1 MNPIIFYTPMAQYDD
16 SQFKPANYTLDDF
29 ISENLTS
36 TLPEPVQQVE
46 SFDPYSFVAGGD
58 NPQQQEKLILTELEK
73 DILDNRPRHYLVAK
87 YGEDLVNSAT
97 KAIGLASAQYFD
109 DTHRERSV
117 GQILNDSIN
126 LAASSAQEG
135 IGNMVA
141 WGAGLIDPA
150 LGESVNKAVQEYMDS
165 PFGRGLPGE
174 NISEASF
181 NANRARNARLERMER
196 ASTAQ
201 MQEDIANGM
210 SVEDAQQKKILRDSV
225 SAITDFGNDA
235 TAFGNVVAEGTGSLA
250 TAIVGGGGISLT
262 TKTLAAIGKKA
273 RRSAVADAFYIPDLL
288 NKTASIGNKSSW
300 FLSNALMEGSG
311 ASEQVRN
318 QVLNMSIQNLIEN
331 SPEFVKRFEEL
342 VNKGID
348 PEEAANQARIEIA
361 DMAADYAFNRVAPL
375 AGATAGLTRGLETA
389 GIGQSLASKFL
400 SMAGESAEEGLQGI
414 GQIYQNEAIQKYA
427 DQSQDILE
435 GVGRSIGEGIA
446 TGAPVAGITQAPS
459 LLVDAV
465 QGTARVTNKAI
476 DNRNKAKEAEKEAQ
490 TVLSKN
496 NLVQQAEQLKESTP
510 QFVEQVNQTLQNE
523 VVPEETKQN
532 IQEASK
538 YNNIW
543 DLSEEDRERYKAY
556 GNPTNRGRA
565 VFNIADDLLDHPEHL
580 TDKTAQDFL
589 DLIDPII
596 DYVKSTTDADT
607 PTSRLVNSSIGS
619 EEEIAQ
625 LFAKRNDAIKGIYN
639 NEDIQKL
646 LTQVVNHLENSQQ
659 ELEQLKGKVITE
671 EDINKAIN
679 VTTVNPDAITSDV
692 ADMILKSEAINSFPP
707 EKQRIFQSLGNI
719 ARARQQQIND
729 LKNTVGLSESEK
741 VTENIESGLDPAFR
755 KSGKLSATQHL
766 ADTYYALKNG
776 NVSLAKAKMQDFGTF
791 VDSMNNK
798 VHALNVSY
806 QNGGTRQHYTT
817 VDPNTRSWGQSKAE
831 VYYNNKSQNSIDLAR
846 NIAINARY
854 IAQQYNTI
862 AENFPELGLQSKSIE
877 ALEGFPELGLQP
889 NQAIV
894 TTQRV
899 ASEMEN
905 TQEPVKV
912 TSEFPE
918 STVQETAQPTQAK
931 TNVVE
936 QPATTV
942 QNQPVSTETTQQT
955 KESSS
960 KQQEPEKQEPS
971 EPVETYSTGSDGF
984 NVSTK
989 GNTLGKQFSAFNAK
1003 LDDGRSIEEHYQVDV
1018 KGYSSIREGKGKP
1031 SKNVPNDQL
1040 WDAYLNLWRNW
1051 ASKHP
1056 ELMAQLRK
1064 EVAKHNNHL
1073 YDPFARTENN
1083 QARALATLLNEGFGL
1098 EEKFVETQQTQ
1109 QQKETVKQE
1118 ESKKENKAA
1127 ERLKKIKDAVHTSV
1141 RNLYFRAFSRGMLHP
1156 EKPISRLLG
1165 IKNPIANMTQ
1175 RILKDRSLL
1184 EHMLEDSP
1192 NKDEILAIYDQHP
1205 ETFNEWAKYI
1215 DSLSDSLMKVMND
1228 RIHNHGTN
1236 VEAYLKVD
1244 KDEDVVPSGSNRI
1257 TMLMQKNTDGTV
1269 EYNPELLQGAVL
1281 AAIQWL
1287 VSNPNT
1293 RKDLEDILSKN
1304 PNLHPQD
1311 AHQEY
1316 VLSHGMKKDA
1326 FINGLAEKIRQYWGV
1341 IYKTDEPEGLNDAIT
1356 KAMASEIIA
1365 SMQEISSTGSVAG
1378 VKSNLVDTV
1387 NFTLEINPETGKVSK
1402 SVNYYVTSPYFGNL
1416 ADPKQSNKVNEM
1428 LRFQNLLDA
1437 LVLVEPE
1444 RTSYWNNEKIPVA
1457 QRILHSPIKL
1467 SRLQGKSIENRQK
1480 VEYKF
1485 NMPLIK
1491 TFQAMGLNNIVSF
1504 FGSNISNQNA
1514 FNIND
1519 YASKEGSNSEIIRG
1533 YTNLVNDLTYAE
1545 SFGKP
1550 IEEVTK
1556 YYAYGVTSVGRFQQ
1570 KGSVTPQGNKFTR
1583 EVIISTEA
1591 TVDLTDDHTRDNYYR
1606 AIAQGFGLKVHND
1619 DIEEI
1624 RAFLEG
1630 DDKTIGILQ
1639 KPEWKRVEHFF
1650 ALAQEEGRQFNE
1662 KSINELKTLFN
1673 QLGIATSFVAFHN
1686 AMDLAKFNTESEAQ
1700 RKKHHTFVYLE
1711 ADGATNGYINSIM
1724 LSTVGKFTDLWVN
1737 MVSKGGVSFGQGKRS
1752 LADLRKNFAGAK
1764 RDVYEHIA
1772 DAVVKYLTNEFKAV
1786 NSKTKPQLTALLTTF
1801 SNFNKDVAFNPNVD
1815 IETVT
1820 DENNNLLSIGRNF
1833 DLIKNPVTTINYGSG
1848 VASLAGKITRS
1859 LMKSFYAKCSE
1870 ALARMESNPNLTIA
1884 EAFYPNS
1891 QNAQEQFDAMIN
1903 NFNQLLNNTIETE
1916 RNNQGNPTKFIQN
1929 RGNGSSLI
1937 LRTKEDLKNFKF
1949 SAIQQDHLINNVRNL
1964 YAEPLHH
1971 ITSTAFG
1978 SALNNMMQ
1986 INTMNNTLALIH
1998 RIYFKKF
2005 LADNFDKINK
2015 KEGLSEDFKKKF
2027 YEETLKFSQRIET
2040 SHQVLMA
2047 DATEFTSYIEDFF
2060 GSYKPGDK
2068 LPVVSGDAVIEMP
2081 MIAGVKSI
2089 PNLNIGFGDALMMLL
2104 LSKHMKTLDVFDG
2117 FNVSI
2122 DQIDNIGL
2130 DANRV
2135 VNETWKGNIYKE
2147 MYKTAQ
2153 RAINSTGSVKELIDE
2168 VFNADITDQNDF
2180 IKTVYGLAPFV
2191 RIERTKDG
2199 KIFYKQGRNQINISK
2214 ETLRVKLEEQL
2225 ENLKNNAIEVDAR
2238 HLTMQQSGMSVD
2250 QMASSENVYLTNDDV
2265 FEDIVKVLNDRLEE
2279 NLKIARDNFEKD
2291 LLPIDT
2297 DITSVE
2303 PKKKIVKRAPAKKKE
2318 SNPSRVRKLSKTAVI
2333 KLMREKLSSEQ
2344 KKIYSQINTSGS
2356 FKDFTIISGNLDDL
2370 YAYAKQQGE
2379 NVGEI
2384 DGNTKAWISPKT
2396 KTIYITDASDATTLL
2411 HEMVHAVT
2419 MNSVTDYYMN
2429 QGNNLDPQAKAAME
2443 RLHGLMQTFINANL
2457 SETEEMISSISDL
2470 QSKLVSFID
2479 GSDVGNVKAMNEF
2492 LAYTLTTP
2500 QYIEFLE
2507 GKSSPTNYHKFVTD
2521 IAVLTNNYGVLV
2533 FKTVFKKAFAYL
2545 KRLIFGSHR
2554 APQISDNVLSQIQ
2567 FNAAVLMHK
2576 APSVMDRLQDIV
2588 YKAEELGQSR
2598 LGMLQEKFNMLVAT
2612 KLNLDHK
2619 NKAETQEAWERMS
2632 DSITQQVTEIFP
2644 EMTEEQRA
2652 VFNNIVQAFM
2662 TTSRIHPGS
2671 ASNMNRIYDYVL
2683 KVLKPEDL
2691 ISNPNEDENVRTK
2704 DAQDKYNYLLGIGA
2718 DEQHRRMIVPIFFAL
2733 GLTSDVVRNAL
2744 SKYTM
2749 PKVKGSKA
2757 EVWLD
2762 RVLEDFGDYLM
2773 DKLSDYAGGSSKA
2786 ANIRNALDLMA
2797 NQIIKNAQERDSLIS
2812 IPNKKFNEFQA
2823 RITNGL
2829 HSKSDKANAYL
2840 TQIQNDN
2847 ESFIKRFGVA
2857 LGQFGTALTGSE
2869 QKFQNTLNV
2878 FAEWNA
2884 HNSYSDIIMHLISDI
2899 VGRTE
2904 DTAEVYDLHKPI
2916 LAAVQRL
2923 KMAYREK
2930 VPQVLKDLFKKTKPT
2945 KEQYT
2950 ELFKG
2955 LAKTDIGV
2963 FEYADF
2969 NRIINYFGDKSKLD
2983 TRIKELEDELQ
2994 TKVNFT
3000 VYERYKYKMEELAD
3014 YMVNGKPRTNNL
3026 LRNAHA
3032 IERLLGEKI
3041 RPSQEANEDIVKL
3054 IDQLTSLYAI
3064 RDTKASIKKGIMT
3077 LAQQDKNAV
3086 AALFG
3091 NIVYLRKEEAK
3102 KTVGKAKYNAY
3113 KGYIPSTAKSGY
3125 TLRVVSDSKQ
3135 REMERK
3141 GFKRIGTY
3149 QKSTLD
3155 PSGSMGYYFCDFA
3168 NKPMFNEGTMQII
3181 NMTANGVD
3189 LNSGFSTEML
3199 GGYITDRN
3207 SVRTI
3212 SQQAYQFGT
3221 SEYGQK
3227 KIANEERLLPVFDE
3241 NGNVFAYERM
3251 LDPAMLSK
3259 LQRDTDITDMLGVW
3273 NGRQLE
3279 ERMAKETNQK
3289 LIDTLFKQWNRD
3301 KDYLTKRKGYVDVFE
3316 EARKNP
3322 VLADAVRLINPDLRN
3337 MIESKFGEHF
3347 MVRRDQLDDVIG
3359 VRSASVSDIYT
3370 GVSYWSP
3377 KTLEQMKRFA
3387 TLIFKTED
3395 NAYEKLIKGE
3405 RTLQYATA
3413 SARKLIVVKST
3424 VVPMINI
3431 ASNLLQLKTYG
3442 LGIDDFK
3449 EIPSIISQIETYLK
3463 NQLEII
3469 DLETQLKSAVNDPY
3483 RRNMLQAQLDAKQNA
3498 QEALTDIY
3506 PLIQQGEFSTIA
3518 DVGLT
3523 TDELDLASGRITEY
3537 LDKAV
3542 NKLPGAVKQVGR
3554 YLFITEDTPIYRA
3567 LNKSVQY
3574 GDFVAKVL
3582 LYKHLIKND
3591 GLSEKEALGNV
3602 REAFVDYDKYTGRTR
3617 QALENYGL
3625 LWFYNYKLRSVKA
3638 AVYMLRHKPLASL
3651 LSLAVPTDLFFG
3663 TIGTPLTE
3671 NVFSKLE
3678 DLSQSIGPNMGFRA
3692 PNMHPMVN
3700 LLN

>member
-1 MNPIIFYTPMAQYDD
+1 MPTLSPSQLLSDFLAQVNTEVPAPKEIPIIDG
-16 SQFKPANYTLDDF
+16 
-29 ISENLTS
+29 
-36 TLPEPVQQVE
+36 
-46 SFDPYSFVAGGD
+46 YSYSAGSD
-58 NPQQQEKLILTELEK
+58 NSARDEALMMSELEK
-73 DILDNRPRHYLVAK
+73 DLADGRSYDYLVTK
-87 YGEDLVNSAT
+87 YGADTVDQITRQVAEGT
-97 KAIGLASAQYFD
+97 AQYLQD
-109 DTHRERSV
+109 IGRARTT
-117 GQILNDSIN
+117 GQIINDSVAQTAN
-126 LAASSAQEG
+126 AAQEG
-135 IGNMVA
+135 IGNLVA
-141 WGAGLIDPA
+141 WGAGLLNDEW
-150 LGESVNKAVQEYMDS
+150 GNQVNAAVQDYMDS
-165 PFGRGLPGE
+165 SWGRGEPGE
-174 NISEASF
+174 IISEAALGSD
-181 NANRARNARLERMER
+181 RAREARLARGEKADQIYQQNLINQGIDED
-196 ASTAQ
+196 TA
-201 MQEDIANGM
+201 
-210 SVEDAQQKKILRDSV
+210 KKARVARGISR
-225 SAITDFGNDA
+225 AITDFGNDSR
-235 TAFGNVVAEGTGSLA
+235 AFGNVVAQGVGSLG
-250 TAIVGGGGISLT
+250 TAIVTGGGTAAATNLLV
-262 TKTLAAIGKKA
+262 KPLAAIGKSVS
-273 RRSAVADAFYIPDLL
+273 RSAILDAFYLAKPTGQLL
-288 NKTASIGNKSSW
+288 KGTAQAINTVGNKGSW
-300 FLSNALMEGSG
+300 FIANALMEGSS

-318 QVLNMSIQNLIEN
+318 QIMNMTAQELYES
-331 SPEFVKRFEEL
+331 SPRFAQRVVDLADDE
-342 VNKGID
+342 GI
-348 PEEAANQARIEIA
+348 PFKQALEIA
-361 DMAADYAFNRVAPL
+361 RQEVIANADKAAWDAFKAVAPL
-375 AGATAGLTRGLETA
+375 AGLTAGLSRGLETA
-389 GIGQSLASKFL
+389 GIGR
-400 SMAGESAEEGLQGI
+400 SMAGKLLSTVGESAEEGLQGI
-414 GQIYQNEAIQKYA
+414 GQIYQNEAIRKYA
-427 DQSQDILE
+427 VETQDPLE

-446 TGAPVAGITQAPS
+446 TGAPIAGVTQAPS

-465 QGTARVTNKAI
+465 QGTAKVTNKVI

-490 TVLSKN
+490 TVLSKD
-496 NLVQQAEQLKESTP
+496 NLVQQTEQTKAETP
-510 QFVEQVNQTLQNE
+510 QFTDKVTQTLQNE
-523 VVPEETKQN
+523 STSEETKEN

-538 YNNIW
+538 YTNIW
-543 DLSEEDRERYKAY
+543 DLPEEQQKKYR
-556 GNPTNRGRA
+556 TNNRAQA
-565 VFNIADDLLDHPEHL
+565 VFVRAGVLDASENIS
-580 TDKTAQDFL
+580 DKDAQDFL
-589 DLIDPII
+589 DLIDPVV
-596 DYVKSTTDADT
+596 DYVKSTTDTDT

-619 EEEIAQ
+619 EEEISKE
-625 LFAKRNDAIKGIYN
+625 FAKRDMIIKQVFN
-639 NEDIQKL
+639 NESVQRVYKKV
-646 LTQVVNHLENSQQ
+646 QSKLENSQQ
-659 ELEQLKGKVITE
+659 ELEQLKGKTITE

-679 VTTVNPDAITSDV
+679 VATVNPNAITSEV

-729 LKNTVGLSESEK
+729 LKNTKGLSESEK

-755 KSGKLSATQHL
+755 KSGKLSSIQHL
-766 ADTYYALKNG
+766 ADIYYALKNG

-791 VDSMNNK
+791 VDAMNNK

-862 AENFPELGLQSKSIE
+862 AENFPELGLKSKSIE

-905 TQEPVKV
+905 TQESTKV

-918 STVQETAQPTQAK
+918 SIVQETTQPTQTE

-942 QNQPVSTETTQQT
+942 QNQPVSAETTQQT
-955 KESSS
+955 EENTS
-960 KQQEPEKQEPS
+960 KQQELVKQESPEKQSQEKEQKS
-971 EPVETYSTGSDGF
+971 IEQKPVEST
-984 NVSTK
+984 
-989 GNTLGKQFSAFNAK
+989 
-1003 LDDGRSIEEHYQVDV
+1003 QV
-1018 KGYSSIREGKGKP
+1018 
-1031 SKNVPNDQL
+1031 
-1040 WDAYLNLWRNW
+1040 
-1051 ASKHP
+1051 
-1056 ELMAQLRK
+1056 
-1064 EVAKHNNHL
+1064 
-1073 YDPFARTENN
+1073 
-1083 QARALATLLNEGFGL
+1083 
-1098 EEKFVETQQTQ
+1098 
-1109 QQKETVKQE
+1109 QQKEP
-1118 ESKKENKAA
+1118 KKENKTV
-1127 ERLKKIKDAVHTSV
+1127 ERLKKIKDAVHTSM

-1175 RILKDRSLL
+1175 KILKDRSLL
-1184 EHMLEDSP
+1184 ERMLEDSP
-1192 NKDEILAIYDQHP
+1192 NKDEILAIYDKHP

-1215 DSLSDSLMKVMND
+1215 DSLSGSLIKVMND
-1228 RIHNHGTN
+1228 RIHNHETN

-1244 KDEDVVPSGSNRI
+1244 KDEETIPSGSNRI

-1311 AHQEY
+1311 AYEEY
-1316 VLSHGMKKDA
+1316 VLSHGMRKDA
-1326 FINGLAEKIRQYWGV
+1326 LINGLAEKIRQYWGV
-1341 IYKTDEPEGLNDAIT
+1341 VYKTDKPEGLNDAIT

-1378 VKSNLVDTV
+1378 IQSTLIDTV
-1387 NFTLEINPETGKVSK
+1387 NFTLEVDPKTGKVSK
-1402 SVNYYVTSPYFGNL
+1402 SVNYYITNPYFGNL
-1416 ADPKQSNKVNEM
+1416 SDPKQSNKVSEM
-1428 LRFQNLLDA
+1428 FRFQNLLDA
-1437 LVLVEPE
+1437 LVLVESE
-1444 RTSYWNNEKIPVA
+1444 KTSYWNDEKIPVV
-1457 QRILHSPIKL
+1457 QRILHSSIKL
-1467 SRLQGKSIENRQK
+1467 ASLQKKSIENRQK
-1480 VEYKF
+1480 VAYKF

-1504 FGSNISNQNA
+1504 FGSDISNQNA
-1514 FNIND
+1514 FNVND

-1550 IEEVTK
+1550 VEEVTK
-1556 YYAYGVTSVGRFQQ
+1556 HYAYGITSVGRFQQ

-1583 EVIISTEA
+1583 EVIIPTEA
-1591 TVDLTDDHTRDNYYR
+1591 TIDLTDEHTRNNYYR
-1606 AIAQGFGLKVHND
+1606 AIAQGFGLKVHKENIE
-1619 DIEEI
+1619 DIRKHI
-1624 RAFLEG
+1624 NN
-1630 DDKTIGILQ
+1630 ILD
-1639 KPEWKRVEHFF
+1639 KPEWKRIEHFF
-1650 ALAQEEGRQFNE
+1650 ILAQEEGRQFNA
-1662 KSINELKTLFN
+1662 KSINELKDLFK
-1673 QLGIATSFVAFHN
+1673 QLKIDTSFVAFHN

-1724 LSTVGKFTDLWVN
+1724 LSTIGKFTDLWIN

-1752 LADLRKNFAGAK
+1752 LADLRKNFAGAR

-1772 DAVVKYLTNEFKAV
+1772 DAVVKHLTNEFKTV

-1801 SNFNKDVAFNPNVD
+1801 SNFNKDVTFNPNVD

-1820 DENNNLLSIGRNF
+1820 DENNNLLSIGRNH

-1848 VASLAGKITRS
+1848 VNSLAGKITRS

-1891 QNAQEQFDAMIN
+1891 QNAQEQFDAMLN
-1903 NFNQLLNNTIETE
+1903 NFNQLLNNTIESG
-1916 RNNQGNPTKFIQN
+1916 RDNQGNPTKFIQN
-1929 RGNGSSLI
+1929 RGSGSSLV
-1937 LRTKEDLKNFKF
+1937 LKTKEDLRNFKF
-1949 SAIQQDHLINNVRNL
+1949 SAIQQDHLINNVKNL

-1971 ITSTAFG
+1971 ITSSAFG
-1978 SALNNMMQ
+1978 SALESAKSF
-1986 INTMNNTLALIH
+1986 NTMNNVLAMTH
-1998 RIYFKKF
+1998 RIYFKKI
-2005 LADNFDKINK
+2005 LKEKLKEINK
-2015 KEGLSEDFKKKF
+2015 KEGLSVEDKRKL
-2027 YEETLKFSQRIET
+2027 YDELLKFSQRIET

-2047 DATEFTSYIEDFF
+2047 DVTEFISYIEDFF

-2068 LPVVSGDAVIEMP
+2068 LPTIFGDAVIEQP
-2081 MIAGVKSI
+2081 MIAGVKAI

-2104 LSKHMKTLDVFDG
+2104 LSKYMKTLDVFDG
-2117 FNVSI
+2117 FNISI

-2153 RAINSTGSVKELIDE
+2153 RVIDSTGSIKELIDE
-2168 VFNADITDQNDF
+2168 VFNADTADQNEF
-2180 IKTVYGLAPFV
+2180 IRTVYELAPSV
-2191 RIERTKDG
+2191 QIERTRDG
-2199 KIFYKQGRNQINISK
+2199 KIFYKQGKNQINVSK
-2214 ETLRVKLEEQL
+2214 ETLKVKLEEKL

-2250 QMASSENVYLTNDDV
+2250 QMASSENVYLTNDDI
-2265 FEDIVKVLNDRLEE
+2265 FEDTVKVLNDRLEE

-2303 PKKKIVKRAPAKKKE
+2303 PKKETVKRAPAKKKE
-2318 SNPSRVRKLSKTAVI
+2318 SNPSKVRKLSKIAVI
-2333 KLMREKLSSEQ
+2333 KLMREKLSPEQ

-2356 FKDFTIISGNLDDL
+2356 FKDFTILSGNLDDL
-2370 YAYAKQQGE
+2370 YEYAKQQGE

-2443 RLHGLMQTFINANL
+2443 RLNGLMQTFINANL
-2457 SETEEMISSISDL
+2457 SDTEEMISSISDL
-2470 QSKLVSFID
+2470 QNKLVSFID
-2479 GSDVGNVKAMNEF
+2479 GSDVGNIKAMNEF

-2500 QYIEFLE
+2500 EYIEFLE
-2507 GKSSPTNYHKFVTD
+2507 GKSSPKDFYKFTNDLANLTD
-2521 IAVLTNNYGVLV
+2521 NARVSIY
-2533 FKTVFKKAFAYL
+2533 KTIFKKALAFL

-2554 APQISDNVLSQIQ
+2554 APQISDKMLSQIQ
-2567 FNAAVLMHK
+2567 FNAAVLIHK
-2576 APSVMDRLQDIV
+2576 TPSVIDKLQDIV

-2598 LGMLQEKFNMLVAT
+2598 LGMLQEKFNMLVVT
-2612 KLNLDHK
+2612 KLNLEHK

-2632 DSITQQVTEIFP
+2632 DSITQQVTEIFS

-2652 VFNNIVQAFM
+2652 VFNNIVQAFI

-2718 DEQHRRMIVPIFFAL
+2718 DEQHRKMIVPIFFAL

-2773 DKLSDYAGGSSKA
+2773 GKLSDYAGGSSKA

-2797 NQIIKNAQERDSLIS
+2797 NQIIKNAQERNSLIS
-2812 IPNKKFNEFQA
+2812 IPNKKFNEIQA
-2823 RITNGL
+2823 RIVDGL
-2829 HSKSDKANAYL
+2829 HSKSDKANEYL
-2840 TQIQNDN
+2840 TRIQNDD

-2869 QKFQNTLNV
+2869 KEFQNTLNV

-2945 KEQYT
+2945 EEQYT

-2983 TRIKELEDELQ
+2983 TRIKELEDNLQ
-2994 TKVNFT
+2994 TKVNFN
-3000 VYERYKYKMEELAD
+3000 VYSRYKYKMEELAD

-3041 RPSQEANEDIVKL
+3041 RPSQEANEDIVKI

-3064 RDTKASIKKGIMT
+3064 RDTKASIKKDIMS
-3077 LAQQDKNAV
+3077 LAQQDKAAV

-3102 KTVGKAKYNAY
+3102 KTEGKAKYNAY

-3189 LNSGFSTEML
+3189 LNSGFSTEMM

-3207 SVRTI
+3207 SVRAI
-3212 SQQAYQFGT
+3212 AKQADQFGT

-3241 NGNVFAYERM
+3241 NGNVFAYERL
-3251 LDPAMLSK
+3251 LDPAMISK
-3259 LQRDTDITDMLGVW
+3259 LQKDTDITNMLGVW

-3279 ERMAKETNQK
+3279 ERMARETNQK
-3289 LIDTLFKQWNRD
+3289 LIDALFKQWNRD
-3301 KDYLTKRKGYVDVFE
+3301 KGYLTKRKGYVDVFE
-3316 EARKNP
+3316 EAKTNP
-3322 VLADAVRLINPDLRN
+3322 VLADAIRLINPDLRN

-3377 KTLEQMKRFA
+3377 ETLKQMKRFA
-3387 TLIFKTED
+3387 TLIFRTED

-3405 RTLQYATA
+3405 RALQYATA

-3469 DLETQLKSAVNDPY
+3469 DLETQLNSAVNDPH

-3498 QEALTDIY
+3498 QKALTDIY

-3554 YLFITEDTPIYRA
+3554 YLLITEDTPIYRV

-3582 LYKHLIKND
+3582 LYKHLVKND

-3617 QALENYGL
+3617 QLLENYGL
-3625 LWFYNYKLRSVKA
+3625 SWFYNYKLRSVKS

-3692 PNMHPMVN
+3692 PEMHPIVN

>member
-1 MNPIIFYTPMAQYDD
+1 MPTLSPSQLLSDFLAQANTEVPAPKEIPIIDG
-16 SQFKPANYTLDDF
+16 
-29 ISENLTS
+29 
-36 TLPEPVQQVE
+36 
-46 SFDPYSFVAGGD
+46 YSYSAGSD
-58 NPQQQEKLILTELEK
+58 NSARDEALMMSELEK
-73 DILDNRPRHYLVAK
+73 DLADGRSYDYLVTK
-87 YGEDLVNSAT
+87 YGADTVDQITRQVAEGT
-97 KAIGLASAQYFD
+97 AQYLQD
-109 DTHRERSV
+109 VGRARTT
-117 GQILNDSIN
+117 GQIINDSVAQTAN
-126 LAASSAQEG
+126 AAQEG
-135 IGNMVA
+135 VGNLAA
-141 WGAGLIDPA
+141 WGAGLLNDEW
-150 LGESVNKAVQEYMDS
+150 GNQVNAAVQDYMNS
-165 PFGRGLPGE
+165 SWGRGEPGE
-174 NISEASF
+174 VISEAALGSD
-181 NANRARNARLERMER
+181 RAREARLARGER
-196 ASTAQ
+196 ADQIYQQNLIDQGIDEETAKRAR
-201 MQEDIANGM
+201 IAREA
-210 SVEDAQQKKILRDSV
+210 SR
-225 SAITDFGNDA
+225 AITDFGNDSR
-235 TAFGNVVAEGTGSLA
+235 AFGNVVAQGVGSLG
-250 TAIVGGGGISLT
+250 TAIVTGGGTAAATNLLV
-262 TKTLAAIGKKA
+262 KPLAAIGKSVS
-273 RRSAVADAFYIPDLL
+273 RSAILDAFYLAKPTGQLL
-288 NKTASIGNKSSW
+288 EKTAQAVNAVGNKGSW
-300 FLSNALMEGSG
+300 FIANALMEGSS
-311 ASEQVRN
+311 ASEQVRS
-318 QVLNMSIQNLIEN
+318 QIMNMTAQELYES
-331 SPEFVKRFEEL
+331 SPRFAQRVTDLADDE
-342 VNKGID
+342 GIPFEQALEIARQEVIANAD
-348 PEEAANQARIEIA
+348 EAAW
-361 DMAADYAFNRVAPL
+361 DAFKNVAPL
-375 AGATAGLTRGLETA
+375 AGLTAGLSRGLETA
-389 GIGQSLASKFL
+389 GIGR
-400 SMAGESAEEGLQGI
+400 SMAGKLLSTVGESAEEGAQGI
-414 GQIYQNEAIQKYA
+414 GQIYQNEAIRKYA
-427 DQSQDILE
+427 VETQDPLE
-435 GVGRSIGEGIA
+435 GVGRSIGEGFA

-465 QGTARVTNKAI
+465 QGTARMTNKVI

-490 TVLSKN
+490 VVLSKD
-496 NLVQQAEQLKESTP
+496 NLVQQTEQIKESTP
-510 QFVEQVNQTLQNE
+510 QFIEQVNQTLQNE
-523 VVPEETKQN
+523 AVSEETKQN

-543 DLSEEDRERYKAY
+543 DLSEEDQERYKAY
-556 GNPTNRGRA
+556 GNPTNRSRA
-565 VFNIADDLLDHPEHL
+565 VFELADDLLDHPEHL

-589 DLIDPII
+589 DLMDPII

-619 EEEIAQ
+619 EEEIAK
-625 LFAKRNDAIKGIYN
+625 LFTKRDNAIKGIYN

-646 LTQVVNHLENSQQ
+646 LTQVVNRLENSQK
-659 ELEQLKGKVITE
+659 ELEQLKGKTITE

-679 VTTVNPDAITSDV
+679 VATVNPDAITPDV

-719 ARARQQQIND
+719 AKARQQQIND

-889 NQAIV
+889 NQAII

-899 ASEMEN
+899 ASEMKN
-905 TQEPVKV
+905 TQEPTKV

-918 STVQETAQPTQAK
+918 STVQETTQPAQIE

-936 QPATTV
+936 QPATIV

-955 KESSS
+955 EESSS
-960 KQQEPEKQEPS
+960 KQQEPEKQESLKEQSQEEDYDDIPPWEDLPVKKQEQSQKQESS
-971 EPVETYSTGSDGF
+971 EQQS
-984 NVSTK
+984 
-989 GNTLGKQFSAFNAK
+989 Q
-1003 LDDGRSIEEHYQVDV
+1003 
-1018 KGYSSIREGKGKP
+1018 
-1031 SKNVPNDQL
+1031 
-1040 WDAYLNLWRNW
+1040 
-1051 ASKHP
+1051 
-1056 ELMAQLRK
+1056 
-1064 EVAKHNNHL
+1064 
-1073 YDPFARTENN
+1073 
-1083 QARALATLLNEGFGL
+1083 
-1098 EEKFVETQQTQ
+1098 EEKSVESQQSQ
-1109 QQKETVKQE
+1109 QQEETVKQE
-1118 ESKKENKAA
+1118 EPKKESKAV

-1184 EHMLEDSP
+1184 ERMLEDSP

-1215 DSLSDSLMKVMND
+1215 DSLSGSLMKVMND

-1244 KDEDVVPSGSNRI
+1244 KDEDVIPSGSNRI
-1257 TMLMQKNTDGTV
+1257 TMLMQKYSDGSV
-1269 EYNPELLQGAVL
+1269 QYNPELLQGAVL

-1304 PNLHPQD
+1304 PKLHPQD
-1311 AHQEY
+1311 AYQEY
-1316 VLSHGMKKDA
+1316 VLSHGMRKDA
-1326 FINGLAEKIRQYWGV
+1326 FINSLAEKIRQYWGV
-1341 IYKTDEPEGLNDAIT
+1341 VYKTDEPEGLNDAIT

-1365 SMQEISSTGSVAG
+1365 SMQEISSTGSIAG

-1402 SVNYYVTSPYFGNL
+1402 SVNYYVTNPWFGNL
-1416 ADPKQSNKVNEM
+1416 IDPKQSNKVNEM

-1444 RTSYWNNEKIPVA
+1444 RTSYWNDEKIPVA
-1457 QRILHSPIKL
+1457 QRILHSSIKL

-1480 VEYKF
+1480 VAYKF

-1491 TFQAMGLNNIVSF
+1491 TFQAMGLKNIVSF
-1504 FGSNISNQNA
+1504 FGSDISNQNA
-1514 FNIND
+1514 FNVND

-1533 YTNLVNDLTYAE
+1533 FTGLTNDLTYAE

-1583 EVIISTEA
+1583 EIIISTEA

-1630 DDKTIGILQ
+1630 DEKTIGILQ
-1639 KPEWKRVEHFF
+1639 KPEWKRIEHFF
-1650 ALAQEEGRQFNE
+1650 TLAQEEGRQFNE

-1673 QLGIATSFVAFHN
+1673 QLGIATSFVSFHN

-1724 LSTVGKFTDLWVN
+1724 LSTIGKFTDLWVN

-1752 LADLRKNFAGAK
+1752 LADLRKNFAGAR

-1772 DAVVKYLTNEFKAV
+1772 DAVVKHLTNELRAV

-1801 SNFNKDVAFNPNVD
+1801 SNFNKDVSFNPNVD

-1820 DENNNLLSIGRNF
+1820 DENNNLLSIGRNH

-1884 EAFYPNS
+1884 EAFYPDS

-1903 NFNQLLNNTIETE
+1903 NFNQLLNNTIKTE
-1916 RNNQGNPTKFIQN
+1916 RNNQGNPTKFIKN
-1929 RGNGSSLI
+1929 RGNGSSLV

-1949 SAIQQDHLINNVRNL
+1949 SNIQQDHLTNNVKNL

-1986 INTMNNTLALIH
+1986 TNTMNNTLALIH

-2015 KEGLSEDFKKKF
+2015 KEGLSEDFKRKF
-2027 YEETLKFSQRIET
+2027 YEETLKFSQKIET

-2047 DATEFTSYIEDFF
+2047 DATEFLSYIEDFY
-2060 GSYKPGDK
+2060 GSYNPGDK
-2068 LPVVSGDAVIEMP
+2068 LPTISGNAVIEMP
-2081 MIAGVKSI
+2081 MVAGVKSI

-2104 LSKHMKTLDVFDG
+2104 LSKYMKTLDVFDG
-2117 FNVSI
+2117 FNISI

-2130 DANRV
+2130 EANRV

-2147 MYKTAQ
+2147 MYKTA
-2153 RAINSTGSVKELIDE
+2153 RNVINSSGSISQLLKPIFNDPIRNNNDLTDRTDLIRVIYDLRPQDTPIYFDKDKK
-2168 VFNADITDQNDF
+2168 VFWWKSINNK
-2180 IKTVYGLAPFV
+2180 IK
-2191 RIERTKDG
+2191 
-2199 KIFYKQGRNQINISK
+2199 
-2214 ETLRVKLEEQL
+2214 RVSLLDAVSKLESNL
-2225 ENLKNNAIEVDAR
+2225 NDLKNNAIEVDAR

-2265 FEDIVKVLNDRLEE
+2265 FEDTVKVLNDRLEE

-2303 PKKKIVKRAPAKKKE
+2303 PKKETVKRALTKKKE
-2318 SNPSRVRKLSKTAVI
+2318 SNPSKVRKLSKTAVI
-2333 KLMREKLSSEQ
+2333 KLMREKLSPEQ

-2396 KTIYITDASDATTLL
+2396 KTIYVTDASDATTLL

-2429 QGNNLDPQAKAAME
+2429 QGNNLDPQAKTAME

-2470 QSKLVSFID
+2470 QNKLVSFID
-2479 GSDVGNVKAMNEF
+2479 GSDVGNIKAMNEF

-2507 GKSSPTNYHKFVTD
+2507 GKSSPRDFYKFTRDLADLTD
-2521 IAVLTNNYGVLV
+2521 NIKVSVY
-2533 FKTVFKKAFAYL
+2533 KTIFKKAFAFL

-2554 APQISDNVLSQIQ
+2554 APQISDKMLSQIQ

-2598 LGMLQEKFNMLVAT
+2598 LGMLQEKFNMLIAT

-2749 PKVKGSKA
+2749 PKVKDSKA

-2773 DKLSDYAGGSSKA
+2773 GKLSNYAGGSSKA

-2823 RITNGL
+2823 RIAEGL
-2829 HSKSDKANAYL
+2829 HSKSDKANEYL
-2840 TQIQNDN
+2840 IRIQNDN

-3041 RPSQEANEDIVKL
+3041 RPSQEANEDVVKL

-3077 LAQQDKNAV
+3077 LAQQDKDAV

-3199 GGYITDRN
+3199 GGYIIDRN
-3207 SVRTI
+3207 SVRAI
-3212 SQQAYQFGT
+3212 AKQADQFGT

-3241 NGNVFAYERM
+3241 NGRVFAYERM
-3251 LDPAMLSK
+3251 LDSAMLSK
-3259 LQRDTDITDMLGVW
+3259 LQRDTDITNMLGVW

-3289 LIDTLFKQWNRD
+3289 LIDALFKQWNRD
-3301 KDYLTKRKGYVDVFE
+3301 KGYLTKRKGYIDVFE
-3316 EARKNP
+3316 EAKKNP

-3483 RRNMLQAQLDAKQNA
+3483 RRNMLQAQLDAKKNA

-3523 TDELDLASGRITEY
+3523 TDELDLTSGRITEY

-3554 YLFITEDTPIYRA
+3554 YLLITEDTPIYRA

-3602 REAFVDYDKYTGRTR
+3602 KEAFVDYDKYTGRTR

-3638 AVYMLRHKPLASL
+3638 ATYMLRHKPLASL

>member
-1 MNPIIFYTPMAQYDD
+1 MPTLSPSQLLSDFLAQADTKVPTPKETPIIDG
-16 SQFKPANYTLDDF
+16 
-29 ISENLTS
+29 
-36 TLPEPVQQVE
+36 
-46 SFDPYSFVAGGD
+46 YSYSAGSD
-58 NPQQQEKLILTELEK
+58 NSARDEALMMSELEK
-73 DILDNRPRHYLVAK
+73 DLADGRSYDYLVTK
-87 YGEDLVNSAT
+87 YGADTVDQITRQVAEGT
-97 KAIGLASAQYFD
+97 AQYLQD
-109 DTHRERSV
+109 VGRSRTT
-117 GQILNDSIN
+117 GQIINDSIAQTAN
-126 LAASSAQEG
+126 AAQEG
-135 IGNMVA
+135 VGNLVA
-141 WGAGLIDPA
+141 WGAGLVDDEW
-150 LGESVNKAVQEYMDS
+150 GNQVNAAVQDYMNS
-165 PFGRGLPGE
+165 SWGRGEPGE
-174 NISEASF
+174 VISEAALGSD
-181 NANRARNARLERMER
+181 RAREARLARGER
-196 ASTAQ
+196 ADQIYQQNLIDQGIDEETAKRAR
-201 MQEDIANGM
+201 IARG
-210 SVEDAQQKKILRDSV
+210 V
-225 SAITDFGNDA
+225 SRAITDFGNDSR
-235 TAFGNVVAEGTGSLA
+235 AFGNVVAQGVGSLG
-250 TAIVGGGGISLT
+250 TAIVTGGGTAAATNLLV
-262 TKTLAAIGKKA
+262 KPLAAIGKSVS
-273 RRSAVADAFYIPDLL
+273 RSAILDAFYLAKPTGQLL
-288 NKTASIGNKSSW
+288 EKTAQAVNTVGNKGSW
-300 FLSNALMEGSG
+300 FIANALMEGSS
-311 ASEQVRN
+311 ASEQVRS
-318 QVLNMSIQNLIEN
+318 QIMNMTAQELYES
-331 SPEFVKRFEEL
+331 SPRFAQRVTDL
-342 VNKGID
+342 ADDKGI
-348 PEEAANQARIEIA
+348 PFEQALEIARQEVIANAGEAAW
-361 DMAADYAFNRVAPL
+361 DAFKNVAPL
-375 AGATAGLTRGLETA
+375 AGLAAGLTRGLETA
-389 GIGQSLASKFL
+389 GIGR
-400 SMAGESAEEGLQGI
+400 SMAGKLLSTVGESAEESLQGI
-414 GQIYQNEAIQKYA
+414 GQIYQNEAIRKYA
-427 DQSQDILE
+427 VETQDPLE

-465 QGTARVTNKAI
+465 QGTARVTNKVI

-490 TVLSKN
+490 TVLSKD
-496 NLVQQAEQLKESTP
+496 NLVQQTEQIRENTP

-523 VVPEETKQN
+523 AVPEETKQN

-543 DLSEEDRERYKAY
+543 DLSEEDQERYKAY

-565 VFNIADDLLDHPEHL
+565 VFELADDLLDHPEHL

-625 LFAKRNDAIKGIYN
+625 LFAKRDDAIKSIYN

-646 LTQVVNHLENSQQ
+646 LTQVVNRLENSQQ
-659 ELEQLKGKVITE
+659 EFEQLKGKTITE

-679 VTTVNPDAITSDV
+679 VATVNPDAITPDV
-692 ADMILKSEAINSFPP
+692 ADMILKSEAINNFPP

-729 LKNTVGLSESEK
+729 LKNTVGLSKSEK

-806 QNGGTRQHYTT
+806 QNRGTRQHYTT

-831 VYYNNKSQNSIDLAR
+831 VYYNNKSQNSINLAR

-862 AENFPELGLQSKSIE
+862 AENFPELGLQPKFVE

-889 NQAIV
+889 NQAII

-905 TQEPVKV
+905 IQEPTKV

-918 STVQETAQPTQAK
+918 ATVQETTQPTQVE

-942 QNQPVSTETTQQT
+942 QNQPVFTEITQQT
-955 KESSS
+955 EESSS
-960 KQQEPEKQEPS
+960 KQQEPEKQESS
-971 EPVETYSTGSDGF
+971 EQQS
-984 NVSTK
+984 
-989 GNTLGKQFSAFNAK
+989 Q
-1003 LDDGRSIEEHYQVDV
+1003 
-1018 KGYSSIREGKGKP
+1018 
-1031 SKNVPNDQL
+1031 
-1040 WDAYLNLWRNW
+1040 
-1051 ASKHP
+1051 
-1056 ELMAQLRK
+1056 
-1064 EVAKHNNHL
+1064 
-1073 YDPFARTENN
+1073 
-1083 QARALATLLNEGFGL
+1083 
-1098 EEKFVETQQTQ
+1098 EEKSVESQQVQ
-1109 QQKETVKQE
+1109 QQEETVKQE
-1118 ESKKENKAA
+1118 EPKKENKVT
-1127 ERLKKIKDAVHTSV
+1127 ERLKKIKDTVHISV

-1165 IKNPIANMTQ
+1165 IKNPIASMTQ

-1184 EHMLEDSP
+1184 ERMLKDSP

-1205 ETFNEWAKYI
+1205 ETFNEWSKYI
-1215 DSLSDSLMKVMND
+1215 DSLSGSLMKVMND

-1257 TMLMQKNTDGTV
+1257 TMLMQKYSDGSV
-1269 EYNPELLQGAVL
+1269 QYNPELLQGAVL

-1304 PNLHPQD
+1304 PNLYPQD
-1311 AHQEY
+1311 AYQEY
-1316 VLSHGMKKDA
+1316 VLSHGMRKDA

-1341 IYKTDEPEGLNDAIT
+1341 IYKTNAPEGLNDAIT
-1356 KAMASEIIA
+1356 KAMASEIIT
-1365 SMQEISSTGSVAG
+1365 SMQEISSTGSIAG
-1378 VKSNLVDTV
+1378 VKSNLIDTV
-1387 NFTLEINPETGKVSK
+1387 NFTLEINPETKKVSK

-1416 ADPKQSNKVNEM
+1416 TDPKQSNKVNEM

-1444 RTSYWNNEKIPVA
+1444 RTTYWNNEKIPVA

-1480 VEYKF
+1480 VAYKF

-1533 YTNLVNDLTYAE
+1533 YTNLINDLTYAE

-1550 IEEVTK
+1550 IDEVTRH
-1556 YYAYGVTSVGRFQQ
+1556 YAYGITSVGRFQQ
-1570 KGSVTPQGNKFTR
+1570 RGSVTPQGNKFTR

-1606 AIAQGFGLKVHND
+1606 AIAQGFGLKVHKDN
-1619 DIEEI
+1619 IEEI
-1624 RAFLEG
+1624 RNY
-1630 DDKTIGILQ
+1630 INNILD
-1639 KPEWKRVEHFF
+1639 KPEWKRIEHFF
-1650 ALAQEEGRQFNE
+1650 TLAQEEGRQFNE

-1673 QLGIATSFVAFHN
+1673 QLGIDTSFVSFHC

-1724 LSTVGKFTDLWVN
+1724 LSTIGKFTDLWVN

-1752 LADLRKNFAGAK
+1752 LADLRKNFAGAR

-1772 DAVVKYLTNEFKAV
+1772 DAVVKHLTNEFRAV
-1786 NSKTKPQLTALLTTF
+1786 NSKTKPQLTALLITF
-1801 SNFNKDVAFNPNVD
+1801 SNFNKDVTFNPNVD

-1820 DENNNLLSIGRNF
+1820 DENNNLLSIGRNH

-1848 VASLAGKITRS
+1848 VTSLAGKITRS

-1884 EAFYPNS
+1884 EAFYPDS
-1891 QNAQEQFDAMIN
+1891 QNAQEQFDSMLANM
-1903 NFNQLLNNTIETE
+1903 NQLMNNIIVTRKGEDTVLNL
-1916 RNNQGNPTKFIQN
+1916 
-1929 RGNGSSLI
+1929 GNGSSLV
-1937 LRTKEDLKNFKF
+1937 LKTKEDLKNFKF
-1949 SAIQQDHLINNVRNL
+1949 NATQQEHLTNNIKNL
-1964 YAEPLHH
+1964 YAFPLHH

-1986 INTMNNTLALIH
+1986 TNTMNNTLALLH

-2015 KEGLSEDFKKKF
+2015 KEGLSEGFKRKY
-2027 YEETLKFSQRIET
+2027 YEETLKFSQKIET

-2047 DATEFTSYIEDFF
+2047 DATEFASYIKDFF

-2068 LPVVSGDAVIEMP
+2068 LPVISGDAVIEMP

-2104 LSKHMKTLDVFDG
+2104 LSKYMKTLDVFDG
-2117 FNVSI
+2117 FNISI

-2130 DANRV
+2130 EANRV

-2147 MYKTAQ
+2147 MYKTA
-2153 RAINSTGSVKELIDE
+2153 RNVINNFGSTIQLLEPIFNDPVRNKDDLTDRFDLIRVIYDLRPHNTPIHFDKDKKIFWWKSINDRVSRVSLID
-2168 VFNADITDQNDF
+2168 VANKLDSNLND
-2180 IKTVYGLAPFV
+2180 
-2191 RIERTKDG
+2191 
-2199 KIFYKQGRNQINISK
+2199 
-2214 ETLRVKLEEQL
+2214 
-2225 ENLKNNAIEVDAR
+2225 LKNNAIEVDAR

-2250 QMASSENVYLTNDDV
+2250 QMASSENVYLTNDDI
-2265 FEDIVKVLNDRLEE
+2265 FEDTVKVLNDRLEE
-2279 NLKIARDNFEKD
+2279 NLKIAKDNFEKD

-2303 PKKKIVKRAPAKKKE
+2303 PKKETVKRAPAKKKE
-2318 SNPSRVRKLSKTAVI
+2318 SNPSKVRKLSKTAVV

-2356 FKDFTIISGNLDDL
+2356 FKDFIIISGNLDDL

-2507 GKSSPTNYHKFVTD
+2507 GKSSPRDFYKFASDLADLTD
-2521 IAVLTNNYGVLV
+2521 NVKVSVY
-2533 FKTVFKKAFAYL
+2533 KTIFKKAFAFL

-2554 APQISDNVLSQIQ
+2554 APQISDKMLSQIQ

-2619 NKAETQEAWERMS
+2619 NKAETQEAWEKMS

-2671 ASNMNRIYDYVL
+2671 ASNINRVYDYVL

-2744 SKYTM
+2744 RKYTM

-2762 RVLEDFGDYLM
+2762 RVFENFGDYLM
-2773 DKLSDYAGGSSKA
+2773 GKLSDYAGGSSKA

-2823 RITNGL
+2823 RITEGL

-2840 TQIQNDN
+2840 TRIQNDN

-2869 QKFQNTLNV
+2869 REFQNALNV

-2945 KEQYT
+2945 EEQYT

-2983 TRIKELEDELQ
+2983 TRIKELEDELK
-2994 TKVNFT
+2994 TKVNPAI
-3000 VYERYKYKMEELAD
+3000 YERYKYKMEELAD

-3026 LRNAHA
+3026 LRNAYA

-3041 RPSQEANEDIVKL
+3041 RPSQEVNEDVVKL

-3149 QKSTLD
+3149 QKSSLD

-3212 SQQAYQFGT
+3212 SQQAHQFGT

-3259 LQRDTDITDMLGVW
+3259 LQRDTDITNMLGVW

-3289 LIDTLFKQWNRD
+3289 LIDALFKQWNRD
-3301 KDYLTKRKGYVDVFE
+3301 KGYLTKRKGYVDVFE
-3316 EARKNP
+3316 EAKKNP

-3523 TDELDLASGRITEY
+3523 TDELDLTSGRITEY

-3554 YLFITEDTPIYRA
+3554 YLLITEDTPIYRA

-3602 REAFVDYDKYTGRTR
+3602 KEAFVDYDKYTGRTR

-3638 AVYMLRHKPLASL
+3638 ATYMLRHKPLASL

-3692 PNMHPMVN
+3692 PEMHPIVN

>member
-1 MNPIIFYTPMAQYDD
+1 M
-16 SQFKPANYTLDDF
+16 KP
-29 ISENLTS
+29 
-36 TLPEPVQQVE
+36 
-46 SFDPYSFVAGGD
+46 
-58 NPQQQEKLILTELEK
+58 
-73 DILDNRPRHYLVAK
+73 
-87 YGEDLVNSAT
+87 
-97 KAIGLASAQYFD
+97 
-109 DTHRERSV
+109 
-117 GQILNDSIN
+117 
-126 LAASSAQEG
+126 
-135 IGNMVA
+135 
-141 WGAGLIDPA
+141 
-150 LGESVNKAVQEYMDS
+150 
-165 PFGRGLPGE
+165 
-174 NISEASF
+174 
-181 NANRARNARLERMER
+181 
-196 ASTAQ
+196 
-201 MQEDIANGM
+201 
-210 SVEDAQQKKILRDSV
+210 
-225 SAITDFGNDA
+225 
-235 TAFGNVVAEGTGSLA
+235 
-250 TAIVGGGGISLT
+250 
-262 TKTLAAIGKKA
+262 
-273 RRSAVADAFYIPDLL
+273 
-288 NKTASIGNKSSW
+288 
-300 FLSNALMEGSG
+300 
-311 ASEQVRN
+311 
-318 QVLNMSIQNLIEN
+318 
-331 SPEFVKRFEEL
+331 
-342 VNKGID
+342 
-348 PEEAANQARIEIA
+348 
-361 DMAADYAFNRVAPL
+361 
-375 AGATAGLTRGLETA
+375 
-389 GIGQSLASKFL
+389 
-400 SMAGESAEEGLQGI
+400 
-414 GQIYQNEAIQKYA
+414 
-427 DQSQDILE
+427 
-435 GVGRSIGEGIA
+435 
-446 TGAPVAGITQAPS
+446 
-459 LLVDAV
+459 
-465 QGTARVTNKAI
+465 
-476 DNRNKAKEAEKEAQ
+476 
-490 TVLSKN
+490 
-496 NLVQQAEQLKESTP
+496 
-510 QFVEQVNQTLQNE
+510 
-523 VVPEETKQN
+523 
-532 IQEASK
+532 
-538 YNNIW
+538 
-543 DLSEEDRERYKAY
+543 
-556 GNPTNRGRA
+556 
-565 VFNIADDLLDHPEHL
+565 
-580 TDKTAQDFL
+580 
-589 DLIDPII
+589 
-596 DYVKSTTDADT
+596 
-607 PTSRLVNSSIGS
+607 
-619 EEEIAQ
+619 
-625 LFAKRNDAIKGIYN
+625 
-639 NEDIQKL
+639 
-646 LTQVVNHLENSQQ
+646 
-659 ELEQLKGKVITE
+659 
-671 EDINKAIN
+671 
-679 VTTVNPDAITSDV
+679 
-692 ADMILKSEAINSFPP
+692 
-707 EKQRIFQSLGNI
+707 
-719 ARARQQQIND
+719 
-729 LKNTVGLSESEK
+729 
-741 VTENIESGLDPAFR
+741 
-755 KSGKLSATQHL
+755 
-766 ADTYYALKNG
+766 
-776 NVSLAKAKMQDFGTF
+776 
-791 VDSMNNK
+791 
-798 VHALNVSY
+798 
-806 QNGGTRQHYTT
+806 
-817 VDPNTRSWGQSKAE
+817 
-831 VYYNNKSQNSIDLAR
+831 
-846 NIAINARY
+846 
-854 IAQQYNTI
+854 
-862 AENFPELGLQSKSIE
+862 KSIE

-889 NQAIV
+889 NQVIV

-905 TQEPVKV
+905 TQEPAKV

-918 STVQETAQPTQAK
+918 STVQETAQPTQIE

-942 QNQPVSTETTQQT
+942 QNQPSSAEITQQT
-955 KESSS
+955 KENAS
-960 KQQEPEKQEPS
+960 KQQEP
-971 EPVETYSTGSDGF
+971 
-984 NVSTK
+984 
-989 GNTLGKQFSAFNAK
+989 
-1003 LDDGRSIEEHYQVDV
+1003 
-1018 KGYSSIREGKGKP
+1018 
-1031 SKNVPNDQL
+1031 
-1040 WDAYLNLWRNW
+1040 
-1051 ASKHP
+1051 
-1056 ELMAQLRK
+1056 
-1064 EVAKHNNHL
+1064 
-1073 YDPFARTENN
+1073 
-1083 QARALATLLNEGFGL
+1083 
-1098 EEKFVETQQTQ
+1098 
-1109 QQKETVKQE
+1109 VKQE
-1118 ESKKENKAA
+1118 SPEKQSQEEKQKPVESTQIQQEEPKKENKAA

-1165 IKNPIANMTQ
+1165 VKNPIANMTQ
-1175 RILKDRSLL
+1175 KILKDRSLL
-1184 EHMLEDSP
+1184 ERMLEDSP
-1192 NKDEILAIYDQHP
+1192 NKDEILAIYDKHP

-1215 DSLSDSLMKVMND
+1215 DSLSGSLIKVMND

-1244 KDEDVVPSGSNRI
+1244 KDEETIPSGSNRI

-1311 AHQEY
+1311 AYEEY
-1316 VLSHGMKKDA
+1316 VLSHGMRKDA
-1326 FINGLAEKIRQYWGV
+1326 LINGLAEKIRQYWGV
-1341 IYKTDEPEGLNDAIT
+1341 VYKTDEPEGLNDAIT

-1365 SMQEISSTGSVAG
+1365 SMQEISSTGSIAG
-1378 VKSNLVDTV
+1378 IQSNLINTV
-1387 NFTLEINPETGKVSK
+1387 NFTLEIDPKTGKVSK
-1402 SVNYYVTSPYFGNL
+1402 SVNYYITNPYFGNL
-1416 ADPKQSNKVNEM
+1416 SDPKQSKNVSEM

-1437 LVLVEPE
+1437 LVLVESE
-1444 RTSYWNNEKIPVA
+1444 KTSYWNNEKIPVA
-1457 QRILHSPIKL
+1457 QRILHSSIKL
-1467 SRLQGKSIENRQK
+1467 ASLQKKSIENRQK
-1480 VEYKF
+1480 VAYRF

-1504 FGSNISNQNA
+1504 FGSNINNQNA
-1514 FNIND
+1514 FNVND

-1550 IEEVTK
+1550 VEEVTK
-1556 YYAYGVTSVGRFQQ
+1556 HYAYGITSVGRFQQ

-1583 EVIISTEA
+1583 EVIISTES
-1591 TVDLTDDHTRDNYYR
+1591 TIDLTDEHIRDNYYR
-1606 AIAQGFGLKVHND
+1606 AIAQGFGLKVHKNN
-1619 DIEEI
+1619 IEEI
-1624 RAFLEG
+1624 R
-1630 DDKTIGILQ
+1630 DYINNILN
-1639 KPEWKRVEHFF
+1639 KPEWKRIENFF
-1650 ALAQEEGRQFNE
+1650 TLVQEEGRQFNA
-1662 KSINELKTLFN
+1662 KSINELKVLFN
-1673 QLGIATSFVAFHN
+1673 QLGIDSSFVAFHN

-1724 LSTVGKFTDLWVN
+1724 LSTIGKFTDLWVN
-1737 MVSKGGVSFGQGKRS
+1737 MVSKGGISFGQGKRS
-1752 LADLRKNFAGAK
+1752 LANLRKTFDGAR

-1772 DAVVKYLTNEFKAV
+1772 DAVVKHLTNEFKAV
-1786 NSKTKPQLTALLTTF
+1786 NLKTKPQLTALLTTF
-1801 SNFNKDVAFNPNVD
+1801 SNFNKDVTFNPNVD

-1820 DENNNLLSIGRNF
+1820 DENNNLLSIGRNH

-1848 VASLAGKITRS
+1848 VNSLAGKITRS

-1891 QNAQEQFDAMIN
+1891 QNAQEQFDAMVN
-1903 NFNQLLNNTIETE
+1903 NFNQLLNNTIESG
-1916 RNNQGNPTKFIQN
+1916 RDNQGNPTKFIQN
-1929 RGNGSSLI
+1929 RGSGSSLV
-1937 LRTKEDLKNFKF
+1937 LKTKEDLRNFKF
-1949 SAIQQDHLINNVRNL
+1949 SVIQQDHLINNVKNL

-1971 ITSTAFG
+1971 ITSSAFG
-1978 SALNNMMQ
+1978 SALESAKSF
-1986 INTMNNTLALIH
+1986 NTMNNVLAMTH

-2015 KEGLSEDFKKKF
+2015 KEGLSEDFKRKF

-2047 DATEFTSYIEDFF
+2047 DATEFISYIEDFF

-2068 LPVVSGDAVIEMP
+2068 LPTISGDAVIEMP

-2104 LSKHMKTLDVFDG
+2104 LSKYMKTLDVFDG
-2117 FNVSI
+2117 FNISI
-2122 DQIDNIGL
+2122 DQINNIGL

-2153 RAINSTGSVKELIDE
+2153 RVINFTGSIKELVDE
-2168 VFNADITDQNDF
+2168 VFNADIADQNNF
-2180 IKTVYGLAPFV
+2180 IRTVYELAPSV
-2191 RIERTKDG
+2191 QIERTKDG
-2199 KIFYKQGRNQINISK
+2199 KIFYKQGKNRINVSK

-2250 QMASSENVYLTNDDV
+2250 QMASSENVYLTNDDI
-2265 FEDIVKVLNDRLEE
+2265 FEDTVKVLNDRLEE
-2279 NLKIARDNFEKD
+2279 NLKIAIDNFEKD

-2303 PKKKIVKRAPAKKKE
+2303 PKKETVKRAPAKKKE
-2318 SNPSRVRKLSKTAVI
+2318 SNPSKVRKLSKTAVI
-2333 KLMREKLSSEQ
+2333 KLMREKLSPEQ

-2356 FKDFTIISGNLDDL
+2356 FKDFTILSGNLDDL
-2370 YAYAKQQGE
+2370 YEYAKQQGE

-2429 QGNNLDPQAKAAME
+2429 QGNNLDSQAKAAME
-2443 RLHGLMQTFINANL
+2443 RLNGLMQTFINANL
-2457 SETEEMISSISDL
+2457 SDTEEMISSISDL
-2470 QSKLVSFID
+2470 QNKLVNFID
-2479 GSDVGNVKAMNEF
+2479 GSDVGNIKAMNEF

-2500 QYIEFLE
+2500 EYIEFLE
-2507 GKSSPTNYHKFVTD
+2507 GKSSPKDFYKFTND
-2521 IAVLTNNYGVLV
+2521 LANLTNNARVSIY
-2533 FKTVFKKAFAYL
+2533 KTIFKKAFAFL

-2554 APQISDNVLSQIQ
+2554 APQISDKMLSQIQ

-2576 APSVMDRLQDIV
+2576 APSVMDKLQDIV

-2612 KLNLDHK
+2612 KLNLEHK

-2691 ISNPNEDENVRTK
+2691 ISNLNEDENIRTK

-2718 DEQHRRMIVPIFFAL
+2718 DEQHRRMLVPIFFAL

-2773 DKLSDYAGGSSKA
+2773 GKLSDYAGGSSKA

-2797 NQIIKNAQERDSLIS
+2797 NQIIKNAQERNSLIS
-2812 IPNKKFNEFQA
+2812 IPNKKFNEIQA
-2823 RITNGL
+2823 RIVDGL
-2829 HSKSDKANAYL
+2829 YSKSDKANEYL
-2840 TQIQNDN
+2840 TRIQNDD

-2857 LGQFGTALTGSE
+2857 LGQFGTALIGSE
-2869 QKFQNTLNV
+2869 KNFQSTLNV

-2930 VPQVLKDLFKKTKPT
+2930 VPQVLKDLFKKVKPT
-2945 KEQYT
+2945 EEQYT

-2983 TRIKELEDELQ
+2983 TRIKELEDSLK
-2994 TKVNFT
+2994 TKVNPT
-3000 VYERYKYKMEELAD
+3000 IYERYKYKMEELAD

-3026 LRNAHA
+3026 LRNAYA

-3041 RPSQEANEDIVKL
+3041 RPSQEVNEDVIKI

-3064 RDTKASIKKGIMT
+3064 RDTKASIKKNIMS
-3077 LAQQDKNAV
+3077 LAQQDKAAV

-3102 KTVGKAKYNAY
+3102 KTEGKAKYNAY

-3125 TLRVVSDSKQ
+3125 TLRVIFDSKQ

-3189 LNSGFSTEML
+3189 LNSGFSTEMM

-3207 SVRTI
+3207 SVRAI
-3212 SQQAYQFGT
+3212 AKQADQFGT

-3241 NGNVFAYERM
+3241 NGNVFAYERL
-3251 LDPAMLSK
+3251 LDPAMISK
-3259 LQRDTDITDMLGVW
+3259 LQKDTDITNMLGVW

-3279 ERMAKETNQK
+3279 ERMARETNQK
-3289 LIDTLFKQWNRD
+3289 LIDALFKQWNRD
-3301 KDYLTKRKGYVDVFE
+3301 KGYLTKRKGYVDVFE
-3316 EARKNP
+3316 EARTNP

-3377 KTLEQMKRFA
+3377 ETLKQMKRFA
-3387 TLIFKTED
+3387 TLIFRTED

-3405 RTLQYATA
+3405 RALQYATA
-3413 SARKLIVVKST
+3413 SARKMIVVKST

-3469 DLETQLKSAVNDPY
+3469 LKET
-3483 RRNMLQAQLDAKQNA
+3483 
-3498 QEALTDIY
+3498 
-3506 PLIQQGEFSTIA
+3506 G
-3518 DVGLT
+3518 
-3523 TDELDLASGRITEY
+3523 
-3537 LDKAV
+3537 
-3542 NKLPGAVKQVGR
+3542 
-3554 YLFITEDTPIYRA
+3554 
-3567 LNKSVQY
+3567 
-3574 GDFVAKVL
+3574 
-3582 LYKHLIKND
+3582 
-3591 GLSEKEALGNV
+3591 
-3602 REAFVDYDKYTGRTR
+3602 
-3617 QALENYGL
+3617 
-3625 LWFYNYKLRSVKA
+3625 SVK
-3638 AVYMLRHKPLASL
+3638 VEI
-3651 LSLAVPTDLFFG
+3651 VD
-3663 TIGTPLTE
+3663 
-3671 NVFSKLE
+3671 NVFCRFSC
-3678 DLSQSIGPNMGFRA
+3678 STFP
-3692 PNMHPMVN
+3692 
-3700 LLN
+3700 LLIWFQG

>member
-1 MNPIIFYTPMAQYDD
+1 MPTLSPSQLLSDFLAQADTEVPTPKETPIIDG
-16 SQFKPANYTLDDF
+16 
-29 ISENLTS
+29 
-36 TLPEPVQQVE
+36 
-46 SFDPYSFVAGGD
+46 YSYSAGSD
-58 NPQQQEKLILTELEK
+58 NSARDEALMMSELEK
-73 DILDNRPRHYLVAK
+73 DLADGRSYNYLVTK
-87 YGEDLVNSAT
+87 YGADTIDEVTRQVAEG
-97 KAIGLASAQYFD
+97 AAQYLQD
-109 DTHRERSV
+109 VGRARTT
-117 GQILNDSIN
+117 GQIINDSVAQTAN
-126 LAASSAQEG
+126 AAQEG
-135 IGNMVA
+135 IGNLVA
-141 WGAGLIDPA
+141 WGAGLLNDEW
-150 LGESVNKAVQEYMDS
+150 GNQVNAAVQDYMES
-165 PFGRGLPGE
+165 SWGRGAPGE
-174 NISEASF
+174 IISEAALGSD
-181 NANRARNARLERMER
+181 RAREARLARGEKADQIYQQNLINQGVDEETAKR
-196 ASTAQ
+196 AR
-201 MQEDIANGM
+201 IARG
-210 SVEDAQQKKILRDSV
+210 V
-225 SAITDFGNDA
+225 SRAITDFGNDSR
-235 TAFGNVVAEGTGSLA
+235 AFGNVVAQGVGSLG
-250 TAIVGGGGISLT
+250 TAIVTGGGTAAATNLLV
-262 TKTLAAIGKKA
+262 KPLAAIGKSVS
-273 RRSAVADAFYIPDLL
+273 RSAILDAFYLAKPTGQLL
-288 NKTASIGNKSSW
+288 EKTAQAVNTVGNKGSW
-300 FLSNALMEGSG
+300 FIANALMEGSS

-318 QVLNMSIQNLIEN
+318 QIMNMTAQELYEL
-331 SPEFVKRFEEL
+331 SPRFAQRVTDLTDDE
-342 VNKGID
+342 GIPFEQALEIARQEVVANAD
-348 PEEAANQARIEIA
+348 EAAW
-361 DMAADYAFNRVAPL
+361 DAFKAVAPL
-375 AGATAGLTRGLETA
+375 AGLTAGLTRGLETA
-389 GIGQSLASKFL
+389 GIGR
-400 SMAGESAEEGLQGI
+400 SMAGKLLSTIGESVEEGAQGI
-414 GQIYQNEAIQKYA
+414 GQIYQNEAIRKYA
-427 DQSQDILE
+427 VETQDPLE

-465 QGTARVTNKAI
+465 QGTARITNKVI
-476 DNRNKAKEAEKEAQ
+476 DGRNKTKEAEKEAQ
-490 TVLSKN
+490 TVLSKD
-496 NLVQQAEQLKESTP
+496 NLVQQTEQTKTETP
-510 QFVEQVNQTLQNE
+510 QFIDKVTQTLQNE
-523 VVPEETKQN
+523 SISEETKEN

-538 YNNIW
+538 YTNIW
-543 DLSEEDRERYKAY
+543 DLPEEQQKKYR
-556 GNPTNRGRA
+556 TNNRAQA
-565 VFNIADDLLDHPEHL
+565 VFVRAGVLDASENISNKD
-580 TDKTAQDFL
+580 AQDFL
-589 DLIDPII
+589 DLIDPVV

-619 EEEIAQ
+619 EEEISKE
-625 LFAKRNDAIKGIYN
+625 FAKRDMIIKQVFN
-639 NEDIQKL
+639 NESVQRVYKKV
-646 LTQVVNHLENSQQ
+646 QSKLENSQQ
-659 ELEQLKGKVITE
+659 ELEQLKGKAITE

-679 VTTVNPDAITSDV
+679 VATVNPNAITSEV
-692 ADMILKSEAINSFPP
+692 VDMILKSEAINSFPP
-707 EKQRIFQSLGNI
+707 EKQRIFRSLGNI

-729 LKNTVGLSESEK
+729 LKNTKGLSESEK

-766 ADTYYALKNG
+766 ADIYYALKNG

-791 VDSMNNK
+791 VDAMNNK

-806 QNGGTRQHYTT
+806 QDGGTRQHYTT
-817 VDPNTRSWGQSKAE
+817 VDPNTHSWGQSKAE
-831 VYYNNKSQNSIDLAR
+831 VYYNNKSQNSINLAR

-862 AENFPELGLQSKSIE
+862 AENFPELGLKSKSIE
-877 ALEGFPELGLQP
+877 ALKGFSELGLIP
-889 NQAIV
+889 NQIIM
-894 TTQRV
+894 TIQRV

-905 TQEPVKV
+905 TQEPTKV

-918 STVQETAQPTQAK
+918 STVQETIQPTQTE

-936 QPATTV
+936 QSATTV
-942 QNQPVSTETTQQT
+942 QKQSVSTETTQQI
-955 KESSS
+955 KENAS
-960 KQQEPEKQEPS
+960 KQQEP
-971 EPVETYSTGSDGF
+971 
-984 NVSTK
+984 
-989 GNTLGKQFSAFNAK
+989 
-1003 LDDGRSIEEHYQVDV
+1003 
-1018 KGYSSIREGKGKP
+1018 
-1031 SKNVPNDQL
+1031 
-1040 WDAYLNLWRNW
+1040 
-1051 ASKHP
+1051 
-1056 ELMAQLRK
+1056 
-1064 EVAKHNNHL
+1064 
-1073 YDPFARTENN
+1073 
-1083 QARALATLLNEGFGL
+1083 
-1098 EEKFVETQQTQ
+1098 
-1109 QQKETVKQE
+1109 VKQE
-1118 ESKKENKAA
+1118 SIEQKSVESQQIQQEELKKENKAV
-1127 ERLKKIKDAVHTSV
+1127 ERLKKIKDAVHTSM

-1175 RILKDRSLL
+1175 KILKDRSLL
-1184 EHMLEDSP
+1184 ERMLEDSP
-1192 NKDEILAIYDQHP
+1192 NKDEILAIYDKHP

-1215 DSLSDSLMKVMND
+1215 DSLSDSLIKVMND

-1244 KDEDVVPSGSNRI
+1244 KDEETIPSGSNRI
-1257 TMLMQKNTDGTV
+1257 TLLMQKYSDGSV
-1269 EYNPELLQGAVL
+1269 QYNPELLQGAVL

-1311 AHQEY
+1311 TYEEY
-1316 VLSHGMKKDA
+1316 VLSHGMRKDA
-1326 FINGLAEKIRQYWGV
+1326 LINGLAEKIRQYWGV

-1365 SMQEISSTGSVAG
+1365 SMQEISSTGSIAG
-1378 VKSNLVDTV
+1378 IQSNLIDTV
-1387 NFTLEINPETGKVSK
+1387 NFTLEIDPKTGKVSK
-1402 SVNYYVTSPYFGNL
+1402 SVNYYITNPYFGNL
-1416 ADPKQSNKVNEM
+1416 SDPKQSKNVSEI

-1437 LVLVEPE
+1437 LVLVESE
-1444 RTSYWNNEKIPVA
+1444 KTSYWNNEKIPVA
-1457 QRILHSPIKL
+1457 QRILHSSVKL
-1467 SRLQGKSIENRQK
+1467 SSLQKKSIENRQK
-1480 VEYKF
+1480 VAYKF

-1514 FNIND
+1514 FNVND

-1533 YTNLVNDLTYAE
+1533 YTNLINDLTYAE

-1550 IEEVTK
+1550 VEEVTK
-1556 YYAYGVTSVGRFQQ
+1556 HYAYGITSVGRFQQ

-1591 TVDLTDDHTRDNYYR
+1591 TIDLTDDHIRDNYYR
-1606 AIAQGFGLKVHND
+1606 AIAQGFGLKVHKANIE
-1619 DIEEI
+1619 DIREYI
-1624 RAFLEG
+1624 NN
-1630 DDKTIGILQ
+1630 ILN
-1639 KPEWKRVEHFF
+1639 KPEWKRIENFF
-1650 ALAQEEGRQFNE
+1650 TLSQKEGKQFNE
-1662 KSINELKTLFN
+1662 KSINTLKTLFN
-1673 QLGIATSFVAFHN
+1673 QLGIDSSFVSFHC
-1686 AMDLAKFNTESEAQ
+1686 AMDLAKFSTESVEQ
-1700 RKKHHTFVYLE
+1700 KKKHHTFIYLE

-1752 LADLRKNFAGAK
+1752 LANLRKNFAGAR

-1772 DAVVKYLTNEFKAV
+1772 DAVVKHLTNEFKAV
-1786 NSKTKPQLTALLTTF
+1786 NSKTKPQLTALLATF

-1820 DENNNLLSIGRNF
+1820 DENNNLLSIGRNH

-1848 VASLAGKITRS
+1848 VDSLAGKITRS

-1884 EAFYPNS
+1884 EAFYPDS
-1891 QNAQEQFDAMIN
+1891 QNAQEQFDLMVN

-1916 RNNQGNPTKFIQN
+1916 KNNQGGSVKIIQN
-1929 RGNGSSLI
+1929 RGNSSSLV

-1949 SAIQQDHLINNVRNL
+1949 NAIQQDHLTNNVKNL

-1971 ITSTAFG
+1971 ITSSAFG
-1978 SALNNMMQ
+1978 SALESAKSF
-1986 INTMNNTLALIH
+1986 NTMNNVLALTH
-1998 RIYFKKF
+1998 RIYFKK
-2005 LADNFDKINK
+2005 LLKEKLKEIDK
-2015 KEGLSEDFKKKF
+2015 KEGLSIEDKRKF
-2027 YEETLKFSQRIET
+2027 YDELLKFSQRIET

-2047 DATEFTSYIEDFF
+2047 DTTEFTSYIENFF

-2068 LPVVSGDAVIEMP
+2068 LPTISGDAVIEQP
-2081 MIAGVKSI
+2081 MIAGVKAI

-2104 LSKHMKTLDVFDG
+2104 LSKYMKTLDVFDG
-2117 FNVSI
+2117 FNISI

-2153 RAINSTGSVKELIDE
+2153 RAINSTGSIKELVDE
-2168 VFNADITDQNDF
+2168 VFNADIADQNDF
-2180 IKTVYGLAPFV
+2180 IKTIYVLAPFV
-2191 RIERTKDG
+2191 QIERTKDG
-2199 KIFYKQGRNQINISK
+2199 KIFYKQGKNQINVSK

-2250 QMASSENVYLTNDDV
+2250 QMASSENVYLTNDDI
-2265 FEDIVKVLNDRLEE
+2265 FEDTVKVLNDRLEE

-2297 DITSVE
+2297 DITSIE
-2303 PKKKIVKRAPAKKKE
+2303 PKKETVKRAPAKKKE
-2318 SNPSRVRKLSKTAVI
+2318 SNPSKVRKLSKSAVV
-2333 KLMREKLSSEQ
+2333 KLMREKLSPEQ

-2356 FKDFTIISGNLDDL
+2356 FKDFTILSGNLDDL
-2370 YAYAKQQGE
+2370 YEYAKQQGE

-2384 DGNTKAWISPKT
+2384 NGNTKAWISPKT

-2419 MNSVTDYYMN
+2419 VNSVTDYYMN

-2443 RLHGLMQTFINANL
+2443 RLNGLMQTFINANL
-2457 SETEEMISSISDL
+2457 SDTEEMISSISDL
-2470 QSKLVSFID
+2470 QNKLVSFID
-2479 GSDVGNVKAMNEF
+2479 SSDVGNVKAMNEF

-2507 GKSSPTNYHKFVTD
+2507 GKSSPKDFYKFTND
-2521 IAVLTNNYGVLV
+2521 LANLTNNARVSIY
-2533 FKTVFKKAFAYL
+2533 KTIFKKAFAFL

-2554 APQISDNVLSQIQ
+2554 APQISDKMLSQIQ

-2576 APSVMDRLQDIV
+2576 APSVMDKLQDIV

-2612 KLNLDHK
+2612 KLNLEHK
-2619 NKAETQEAWERMS
+2619 NKVETQEAWEKMS

-2652 VFNNIVQAFM
+2652 VFNNIVQAFI

-2691 ISNPNEDENVRTK
+2691 ISNPNEDENVRIK

-2718 DEQHRRMIVPIFFAL
+2718 DEQHRKMIVPIFFAL

-2773 DKLSDYAGGSSKA
+2773 SKLSDYAGGSSKA

-2797 NQIIKNAQERDSLIS
+2797 NQIIKNAQERNSLIS
-2812 IPNKKFNEFQA
+2812 IPNKKFNEIQA
-2823 RITNGL
+2823 RIVDGL
-2829 HSKSDKANAYL
+2829 HSKSDKANEYL
-2840 TQIQNDN
+2840 TRIQNDD

-2869 QKFQNTLNV
+2869 KNFQNTLNV

-2930 VPQVLKDLFKKTKPT
+2930 VPQVLKDLFKKIKPT
-2945 KEQYT
+2945 EEQYT

-2955 LAKTDIGV
+2955 LAKIDIGV

-2983 TRIKELEDELQ
+2983 TRIKELEDDLQ
-2994 TKVNFT
+2994 TKVNFN
-3000 VYERYKYKMEELAD
+3000 VYSRYKYKMEELAD

-3041 RPSQEANEDIVKL
+3041 RPSQEVNEDVVKI

-3064 RDTKASIKKGIMT
+3064 RDTKVSIKKGIMS
-3077 LAQQDKNAV
+3077 LAQQDKAAV

-3102 KTVGKAKYNAY
+3102 KTEGKAKYNAY

-3149 QKSTLD
+3149 HKSTLD

-3189 LNSGFSTEML
+3189 LNSGFSTEMM

-3207 SVRTI
+3207 SVRAI
-3212 SQQAYQFGT
+3212 AKQADQFGT

-3241 NGNVFAYERM
+3241 NGNIFAYERL
-3251 LDPAMLSK
+3251 LDPAMISK
-3259 LQRDTDITDMLGVW
+3259 LQKDTDITNMLGVW

-3289 LIDTLFKQWNRD
+3289 LIDALFKQWNRD
-3301 KDYLTKRKGYVDVFE
+3301 KGYLTKRKGYVDVFE
-3316 EARKNP
+3316 EARTNP

-3377 KTLEQMKRFA
+3377 KILEQIKRFA
-3387 TLIFKTED
+3387 TLIFRTED

-3405 RTLQYATA
+3405 RALQYATA

-3483 RRNMLQAQLDAKQNA
+3483 RRNILQAQLDAKQNA
-3498 QEALTDIY
+3498 QKALTDIY

-3554 YLFITEDTPIYRA
+3554 YLLITEDTPIYRA

-3582 LYKHLIKND
+3582 LYKHLVKND
-3591 GLSEKEALGNV
+3591 GLSEKEALGNIK
-3602 REAFVDYDKYTGRTR
+3602 EAFVDYDKYTGRTR
-3617 QALENYGL
+3617 QLLENYGL
-3625 LWFYNYKLRSVKA
+3625 SWFYNYKLRSVKA
-3638 AVYMLRHKPLASL
+3638 ATYMLRHKPLASL

-3692 PNMHPMVN
+3692 PEMHPIVN

>member
-1 MNPIIFYTPMAQYDD
+1 MPTLSPSQLLSDYLAQISAEVPVPKELPIIDG
-16 SQFKPANYTLDDF
+16 
-29 ISENLTS
+29 
-36 TLPEPVQQVE
+36 
-46 SFDPYSFVAGGD
+46 YSYSAGSD
-58 NPQQQEKLILTELEK
+58 NSARDEALMMSELEK
-73 DILDNRPRHYLVAK
+73 DLADGRSYNYLVTK
-87 YGEDLVNSAT
+87 YGADTVDEVTRQVAEGT
-97 KAIGLASAQYFD
+97 AQYLQD
-109 DTHRERSV
+109 IGRARTT
-117 GQILNDSIN
+117 GQIINDSVAQTAN
-126 LAASSAQEG
+126 AAQEG
-135 IGNMVA
+135 IGNLVA
-141 WGAGLIDPA
+141 WGAGLLNDEW
-150 LGESVNKAVQEYMDS
+150 GNQVNAAVQDYMDS
-165 PFGRGLPGE
+165 SWGRGEPGE
-174 NISEASF
+174 IISEAALGSD
-181 NANRARNARLERMER
+181 RAREARLARGEKADQIYQQNLINQGVDED
-196 ASTAQ
+196 TA
-201 MQEDIANGM
+201 
-210 SVEDAQQKKILRDSV
+210 KKARVARGISR
-225 SAITDFGNDA
+225 AITDFGNDSR
-235 TAFGNVVAEGTGSLA
+235 AFGNVVAQGVGSLG
-250 TAIVGGGGISLT
+250 TAIVTGGGTAAATNLLV
-262 TKTLAAIGKKA
+262 KPLAAIGKSVS
-273 RRSAVADAFYIPDLL
+273 RSAILDAFYLAKPTGQLL
-288 NKTASIGNKSSW
+288 EKTAQAINTVGNKGSW
-300 FLSNALMEGSG
+300 FIANALMEGSS

-318 QVLNMSIQNLIEN
+318 QILNMSIQDLTEN
-331 SPEFVKRFEEL
+331 SPEFVKRLEEL
-342 VNKGID
+342 INKGID
-348 PEEAANQARIEIA
+348 PEEAANQARIEMA

-465 QGTARVTNKAI
+465 QGTARVTNKVI
-476 DNRNKAKEAEKEAQ
+476 DSRNKAKEAEKEAQ

-496 NLVQQAEQLKESTP
+496 NLVQQTEQAKAETS
-510 QFVEQVNQTLQNE
+510 QFTDKVTQTLQNE
-523 VVPEETKQN
+523 STSEETKEN

-538 YNNIW
+538 YTNIW
-543 DLSEEDRERYKAY
+543 DLPEEQQKKYR
-556 GNPTNRGRA
+556 TNNRAQA
-565 VFNIADDLLDHPEHL
+565 VFVRAGVLDASENIS
-580 TDKTAQDFL
+580 DKDAQDFL
-589 DLIDPII
+589 DLIDPVV
-596 DYVKSTTDADT
+596 DYVKSTTDTDT

-619 EEEIAQ
+619 EEEISKE
-625 LFAKRNDAIKGIYN
+625 FAKRDMIIKQVFN
-639 NEDIQKL
+639 NESVQKVYK
-646 LTQVVNHLENSQQ
+646 QVQSKLENSQQ
-659 ELEQLKGKVITE
+659 ELEQLKGKTITE

-679 VTTVNPDAITSDV
+679 VATVNPNAITSEV

-707 EKQRIFQSLGNI
+707 EKQRIFRSLGNI

-729 LKNTVGLSESEK
+729 LKNTKGLSESEK
-741 VTENIESGLDPAFR
+741 VTENVESGLDPEFR
-755 KSGKLSATQHL
+755 AKGKLSAIQHL

-776 NVSLAKAKMQDFGTF
+776 NVSLAKAKMQDFGMF
-791 VDSMNNK
+791 VDAMNNK
-798 VHALNVSY
+798 VKALNLSY
-806 QNGGTRQHYTT
+806 KKGGTREHYTT
-817 VDPNTRSWGQSKAE
+817 VSPYAE
-831 VYYNNKSQNSIDLAR
+831 KVWIPSEVTVFYNSKSQNSIDLAR
-846 NIAINARY
+846 NIAVNARY

-862 AENFPELGLQSKSIE
+862 AENFPELGLQPKSIE

-899 ASEMEN
+899 VSEMED
-905 TQEPVKV
+905 TQEPTKV

-918 STVQETAQPTQAK
+918 STVQETTQPTQTE

-942 QNQPVSTETTQQT
+942 QNQPISTEITQQT
-955 KESSS
+955 EESSS
-960 KQQEPEKQEPS
+960 KQQEPVKQESSEKQSQEKEQES
-971 EPVETYSTGSDGF
+971 IEQKPVE
-984 NVSTK
+984 
-989 GNTLGKQFSAFNAK
+989 SA
-1003 LDDGRSIEEHYQVDV
+1003 
-1018 KGYSSIREGKGKP
+1018 
-1031 SKNVPNDQL
+1031 
-1040 WDAYLNLWRNW
+1040 
-1051 ASKHP
+1051 
-1056 ELMAQLRK
+1056 
-1064 EVAKHNNHL
+1064 
-1073 YDPFARTENN
+1073 
-1083 QARALATLLNEGFGL
+1083 
-1098 EEKFVETQQTQ
+1098 QTQ
-1109 QQKETVKQE
+1109 QE
-1118 ESKKENKAA
+1118 EPKKENKAV

-1184 EHMLEDSP
+1184 ERMLEDSP
-1192 NKDEILAIYDQHP
+1192 NKDEILAIYDKHP

-1215 DSLSDSLMKVMND
+1215 DSLSGSLIKVMND

-1244 KDEDVVPSGSNRI
+1244 KDEETIPSGSSRI

-1311 AHQEY
+1311 AYEEY
-1316 VLSHGMKKDA
+1316 VLSHGMRKDA
-1326 FINGLAEKIRQYWGV
+1326 LINGLAEKIRQYWGV
-1341 IYKTDEPEGLNDAIT
+1341 VYKTDEPEGLNDAIT

-1365 SMQEISSTGSVAG
+1365 SMQEISSIGSIAG
-1378 VKSNLVDTV
+1378 IQSNLIDTV
-1387 NFTLEINPETGKVSK
+1387 NFTLEVDPKTGKVSK
-1402 SVNYYVTSPYFGNL
+1402 SINYYITNPYFGNL
-1416 ADPKQSNKVNEM
+1416 SDPKQSKNISEM

-1437 LVLVEPE
+1437 LVLVESE
-1444 RTSYWNNEKIPVA
+1444 KISYWNNEKIPVA
-1457 QRILHSPIKL
+1457 QRILHSSIKL
-1467 SRLQGKSIENRQK
+1467 SSLQGKSIENRQK
-1480 VEYKF
+1480 VAYKF

-1491 TFQAMGLNNIVSF
+1491 TFQSMGLNNIVSF
-1504 FGSNISNQNA
+1504 FGSDISNQNA

-1550 IEEVTK
+1550 IDEVTRH
-1556 YYAYGVTSVGRFQQ
+1556 YAYGITSVGRFQQ

-1591 TVDLTDDHTRDNYYR
+1591 TVDLTDEHTRDNYYR
-1606 AIAQGFGLKVHND
+1606 AIAQGFGLKVHKNN
-1619 DIEEI
+1619 IEEI

-1630 DDKTIGILQ
+1630 DEKTIGILQ
-1639 KPEWKRVEHFF
+1639 KPEWKRIEHFF
-1650 ALAQEEGRQFNE
+1650 TLAQEEGRQFNE

-1673 QLGIATSFVAFHN
+1673 QLGIDTSFVSFHC
-1686 AMDLAKFNTESEAQ
+1686 AMDLAKFNTESETQ
-1700 RKKHHTFVYLE
+1700 KKKHHTFVYLE

-1724 LSTVGKFTDLWVN
+1724 LSTIGKFTDLWIN

-1752 LADLRKNFAGAK
+1752 LADLRKNFAGAR

-1772 DAVVKYLTNEFKAV
+1772 DAVVKHLTNEFRAV

-1801 SNFNKDVAFNPNVD
+1801 SNFNKDVTFNPNVD

-1820 DENNNLLSIGRNF
+1820 DENNNLLSIGRNH

-1848 VASLAGKITRS
+1848 VNSLAGKVTRS

-1891 QNAQEQFDAMIN
+1891 QNAQEQFDAMVN
-1903 NFNQLLNNTIETE
+1903 NFNQLLNNTIESGKD
-1916 RNNQGNPTKFIQN
+1916 NQGNPTKFIQN
-1929 RGNGSSLI
+1929 QGSGSSLV
-1937 LRTKEDLKNFKF
+1937 LRTKEDLRNFKF
-1949 SAIQQDHLINNVRNL
+1949 NAIQQDHLINNVKNL

-1971 ITSTAFG
+1971 ITSSAFG
-1978 SALNNMMQ
+1978 SALENAKSF
-1986 INTMNNTLALIH
+1986 NTMNNVLAMTH
-1998 RIYFKKF
+1998 RIYFKK
-2005 LADNFDKINK
+2005 LLKEKLKEIDK
-2015 KEGLSEDFKKKF
+2015 KEGLSTEDKRKF
-2027 YEETLKFSQRIET
+2027 YNELLKFSQRIET

-2047 DATEFTSYIEDFF
+2047 DATEFISYIEDFF

-2068 LPVVSGDAVIEMP
+2068 LPTIFGDAVIEQP
-2081 MIAGVKSI
+2081 MIAGVKAI

-2104 LSKHMKTLDVFDG
+2104 LSKYMKTLDVFDG
-2117 FNVSI
+2117 FNISI

-2130 DANRV
+2130 EANRV

-2153 RAINSTGSVKELIDE
+2153 RVIDSTGSIKELVDE
-2168 VFNADITDQNDF
+2168 VFNADIADQNNF
-2180 IKTVYGLAPFV
+2180 IRTIYELAPSV
-2191 RIERTKDG
+2191 QIKRTNDG
-2199 KIFYKQGRNQINISK
+2199 KIFYKQGKNQINVSK

-2250 QMASSENVYLTNDDV
+2250 QMASSENVYLTNDDI
-2265 FEDIVKVLNDRLEE
+2265 FEDTVKVLNDRLEE
-2279 NLKIARDNFEKD
+2279 NLKVARDNFEKD

-2303 PKKKIVKRAPAKKKE
+2303 PKKETVKRAPTKKKE
-2318 SNPSRVRKLSKTAVI
+2318 SNPSKVRKLSKTAVI
-2333 KLMREKLSSEQ
+2333 KLMREKLSPEQ

-2356 FKDFTIISGNLDDL
+2356 FKDFTILSGSLDDL
-2370 YAYAKQQGE
+2370 YEYAKQQGE

-2457 SETEEMISSISDL
+2457 SDTEEMISSISDL
-2470 QSKLVSFID
+2470 QNKLVSFID
-2479 GSDVGNVKAMNEF
+2479 GSDVGNIKAMNEF

-2500 QYIEFLE
+2500 EYIEFLE
-2507 GKSSPTNYHKFVTD
+2507 GKSSPKDFYKFTSDLANLTD
-2521 IAVLTNNYGVLV
+2521 NVKVSFY
-2533 FKTVFKKAFAYL
+2533 KTIFKKAFAFL

-2554 APQISDNVLSQIQ
+2554 APQISDKMLSQIQ

-2576 APSVMDRLQDIV
+2576 APSVMDKLQDIV

-2612 KLNLDHK
+2612 KLNLEHK
-2619 NKAETQEAWERMS
+2619 NKVETQEAWERMS
-2632 DSITQQVTEIFP
+2632 DSITQQVIEIFP

-2718 DEQHRRMIVPIFFAL
+2718 DEQHRKMIVPIFFAL

-2773 DKLSDYAGGSSKA
+2773 GKLSDYAGGSSKA
-2786 ANIRNALDLMA
+2786 ANIKNALDLMA
-2797 NQIIKNAQERDSLIS
+2797 NQIIKNAQERNSLIS
-2812 IPNKKFNEFQA
+2812 IPNKKFNEIQA
-2823 RITNGL
+2823 RIVDGL
-2829 HSKSDKANAYL
+2829 HSKSDKANEYL
-2840 TQIQNDN
+2840 TRIQNDD

-2869 QKFQNTLNV
+2869 KNFQNTLNV

-2904 DTAEVYDLHKPI
+2904 DIAEVYDLHKPI

-2930 VPQVLKDLFKKTKPT
+2930 VPQVLKDLFKKAKPT
-2945 KEQYT
+2945 EEQYT

-2983 TRIKELEDELQ
+2983 TRIKELEDSLK
-2994 TKVNFT
+2994 TKVNPT
-3000 VYERYKYKMEELAD
+3000 IYERYKYKMEELAD

-3026 LRNAHA
+3026 LRNAYA

-3041 RPSQEANEDIVKL
+3041 RPSQEINEDIVKI

-3064 RDTKASIKKGIMT
+3064 RDTKASIKKDIMS
-3077 LAQQDKNAV
+3077 LAQQDKAAV

-3102 KTVGKAKYNAY
+3102 KTEGKAKYNAY

-3149 QKSTLD
+3149 HKSTLD

-3207 SVRTI
+3207 SVRAI
-3212 SQQAYQFGT
+3212 AKQADQFGT

-3251 LDPAMLSK
+3251 LDPAMISK
-3259 LQRDTDITDMLGVW
+3259 LQKDTDITNMLGVW

-3279 ERMAKETNQK
+3279 ERMARETNQK
-3289 LIDTLFKQWNRD
+3289 LIDALFKQWNKD
-3301 KDYLTKRKGYVDVFE
+3301 KGYLTKRKGYVDVFE
-3316 EARKNP
+3316 EAKANP
-3322 VLADAVRLINPDLRN
+3322 VLADAIRLINPDLRN

-3377 KTLEQMKRFA
+3377 ETLKQMKRFA
-3387 TLIFKTED
+3387 TLIFRTED

-3405 RTLQYATA
+3405 RALQYATA

-3469 DLETQLKSAVNDPY
+3469 DLETQLKSAVNDPH

-3498 QEALTDIY
+3498 QKALTDIY

-3554 YLFITEDTPIYRA
+3554 YLLITEDTPIYRA

-3582 LYKHLIKND
+3582 LYKHLVKND

-3602 REAFVDYDKYTGRTR
+3602 KEAFVDYDKYTGRTR
-3617 QALENYGL
+3617 QFLENYGL
-3625 LWFYNYKLRSVKA
+3625 SWFYNYKLRSVKS

-3692 PNMHPMVN
+3692 PEMHPIVN

>member
-1 MNPIIFYTPMAQYDD
+1 MPTLSPSQLLSDFLAQVNTEVPAPKEIPIIDG
-16 SQFKPANYTLDDF
+16 
-29 ISENLTS
+29 
-36 TLPEPVQQVE
+36 
-46 SFDPYSFVAGGD
+46 YSYSAGSD
-58 NPQQQEKLILTELEK
+58 NSARDEALMMSELEK
-73 DILDNRPRHYLVAK
+73 DLADGRSYDYLATK
-87 YGEDLVNSAT
+87 YGAHIIDQVTRQVAEGT
-97 KAIGLASAQYFD
+97 AQYLQD
-109 DTHRERSV
+109 VGRARTT
-117 GQILNDSIN
+117 GQIINDSIAQTAN
-126 LAASSAQEG
+126 AAQEG
-135 IGNMVA
+135 VGNLVA
-141 WGAGLIDPA
+141 WGAGLVDDKW
-150 LGESVNKAVQEYMDS
+150 GNQVNAAVQDYMNS
-165 PFGRGLPGE
+165 SWGRGEPGE
-174 NISEASF
+174 IISEAALGSD
-181 NANRARNARLERMER
+181 RAREARLARGEKADQIYQQNLIDQGIDEETAKR
-196 ASTAQ
+196 AR
-201 MQEDIANGM
+201 IYRG
-210 SVEDAQQKKILRDSV
+210 V
-225 SAITDFGNDA
+225 SRAITDFGNDSR
-235 TAFGNVVAEGTGSLA
+235 AFGNVVAQGVGSLG
-250 TAIVGGGGISLT
+250 TAIVTGGGTAAATNLLV
-262 TKTLAAIGKKA
+262 KPLAAIGKSVS
-273 RRSAVADAFYIPDLL
+273 RSAILDAFYLAKPTGQLL
-288 NKTASIGNKSSW
+288 EKTAQAVNVVGNKGSW
-300 FLSNALMEGSG
+300 FIANALMEGSS
-311 ASEQVRN
+311 ASEQVRS
-318 QVLNMSIQNLIEN
+318 QIMNMTAQELYES
-331 SPEFVKRFEEL
+331 SPRFAQRAVDLAEER
-342 VNKGID
+342 NIPFK
-348 PEEAANQARIEIA
+348 EALEIA
-361 DMAADYAFNRVAPL
+361 RQEVIANADKAAWDAFKNVAPL
-375 AGATAGLTRGLETA
+375 AGLTAGLSRGLETA
-389 GIGQSLASKFL
+389 GIGR
-400 SMAGESAEEGLQGI
+400 SMAGKLLSTVGESAEEGLQGI
-414 GQIYQNEAIQKYA
+414 GQIYQNEAIRRYA
-427 DQSQDILE
+427 VETQDPLE

-490 TVLSKN
+490 TVLSKD
-496 NLVQQAEQLKESTP
+496 NLIQQAEQIRENTP

-523 VVPEETKQN
+523 TVPEETKQN

-543 DLSEEDRERYKAY
+543 DLSEEDQERYKAY

-565 VFNIADDLLDHPEHL
+565 IFNLADDLLDHPEHL

-589 DLIDPII
+589 DLINPII

-607 PTSRLVNSSIGS
+607 PTNRLVNSSIGS

-625 LFAKRNDAIKGIYN
+625 LFAKRDNAIKGIYN

-646 LTQVVNHLENSQQ
+646 FTQVVNRLENSQQ
-659 ELEQLKGKVITE
+659 ELEQLKGKTITE
-671 EDINKAIN
+671 EDINKAIS
-679 VTTVNPDAITSDV
+679 VATVNPDAITPDV

-719 ARARQQQIND
+719 AKARQQQIND

-862 AENFPELGLQSKSIE
+862 AENFPELGLQPKSVE

-889 NQAIV
+889 NQAII

-905 TQEPVKV
+905 TQEPAKV

-918 STVQETAQPTQAK
+918 STVQETAQSTQVE

-942 QNQPVSTETTQQT
+942 QNQPVSAETTQQT
-955 KESSS
+955 EESSS
-960 KQQEPEKQEPS
+960 KQQEPEKQESS
-971 EPVETYSTGSDGF
+971 EQQP
-984 NVSTK
+984 
-989 GNTLGKQFSAFNAK
+989 Q
-1003 LDDGRSIEEHYQVDV
+1003 
-1018 KGYSSIREGKGKP
+1018 
-1031 SKNVPNDQL
+1031 
-1040 WDAYLNLWRNW
+1040 
-1051 ASKHP
+1051 
-1056 ELMAQLRK
+1056 
-1064 EVAKHNNHL
+1064 
-1073 YDPFARTENN
+1073 
-1083 QARALATLLNEGFGL
+1083 
-1098 EEKFVETQQTQ
+1098 EEKSIKSQQTQ
-1109 QQKETVKQE
+1109 QQEETVKQE
-1118 ESKKENKAA
+1118 EPKKENKAT

-1184 EHMLEDSP
+1184 ERMLEDSP

-1215 DSLSDSLMKVMND
+1215 DSLSGSLMKVMND

-1316 VLSHGMKKDA
+1316 ILSHGMKKDA

-1341 IYKTDEPEGLNDAIT
+1341 IYKTNEPEGLNDAIT

-1378 VKSNLVDTV
+1378 VKSNLIDTV
-1387 NFTLEINPETGKVSK
+1387 NFTLEINPETKKVSK
-1402 SVNYYVTSPYFGNL
+1402 SVNYYITSPYFGNL
-1416 ADPKQSNKVNEM
+1416 TDPKQSNKVNEM

-1444 RTSYWNNEKIPVA
+1444 RTNYWNNEKIPVA

-1480 VEYKF
+1480 VAYKF

-1545 SFGKP
+1545 SFGKS

-1639 KPEWKRVEHFF
+1639 KPEWKRIEHFF
-1650 ALAQEEGRQFNE
+1650 TLAQEEGRQFNE

-1673 QLGIATSFVAFHN
+1673 QLGIATSFVSFHN

-1700 RKKHHTFVYLE
+1700 KKKHHTFVYLE

-1724 LSTVGKFTDLWVN
+1724 LSTVGKFTNLWVN

-1752 LADLRKNFAGAK
+1752 LADLRKNFAGAR

-1786 NSKTKPQLTALLTTF
+1786 NSKTKPQLTALLITF

-1820 DENNNLLSIGRNF
+1820 DENNNLLSIGRNH

-1884 EAFYPNS
+1884 EAFYPDS

-1916 RNNQGNPTKFIQN
+1916 RNNQGNPTKFIKN
-1929 RGNGSSLI
+1929 RGNGSSLV
-1937 LRTKEDLKNFKF
+1937 LKTKKDLKNFKF
-1949 SAIQQDHLINNVRNL
+1949 SAIQQDHLINNVKNL

-1971 ITSTAFG
+1971 ITSSAFG
-1978 SALNNMMQ
+1978 SALESAKLF
-1986 INTMNNTLALIH
+1986 NTMNNVLALTH
-1998 RIYFKKF
+1998 RVYFKKLLNEKF
-2005 LADNFDKINK
+2005 KEIDK
-2015 KEGLSEDFKKKF
+2015 KEGLSVEDKRKL
-2027 YEETLKFSQRIET
+2027 YDELLKFSQRIET

-2047 DATEFTSYIEDFF
+2047 DVTEFASYIEEFF

-2081 MIAGVKSI
+2081 MITGVKSI

-2117 FNVSI
+2117 FNISI

-2153 RAINSTGSVKELIDE
+2153 RAINSTGSIKDLINE
-2168 VFNADITDQNDF
+2168 VFNGDIADQNDF

-2199 KIFYKQGRNQINISK
+2199 KIFYKQGRNQIFISK

-2265 FEDIVKVLNDRLEE
+2265 FEDTVKVLNDRLED

-2303 PKKKIVKRAPAKKKE
+2303 PKKETVKRAPAKKKE
-2318 SNPSRVRKLSKTAVI
+2318 SNPSKVRKLSKTAVI
-2333 KLMREKLSSEQ
+2333 KLMREKLSPEQ

-2356 FKDFTIISGNLDDL
+2356 FKNFTIISGSLDDL

-2384 DGNTKAWISPKT
+2384 NGNTKAWISPKT
-2396 KTIYITDASDATTLL
+2396 KTIYVTDASDATTLL

-2443 RLHGLMQTFINANL
+2443 RLHGLMQTFINAKF

-2479 GSDVGNVKAMNEF
+2479 GSDVGNIKAMNEF

-2507 GKSSPTNYHKFVTD
+2507 GKSSPKDFYKFTSD
-2521 IAVLTNNYGVLV
+2521 LADLTNNVKVSVY
-2533 FKTVFKKAFAYL
+2533 KTIFKKAFVFL

-2554 APQISDNVLSQIQ
+2554 APQISDKMLSQIQ

-2671 ASNMNRIYDYVL
+2671 ASNMNRVYDYVL

-2718 DEQHRRMIVPIFFAL
+2718 DEQHRKMIVPIFFAL

-2762 RVLEDFGDYLM
+2762 RVLEDFGNYLM
-2773 DKLSDYAGGSSKA
+2773 GKLSDYAGGSSKA

-2797 NQIIKNAQERDSLIS
+2797 NQIIKNAQKRNSLIS
-2812 IPNKKFNEFQA
+2812 IPNKKFNEFQV
-2823 RITNGL
+2823 RIAEGL
-2829 HSKSDKANAYL
+2829 HSKSDKANEYL
-2840 TQIQNDN
+2840 TRIQNDN
-2847 ESFIKRFGVA
+2847 ESFIKHFGVA
-2857 LGQFGTALTGSE
+2857 LGQLGTALTGSE
-2869 QKFQNTLNV
+2869 QSYQNTLNV
-2878 FAEWNA
+2878 FAEWNS

-2945 KEQYT
+2945 EEQYT

-3026 LRNAHA
+3026 LRNAYA

-3041 RPSQEANEDIVKL
+3041 RPSQEANEGIVKL
-3054 IDQLTSLYAI
+3054 IDQLTSLYAV

-3077 LAQQDKNAV
+3077 LAQQDKDAV

-3091 NIVYLRKEEAK
+3091 NIVYLRKKEAK

-3207 SVRTI
+3207 SVRAI
-3212 SQQAYQFGT
+3212 AKQADQFGT

-3241 NGNVFAYERM
+3241 NGRVFAYERM

-3259 LQRDTDITDMLGVW
+3259 LQRDTDITNMLGVW

-3279 ERMAKETNQK
+3279 ERMAKKTNQK
-3289 LIDTLFKQWNRD
+3289 LIDALFKQWNRD
-3301 KDYLTKRKGYVDVFE
+3301 KGYLTKRKGYVDVFE
-3316 EARKNP
+3316 EAKKNP

-3377 KTLEQMKRFA
+3377 KTLEQMKQFA

-3554 YLFITEDTPIYRA
+3554 YLLITEDTPIYRA

-3602 REAFVDYDKYTGRTR
+3602 KEAFVDYDKYTGRTR

-3638 AVYMLRHKPLASL
+3638 ATYMLRHKPLASL

>member
-1 MNPIIFYTPMAQYDD
+1 MPTLSPSQLLSDFLAQADTKVPTPKEIPIIDG
-16 SQFKPANYTLDDF
+16 
-29 ISENLTS
+29 
-36 TLPEPVQQVE
+36 
-46 SFDPYSFVAGGD
+46 YSYSAGSD
-58 NPQQQEKLILTELEK
+58 NSVRDEALMMSELEK
-73 DILDNRPRHYLVAK
+73 DLADGRSYNYLVTK
-87 YGEDLVNSAT
+87 YGADTVDEITRQVAVGT
-97 KAIGLASAQYFD
+97 AQYLQD
-109 DTHRERSV
+109 IGRARTT
-117 GQILNDSIN
+117 GQIINDSVAQTAN
-126 LAASSAQEG
+126 AAQEG
-135 IGNMVA
+135 IGNLVA
-141 WGAGLIDPA
+141 WGAGLLNDEW
-150 LGESVNKAVQEYMDS
+150 GNQVNAAVQDYMES
-165 PFGRGLPGE
+165 SWGRGEPGE
-174 NISEASF
+174 IISEAALGSD
-181 NANRARNARLERMER
+181 RAREARLARGEKADQIYQQNLINQGVDEETAKR
-196 ASTAQ
+196 A
-201 MQEDIANGM
+201 
-210 SVEDAQQKKILRDSV
+210 RV
-225 SAITDFGNDA
+225 SRGISRAITDFGNDSR
-235 TAFGNVVAEGTGSLA
+235 AFGNIVAQGVGSLG
-250 TAIVGGGGISLT
+250 TAIVTGGGTAAATNLLV
-262 TKTLAAIGKKA
+262 KPLAAIGKSVS
-273 RRSAVADAFYIPDLL
+273 RSAILDAFYLAKPTGQLL
-288 NKTASIGNKSSW
+288 EKTAQAVNTVGNKGSW
-300 FLSNALMEGSG
+300 FIANALMEGSS

-318 QVLNMSIQNLIEN
+318 QIMNMTAQKLYESSPQFAQKVTNLTVDE
-331 SPEFVKRFEEL
+331 
-342 VNKGID
+342 GIPFKQALEIARQEVIANAD
-348 PEEAANQARIEIA
+348 EAAW
-361 DMAADYAFNRVAPL
+361 DAFKNVAPL
-375 AGATAGLTRGLETA
+375 AGLAAGLTRGLETA
-389 GIGQSLASKFL
+389 GIGRSMASKLL
-400 SMAGESAEEGLQGI
+400 STVGESAEEGLQGI
-414 GQIYQNEAIQKYA
+414 GQIYQNEAIRKYA
-427 DQSQDILE
+427 VETQDPLE

-446 TGAPVAGITQAPS
+446 TGAPVAGITQTPS

-465 QGTARVTNKAI
+465 QGTAKVTNKVI

-490 TVLSKN
+490 TVLSKD
-496 NLVQQAEQLKESTP
+496 NLVQQAEQLKENTP

-523 VVPEETKQN
+523 AVPEETKEN

-543 DLSEEDRERYKAY
+543 DLSEQEQERYKSY
-556 GNPTNRGRA
+556 GNPTNRWIA
-565 VFNIADDLLDHPEHL
+565 VFELADDLLDHPEHL

-596 DYVKSTTDADT
+596 DYVKSTTDTDT

-625 LFAKRNDAIKGIYN
+625 LFAERDNAIKELYN
-639 NEDIQKL
+639 NEDIQKVYKKV
-646 LTQVVNHLENSQQ
+646 QSKLENSQQ
-659 ELEQLKGKVITE
+659 ELEQLKGKTITE

-679 VTTVNPDAITSDV
+679 VATVNPNAITSEV

-719 ARARQQQIND
+719 ARAHQQQIND
-729 LKNTVGLSESEK
+729 LKNTKGLSESEK

-755 KSGKLSATQHL
+755 KSGKLSSIQHL
-766 ADTYYALKNG
+766 ADIYYALKNG

-791 VDSMNNK
+791 VDAMNNK

-817 VDPNTRSWGQSKAE
+817 VDPNTRSWGQSRAE

-846 NIAINARY
+846 NIAVNARY

-862 AENFPELGLQSKSIE
+862 AENFPELGLQPKSIE
-877 ALEGFPELGLQP
+877 ALEGFPELGLMP

-905 TQEPVKV
+905 TQEPTKV

-918 STVQETAQPTQAK
+918 STVQETNQPTQIE

-936 QPATTV
+936 QPTTTV
-942 QNQPVSTETTQQT
+942 QNQPISPETTQQT
-955 KESSS
+955 EETTS
-960 KQQEPEKQEPS
+960 KQQEPEKQESSKEQSQKEKPTES
-971 EPVETYSTGSDGF
+971 VE
-984 NVSTK
+984 
-989 GNTLGKQFSAFNAK
+989 
-1003 LDDGRSIEEHYQVDV
+1003 
-1018 KGYSSIREGKGKP
+1018 
-1031 SKNVPNDQL
+1031 
-1040 WDAYLNLWRNW
+1040 
-1051 ASKHP
+1051 
-1056 ELMAQLRK
+1056 
-1064 EVAKHNNHL
+1064 
-1073 YDPFARTENN
+1073 
-1083 QARALATLLNEGFGL
+1083 
-1098 EEKFVETQQTQ
+1098 TQ
-1109 QQKETVKQE
+1109 QQKETIKQE
-1118 ESKKENKAA
+1118 EPKKENKAT
-1127 ERLKKIKDAVHTSV
+1127 ERLKKIKDAVHTSI
-1141 RNLYFRAFSRGMLHP
+1141 RNLYFRAFSRGMFHP

-1184 EHMLEDSP
+1184 ERMLEDSP
-1192 NKDEILAIYDQHP
+1192 NKDEILAIYDKHP

-1215 DSLSDSLMKVMND
+1215 DSLAGSLIKVMND

-1236 VEAYLKVD
+1236 VEAYLKID
-1244 KDEDVVPSGSNRI
+1244 KDEETVPSGSNRI
-1257 TMLMQKNTDGTV
+1257 TMLMQKYSDGTV

-1281 AAIQWL
+1281 ATIQWL

-1293 RKDLEDILSKN
+1293 RKDLEEILSKN
-1304 PNLHPQD
+1304 PEIHPED
-1311 AHQEY
+1311 GHQEY
-1316 VLSHGMKKDA
+1316 ILAHGVKKDA

-1341 IYKTDEPEGLNDAIT
+1341 VYKSDEPEGLNDAIT

-1365 SMQEISSTGSVAG
+1365 SLQQIPSTNTIAG
-1378 VKSNLVDTV
+1378 VQSKLVDSV
-1387 NFTLEINPETGKVSK
+1387 KFELKVDELGQTQQA
-1402 SVNYYVTSPYFGNL
+1402 VNYYITNPWFGNL
-1416 ADPKQSNKVNEM
+1416 SDPKQSKNVSEM

-1437 LVLVEPE
+1437 LVLVESE
-1444 RTSYWNNEKIPVA
+1444 KTSYWNNEKIPVA
-1457 QRILHSPIKL
+1457 QRILHSSIKPA
-1467 SRLQGKSIENRQK
+1467 SLQKKSIENRQK
-1480 VEYKF
+1480 VAYKF

-1504 FGSNISNQNA
+1504 FGSDISNQNA
-1514 FNIND
+1514 FNVND

-1550 IEEVTK
+1550 IDEVTRH
-1556 YYAYGVTSVGRFQQ
+1556 YAYGITSVGRFQQ

-1583 EVIISTEA
+1583 EVIIPTEA
-1591 TVDLTDDHTRDNYYR
+1591 TIDLTDSHTRDNYYR
-1606 AIAQGFGLKVHND
+1606 AIAQGFGLKVHKDN
-1619 DIEEI
+1619 IEKI

-1630 DDKTIGILQ
+1630 DEKTIGILQ
-1639 KPEWKRVEHFF
+1639 KPEWKRIEHFF
-1650 ALAQEEGRQFNE
+1650 TLAQEEGRQFNE
-1662 KSINELKTLFN
+1662 KSIKELKDLFK
-1673 QLGIATSFVAFHN
+1673 QLGIDTSFVAFHN
-1686 AMDLAKFNTESEAQ
+1686 AMDLARFNTESEAQ

-1752 LADLRKNFAGAK
+1752 LADLRKNFAGAR

-1772 DAVVKYLTNEFKAV
+1772 DAVVKHLTNEFKAV

-1820 DENNNLLSIGRNF
+1820 DENNNLLSIGRNH

-1848 VASLAGKITRS
+1848 ITSLAGKITRS

-1891 QNAQEQFDAMIN
+1891 QNAQEQFDLMIN
-1903 NFNQLLNNTIETE
+1903 NFNQLLNNTIEFG
-1916 RNNQGNPTKFIQN
+1916 RDNQGNPTKFIQN
-1929 RGNGSSLI
+1929 RGNSSSLV
-1937 LRTKEDLKNFKF
+1937 LRTKEDLRIFKF
-1949 SAIQQDHLINNVRNL
+1949 NAIQQDHLTNNVKNL

-1971 ITSTAFG
+1971 ITSSAFG
-1978 SALNNMMQ
+1978 SALESAKSF
-1986 INTMNNTLALIH
+1986 NTMNNVLAMTH
-1998 RIYFKKF
+1998 RIYFKK
-2005 LADNFDKINK
+2005 LLKEKLKEIDK
-2015 KEGLSEDFKKKF
+2015 KEGLSIEDKRKL
-2027 YEETLKFSQRIET
+2027 YDELLKFSQRIET

-2047 DATEFTSYIEDFF
+2047 DDTEFTSYIKDFF

-2068 LPVVSGDAVIEMP
+2068 LPIIFGDAVIEMP

-2104 LSKHMKTLDVFDG
+2104 LSKYMKTLDVFDG
-2117 FNVSI
+2117 FNISI

-2153 RAINSTGSVKELIDE
+2153 RVISSTGSIKELIDE
-2168 VFNADITDQNDF
+2168 IFNADITDQNDF
-2180 IKTVYGLAPFV
+2180 IKTVYGLALFV

-2199 KIFYKQGRNQINISK
+2199 KIFYKQGKNQINISK

-2250 QMASSENVYLTNDDV
+2250 QMASSENVYLTNDDI
-2265 FEDIVKVLNDRLEE
+2265 FEDTVKILNDRLED
-2279 NLKIARDNFEKD
+2279 NLKIARDNFDKD

-2303 PKKKIVKRAPAKKKE
+2303 PKKETVKRAPAKKKE
-2318 SNPSRVRKLSKTAVI
+2318 NNPSKVRKLSKTAVV
-2333 KLMREKLSSEQ
+2333 KLMREKLSPEQ

-2356 FKDFTIISGNLDDL
+2356 FKDFTILSGNLDDL
-2370 YAYAKQQGE
+2370 YEYAKQQGE

-2384 DGNTKAWISPKT
+2384 NGNTKAWISPKT

-2419 MNSVTDYYMN
+2419 INSVTDYYMN

-2443 RLHGLMQTFINANL
+2443 RLNGLMQTFINANL
-2457 SETEEMISSISDL
+2457 SDTEEMISSISDL
-2470 QSKLVSFID
+2470 QNKLVSFID
-2479 GSDVGNVKAMNEF
+2479 GSDVGNIKAMNEF

-2500 QYIEFLE
+2500 EYIEFLK
-2507 GKSSPTNYHKFVTD
+2507 GKSSPKDFYKFTNDLANLTD
-2521 IAVLTNNYGVLV
+2521 NARVSIY
-2533 FKTVFKKAFAYL
+2533 KTIFKKAFAYL
-2545 KRLIFGSHR
+2545 KRLVFGSHR
-2554 APQISDNVLSQIQ
+2554 APQISDKMLSQIQ

-2576 APSVMDRLQDIV
+2576 APSVMDKLQDIV

-2612 KLNLDHK
+2612 KLNLEHK

-2632 DSITQQVTEIFP
+2632 ASITQQVTEIFP

-2718 DEQHRRMIVPIFFAL
+2718 DEQHRKMIVPIFFAL

-2744 SKYTM
+2744 NKYTM

-2773 DKLSDYAGGSSKA
+2773 GKLSDYAGGSSKA

-2812 IPNKKFNEFQA
+2812 IPNKKFNEIQA
-2823 RITNGL
+2823 RIVDGL
-2829 HSKSDKANAYL
+2829 HSKSDKANEYL
-2840 TQIQNDN
+2840 TRIQNDD

-2869 QKFQNTLNV
+2869 KNFQNTLNV

-2930 VPQVLKDLFKKTKPT
+2930 VPQVLKDLFKKVKPT
-2945 KEQYT
+2945 EEQYT

-2983 TRIKELEDELQ
+2983 IRIKELEDSLK
-2994 TKVNFT
+2994 TKVNPT
-3000 VYERYKYKMEELAD
+3000 IYERYKYKMEELAD

-3026 LRNAHA
+3026 LRNAYA

-3041 RPSQEANEDIVKL
+3041 RPSQEVNKDVVKL

-3064 RDTKASIKKGIMT
+3064 RDTKASIKKGIMS

-3102 KTVGKAKYNAY
+3102 KTEGKAKYNAY

-3207 SVRTI
+3207 TVRAI
-3212 SQQAYQFGT
+3212 AKQADQFGT

-3241 NGNVFAYERM
+3241 NGNVFTYERI
-3251 LDPAMLSK
+3251 LDPAMISK
-3259 LQRDTDITDMLGVW
+3259 LQKDTDITNMLGVW

-3279 ERMAKETNQK
+3279 ERMARETNQK
-3289 LIDTLFKQWNRD
+3289 LIDALFKQWNRD
-3301 KDYLTKRKGYVDVFE
+3301 KGYLTKRKGYVDVFE
-3316 EARKNP
+3316 EAKTNP

-3377 KTLEQMKRFA
+3377 ETLKQMKRFA
-3387 TLIFKTED
+3387 TLIFRTED

-3405 RTLQYATA
+3405 RALQYATA

-3469 DLETQLKSAVNDPY
+3469 DLETQLNSAVNDPY

-3498 QEALTDIY
+3498 QKALTDIY

-3554 YLFITEDTPIYRA
+3554 YLLITEDTPIYRA

-3591 GLSEKEALGNV
+3591 NLSEKEALGNV
-3602 REAFVDYDKYTGRTR
+3602 KEAFVDYDKYTGRTR
-3617 QALENYGL
+3617 QFLENYGL
-3625 LWFYNYKLRSVKA
+3625 SWFFNYKLRSVKS

-3692 PNMHPMVN
+3692 PEMHPIVN

>member
-1 MNPIIFYTPMAQYDD
+1 MPTLSPSQLLSDYLAQAATEVPIPKETPIIDG
-16 SQFKPANYTLDDF
+16 
-29 ISENLTS
+29 
-36 TLPEPVQQVE
+36 
-46 SFDPYSFVAGGD
+46 YSYSAGSD
-58 NPQQQEKLILTELEK
+58 NSARDEALMMSELEK
-73 DILDNRPRHYLVAK
+73 DLADGRSYNYLVTK
-87 YGEDLVNSAT
+87 YGAGIVDEVTHQVAVGT
-97 KAIGLASAQYFD
+97 AQYLQD
-109 DTHRERSV
+109 IGRARTT
-117 GQILNDSIN
+117 GQIINDSIAQTAN
-126 LAASSAQEG
+126 AAQEG
-135 IGNMVA
+135 IGNLIA
-141 WGAGLIDPA
+141 WGAGLLNDEW
-150 LGESVNKAVQEYMDS
+150 GNQVNAAVQDYMDS
-165 PFGRGLPGE
+165 SWGRGAPGE
-174 NISEASF
+174 IISEAALGSD
-181 NANRARNARLERMER
+181 RAREARLARGEKADQIYQQNLINQGVDED
-196 ASTAQ
+196 TA
-201 MQEDIANGM
+201 
-210 SVEDAQQKKILRDSV
+210 KKARVARGV
-225 SAITDFGNDA
+225 SRAITDFGNDSR
-235 TAFGNVVAEGTGSLA
+235 AFGNVVAQGVGSLG
-250 TAIVGGGGISLT
+250 TAIVTGGGTAAATNLLV
-262 TKTLAAIGKKA
+262 KPLAAIGKSVS
-273 RRSAVADAFYIPDLL
+273 RSAILDAFYLAKPTGQLL
-288 NKTASIGNKSSW
+288 KGTAQAINTVGNKGSW
-300 FLSNALMEGSG
+300 FIANALMEGSS

-318 QVLNMSIQNLIEN
+318 QIMNMTAQELYES
-331 SPEFVKRFEEL
+331 SPRFAQRVVDLADDE
-342 VNKGID
+342 GIPFKQALEIARQEVIANAD
-348 PEEAANQARIEIA
+348 EAAW
-361 DMAADYAFNRVAPL
+361 DAFKNVAPL
-375 AGATAGLTRGLETA
+375 AGLTAGLSRGLETA
-389 GIGQSLASKFL
+389 GIGKSLASKFL

-414 GQIYQNEAIQKYA
+414 GQIYQNEAIRKYA
-427 DQSQDILE
+427 VETQDPLE

-446 TGAPVAGITQAPS
+446 AGAPVAGITQAPS
-459 LLVDAV
+459 LLIDAV
-465 QGTARVTNKAI
+465 QGTARVTNKVI
-476 DNRNKAKEAEKEAQ
+476 DNQNKAKEAEKEAQ
-490 TVLSKN
+490 TVLSKD
-496 NLVQQAEQLKESTP
+496 NLVQQTEQAKAETS
-510 QFVEQVNQTLQNE
+510 QFTDKVTQTLQNE
-523 VVPEETKQN
+523 STSEETKEN

-538 YNNIW
+538 YTNIW
-543 DLSEEDRERYKAY
+543 DLPEEQQKKYR
-556 GNPTNRGRA
+556 TNNRAQA
-565 VFNIADDLLDHPEHL
+565 VFVRAGLLDASENIS
-580 TDKTAQDFL
+580 DKDAQDFL
-589 DLIDPII
+589 DLIDPVV
-596 DYVKSTTDADT
+596 DYVKSTTDTDT

-619 EEEIAQ
+619 EEEISKE
-625 LFAKRNDAIKGIYN
+625 FAKRDMIIKQVFN
-639 NEDIQKL
+639 NESVQRVYRKV
-646 LTQVVNHLENSQQ
+646 QSKLENSQQ
-659 ELEQLKGKVITE
+659 ELEQLKGKTITE

-679 VTTVNPDAITSDV
+679 VATVNPNAITSEV
-692 ADMILKSEAINSFPP
+692 ADTILKSEAINSFSP
-707 EKQRIFQSLGNI
+707 EKQRIFRSLGNI

-729 LKNTVGLSESEK
+729 LKNTKGLSKSEK

-755 KSGKLSATQHL
+755 KSGKLSSIQHL
-766 ADTYYALKNG
+766 ADIYYALKNG

-791 VDSMNNK
+791 VDAMNNK

-846 NIAINARY
+846 NIAVNARY

-899 ASEMEN
+899 VSEIEN
-905 TQEPVKV
+905 TQEPAKV

-918 STVQETAQPTQAK
+918 STVQETTQPTQIE
-931 TNVVE
+931 TSVVE
-936 QPATTV
+936 QPTTTV
-942 QNQPVSTETTQQT
+942 QNQPISVETTQQT
-955 KESSS
+955 EENVS
-960 KQQEPEKQEPS
+960 KQQESEKQESS
-971 EPVETYSTGSDGF
+971 EKQSQEKKQESIEQKPVEST
-984 NVSTK
+984 
-989 GNTLGKQFSAFNAK
+989 
-1003 LDDGRSIEEHYQVDV
+1003 QV
-1018 KGYSSIREGKGKP
+1018 
-1031 SKNVPNDQL
+1031 Q
-1040 WDAYLNLWRNW
+1040 
-1051 ASKHP
+1051 
-1056 ELMAQLRK
+1056 
-1064 EVAKHNNHL
+1064 
-1073 YDPFARTENN
+1073 
-1083 QARALATLLNEGFGL
+1083 
-1098 EEKFVETQQTQ
+1098 
-1109 QQKETVKQE
+1109 QE
-1118 ESKKENKAA
+1118 ESKKENKAT
-1127 ERLKKIKDAVHTSV
+1127 ERLKKIKDVVHTSI

-1184 EHMLEDSP
+1184 ERMLEDSP
-1192 NKDEILAIYDQHP
+1192 NKDEILTIYDKHP

-1215 DSLSDSLMKVMND
+1215 DSLSGSLIKVMND

-1244 KDEDVVPSGSNRI
+1244 KDEDVIPSGSNRI
-1257 TMLMQKNTDGTV
+1257 TLLMQKYSDGSV
-1269 EYNPELLQGAVL
+1269 QYNPELLQGAVL

-1293 RKDLEDILSKN
+1293 RKDLEDILFKN

-1311 AHQEY
+1311 AYEEY
-1316 VLSHGMKKDA
+1316 VLSHGMRKDA
-1326 FINGLAEKIRQYWGV
+1326 LINGLAEKIRQYWGV
-1341 IYKTDEPEGLNDAIT
+1341 VYKTDEPEGLNDAIT

-1365 SMQEISSTGSVAG
+1365 SMQEISSTGSIAG
-1378 VKSNLVDTV
+1378 VQSALIDAV
-1387 NFTLEINPETGKVSK
+1387 NFTLEVDPKTGKVSK
-1402 SVNYYVTSPYFGNL
+1402 SVNYYITNPYFGNL
-1416 ADPKQSNKVNEM
+1416 SDPKQSKNVSEM

-1437 LVLVEPE
+1437 LVLVESE
-1444 RTSYWNNEKIPVA
+1444 KTSYWNNEKVPVA
-1457 QRILHSPIKL
+1457 QRILHSPVKL
-1467 SRLQGKSIENRQK
+1467 SSLQKKSIENRQK
-1480 VEYKF
+1480 VAYKF

-1504 FGSNISNQNA
+1504 FGSSINNQNA
-1514 FNIND
+1514 FNVND

-1533 YTNLVNDLTYAE
+1533 YTNLINDLTYAE

-1550 IEEVTK
+1550 VEEVTK
-1556 YYAYGVTSVGRFQQ
+1556 HYAYGITSVGRFQQ

-1591 TVDLTDDHTRDNYYR
+1591 TVNLTDEHTRDNYYR
-1606 AIAQGFGLKVHND
+1606 AIAQGFGLKVHKNNM
-1619 DIEEI
+1619 EEI
-1624 RAFLEG
+1624 RNY
-1630 DDKTIGILQ
+1630 INNILN
-1639 KPEWKRVEHFF
+1639 KSEWKRIEHFF
-1650 ALAQEEGRQFNE
+1650 TLAQEEGRQFNE

-1673 QLGIATSFVAFHN
+1673 QLGIDSSFVAFHN

-1724 LSTVGKFTDLWVN
+1724 LSTIGKFTDLWVN

-1752 LADLRKNFAGAK
+1752 LADLRKNFAGAR

-1772 DAVVKYLTNEFKAV
+1772 DAVVKHLTNEFKAV
-1786 NSKTKPQLTALLTTF
+1786 NSKTKPQLTALLTTL
-1801 SNFNKDVAFNPNVD
+1801 SNFNKDVTFNPNVD

-1820 DENNNLLSIGRNF
+1820 DENNNLLSIGRNH

-1848 VASLAGKITRS
+1848 VTSLAGKITRS

-1884 EAFYPNS
+1884 EAFYPDS

-1903 NFNQLLNNTIETE
+1903 NFNRLLNNTIESG
-1916 RNNQGNPTKFIQN
+1916 RDNQGNPTKFIQN
-1929 RGNGSSLI
+1929 QGNGSSLV
-1937 LRTKEDLKNFKF
+1937 LRTKEDLRNFKF
-1949 SAIQQDHLINNVRNL
+1949 SAIQQNHLINNVKNL

-1971 ITSTAFG
+1971 ITSSAFG
-1978 SALNNMMQ
+1978 SALESAKSF
-1986 INTMNNTLALIH
+1986 NTMNNVLAMTH
-1998 RIYFKKF
+1998 RIYFKKI
-2005 LADNFDKINK
+2005 LKEKLKEINK
-2015 KEGLSEDFKKKF
+2015 KEGLSVEDKRKL
-2027 YEETLKFSQRIET
+2027 YDELLKFSQRIET

-2047 DATEFTSYIEDFF
+2047 DATEFISYIEDFF

-2068 LPVVSGDAVIEMP
+2068 LPTIFGDAVIEQP
-2081 MIAGVKSI
+2081 MIAGVKAI

-2104 LSKHMKTLDVFDG
+2104 LSKFMKTLDVFDG
-2117 FNVSI
+2117 FNISI

-2153 RAINSTGSVKELIDE
+2153 RVINSTGSIKELIDE
-2168 VFNADITDQNDF
+2168 VFNADIADQNNF
-2180 IKTVYGLAPFV
+2180 IRTVYELAPFV
-2191 RIERTKDG
+2191 QIERTNDG
-2199 KIFYKQGRNQINISK
+2199 KIFYKQGKNQINVSK

-2250 QMASSENVYLTNDDV
+2250 QMASSENVYLTNDDI
-2265 FEDIVKVLNDRLEE
+2265 FEDTVKVLNDRLEE

-2303 PKKKIVKRAPAKKKE
+2303 PKKETVKRTPAKKKE
-2318 SNPSRVRKLSKTAVI
+2318 SNSSKVRKLSKTAVV
-2333 KLMREKLSSEQ
+2333 KLMREKLSPEQ

-2356 FKDFTIISGNLDDL
+2356 FKDFTILSGNLDDL
-2370 YAYAKQQGE
+2370 YEYAKQQGE

-2384 DGNTKAWISPKT
+2384 NGNTKAWISPKT

-2443 RLHGLMQTFINANL
+2443 RLNGLMQTFINANL
-2457 SETEEMISSISDL
+2457 SDTEEMISSISDL
-2470 QSKLVSFID
+2470 QNKLVSFID
-2479 GSDVGNVKAMNEF
+2479 GSDVGNIKAMNEF

-2500 QYIEFLE
+2500 EYIEFLE
-2507 GKSSPTNYHKFVTD
+2507 GKSSPKDFYKFTSDLANLTD
-2521 IAVLTNNYGVLV
+2521 NAKVSIY
-2533 FKTVFKKAFAYL
+2533 KTIFKKAFAFL

-2554 APQISDNVLSQIQ
+2554 APQISDKMLSQIQ

-2576 APSVMDRLQDIV
+2576 APSVMDKLQDIV
-2588 YKAEELGQSR
+2588 YKAEELEQSR

-2612 KLNLDHK
+2612 KLNLEYK

-2652 VFNNIVQAFM
+2652 VFNNIVQAFI

-2718 DEQHRRMIVPIFFAL
+2718 DEQHRKMIVPIFFAL

-2744 SKYTM
+2744 SKYTV

-2773 DKLSDYAGGSSKA
+2773 GKLSDYAGGSSKA

-2797 NQIIKNAQERDSLIS
+2797 NQIIKNTQERDSLIS
-2812 IPNKKFNEFQA
+2812 IPNKKFNEIQA
-2823 RITNGL
+2823 RIVDGL
-2829 HSKSDKANAYL
+2829 HSKSDKANEYL
-2840 TQIQNDN
+2840 TRIQNDD

-2869 QKFQNTLNV
+2869 KNFQNTLNV

-2945 KEQYT
+2945 EEQYT

-2983 TRIKELEDELQ
+2983 TRIKELEDDLQ
-2994 TKVNFT
+2994 TKVNPT
-3000 VYERYKYKMEELAD
+3000 IYERYKYKMEELAD

-3026 LRNAHA
+3026 LRNAYA

-3041 RPSQEANEDIVKL
+3041 RPSQEVNEDVVKL

-3064 RDTKASIKKGIMT
+3064 RDTKASIKKGIMS
-3077 LAQQDKNAV
+3077 LAQQDKAAV

-3102 KTVGKAKYNAY
+3102 KTEGKAKYNAY

-3207 SVRTI
+3207 SVRAI
-3212 SQQAYQFGT
+3212 AKQADQFGT

-3251 LDPAMLSK
+3251 LDPAMISK
-3259 LQRDTDITDMLGVW
+3259 LQKDTDITNMLGVW

-3279 ERMAKETNQK
+3279 ERMARETNQK
-3289 LIDTLFKQWNRD
+3289 LIDALFKQWNRD
-3301 KDYLTKRKGYVDVFE
+3301 KGYLTKRKGYVDVFE
-3316 EARKNP
+3316 EARTNP

-3377 KTLEQMKRFA
+3377 ETLKQMKRFA
-3387 TLIFKTED
+3387 TLIFRTED

-3405 RTLQYATA
+3405 RALQYATA

-3431 ASNLLQLKTYG
+3431 VSNLLQLKTYG

-3469 DLETQLKSAVNDPY
+3469 DLETQLNSAVNDPY

-3498 QEALTDIY
+3498 QRALTDIY

-3518 DVGLT
+3518 DIGLT

-3537 LDKAV
+3537 FDKAV
-3542 NKLPGAVKQVGR
+3542 NKLPGAIKQVGR

-3582 LYKHLIKND
+3582 LYKHLVKND
-3591 GLSEKEALGNV
+3591 NLSEKEALGNV

-3617 QALENYGL
+3617 QFLENNGL
-3625 LWFYNYKLRSVKA
+3625 LWFYNYKLRSVKSA
-3638 AVYMLRHKPLASL
+3638 TYMLRHKPLASL

-3671 NVFSKLE
+3671 NFFSKLE

-3692 PNMHPMVN
+3692 PEMHPIVN

>member
-1 MNPIIFYTPMAQYDD
+1 MAQYDN

-73 DILDNRPRHYLVAK
+73 DILDNRPRYYLVAK

-97 KAIGLASAQYFD
+97 KAIGLASSQYFD

-150 LGESVNKAVQEYMDS
+150 LGESINKAVQEYMDS

-181 NANRARNARLERMER
+181 NANRARNARLERAER

-201 MQEDIANGM
+201 MQKDIENGM
-210 SVEDAQQKKILRDSV
+210 SIENAQQKKVLKDAV
-225 SAITDFGNDA
+225 TAITDFGNDA

-250 TAIVGGGGISLT
+250 TAIIGGGGISAT
-262 TKTLAAIGKKA
+262 TKTLAALGRKA
-273 RRSAVADAFYIPDLL
+273 RRSAIADAFYIPDLL
-288 NKTASIGNKSSW
+288 NKAASAGNKTSW

-318 QVLNMSIQNLIEN
+318 QILNMNIQDLIEN

-342 VNKGID
+342 INKGID
-348 PEEAANQARIEIA
+348 PEKAANQARTEIA

-375 AGATAGLTRGLETA
+375 AGVTAGLTRGLETA

-465 QGTARVTNKAI
+465 QGTARVTNKVI

-490 TVLSKN
+490 TVLSKD
-496 NLVQQAEQLKESTP
+496 NLIQQTEQTKTETP
-510 QFVEQVNQTLQNE
+510 QFTDKVTQTLQNKSI
-523 VVPEETKQN
+523 PEETKEN

-538 YNNIW
+538 YTNIW
-543 DLSEEDRERYKAY
+543 DLPEEQQKKYR
-556 GNPTNRGRA
+556 TNNRAQA
-565 VFNIADDLLDHPEHL
+565 VFVRAGVLDTSENISDRD
-580 TDKTAQDFL
+580 AQDFL
-589 DLIDPII
+589 DLIDPVV

-619 EEEIAQ
+619 EEEISKE
-625 LFAKRNDAIKGIYN
+625 FAKRDMIIKQVFN
-639 NEDIQKL
+639 NESVQRVYKKV
-646 LTQVVNHLENSQQ
+646 QNKLENSQQ
-659 ELEQLKGKVITE
+659 EFEQLKGKTITE

-679 VTTVNPDAITSDV
+679 VATVNPNVITSEV
-692 ADMILKSEAINSFPP
+692 IDMILKSEAINSFSP
-707 EKQRIFQSLGNI
+707 EKQRIFRSLGNI
-719 ARARQQQIND
+719 ARAHQQQIND
-729 LKNTVGLSESEK
+729 LKNIKGLSESEK

-791 VDSMNNK
+791 VDAMNNK

-846 NIAINARY
+846 NIAVNARY

-862 AENFPELGLQSKSIE
+862 AENFPELGLKSKSIE

-894 TTQRV
+894 ITQRV

-905 TQEPVKV
+905 TQEPTKV

-918 STVQETAQPTQAK
+918 STAQETTQSAQIE

-942 QNQPVSTETTQQT
+942 QNQPVSAETSQQT
-955 KESSS
+955 EENVS
-960 KQQEPEKQEPS
+960 KQQEPEKQESS
-971 EPVETYSTGSDGF
+971 E
-984 NVSTK
+984 
-989 GNTLGKQFSAFNAK
+989 KQSQEEK
-1003 LDDGRSIEEHYQVDV
+1003 QKSIEQKSVESTQV
-1018 KGYSSIREGKGKP
+1018 
-1031 SKNVPNDQL
+1031 Q
-1040 WDAYLNLWRNW
+1040 
-1051 ASKHP
+1051 
-1056 ELMAQLRK
+1056 
-1064 EVAKHNNHL
+1064 
-1073 YDPFARTENN
+1073 
-1083 QARALATLLNEGFGL
+1083 
-1098 EEKFVETQQTQ
+1098 
-1109 QQKETVKQE
+1109 QE
-1118 ESKKENKAA
+1118 EPKKENKVT
-1127 ERLKKIKDAVHTSV
+1127 ERLKKIKDAVHTSM

-1175 RILKDRSLL
+1175 KILKDRSLL
-1184 EHMLEDSP
+1184 ERMLEDSP
-1192 NKDEILAIYDQHP
+1192 NKDEILAIYNKHP

-1215 DSLSDSLMKVMND
+1215 DSLSGSLIKVMND

-1244 KDEDVVPSGSNRI
+1244 KDEEAIPSGSNRI

-1311 AHQEY
+1311 AYEEY
-1316 VLSHGMKKDA
+1316 VLSHGMRKDA
-1326 FINGLAEKIRQYWGV
+1326 LINGLAEKIRQYWGV

-1378 VKSNLVDTV
+1378 IQSNLIDTV
-1387 NFTLEINPETGKVSK
+1387 NFTLEIDPKTGKVSK
-1402 SVNYYVTSPYFGNL
+1402 SVNYYITNPYFGNL
-1416 ADPKQSNKVNEM
+1416 SDPKQSKNVSEM
-1428 LRFQNLLDA
+1428 FRFQNLLDA
-1437 LVLVEPE
+1437 LVLVESE
-1444 RTSYWNNEKIPVA
+1444 KTSYWNNEKIPIA
-1457 QRILHSPIKL
+1457 QRILHSSVKL
-1467 SRLQGKSIENRQK
+1467 ASLQKKSIENRQK
-1480 VEYKF
+1480 VAYKF

-1491 TFQAMGLNNIVSF
+1491 TFQTMGLNNIVSF

-1545 SFGKP
+1545 SFDKL
-1550 IEEVTK
+1550 IDEVTRH
-1556 YYAYGVTSVGRFQQ
+1556 YAYGITSVGRFQQ

-1591 TVDLTDDHTRDNYYR
+1591 TVDLTDEHTRDNYYR
-1606 AIAQGFGLKVHND
+1606 AIAQGFGLKVHKANIE
-1619 DIEEI
+1619 DIREYI
-1624 RAFLEG
+1624 NN
-1630 DDKTIGILQ
+1630 ILS
-1639 KPEWKRVEHFF
+1639 KPEWKRIENFF
-1650 ALAQEEGRQFNE
+1650 TLAQEEGKQFNE
-1662 KSINELKTLFN
+1662 KSINTLKTLFN
-1673 QLGIATSFVAFHN
+1673 QLDIDSSFVSFHC
-1686 AMDLAKFNTESEAQ
+1686 AMDLAKFNTESIEQ
-1700 RKKHHTFVYLE
+1700 KKKHHTFIYLE

-1724 LSTVGKFTDLWVN
+1724 LSTIGKFTDLWVN
-1737 MVSKGGVSFGQGKRS
+1737 MVSKGGISFGQGKRS
-1752 LADLRKNFAGAK
+1752 LANLRKNFAGAR

-1772 DAVVKYLTNEFKAV
+1772 DAVVKHLTNEFKAV

-1801 SNFNKDVAFNPNVD
+1801 SNFNKDVVFNPNVD

-1820 DENNNLLSIGRNF
+1820 DENNNLLSIGRNH

-1848 VASLAGKITRS
+1848 VDSLAGKITRS

-1884 EAFYPNS
+1884 EAFYPDS
-1891 QNAQEQFDAMIN
+1891 QNAQEQFDLMVN

-1916 RNNQGNPTKFIQN
+1916 RNNQGDSTKVIQN
-1929 RGNGSSLI
+1929 RGNSSSLV
-1937 LRTKEDLKNFKF
+1937 LRIKEDLKNFKF
-1949 SAIQQDHLINNVRNL
+1949 NAIQQDHLTNNIKNL

-1971 ITSTAFG
+1971 ITSFAFG
-1978 SALNNMMQ
+1978 SALESAKSF
-1986 INTMNNTLALIH
+1986 NTMNNVLALTH
-1998 RIYFKKF
+1998 RIYFKK
-2005 LADNFDKINK
+2005 LLKEKLKEIDKK
-2015 KEGLSEDFKKKF
+2015 KGLSIEDKRKF
-2027 YEETLKFSQRIET
+2027 YDELLKFSQRIET
-2040 SHQVLMA
+2040 SHQVLIA
-2047 DATEFTSYIEDFF
+2047 DATEFISYIEDFF

-2068 LPVVSGDAVIEMP
+2068 LPTISGDAVIEQP
-2081 MIAGVKSI
+2081 IIAGVKAI

-2104 LSKHMKTLDVFDG
+2104 LSKYMKTLDVFDG
-2117 FNVSI
+2117 FNISI

-2153 RAINSTGSVKELIDE
+2153 RAIDSTGSIKELVDE
-2168 VFNADITDQNDF
+2168 VFDADIADQNDF
-2180 IKTVYGLAPFV
+2180 IKTIYGLTPFV
-2191 RIERTKDG
+2191 QIERTKDG
-2199 KIFYKQGRNQINISK
+2199 KIFYKQGKNQINVSK

-2250 QMASSENVYLTNDDV
+2250 QMASSENVYLTNDDI
-2265 FEDIVKVLNDRLEE
+2265 FEDTVKVLNDRLGE
-2279 NLKIARDNFEKD
+2279 NLKIAKDNFEKD

-2303 PKKKIVKRAPAKKKE
+2303 PKKETVKRAPAKKKE
-2318 SNPSRVRKLSKTAVI
+2318 SNPSKVCKLSKTAIV
-2333 KLMREKLSSEQ
+2333 KLMREKLSPEQ

-2356 FKDFTIISGNLDDL
+2356 FKDFTILSGNLDDL
-2370 YAYAKQQGE
+2370 YEYAKQQGE
-2379 NVGEI
+2379 NIGEI
-2384 DGNTKAWISPKT
+2384 NGNTKAWISPKT
-2396 KTIYITDASDATTLL
+2396 KTIYITDVSDATTLL

-2419 MNSVTDYYMN
+2419 INSVTDYYMN

-2443 RLHGLMQTFINANL
+2443 RLNGLMQTFINANL
-2457 SETEEMISSISDL
+2457 SDTEEMISSISDL
-2470 QSKLVSFID
+2470 QNKLVSFID
-2479 GSDVGNVKAMNEF
+2479 GSDVGNIKAMNEF

-2500 QYIEFLE
+2500 EYIEFLE
-2507 GKSSPTNYHKFVTD
+2507 GKSSSKDFYKFTNDLANLTD
-2521 IAVLTNNYGVLV
+2521 NAKVSIY
-2533 FKTVFKKAFAYL
+2533 KTIFKKAFAFL

-2554 APQISDNVLSQIQ
+2554 APQISDKMLSQIQ

-2576 APSVMDRLQDIV
+2576 APSIMDKLQDIV

-2612 KLNLDHK
+2612 KLNLEHK
-2619 NKAETQEAWERMS
+2619 NKAETQEAWEKMS
-2632 DSITQQVTEIFP
+2632 DSITQQVIEIFP

-2704 DAQDKYNYLLGIGA
+2704 DAQDKYNYLLGIGT
-2718 DEQHRRMIVPIFFAL
+2718 DEQHRKMIVPIFFAL

-2757 EVWLD
+2757 EIWLD

-2773 DKLSDYAGGSSKA
+2773 GKLSDYAGGSSKA

-2812 IPNKKFNEFQA
+2812 IPNKKFNEIQT
-2823 RITNGL
+2823 RITEGL
-2829 HSKSDKANAYL
+2829 HSKSDKANEYL
-2840 TQIQNDN
+2840 TRIQNDN

-2869 QKFQNTLNV
+2869 QNFQNTLNV

-2945 KEQYT
+2945 EEQYT

-2983 TRIKELEDELQ
+2983 TRIKELEDSLK
-2994 TKVNFT
+2994 TKVNPT
-3000 VYERYKYKMEELAD
+3000 IYERYKYKMEELAD

-3026 LRNAHA
+3026 LRNAYA

-3041 RPSQEANEDIVKL
+3041 RPSQEVNEDIVKI

-3064 RDTKASIKKGIMT
+3064 RDTKASIKKDVMS

-3102 KTVGKAKYNAY
+3102 KTEGKAKYNAY

-3149 QKSTLD
+3149 RKSTLD
-3155 PSGSMGYYFCDFA
+3155 SSGSMGYYFCDFA

-3207 SVRTI
+3207 SVRAI
-3212 SQQAYQFGT
+3212 AKQADQFGT

-3241 NGNVFAYERM
+3241 NGNIFAYERL
-3251 LDPAMLSK
+3251 LDPAMISK
-3259 LQRDTDITDMLGVW
+3259 LQKDTDITNMLGVW

-3289 LIDTLFKQWNRD
+3289 LIDALFKQWNRD
-3301 KDYLTKRKGYVDVFE
+3301 KGYLTKRKGYVNVFE
-3316 EARKNP
+3316 EAKTNP

-3377 KTLEQMKRFA
+3377 ETLKQMKRFA

-3405 RTLQYATA
+3405 RALQYATA

-3431 ASNLLQLKTYG
+3431 VSNLLQLKTYG

-3469 DLETQLKSAVNDPY
+3469 DLETQLKSAVNNPY

-3498 QEALTDIY
+3498 QKALTDIY

-3542 NKLPGAVKQVGR
+3542 NKLPGAVKQMGR
-3554 YLFITEDTPIYRA
+3554 YLLITEDTPIYRA
-3567 LNKSVQY
+3567 LDKSVQY

-3582 LYKHLIKND
+3582 LYKHLVKND

-3602 REAFVDYDKYTGRTR
+3602 KEAFVDYDKYMGRTR
-3617 QALENYGL
+3617 QLLENYGL
-3625 LWFYNYKLRSVKA
+3625 SWFYNYKLRSVKA
-3638 AVYMLRHKPLASL
+3638 ATYMLRHKPLASL
-3651 LSLAVPTDLFFG
+3651 LLLAVPTDLFFG

-3692 PNMHPMVN
+3692 PSMHPIVN

>member
-1 MNPIIFYTPMAQYDD
+1 MPTLSPSQLLSDYLAQASAEVPVPKETPIIDG
-16 SQFKPANYTLDDF
+16 
-29 ISENLTS
+29 
-36 TLPEPVQQVE
+36 
-46 SFDPYSFVAGGD
+46 YSYSAGSD
-58 NPQQQEKLILTELEK
+58 NSARDEALMMSELEK
-73 DILDNRPRHYLVAK
+73 DLADGRSYNYLVTK
-87 YGEDLVNSAT
+87 YGADTVDQVTRQVAVGT
-97 KAIGLASAQYFD
+97 AQYLQD
-109 DTHRERSV
+109 IGRARTT
-117 GQILNDSIN
+117 GQIINDSVAQ
-126 LAASSAQEG
+126 AANAAQEG
-135 IGNMVA
+135 VGNLVA
-141 WGAGLIDPA
+141 WGAGLLNDEW
-150 LGESVNKAVQEYMDS
+150 GNQVNAAVQDYMDS
-165 PFGRGLPGE
+165 SWGRGEPGE
-174 NISEASF
+174 IISEAALGSD
-181 NANRARNARLERMER
+181 RAREARLARGEKADQIYQQNLINQGVDED
-196 ASTAQ
+196 TA
-201 MQEDIANGM
+201 
-210 SVEDAQQKKILRDSV
+210 KKARVARGISR
-225 SAITDFGNDA
+225 AITDFGNDSR
-235 TAFGNVVAEGTGSLA
+235 AFGNVVAQGVGSLG
-250 TAIVGGGGISLT
+250 TAIVTGGGTAAATNLLV
-262 TKTLAAIGKKA
+262 KPLAAIGKSVS
-273 RRSAVADAFYIPDLL
+273 RSAILDAFYLAKPTGQLL
-288 NKTASIGNKSSW
+288 EGTAQAVNAIGNKGSW
-300 FLSNALMEGSG
+300 FIANALMEGSS

-318 QVLNMSIQNLIEN
+318 QIMNMTAQELYESSPRFAQRVVNLADDEGI
-331 SPEFVKRFEEL
+331 PFEQALEIARQE
-342 VNKGID
+342 VIANAD
-348 PEEAANQARIEIA
+348 EAAW
-361 DMAADYAFNRVAPL
+361 DAFKNVAPL
-375 AGATAGLTRGLETA
+375 AGLTAGLTRGLETA
-389 GIGQSLASKFL
+389 GIGRSMASKLL
-400 SMAGESAEEGLQGI
+400 STVGESAEEGLQGI
-414 GQIYQNEAIQKYA
+414 GQIYQNEAIRKYA
-427 DQSQDILE
+427 VETQDPLE
-435 GVGRSIGEGIA
+435 GVGRSIGEGVA

-465 QGTARVTNKAI
+465 QGTARVTNKVI
-476 DNRNKAKEAEKEAQ
+476 DNRNKTKEAEKETQ
-490 TVLSKN
+490 TVLSKD
-496 NLVQQAEQLKESTP
+496 NLIQQTEQTKTETP
-510 QFVEQVNQTLQNE
+510 QFTDKVTQTLQNE
-523 VVPEETKQN
+523 STSEETKEN

-538 YNNIW
+538 YTNIW
-543 DLSEEDRERYKAY
+543 NLPEEQQKKYR
-556 GNPTNRGRA
+556 TNNRAQA
-565 VFNIADDLLDHPEHL
+565 VFVRAGVLDASENIS
-580 TDKTAQDFL
+580 DKDAQDFL
-589 DLIDPII
+589 DLIDPVV

-619 EEEIAQ
+619 EEEISKE
-625 LFAKRNDAIKGIYN
+625 FAKRDMIIKQVFN
-639 NEDIQKL
+639 NESVQRVYKKV
-646 LTQVVNHLENSQQ
+646 QSKLENSQQ
-659 ELEQLKGKVITE
+659 ELEQLKGKTITE

-679 VTTVNPDAITSDV
+679 VATVNPNAITSEV

-707 EKQRIFQSLGNI
+707 EKQRIFRSLGNI

-729 LKNTVGLSESEK
+729 LKNTKGLSESEK

-755 KSGKLSATQHL
+755 KSGKLSSIQHL
-766 ADTYYALKNG
+766 ADIYYALKNG

-791 VDSMNNK
+791 VDAMNNK

-831 VYYNNKSQNSIDLAR
+831 VFYNNKSQNSIDLAR

-862 AENFPELGLQSKSIE
+862 AENFPELGLKSKSIE

-918 STVQETAQPTQAK
+918 STVQEITQPTQIE

-955 KESSS
+955 EENTV
-960 KQQEPEKQEPS
+960 KQQES
-971 EPVETYSTGSDGF
+971 
-984 NVSTK
+984 
-989 GNTLGKQFSAFNAK
+989 
-1003 LDDGRSIEEHYQVDV
+1003 
-1018 KGYSSIREGKGKP
+1018 
-1031 SKNVPNDQL
+1031 
-1040 WDAYLNLWRNW
+1040 
-1051 ASKHP
+1051 
-1056 ELMAQLRK
+1056 
-1064 EVAKHNNHL
+1064 
-1073 YDPFARTENN
+1073 
-1083 QARALATLLNEGFGL
+1083 
-1098 EEKFVETQQTQ
+1098 
-1109 QQKETVKQE
+1109 VKQE
-1118 ESKKENKAA
+1118 SIEQKSVESSQVQQEEPKKENKTT
-1127 ERLKKIKDAVHTSV
+1127 ERLKKIKDAVHTSI

-1184 EHMLEDSP
+1184 ERMLEDSP
-1192 NKDEILAIYDQHP
+1192 NKDEILAIYDKHP

-1215 DSLSDSLMKVMND
+1215 DSLSGSLIKVMND

-1244 KDEDVVPSGSNRI
+1244 KDEETIPSGSNRI

-1269 EYNPELLQGAVL
+1269 EYNPELLQRAVL

-1293 RKDLEDILSKN
+1293 RKDLEEILSKN
-1304 PNLHPQD
+1304 PEIHPED
-1311 AHQEY
+1311 GHQEY
-1316 VLSHGMKKDA
+1316 ILAHGIKKDA

-1341 IYKTDEPEGLNDAIT
+1341 VYKSDEPEGLNDAIT

-1365 SMQEISSTGSVAG
+1365 SLQQIPSITTIAG
-1378 VKSNLVDTV
+1378 VQSKLVDTV
-1387 NFTLEINPETGKVSK
+1387 KFELKVDELGQTQQA
-1402 SVNYYVTSPYFGNL
+1402 VNYYITNPWFGNL
-1416 ADPKQSNKVNEM
+1416 IDPKQSNKVSEM

-1437 LVLVEPE
+1437 LVLVESE
-1444 RTSYWNNEKIPVA
+1444 KTSYWNNEKIPVA
-1457 QRILHSPIKL
+1457 QRILHSSIKL
-1467 SRLQGKSIENRQK
+1467 ASLQKKSIENRQK
-1480 VEYKF
+1480 VAYKF

-1504 FGSNISNQNA
+1504 FGSDISNQNA
-1514 FNIND
+1514 FNVND

-1550 IEEVTK
+1550 VEEVTK
-1556 YYAYGVTSVGRFQQ
+1556 HYAYGITSVGRFQQ

-1583 EVIISTEA
+1583 EVIIPTEA
-1591 TVDLTDDHTRDNYYR
+1591 TIDLTDKHTRDNYYR
-1606 AIAQGFGLKVHND
+1606 AIAQGFGLKVHKNN
-1619 DIEEI
+1619 IEEI
-1624 RAFLEG
+1624 RAFFEG
-1630 DDKTIGILQ
+1630 DEKTIGILQ

-1662 KSINELKTLFN
+1662 KSINELKILFN
-1673 QLGIATSFVAFHN
+1673 QLGIDISFVAFHN
-1686 AMDLAKFNTESEAQ
+1686 AMDLARFNTESEAQ

-1724 LSTVGKFTDLWVN
+1724 LSTIGKFTDLWIN

-1752 LADLRKNFAGAK
+1752 LADLRKNFAGAR

-1772 DAVVKYLTNEFKAV
+1772 DAVVKHLTNEFKAV

-1801 SNFNKDVAFNPNVD
+1801 SNFNKDVTFNPNVD

-1833 DLIKNPVTTINYGSG
+1833 DLIKNPVTTINYGTG
-1848 VASLAGKITRS
+1848 VNSLAGKITRS

-1903 NFNQLLNNTIETE
+1903 NFNQLLNNTVESG
-1916 RNNQGNPTKFIQN
+1916 RDNQGNPTKFIQN
-1929 RGNGSSLI
+1929 RGSGSSLV
-1937 LRTKEDLKNFKF
+1937 LRTKEDLRNFKF
-1949 SAIQQDHLINNVRNL
+1949 STIQQDHLINNVKNL

-1971 ITSTAFG
+1971 ITSSAFG
-1978 SALNNMMQ
+1978 SALESAKSF
-1986 INTMNNTLALIH
+1986 NTMNNVLAMTH
-1998 RIYFKKF
+1998 RIYFKK
-2005 LADNFDKINK
+2005 LLKEKLKEIDK
-2015 KEGLSEDFKKKF
+2015 KEGLSVEDKRKF
-2027 YEETLKFSQRIET
+2027 YDELLKFSQRIET

-2047 DATEFTSYIEDFF
+2047 DDTEFTSYIKDFF
-2060 GSYKPGDK
+2060 SSYKPGDK
-2068 LPVVSGDAVIEMP
+2068 LPIVSGDAVIEIP

-2089 PNLNIGFGDALMMLL
+2089 PNLNIGFGDGLMMLL
-2104 LSKHMKTLDVFDG
+2104 LSKYMKTLDVFDG
-2117 FNVSI
+2117 FNISI

-2153 RAINSTGSVKELIDE
+2153 RVIDSTGSIKELVNE
-2168 VFNADITDQNDF
+2168 VFDADIADQNNF
-2180 IKTVYGLAPFV
+2180 IRTVYELAPSV
-2191 RIERTKDG
+2191 QIERTKDG
-2199 KIFYKQGRNQINISK
+2199 KIFYKQGKNQINVSK

-2265 FEDIVKVLNDRLEE
+2265 FEDTVKVLNDRLEE
-2279 NLKIARDNFEKD
+2279 NLKIAKDNFEKD

-2303 PKKKIVKRAPAKKKE
+2303 PKKETVKRAPAKKKE
-2318 SNPSRVRKLSKTAVI
+2318 SNSSKVRKLSKIAVI
-2333 KLMREKLSSEQ
+2333 KLMREKLSPEQ

-2356 FKDFTIISGNLDDL
+2356 FKDFTILSGSLDDL
-2370 YAYAKQQGE
+2370 YEYAKQQGE

-2443 RLHGLMQTFINANL
+2443 RLNGLMQTFINANL
-2457 SETEEMISSISDL
+2457 SDTEEMISSISDL
-2470 QSKLVSFID
+2470 QNKLVSFID
-2479 GSDVGNVKAMNEF
+2479 GSDVGNIKAMNEF

-2500 QYIEFLE
+2500 EYIEFLE
-2507 GKSSPTNYHKFVTD
+2507 GKSSPKDFYKFTSDLANLTD
-2521 IAVLTNNYGVLV
+2521 NARVSIY
-2533 FKTVFKKAFAYL
+2533 KTIFKKALAFL

-2554 APQISDNVLSQIQ
+2554 APQISDKMLSQIQ

-2576 APSVMDRLQDIV
+2576 APSVMDKLQDIV

-2612 KLNLDHK
+2612 KLNLEHK

-2718 DEQHRRMIVPIFFAL
+2718 DEQHRKMIVPIFFAL

-2744 SKYTM
+2744 GKYTM
-2749 PKVKGSKA
+2749 SKVKGSKA

-2773 DKLSDYAGGSSKA
+2773 GKLSDYAGGSSKA

-2797 NQIIKNAQERDSLIS
+2797 NQIIKNAQERNSLIS
-2812 IPNKKFNEFQA
+2812 IPNKKFNEIQA
-2823 RITNGL
+2823 RIVDGL
-2829 HSKSDKANAYL
+2829 HSKSDKANEYL
-2840 TQIQNDN
+2840 TRIQNDD
-2847 ESFIKRFGVA
+2847 ESFIKRFGIA

-2869 QKFQNTLNV
+2869 KNFQSTLNV

-2945 KEQYT
+2945 EEQYT

-2983 TRIKELEDELQ
+2983 TRIKELEDDLQ
-2994 TKVNFT
+2994 TKVNPT
-3000 VYERYKYKMEELAD
+3000 IYERYKYKMEELAD

-3041 RPSQEANEDIVKL
+3041 RPSQEVNEDIVKI

-3064 RDTKASIKKGIMT
+3064 RDTKASIKKNIMS
-3077 LAQQDKNAV
+3077 LAQQDKTAV

-3102 KTVGKAKYNAY
+3102 KTEGKAKYNAY

-3207 SVRTI
+3207 SVRAI
-3212 SQQAYQFGT
+3212 AKQADQFGT

-3241 NGNVFAYERM
+3241 NGNVFAYERL
-3251 LDPAMLSK
+3251 LDPAMISK
-3259 LQRDTDITDMLGVW
+3259 LQKDTDITNMLGVW

-3279 ERMAKETNQK
+3279 ERMARETNQK
-3289 LIDTLFKQWNRD
+3289 LIDALFKQWNRD
-3301 KDYLTKRKGYVDVFE
+3301 KGYLTKRKGYVDVFE
-3316 EARKNP
+3316 EAKTNP

-3377 KTLEQMKRFA
+3377 ETLKQMKRFA
-3387 TLIFKTED
+3387 TLIFRTED

-3405 RTLQYATA
+3405 RALQYATA

-3469 DLETQLKSAVNDPY
+3469 DLETQLNSAVNDPH
-3483 RRNMLQAQLDAKQNA
+3483 RRNMLQAQLDVKQNA
-3498 QEALTDIY
+3498 QKALTDIY

-3582 LYKHLIKND
+3582 LYKHLVKND
-3591 GLSEKEALGNV
+3591 NLSEKEALGNV
-3602 REAFVDYDKYTGRTR
+3602 KEAFVDYDKYTGRTR
-3617 QALENYGL
+3617 QFLENYGL
-3625 LWFYNYKLRSVKA
+3625 SWFYNYKLRSVKS

-3692 PNMHPMVN
+3692 PEMHPIVN

>member
-1 MNPIIFYTPMAQYDD
+1 MPTLSPSQLLSDYLAQAATEVPTPKETPIIDG
-16 SQFKPANYTLDDF
+16 
-29 ISENLTS
+29 
-36 TLPEPVQQVE
+36 
-46 SFDPYSFVAGGD
+46 YSYSAGSD
-58 NPQQQEKLILTELEK
+58 NSARDEALMMSELEK
-73 DILDNRPRHYLVAK
+73 DLADGRSYNYLVTK
-87 YGEDLVNSAT
+87 YGADTVDEVTHQVAVGT
-97 KAIGLASAQYFD
+97 AQYLQD
-109 DTHRERSV
+109 IGRARTT
-117 GQILNDSIN
+117 GQIINDSVAQTAN
-126 LAASSAQEG
+126 AAQEG
-135 IGNMVA
+135 VGNLIA
-141 WGAGLIDPA
+141 WGAGLLNDEW
-150 LGESVNKAVQEYMDS
+150 GNQVNAAVQDYMDS
-165 PFGRGLPGE
+165 SWGRGEPGE
-174 NISEASF
+174 IISEAALGSD
-181 NANRARNARLERMER
+181 RAREARLARGEKADQIYQQNLINQGVDED
-196 ASTAQ
+196 TA
-201 MQEDIANGM
+201 
-210 SVEDAQQKKILRDSV
+210 KKARVARGISR
-225 SAITDFGNDA
+225 AITDFGNDSR
-235 TAFGNVVAEGTGSLA
+235 AFGNVVAQGVGSLG
-250 TAIVGGGGISLT
+250 TAIVTGGGTAAATNLLV
-262 TKTLAAIGKKA
+262 KPLAAIGKSVS
-273 RRSAVADAFYIPDLL
+273 RSAILDAFYLAKPTGQLL
-288 NKTASIGNKSSW
+288 EKTAQAINTVGNKGSW
-300 FLSNALMEGSG
+300 FIANALMEGSS

-318 QVLNMSIQNLIEN
+318 QIMNMTAQELYES
-331 SPEFVKRFEEL
+331 SPRFAQRVTDLTVDE
-342 VNKGID
+342 GIPFKQALEIARQEVVANAD
-348 PEEAANQARIEIA
+348 EAAW
-361 DMAADYAFNRVAPL
+361 DAFKNVAPL
-375 AGATAGLTRGLETA
+375 AGLTAGLSRGLETA
-389 GIGQSLASKFL
+389 GIGRSMASKLL
-400 SMAGESAEEGLQGI
+400 STVGESAEEGLQGI
-414 GQIYQNEAIQKYA
+414 GQIYQNEAIRKYA
-427 DQSQDILE
+427 VETQDPLE
-435 GVGRSIGEGIA
+435 GVGRSIGEGLA

-465 QGTARVTNKAI
+465 QGTARVTNKII

-490 TVLSKN
+490 AVLSKN
-496 NLVQQAEQLKESTP
+496 NLIQQAEQLKENTP

-523 VVPEETKQN
+523 AIPEETKEN

-538 YNNIW
+538 YTNIW
-543 DLSEEDRERYKAY
+543 DLSEQEQEKYKSY
-556 GNPTNRGRA
+556 GKPTNRWVA
-565 VFNIADDLLDHPEHL
+565 AFYFADDLLDHPEHL

-596 DYVKSTTDADT
+596 DYVKSTTDTDT

-619 EEEIAQ
+619 EEKIAQ
-625 LFAKRNDAIKGIYN
+625 LFAERDSAIKQLYN
-639 NEDIQKL
+639 NEDIQKVYK
-646 LTQVVNHLENSQQ
+646 QVQNKLENSQQ
-659 ELEQLKGKVITE
+659 ELEQLKGKTITE

-679 VTTVNPDAITSDV
+679 VATVNPNAITSEV

-707 EKQRIFQSLGNI
+707 EKQRIFRSLGNI

-729 LKNTVGLSESEK
+729 LKNTKGLSESEK

-755 KSGKLSATQHL
+755 KSGKLSSIQHL
-766 ADTYYALKNG
+766 ADIYYALKNG

-791 VDSMNNK
+791 VDAMNNK

-831 VYYNNKSQNSIDLAR
+831 VFYNNKSQNSIDLAR
-846 NIAINARY
+846 NIAVNARY

-862 AENFPELGLQSKSIE
+862 AENFPELGLKPKSIE

-894 TTQRV
+894 TTQSV
-899 ASEMEN
+899 TSEMEN
-905 TQEPVKV
+905 TQEPTKV

-918 STVQETAQPTQAK
+918 STVQETIQPTQIE

-942 QNQPVSTETTQQT
+942 QNQPISSETTQQT
-955 KESSS
+955 EESSS
-960 KQQEPEKQEPS
+960 KQQEPEKQES
-971 EPVETYSTGSDGF
+971 SKEQSQEEK
-984 NVSTK
+984 STK
-989 GNTLGKQFSAFNAK
+989 
-1003 LDDGRSIEEHYQVDV
+1003 SIET
-1018 KGYSSIREGKGKP
+1018 K
-1031 SKNVPNDQL
+1031 
-1040 WDAYLNLWRNW
+1040 
-1051 ASKHP
+1051 
-1056 ELMAQLRK
+1056 
-1064 EVAKHNNHL
+1064 
-1073 YDPFARTENN
+1073 
-1083 QARALATLLNEGFGL
+1083 
-1098 EEKFVETQQTQ
+1098 
-1109 QQKETVKQE
+1109 QQKETIKQE
-1118 ESKKENKAA
+1118 EPKKESKAV
-1127 ERLKKIKDAVHTSV
+1127 ERLKKIKDAVHTSM

-1175 RILKDRSLL
+1175 KILKDRSLL
-1184 EHMLEDSP
+1184 ERMLEDSP
-1192 NKDEILAIYDQHP
+1192 NKDEILAIYDKHP

-1215 DSLSDSLMKVMND
+1215 DSLSGSLIKVMND

-1244 KDEDVVPSGSNRI
+1244 KDEETIPSGSNRI

-1293 RKDLEDILSKN
+1293 RKDLEEILSKN
-1304 PNLHPQD
+1304 PEIHPED
-1311 AHQEY
+1311 GHQEY
-1316 VLSHGMKKDA
+1316 ILAHGIKKDA

-1341 IYKTDEPEGLNDAIT
+1341 KYKSDKPEGLNDAIT

-1365 SMQEISSTGSVAG
+1365 SLQQIPSTNTIAG
-1378 VKSNLVDTV
+1378 VQSKLVDSV
-1387 NFTLEINPETGKVSK
+1387 KFELKVDELGQTQQA
-1402 SVNYYVTSPYFGNL
+1402 VNYYITNPWFGNL
-1416 ADPKQSNKVNEM
+1416 SDPKQSNKVSEM

-1437 LVLVEPE
+1437 LVLVESE
-1444 RTSYWNNEKIPVA
+1444 KTSYWNNEKIPVA

-1467 SRLQGKSIENRQK
+1467 ASLQKKSIENRQK
-1480 VEYKF
+1480 VAYKF

-1504 FGSNISNQNA
+1504 FGSDISNQNA
-1514 FNIND
+1514 FNVND

-1550 IEEVTK
+1550 VEEVTK
-1556 YYAYGVTSVGRFQQ
+1556 HYAYGITSVGRFQQ

-1591 TVDLTDDHTRDNYYR
+1591 TVDLTDEHTQDNYYR
-1606 AIAQGFGLKVHND
+1606 AIAQGFGLKVHKNNM
-1619 DIEEI
+1619 EEI
-1624 RAFLEG
+1624 RNY
-1630 DDKTIGILQ
+1630 INNILD
-1639 KPEWKRVEHFF
+1639 KPEWKRIENFF
-1650 ALAQEEGRQFNE
+1650 ILAQEEGRQFNE
-1662 KSINELKTLFN
+1662 KSIKELKDLFN
-1673 QLGIATSFVAFHN
+1673 QLGIDSSFVAFHN

-1724 LSTVGKFTDLWVN
+1724 LSTIGKFTDLWIN

-1752 LADLRKNFAGAK
+1752 LADLRKNFAGAR

-1772 DAVVKYLTNEFKAV
+1772 DAVVKHLTNEFKAI
-1786 NSKTKPQLTALLTTF
+1786 NSKTKPQLTALLTTL
-1801 SNFNKDVAFNPNVD
+1801 SNFNKDVTFNPNVD

-1820 DENNNLLSIGRNF
+1820 DENNNLLSIGRNH

-1848 VASLAGKITRS
+1848 VTSLAGKITRS

-1870 ALARMESNPNLTIA
+1870 ALARMESDPNLTIA

-1891 QNAQEQFDAMIN
+1891 QNAQEQFDAMVN
-1903 NFNQLLNNTIETE
+1903 NFNQLLNNTVESG
-1916 RNNQGNPTKFIQN
+1916 RDNQGNPTKFIQN
-1929 RGNGSSLI
+1929 RGNGSSLVLKTKKD
-1937 LRTKEDLKNFKF
+1937 LRNFKF
-1949 SAIQQDHLINNVRNL
+1949 SAIQQDHLINNVKNL

-1971 ITSTAFG
+1971 ITSSAFG
-1978 SALNNMMQ
+1978 SALESAKSF
-1986 INTMNNTLALIH
+1986 NTMNNVLAMTH
-1998 RIYFKKF
+1998 RIYFKKI
-2005 LADNFDKINK
+2005 LKEKLKEINK
-2015 KEGLSEDFKKKF
+2015 TEGLSVEDKRKL
-2027 YEETLKFSQRIET
+2027 YDELLKFSQRIET

-2047 DATEFTSYIEDFF
+2047 DDTEFTSYIKDFF

-2068 LPVVSGDAVIEMP
+2068 LPIISGDAVIEIP

-2089 PNLNIGFGDALMMLL
+2089 PNLNIGFGDGLMMLL
-2104 LSKHMKTLDVFDG
+2104 LSKYMKTLDVFDG
-2117 FNVSI
+2117 FNISI

-2153 RAINSTGSVKELIDE
+2153 RVINSTGSIKELVDE
-2168 VFNADITDQNDF
+2168 VFNADITDQNNF
-2180 IKTVYGLAPFV
+2180 IRTVYGLAPFV

-2199 KIFYKQGRNQINISK
+2199 KIFYKQGKNQINVSK
-2214 ETLRVKLEEQL
+2214 ETLRVKLEEKL

-2250 QMASSENVYLTNDDV
+2250 QMASSENVYLTNNDV
-2265 FEDIVKVLNDRLEE
+2265 FEDTVKVLNDRLEE

-2303 PKKKIVKRAPAKKKE
+2303 PKKETVKRAPVKKKE
-2318 SNPSRVRKLSKTAVI
+2318 SNPSKVRKLSKTAVV
-2333 KLMREKLSSEQ
+2333 KLMREKLSPEQ

-2356 FKDFTIISGNLDDL
+2356 FKDFTILSGSLDDL
-2370 YAYAKQQGE
+2370 YEYAKQQGE

-2396 KTIYITDASDATTLL
+2396 KTIYITDSSNATTLL

-2443 RLHGLMQTFINANL
+2443 RLNGLMQTFINANL
-2457 SETEEMISSISDL
+2457 SDTEEMISSISDL
-2470 QSKLVSFID
+2470 QNKLVSFID
-2479 GSDVGNVKAMNEF
+2479 GSDVGNIKAMNEF

-2507 GKSSPTNYHKFVTD
+2507 GKSSPRDFYKFTNDLANLTD
-2521 IAVLTNNYGVLV
+2521 NAKVSVY
-2533 FKTVFKKAFAYL
+2533 KTIFKKAFAFL

-2554 APQISDNVLSQIQ
+2554 APQISDKMLSQIQ

-2576 APSVMDRLQDIV
+2576 APSVMDKLQDIV

-2612 KLNLDHK
+2612 KLNLEHK
-2619 NKAETQEAWERMS
+2619 NKVETQEAWEKMS

-2671 ASNMNRIYDYVL
+2671 ASNMNRVYDYVL

-2718 DEQHRRMIVPIFFAL
+2718 DEQHRKMIVPIFFAL

-2744 SKYTM
+2744 GKYTM

-2773 DKLSDYAGGSSKA
+2773 GKLSDYAGGSSKA

-2812 IPNKKFNEFQA
+2812 IPNKKFNEIQA
-2823 RITNGL
+2823 RIVDGL
-2829 HSKSDKANAYL
+2829 HSKSDKANEYL
-2840 TQIQNDN
+2840 TRIQNDN
-2847 ESFIKRFGVA
+2847 ELSIKHFGVA

-2869 QKFQNTLNV
+2869 KSFQNTLNV

-2945 KEQYT
+2945 EEQYT

-2983 TRIKELEDELQ
+2983 TRIKELEDSLK
-2994 TKVNFT
+2994 TKVNPT
-3000 VYERYKYKMEELAD
+3000 IYERYKYRMEELAD

-3026 LRNAHA
+3026 LRNAYA

-3041 RPSQEANEDIVKL
+3041 RPSQEVNEDIVKI

-3064 RDTKASIKKGIMT
+3064 RDTKASIKKGIMS
-3077 LAQQDKNAV
+3077 LAQQDKAAV

-3102 KTVGKAKYNAY
+3102 KTEGKAKYNAY

-3207 SVRTI
+3207 TVRAI
-3212 SQQAYQFGT
+3212 AKQADQFGT

-3251 LDPAMLSK
+3251 LDPVMVSK
-3259 LQRDTDITDMLGVW
+3259 LQKDTDITNMLGVW

-3279 ERMAKETNQK
+3279 ERMARETNQK
-3289 LIDTLFKQWNRD
+3289 LIDALFKQWNRD
-3301 KDYLTKRKGYVDVFE
+3301 KGYLTKRKGYVDVFE
-3316 EARKNP
+3316 EAKTNP
-3322 VLADAVRLINPDLRN
+3322 VLADAIRLINPDLRN

-3377 KTLEQMKRFA
+3377 ETLKQMKRFA

-3405 RTLQYATA
+3405 RALQYATA

-3469 DLETQLKSAVNDPY
+3469 DLETQLNSAVNDPH

-3498 QEALTDIY
+3498 QKALTDIY

-3554 YLFITEDTPIYRA
+3554 YLLITEDTPIYRA

-3582 LYKHLIKND
+3582 LYKHLVKND
-3591 GLSEKEALGNV
+3591 NLSEKEALSNV
-3602 REAFVDYDKYTGRTR
+3602 KEAFVDYDKYTGRTR
-3617 QALENYGL
+3617 QFLENYGL
-3625 LWFYNYKLRSVKA
+3625 SWFYNYKLRSVKS

-3692 PNMHPMVN
+3692 PEMHPIVN

>member
-1 MNPIIFYTPMAQYDD
+1 MPTLSPSQLLSDYLAQASAEVPVPKELPIIDG
-16 SQFKPANYTLDDF
+16 
-29 ISENLTS
+29 
-36 TLPEPVQQVE
+36 
-46 SFDPYSFVAGGD
+46 YSYSAGSD
-58 NPQQQEKLILTELEK
+58 NSVRDEALMMSELEK
-73 DILDNRPRHYLVAK
+73 DLADGRSYNYLVTK
-87 YGEDLVNSAT
+87 YGADTVDEVTRQVAEGT
-97 KAIGLASAQYFD
+97 AQYLQD
-109 DTHRERSV
+109 IGRARTT
-117 GQILNDSIN
+117 GQIINDSVAQTAN
-126 LAASSAQEG
+126 AAQEG
-135 IGNMVA
+135 IGNLVA
-141 WGAGLIDPA
+141 WGAGLLNDEW
-150 LGESVNKAVQEYMDS
+150 GNQVNAAVQDYMDS
-165 PFGRGLPGE
+165 SWGRGEPGE
-174 NISEASF
+174 IISEAALGSD
-181 NANRARNARLERMER
+181 RAREARLTRGEKADQIYQQNLINQGVDED
-196 ASTAQ
+196 TA
-201 MQEDIANGM
+201 
-210 SVEDAQQKKILRDSV
+210 KKARVARGISR
-225 SAITDFGNDA
+225 AITDFGNDSR
-235 TAFGNVVAEGTGSLA
+235 AFGNVVAQGVGSLG
-250 TAIVGGGGISLT
+250 TAIVTGGGTAAATNLLV
-262 TKTLAAIGKKA
+262 KPLAAIGKSVS
-273 RRSAVADAFYIPDLL
+273 RSAILDAFYLAKPTGQLL
-288 NKTASIGNKSSW
+288 EKTAQAINTVGNKGSW
-300 FLSNALMEGSG
+300 FIANALMEGSS

-318 QVLNMSIQNLIEN
+318 QIMNMTAQELYES
-331 SPEFVKRFEEL
+331 SPRFAQRVTDLTVDE
-342 VNKGID
+342 GIPFKQALEIARQEVIANAD
-348 PEEAANQARIEIA
+348 EAAW
-361 DMAADYAFNRVAPL
+361 DAFKNVAPL
-375 AGATAGLTRGLETA
+375 AGLTAGLTRGLETA
-389 GIGQSLASKFL
+389 GIGR
-400 SMAGESAEEGLQGI
+400 SMAGKLLSTVGESAEEGAQGI
-414 GQIYQNEAIQKYA
+414 GQIYQNEAIRNYA
-427 DQSQDILE
+427 VETQDPLE

-446 TGAPVAGITQAPS
+446 TGAPVAGITQAPF

-465 QGTARVTNKAI
+465 QGTARVTNKVI
-476 DNRNKAKEAEKEAQ
+476 DNRNKTKEAEKEVQ
-490 TVLSKN
+490 TVLSKD
-496 NLVQQAEQLKESTP
+496 NLVQQTEQAKAETP
-510 QFVEQVNQTLQNE
+510 QFTDKVTQTLQNE
-523 VVPEETKQN
+523 STSEETKEN

-538 YNNIW
+538 YTNIW
-543 DLSEEDRERYKAY
+543 DLPEEQQKKYR
-556 GNPTNRGRA
+556 TNNRAQA
-565 VFNIADDLLDHPEHL
+565 VFVRAGVLDASENIS
-580 TDKTAQDFL
+580 DKDAQDFL
-589 DLIDPII
+589 DLIDPVV
-596 DYVKSTTDADT
+596 DYVKSTTDTDT

-619 EEEIAQ
+619 EEEISKE
-625 LFAKRNDAIKGIYN
+625 FAKRDMIIKQVFN
-639 NEDIQKL
+639 NESVQRVYKKV
-646 LTQVVNHLENSQQ
+646 QSKLENSQQ
-659 ELEQLKGKVITE
+659 ELEQLKGKTITE
-671 EDINKAIN
+671 EDINKVIN
-679 VTTVNPDAITSDV
+679 VATVNPNAITSEV

-707 EKQRIFQSLGNI
+707 EKQRIFRSLGNI

-729 LKNTVGLSESEK
+729 LKNTKGLSESEK

-755 KSGKLSATQHL
+755 KSGKLSSIQHL
-766 ADTYYALKNG
+766 ADIYYALKNG

-791 VDSMNNK
+791 VDAMNNK

-846 NIAINARY
+846 NIAVNARY

-862 AENFPELGLQSKSIE
+862 AENFPELGLKSKSIE

-918 STVQETAQPTQAK
+918 STVQETTQSTQTE

-955 KESSS
+955 EENTV
-960 KQQEPEKQEPS
+960 KQQES
-971 EPVETYSTGSDGF
+971 
-984 NVSTK
+984 
-989 GNTLGKQFSAFNAK
+989 
-1003 LDDGRSIEEHYQVDV
+1003 
-1018 KGYSSIREGKGKP
+1018 
-1031 SKNVPNDQL
+1031 
-1040 WDAYLNLWRNW
+1040 
-1051 ASKHP
+1051 
-1056 ELMAQLRK
+1056 
-1064 EVAKHNNHL
+1064 
-1073 YDPFARTENN
+1073 
-1083 QARALATLLNEGFGL
+1083 
-1098 EEKFVETQQTQ
+1098 
-1109 QQKETVKQE
+1109 VKQE
-1118 ESKKENKAA
+1118 SIEQKSVESSQVQQEEPKKENKTI
-1127 ERLKKIKDAVHTSV
+1127 ERLKKIKDAVHTSI

-1184 EHMLEDSP
+1184 ERMLEDSP
-1192 NKDEILAIYDQHP
+1192 NKDEILAIYDKHP

-1215 DSLSDSLMKVMND
+1215 DSLSGSLIKVMND

-1244 KDEDVVPSGSNRI
+1244 KDEETIPSGSNRI

-1311 AHQEY
+1311 AYEEY
-1316 VLSHGMKKDA
+1316 VLSHGMRKDA
-1326 FINGLAEKIRQYWGV
+1326 LINGLAEKIRQYWGV
-1341 IYKTDEPEGLNDAIT
+1341 IYKTDKPEGLNDAIT

-1378 VKSNLVDTV
+1378 VQPTLIDTV
-1387 NFTLEINPETGKVSK
+1387 NFTLEIDPKTGKVSK
-1402 SVNYYVTSPYFGNL
+1402 SVNYYITNPWFGNL
-1416 ADPKQSNKVNEM
+1416 TDPKQSNKVSEM

-1437 LVLVEPE
+1437 LVLVESE
-1444 RTSYWNNEKIPVA
+1444 KTSYWNNEKIPVA
-1457 QRILHSPIKL
+1457 QRILHSSIKL
-1467 SRLQGKSIENRQK
+1467 SSLQGKSIENRQK
-1480 VEYKF
+1480 VAYKF

-1504 FGSNISNQNA
+1504 FGSNINNQNA
-1514 FNIND
+1514 FNVND

-1550 IEEVTK
+1550 VEEVTK
-1556 YYAYGVTSVGRFQQ
+1556 HYAYGITSVGRFQQ

-1583 EVIISTEA
+1583 EVIISTES
-1591 TVDLTDDHTRDNYYR
+1591 TVDLTDEHTRDNYYR
-1606 AIAQGFGLKVHND
+1606 AIAQGFGLKVHKDN
-1619 DIEEI
+1619 IEEI
-1624 RAFLEG
+1624 R
-1630 DDKTIGILQ
+1630 DYINNILD
-1639 KPEWKRVEHFF
+1639 KPEWKRIEHFF
-1650 ALAQEEGRQFNE
+1650 TLAQEEGRQFNA
-1662 KSINELKTLFN
+1662 KSINELKELFN
-1673 QLGIATSFVAFHN
+1673 KLDIAPSFVAFHN

-1724 LSTVGKFTDLWVN
+1724 LSTIGKFTDLWVN

-1752 LADLRKNFAGAK
+1752 LADLRKNFAGAR

-1772 DAVVKYLTNEFKAV
+1772 DAVVKHLTNEFKAV

-1801 SNFNKDVAFNPNVD
+1801 SNFNKDVTFNPNVD

-1820 DENNNLLSIGRNF
+1820 DENNNLLSIGRNH

-1848 VASLAGKITRS
+1848 VSSLAGKITRS

-1870 ALARMESNPNLTIA
+1870 ALARMESDPNLTIA

-1891 QNAQEQFDAMIN
+1891 QNAQEQFDVMIN
-1903 NFNQLLNNTIETE
+1903 NFNQLLNNTVESG
-1916 RNNQGNPTKFIQN
+1916 RDNQGNPTKFIQN
-1929 RGNGSSLI
+1929 RGNNSSLV
-1937 LRTKEDLKNFKF
+1937 LKTKEDLRNFKF
-1949 SAIQQDHLINNVRNL
+1949 NAIQQDHLINNVKNL

-1986 INTMNNTLALIH
+1986 TNTMNNTLALLH

-2027 YEETLKFSQRIET
+2027 YEATLKFSQRIET

-2047 DATEFTSYIEDFF
+2047 DATEFLSYIEDFY
-2060 GSYKPGDK
+2060 GSYNPGDK
-2068 LPVVSGDAVIEMP
+2068 LPIISGNAVIEMP

-2104 LSKHMKTLDVFDG
+2104 LSKYMKTLDVFDG
-2117 FNVSI
+2117 FNISI

-2130 DANRV
+2130 EANRV

-2147 MYKTAQ
+2147 MYKTAKNV
-2153 RAINSTGSVKELIDE
+2153 INSSGSITQLLEPIFNDPIRNNNDLADRTDLIRVIFDLRPHDTPIYFDKDKKQFWWKSINNKVKKVSL
-2168 VFNADITDQNDF
+2168 TDVVNKLDSNLND
-2180 IKTVYGLAPFV
+2180 
-2191 RIERTKDG
+2191 
-2199 KIFYKQGRNQINISK
+2199 
-2214 ETLRVKLEEQL
+2214 
-2225 ENLKNNAIEVDAR
+2225 LKNNAIEVDAR

-2250 QMASSENVYLTNDDV
+2250 QMASSENVYLTNDDI
-2265 FEDIVKVLNDRLEE
+2265 FEDTVKVLNDRLEE

-2303 PKKKIVKRAPAKKKE
+2303 PKKETVKRAPAKKKE
-2318 SNPSRVRKLSKTAVI
+2318 SNPSKVRKLSKTAVI
-2333 KLMREKLSSEQ
+2333 KLMREKLSPEQ

-2356 FKDFTIISGNLDDL
+2356 FKDFTILSGSLDDL
-2370 YAYAKQQGE
+2370 YEYAKQQGE

-2457 SETEEMISSISDL
+2457 SDTEEMISSISDL
-2470 QSKLVSFID
+2470 QNKLVSFID
-2479 GSDVGNVKAMNEF
+2479 GSDVGNIKAMNEF

-2507 GKSSPTNYHKFVTD
+2507 GKSSPKDFYKFTRDLANLTD
-2521 IAVLTNNYGVLV
+2521 NARVSIY
-2533 FKTVFKKAFAYL
+2533 KTIFKKALAFL

-2554 APQISDNVLSQIQ
+2554 APQISDKMLSQIQ

-2576 APSVMDRLQDIV
+2576 APSVMDKLQDIV

-2612 KLNLDHK
+2612 KLNLEHK

-2652 VFNNIVQAFM
+2652 VFNNIVQAFI

-2718 DEQHRRMIVPIFFAL
+2718 DEQHRKMIVPIFFAL

-2773 DKLSDYAGGSSKA
+2773 GKLSDYAGGSAKA

-2797 NQIIKNAQERDSLIS
+2797 NQIIKNAQERNSLIS
-2812 IPNKKFNEFQA
+2812 IPNKKFNEIQA
-2823 RITNGL
+2823 RIVDGL
-2829 HSKSDKANAYL
+2829 HSKSDKANEYL
-2840 TQIQNDN
+2840 TRIQNDD

-2869 QKFQNTLNV
+2869 KNFQSTLNV

-2945 KEQYT
+2945 EEQYT

-2983 TRIKELEDELQ
+2983 TRIKELEDDLQ
-2994 TKVNFT
+2994 TKVNPT
-3000 VYERYKYKMEELAD
+3000 IYERYKYKMEELAD

-3026 LRNAHA
+3026 LRNAYA

-3041 RPSQEANEDIVKL
+3041 KPSQEVNEDVVKI

-3064 RDTKASIKKGIMT
+3064 RDTKASIKKNIMS
-3077 LAQQDKNAV
+3077 LAQQDKAAV

-3102 KTVGKAKYNAY
+3102 KTEGKAKYNAY

-3189 LNSGFSTEML
+3189 LNSGFSTEMM

-3207 SVRTI
+3207 SVRAI
-3212 SQQAYQFGT
+3212 AKQADQFGT

-3251 LDPAMLSK
+3251 LDPAMISK
-3259 LQRDTDITDMLGVW
+3259 LQKDTDITNMLGVW

-3279 ERMAKETNQK
+3279 ERMARETNQK
-3289 LIDTLFKQWNRD
+3289 LIDALFKQWNRD

-3316 EARKNP
+3316 EAKTNP

-3377 KTLEQMKRFA
+3377 ETLKQMKRFA
-3387 TLIFKTED
+3387 TLIFRTED

-3405 RTLQYATA
+3405 RALQYATA

-3431 ASNLLQLKTYG
+3431 VSNLLQLKTYG

-3498 QEALTDIY
+3498 QKALTDIY

-3554 YLFITEDTPIYRA
+3554 YLLITEDTPIYRA

-3582 LYKHLIKND
+3582 LYKHLVKND

-3602 REAFVDYDKYTGRTR
+3602 KEAFVDYDKYTGRTR
-3617 QALENYGL
+3617 QLLENYGL
-3625 LWFYNYKLRSVKA
+3625 SWFYNYKLRSVKS

-3692 PNMHPMVN
+3692 PEMHPIVN

>member
-1 MNPIIFYTPMAQYDD
+1 MPTLSPSQLLSDFLAQADTKVPTPKETPIIDG
-16 SQFKPANYTLDDF
+16 
-29 ISENLTS
+29 
-36 TLPEPVQQVE
+36 
-46 SFDPYSFVAGGD
+46 YSYSAGSD
-58 NPQQQEKLILTELEK
+58 NSARDEALMMSELEK
-73 DILDNRPRHYLVAK
+73 DLADGRSYNYLATK
-87 YGEDLVNSAT
+87 YGADIVDEVTRQVAEGT
-97 KAIGLASAQYFD
+97 AQYLQD
-109 DTHRERSV
+109 IGRARTT
-117 GQILNDSIN
+117 GQIINDSVAQTAN
-126 LAASSAQEG
+126 AAQEG
-135 IGNMVA
+135 IGNLVA
-141 WGAGLIDPA
+141 WGAGLLNDEW
-150 LGESVNKAVQEYMDS
+150 GNQVNAAVQDYMDS
-165 PFGRGLPGE
+165 SWGRGEPGE
-174 NISEASF
+174 IISEAALGSD
-181 NANRARNARLERMER
+181 RAREARLARGEKADQIYQQNLINQGVDEE
-196 ASTAQ
+196 TA
-201 MQEDIANGM
+201 
-210 SVEDAQQKKILRDSV
+210 KKARVARGISR
-225 SAITDFGNDA
+225 AITDFGNDSR
-235 TAFGNVVAEGTGSLA
+235 AFGNVVAQGVGSLG
-250 TAIVGGGGISLT
+250 TAIVTGGGTAAATNLLV
-262 TKTLAAIGKKA
+262 KPLAAIGKSVS
-273 RRSAVADAFYIPDLL
+273 RSAILDAFYLAKPTGQLL
-288 NKTASIGNKSSW
+288 EGTAKAINTVGNKGSW
-300 FLSNALMEGSG
+300 FIANALMEGSS

-318 QVLNMSIQNLIEN
+318 QIMNMTAQELYES
-331 SPEFVKRFEEL
+331 SPRFAQRVTDLTVDE
-342 VNKGID
+342 GIPFEQALEIARQEVIANAD
-348 PEEAANQARIEIA
+348 EAAW
-361 DMAADYAFNRVAPL
+361 DAFKNVAPL
-375 AGATAGLTRGLETA
+375 AGLTAGLTRGLETA
-389 GIGQSLASKFL
+389 GIGRSMASKLL
-400 SMAGESAEEGLQGI
+400 STVGESAEEGAQGI
-414 GQIYQNEAIQKYA
+414 GQIYQNEAIRKYA
-427 DQSQDILE
+427 VETQDPLE

-465 QGTARVTNKAI
+465 QGTARVTNKVI

-490 TVLSKN
+490 TVLSKD
-496 NLVQQAEQLKESTP
+496 NLVQQTEQAKAETP
-510 QFVEQVNQTLQNE
+510 QFTDKVTQTLQNE
-523 VVPEETKQN
+523 STSEETKEN

-538 YNNIW
+538 YTNIW
-543 DLSEEDRERYKAY
+543 DLPEEQQKKYR
-556 GNPTNRGRA
+556 TNNRAQA
-565 VFNIADDLLDHPEHL
+565 VFVRAGVLDASENIS
-580 TDKTAQDFL
+580 DKDAQDFL
-589 DLIDPII
+589 DLIDPVV
-596 DYVKSTTDADT
+596 DYIKSTTDTDT

-619 EEEIAQ
+619 EEEISKE
-625 LFAKRNDAIKGIYN
+625 FAKRDMIIKQVFN
-639 NEDIQKL
+639 NESVQRVYKKV
-646 LTQVVNHLENSQQ
+646 QSKLENSQQ
-659 ELEQLKGKVITE
+659 ELEQLKGKTITE

-679 VTTVNPDAITSDV
+679 VATVNPNAITSEV
-692 ADMILKSEAINSFPP
+692 VDMILKSEAINSFPP
-707 EKQRIFQSLGNI
+707 EKQRIFRSLGNI

-729 LKNTVGLSESEK
+729 LKNTKGLSESEK

-755 KSGKLSATQHL
+755 KSGKLSSIQHL
-766 ADTYYALKNG
+766 ADIYYALKNG

-791 VDSMNNK
+791 VDAMNNK

-831 VYYNNKSQNSIDLAR
+831 VFYNNKSQNSIDLAR
-846 NIAINARY
+846 NIAVNARY

-862 AENFPELGLQSKSIE
+862 AENFPELGLKPKSIE

-899 ASEMEN
+899 TSEMEN
-905 TQEPVKV
+905 TQEPAKV

-918 STVQETAQPTQAK
+918 STVQETTQPTQTE

-936 QPATTV
+936 QSATTV
-942 QNQPVSTETTQQT
+942 QNQPISTETMQQIEENT
-955 KESSS
+955 S
-960 KQQEPEKQEPS
+960 KQQ
-971 EPVETYSTGSDGF
+971 
-984 NVSTK
+984 
-989 GNTLGKQFSAFNAK
+989 
-1003 LDDGRSIEEHYQVDV
+1003 
-1018 KGYSSIREGKGKP
+1018 KP
-1031 SKNVPNDQL
+1031 
-1040 WDAYLNLWRNW
+1040 
-1051 ASKHP
+1051 
-1056 ELMAQLRK
+1056 
-1064 EVAKHNNHL
+1064 
-1073 YDPFARTENN
+1073 
-1083 QARALATLLNEGFGL
+1083 
-1098 EEKFVETQQTQ
+1098 
-1109 QQKETVKQE
+1109 VKQE
-1118 ESKKENKAA
+1118 SIEQKPVESSQIQQEEPKKENKTV
-1127 ERLKKIKDAVHTSV
+1127 ERLKKIKDAVHTSM

-1165 IKNPIANMTQ
+1165 IKNPIVNITQ
-1175 RILKDRSLL
+1175 KILKDRSLL
-1184 EHMLEDSP
+1184 ERMLEDSP
-1192 NKDEILAIYDQHP
+1192 NKDEILAIYDKHP
-1205 ETFNEWAKYI
+1205 ETFNEWSKYI
-1215 DSLSDSLMKVMND
+1215 DSLSGSLIKVMND

-1244 KDEDVVPSGSNRI
+1244 KDEETVPSGSNRI

-1269 EYNPELLQGAVL
+1269 DYNPELLQGAVL

-1293 RKDLEDILSKN
+1293 RKDLEDILSKS

-1311 AHQEY
+1311 AYEEY
-1316 VLSHGMKKDA
+1316 VLSHGMRKDA
-1326 FINGLAEKIRQYWGV
+1326 LINGLAEKIRQYWGV
-1341 IYKTDEPEGLNDAIT
+1341 VYKTDEPEGLNDAIT

-1365 SMQEISSTGSVAG
+1365 SMQEISSIGSVVG
-1378 VKSNLVDTV
+1378 VQSNLIDTV
-1387 NFTLEINPETGKVSK
+1387 NFTLEVDPKTGKVSK
-1402 SVNYYVTSPYFGNL
+1402 SVNYYITNPWFGNL
-1416 ADPKQSNKVNEM
+1416 TDPKQSNKVSEM

-1437 LVLVEPE
+1437 LVLVESE
-1444 RTSYWNNEKIPVA
+1444 KTSYWNNEKIPVA
-1457 QRILHSPIKL
+1457 QRILHSPVKL
-1467 SRLQGKSIENRQK
+1467 SSLQRKSIENRQK
-1480 VEYKF
+1480 VTYKF

-1504 FGSNISNQNA
+1504 FGSNINNQNA
-1514 FNIND
+1514 FNVND

-1550 IEEVTK
+1550 DEKVTK
-1556 YYAYGVTSVGRFQQ
+1556 HYAYGITSVGRFQQ

-1591 TVDLTDDHTRDNYYR
+1591 TVDLTDEHTRDNYYR
-1606 AIAQGFGLKVHND
+1606 AIAQGFGLKVHKNNM
-1619 DIEEI
+1619 EEI
-1624 RAFLEG
+1624 RNY
-1630 DDKTIGILQ
+1630 INNILD
-1639 KPEWKRVEHFF
+1639 KPEWKRIEHFF
-1650 ALAQEEGRQFNE
+1650 TLAQEEGRQFNK
-1662 KSINELKTLFN
+1662 KSINELKELFK
-1673 QLGIATSFVAFHN
+1673 QLKIDTSFVAFHN

-1752 LADLRKNFAGAK
+1752 LADLRKNFAGAR

-1772 DAVVKYLTNEFKAV
+1772 DAVVKHLTNEFKAV

-1801 SNFNKDVAFNPNVD
+1801 SNFNKDVTFNPNVD

-1820 DENNNLLSIGRNF
+1820 DENNNLLSIGRNH

-1903 NFNQLLNNTIETE
+1903 NFNQLLNNTVESG
-1916 RNNQGNPTKFIQN
+1916 RDNQGNPTKFIQN
-1929 RGNGSSLI
+1929 RGNGSSLV
-1937 LRTKEDLKNFKF
+1937 LKTKEDLRNFKF

-1971 ITSTAFG
+1971 ITSSAFG
-1978 SALNNMMQ
+1978 SALESAKSF
-1986 INTMNNTLALIH
+1986 NTMNNVLAMTH
-1998 RIYFKKF
+1998 RIYFKKI
-2005 LADNFDKINK
+2005 LKEKLKEIDK
-2015 KEGLSEDFKKKF
+2015 KEGLSIEDKRKL
-2027 YEETLKFSQRIET
+2027 YDELLKFSQRIET

-2047 DATEFTSYIEDFF
+2047 DDTEFTSYIKDFF

-2068 LPVVSGDAVIEMP
+2068 LPTIFGDAVIEQP
-2081 MIAGVKSI
+2081 MIAGVKAI

-2104 LSKHMKTLDVFDG
+2104 LSKYMKTLDVFDG
-2117 FNVSI
+2117 FNISI

-2153 RAINSTGSVKELIDE
+2153 RVIDSTGSIKELIDE
-2168 VFNADITDQNDF
+2168 VFNADIADQNDF
-2180 IKTVYGLAPFV
+2180 IRTVYELAPSV

-2199 KIFYKQGRNQINISK
+2199 KIFYKQGKNQINVSK

-2265 FEDIVKVLNDRLEE
+2265 FEDTIKVLNDRLEE
-2279 NLKIARDNFEKD
+2279 NLKIAKDNFEKD
-2291 LLPIDT
+2291 LLPIDI

-2303 PKKKIVKRAPAKKKE
+2303 PKKETVKRAPVKKKE
-2318 SNPSRVRKLSKTAVI
+2318 SNPSKVRKLSKTAVI
-2333 KLMREKLSSEQ
+2333 KLMREKLSPEQ

-2356 FKDFTIISGNLDDL
+2356 FKDFTILSGSLDDL
-2370 YAYAKQQGE
+2370 YEYAKQQGE

-2396 KTIYITDASDATTLL
+2396 KTIYITDVSDATTLL

-2443 RLHGLMQTFINANL
+2443 RLNGLMQTFINANL
-2457 SETEEMISSISDL
+2457 SDTEEMISSISDL
-2470 QSKLVSFID
+2470 QNKLVSFID
-2479 GSDVGNVKAMNEF
+2479 GSDVGNIKAMNEF

-2500 QYIEFLE
+2500 EYIEFLE
-2507 GKSSPTNYHKFVTD
+2507 GKSSPKDFYKFTNDLANLTD
-2521 IAVLTNNYGVLV
+2521 NAKVSIY
-2533 FKTVFKKAFAYL
+2533 KTIFKKAFAYL
-2545 KRLIFGSHR
+2545 KCLIFGSHR
-2554 APQISDNVLSQIQ
+2554 ALQISDKMLSQIQ
-2567 FNAAVLMHK
+2567 FNAAVLIHK
-2576 APSVMDRLQDIV
+2576 APSVMDKLQDIV

-2612 KLNLDHK
+2612 KLNLEHK

-2718 DEQHRRMIVPIFFAL
+2718 DEQHRKMIVPIFFAL

-2744 SKYTM
+2744 GKYTM

-2773 DKLSDYAGGSSKA
+2773 GKLSDYAGGSSKA

-2812 IPNKKFNEFQA
+2812 IPNKKFNEIQA
-2823 RITNGL
+2823 RIVDGL
-2829 HSKSDKANAYL
+2829 HSKSDKANEYL

-2847 ESFIKRFGVA
+2847 ELSIKHFGVA
-2857 LGQFGTALTGSE
+2857 LGQFGTALTSSE
-2869 QKFQNTLNV
+2869 RNFQSTLNA

-2945 KEQYT
+2945 EEQYT

-2983 TRIKELEDELQ
+2983 TRIKELEDDLQ
-2994 TKVNFT
+2994 TKVNPT
-3000 VYERYKYKMEELAD
+3000 IYERYKYKMEELAD

-3026 LRNAHA
+3026 LRNAYA

-3041 RPSQEANEDIVKL
+3041 RPSQEVNEDVVKI

-3064 RDTKASIKKGIMT
+3064 RDTKASIKKSIIS
-3077 LAQQDKNAV
+3077 LAQQDKAAV

-3102 KTVGKAKYNAY
+3102 KTEGKAKYNAY

-3207 SVRTI
+3207 SVRAI
-3212 SQQAYQFGT
+3212 AKQADQFGT

-3227 KIANEERLLPVFDE
+3227 KIANEERLLPIFDE

-3251 LDPAMLSK
+3251 LDPAMISK
-3259 LQRDTDITDMLGVW
+3259 LQKDTDITNMLGVW

-3279 ERMAKETNQK
+3279 ERMARETNQK
-3289 LIDTLFKQWNRD
+3289 LIDALFKQWKRD
-3301 KDYLTKRKGYVDVFE
+3301 KGYLTKRKGYVDVFE
-3316 EARKNP
+3316 EAKTNP

-3387 TLIFKTED
+3387 TLIFRTED

-3405 RTLQYATA
+3405 RALQYATA

-3431 ASNLLQLKTYG
+3431 VSNLLQLKTYG
-3442 LGIDDFK
+3442 LGMDDFK

-3469 DLETQLKSAVNDPY
+3469 DLETQLNSAVNDPY

-3498 QEALTDIY
+3498 QKALTDIY

-3554 YLFITEDTPIYRA
+3554 YLLITEDTPIYRA

-3582 LYKHLIKND
+3582 LYKHFVKND

-3602 REAFVDYDKYTGRTR
+3602 KEAFVDYDKYTGRTR
-3617 QALENYGL
+3617 QLLENYGL
-3625 LWFYNYKLRSVKA
+3625 SWFYNYKLRSVKA
-3638 AVYMLRHKPLASL
+3638 ATYMLRHKPLASL

-3692 PNMHPMVN
+3692 PEMHPIVN

>member
-1 MNPIIFYTPMAQYDD
+1 MPTLSPSQLLSDFLAQ
-16 SQFKPANYTLDDF
+16 ANT
-29 ISENLTS
+29 EV
-36 TLPEPVQQVE
+36 PVPKEIPVI
-46 SFDPYSFVAGGD
+46 DGYSYSAGSD
-58 NPQQQEKLILTELEK
+58 NSAEDEALMMSELEK
-73 DILDNRPRHYLVAK
+73 DLADGRSYDYLVTK
-87 YGEDLVNSAT
+87 YGADTVDQITHQVAEGT
-97 KAIGLASAQYFD
+97 AQYLQD
-109 DTHRERSV
+109 VGRARTT
-117 GQILNDSIN
+117 GQIINDSIAQTAN
-126 LAASSAQEG
+126 AAQEG
-135 IGNMVA
+135 VGNLVA
-141 WGAGLIDPA
+141 WGAGLVDDEW
-150 LGESVNKAVQEYMDS
+150 GNQVNAAVQDYMNS
-165 PFGRGLPGE
+165 SWGRGEPGE
-174 NISEASF
+174 VISEAALGSD
-181 NANRARNARLERMER
+181 RAREARLARGEKADQIYQQNLIDQDIDEETAKR
-196 ASTAQ
+196 AR
-201 MQEDIANGM
+201 IYRG
-210 SVEDAQQKKILRDSV
+210 V
-225 SAITDFGNDA
+225 SRAITDFGNDSR
-235 TAFGNVVAEGTGSLA
+235 AFGNVVAQGVGSLG
-250 TAIVGGGGISLT
+250 TAIVTGGGTAAATNLLV
-262 TKTLAAIGKKA
+262 KPLAAIGKSVS
-273 RRSAVADAFYIPDLL
+273 RSAILDAFYLAKPTGQLL
-288 NKTASIGNKSSW
+288 EKTAQAVNTVGNKGSW
-300 FLSNALMEGSG
+300 FIANALMEGSS

-318 QVLNMSIQNLIEN
+318 QIMNMTAQELYES
-331 SPEFVKRFEEL
+331 SPRFAQKVVDLADDE
-342 VNKGID
+342 GI
-348 PEEAANQARIEIA
+348 PFEQALEIARQEVVANAGEAAW
-361 DMAADYAFNRVAPL
+361 DAFKNVAPL
-375 AGATAGLTRGLETA
+375 AGLAAGLTRGLETA
-389 GIGQSLASKFL
+389 GIGR
-400 SMAGESAEEGLQGI
+400 SMAGKLLSTVGESAEEGLQGI
-414 GQIYQNEAIQKYA
+414 GQIYQNEAIRKYA
-427 DQSQDILE
+427 VETQDPLE
-435 GVGRSIGEGIA
+435 GVGRNIGEGFA
-446 TGAPVAGITQAPS
+446 TGAPVAGITQASS

-465 QGTARVTNKAI
+465 QGTARVTNKVI

-496 NLVQQAEQLKESTP
+496 NLIQQAEQIRENTP

-523 VVPEETKQN
+523 AVSEETKES

-543 DLSEEDRERYKAY
+543 DLSEQEQEKYKAY
-556 GNPTNRGRA
+556 GNPTNRWVA
-565 VFNIADDLLDHPEHL
+565 AFKLADDLLDHPEHL

-619 EEEIAQ
+619 EEEIAR
-625 LFAKRNDAIKGIYN
+625 LFAERDSAIKQLYN

-646 LTQVVNHLENSQQ
+646 LTQVVSRLENSQK
-659 ELEQLKGKVITE
+659 ELEQLKRKTITE

-679 VTTVNPDAITSDV
+679 VATVNPDAITPNV

-806 QNGGTRQHYTT
+806 QNGGTRQRYTT

-862 AENFPELGLQSKSIE
+862 AENFPELGLQPKSIE

-899 ASEMEN
+899 VSEMEN
-905 TQEPVKV
+905 TQEPTKV

-918 STVQETAQPTQAK
+918 STVQETVQPAQVE

-942 QNQPVSTETTQQT
+942 QNQPVSTEITQQT
-955 KESSS
+955 EESSS
-960 KQQEPEKQEPS
+960 KQQEPEKQES
-971 EPVETYSTGSDGF
+971 S
-984 NVSTK
+984 
-989 GNTLGKQFSAFNAK
+989 KQKS
-1003 LDDGRSIEEHYQVDV
+1003 Q
-1018 KGYSSIREGKGKP
+1018 
-1031 SKNVPNDQL
+1031 
-1040 WDAYLNLWRNW
+1040 
-1051 ASKHP
+1051 
-1056 ELMAQLRK
+1056 
-1064 EVAKHNNHL
+1064 
-1073 YDPFARTENN
+1073 
-1083 QARALATLLNEGFGL
+1083 
-1098 EEKFVETQQTQ
+1098 EEKSVETQQAQ
-1109 QQKETVKQE
+1109 QQEKTVKQE
-1118 ESKKENKAA
+1118 EPKKESKAT

-1184 EHMLEDSP
+1184 ERMLEDSP

-1215 DSLSDSLMKVMND
+1215 DSLSSSLMKVMND

-1257 TMLMQKNTDGTV
+1257 TMLMQKYSDGSV
-1269 EYNPELLQGAVL
+1269 QYNPELLQGAVL

-1304 PNLHPQD
+1304 PKLHPQD
-1311 AHQEY
+1311 AYQEY
-1316 VLSHGMKKDA
+1316 VLSHGMRKDA
-1326 FINGLAEKIRQYWGV
+1326 FINSLAEKIRQYWGV

-1378 VKSNLVDTV
+1378 VKSNLIDTV
-1387 NFTLEINPETGKVSK
+1387 NFTLEINPETKKVSK

-1428 LRFQNLLDA
+1428 FRFQNLLDA

-1444 RTSYWNNEKIPVA
+1444 KTTYWNDEKIPVA

-1480 VEYKF
+1480 VAYKF

-1514 FNIND
+1514 FNVND

-1550 IEEVTK
+1550 IDEVTRH
-1556 YYAYGVTSVGRFQQ
+1556 YAYGITSVGRFQQ

-1591 TVDLTDDHTRDNYYR
+1591 TVDLTNDHIRDNYYR
-1606 AIAQGFGLKVHND
+1606 AIAQGFGLKVHKNN
-1619 DIEEI
+1619 IEEI
-1624 RAFLEG
+1624 RVFLEG
-1630 DDKTIGILQ
+1630 DEKTIGILQ
-1639 KPEWKRVEHFF
+1639 KPEWKRIEHFF
-1650 ALAQEEGRQFNE
+1650 TLAQEEGRQFNE

-1673 QLGIATSFVAFHN
+1673 QLGIDTSFVSFHC

-1724 LSTVGKFTDLWVN
+1724 LSTIGKFTDLWVN

-1752 LADLRKNFAGAK
+1752 LADLRKNFAGAR

-1772 DAVVKYLTNEFKAV
+1772 DAVVKHLTNEFKAV

-1820 DENNNLLSIGRNF
+1820 DENNNLLSIGRNH

-1848 VASLAGKITRS
+1848 VTSLAGKITRS

-1891 QNAQEQFDAMIN
+1891 QNAQEQFNAMIN

-1916 RNNQGNPTKFIQN
+1916 RNNQGNPTKFIKN
-1929 RGNGSSLI
+1929 RGDDSSLV

-1949 SAIQQDHLINNVRNL
+1949 NAIQQDHLINNVKNL

-1986 INTMNNTLALIH
+1986 TNTMNNTLALIH

-2015 KEGLSEDFKKKF
+2015 KEGLSEDFKRKF

-2047 DATEFTSYIEDFF
+2047 DATEFVSYIEDFY
-2060 GSYKPGDK
+2060 GSYNPGDK
-2068 LPVVSGDAVIEMP
+2068 LPTISGNAVIEMP
-2081 MIAGVKSI
+2081 MVAGVKSI

-2104 LSKHMKTLDVFDG
+2104 LSKYMKTLDVFDG
-2117 FNVSI
+2117 FNISI

-2147 MYKTAQ
+2147 MYKTA
-2153 RAINSTGSVKELIDE
+2153 RNVINTSGSISQLLKPIFNDPIRNNNDLTDRTDLIRVIYDLRPHDTPIHFDKDKK
-2168 VFNADITDQNDF
+2168 VFWWKSINNK
-2180 IKTVYGLAPFV
+2180 IK
-2191 RIERTKDG
+2191 
-2199 KIFYKQGRNQINISK
+2199 
-2214 ETLRVKLEEQL
+2214 RVSLLDAVNKLESNL
-2225 ENLKNNAIEVDAR
+2225 NDLKNNAIEVDAR

-2265 FEDIVKVLNDRLEE
+2265 FEDTVKVLNDRLEE
-2279 NLKIARDNFEKD
+2279 NLKIAKDNFEKD

-2303 PKKKIVKRAPAKKKE
+2303 PKKETVKRAPAKKKE
-2318 SNPSRVRKLSKTAVI
+2318 SNPSRVRKLSKTAVV
-2333 KLMREKLSSEQ
+2333 KLMREKLSPEQ

-2419 MNSVTDYYMN
+2419 MNSVTNYYMN

-2470 QSKLVSFID
+2470 QNKLVSFID

-2507 GKSSPTNYHKFVTD
+2507 GKSSPRDFYKFTNDLADLTD
-2521 IAVLTNNYGVLV
+2521 NVKVSVY
-2533 FKTVFKKAFAYL
+2533 KTIFKKAFAFL

-2554 APQISDNVLSQIQ
+2554 APQISDKMLSQIQ

-2588 YKAEELGQSR
+2588 YKAEEFGQSR

-2671 ASNMNRIYDYVL
+2671 ASNMNRVYDYVL

-2773 DKLSDYAGGSSKA
+2773 GKLSDYAGGSSKA

-2823 RITNGL
+2823 RITEGL
-2829 HSKSDKANAYL
+2829 HSKSDKANEYL
-2840 TQIQNDN
+2840 TRIQNDN

-2869 QKFQNTLNV
+2869 REFQNTLNV

-2945 KEQYT
+2945 EEQYT

-3212 SQQAYQFGT
+3212 SQQAHQFGT

-3251 LDPAMLSK
+3251 LNPAMLSK
-3259 LQRDTDITDMLGVW
+3259 LQRDTDITNMLGVW

-3289 LIDTLFKQWNRD
+3289 LIDALFKQWNRD
-3301 KDYLTKRKGYVDVFE
+3301 KGYLIKRKGYVDVFE
-3316 EARKNP
+3316 EAKKNP

-3431 ASNLLQLKTYG
+3431 VSNLLQLKTYG

-3483 RRNMLQAQLDAKQNA
+3483 RRNMLQTQLDAKQNA

-3523 TDELDLASGRITEY
+3523 TDELDLTSGRITEY

-3554 YLFITEDTPIYRA
+3554 YLLITEDTPIYRA

-3602 REAFVDYDKYTGRTR
+3602 KEAFVDYDKYTGRTR

-3638 AVYMLRHKPLASL
+3638 ATYMLRHKPLASL

-3692 PNMHPMVN
+3692 PEMHPIVN

>member
-1 MNPIIFYTPMAQYDD
+1 MAQYDD

-46 SFDPYSFVAGGD
+46 PLDPYSFVAGGD
-58 NPQQQEKLILTELEK
+58 NPQRQEELILTELEK
-73 DILDNRPRHYLVAK
+73 DILDNRPRYYLVAK

-97 KAIGLASAQYFD
+97 EAIGLASSQYFD
-109 DTHRERSV
+109 DIHRERSV
-117 GQILNDSIN
+117 GQVLNDFIN
-126 LAASSAQEG
+126 LSASNAQQSV
-135 IGNMVA
+135 GNMAA

-181 NANRARNARLERMER
+181 NANRARNARLERAER

-201 MQEDIANGM
+201 MQIDIANGM
-210 SVEDAQQKKILRDSV
+210 SVEDAQQKKIQRDAIT
-225 SAITDFGNDA
+225 AITDLGNDA
-235 TAFGNVVAEGTGSLA
+235 TAFGNIVAEGTGSLA
-250 TAIVGGGGISLT
+250 TAIVGGGGISAT
-262 TKTLAAIGKKA
+262 TKTLAALGKKA

-288 NKTASIGNKSSW
+288 SKAASTGNKTSW

-311 ASEQVRN
+311 ASEQVRS
-318 QVLNMSIQNLIEN
+318 QVLNMNIQDLIEN
-331 SPEFVKRFEEL
+331 SPEFTKRFEEL
-342 VNKGID
+342 INKGID

-435 GVGRSIGEGIA
+435 GVGRNIGEGIA

-465 QGTARVTNKAI
+465 QGTARVTNKVI
-476 DNRNKAKEAEKEAQ
+476 DSRNKAKEAEKEAQ
-490 TVLSKN
+490 TVLSKD
-496 NLVQQAEQLKESTP
+496 NLIQQAEQTKAEIS
-510 QFVEQVNQTLQNE
+510 QFTDKVTQTLQNE
-523 VVPEETKQN
+523 STSEETKEN

-538 YNNIW
+538 YTNIW
-543 DLSEEDRERYKAY
+543 DLSEEQQKKYR
-556 GNPTNRGRA
+556 TNNRAQA
-565 VFNIADDLLDHPEHL
+565 VFVRAGLLDASENIS
-580 TDKTAQDFL
+580 DKDAQDFL
-589 DLIDPII
+589 DLIDPVV
-596 DYVKSTTDADT
+596 DYVKSTTDTDT

-619 EEEIAQ
+619 EEEISKE
-625 LFAKRNDAIKGIYN
+625 FAKRDMIIKQVFN
-639 NEDIQKL
+639 NESVQRVYKKV
-646 LTQVVNHLENSQQ
+646 QSKLENSQQ
-659 ELEQLKGKVITE
+659 ELEQLKGKTITE

-679 VTTVNPDAITSDV
+679 VATVNPNAITSEV
-692 ADMILKSEAINSFPP
+692 ADIILKSEAINSFPP
-707 EKQRIFQSLGNI
+707 EKQRIFRSLGNI

-729 LKNTVGLSESEK
+729 LKNTKGLSESEK

-755 KSGKLSATQHL
+755 KSGKLSSIQHL
-766 ADTYYALKNG
+766 ADIYYALKNG

-791 VDSMNNK
+791 VNAMNNK

-806 QNGGTRQHYTT
+806 QNGGTRQRYTT

-846 NIAINARY
+846 NIAVNARY

-862 AENFPELGLQSKSIE
+862 AENFPELGLKPKSIE

-899 ASEMEN
+899 TSEMEN
-905 TQEPVKV
+905 TQEPTKV

-918 STVQETAQPTQAK
+918 FTVQETNQPTQIE

-942 QNQPVSTETTQQT
+942 QNQSISAETTQQT
-955 KESSS
+955 EENVS
-960 KQQEPEKQEPS
+960 KQQEPEKQESS
-971 EPVETYSTGSDGF
+971 EKQSQKKEQKSIEQKPVES
-984 NVSTK
+984 V
-989 GNTLGKQFSAFNAK
+989 
-1003 LDDGRSIEEHYQVDV
+1003 QV
-1018 KGYSSIREGKGKP
+1018 
-1031 SKNVPNDQL
+1031 
-1040 WDAYLNLWRNW
+1040 
-1051 ASKHP
+1051 
-1056 ELMAQLRK
+1056 
-1064 EVAKHNNHL
+1064 
-1073 YDPFARTENN
+1073 
-1083 QARALATLLNEGFGL
+1083 
-1098 EEKFVETQQTQ
+1098 
-1109 QQKETVKQE
+1109 QQKEP
-1118 ESKKENKAA
+1118 KKENKTVD
-1127 ERLKKIKDAVHTSV
+1127 RLKKIKDAVHTSM

-1165 IKNPIANMTQ
+1165 IKNPITNMTQ

-1184 EHMLEDSP
+1184 ERMLEDSP
-1192 NKDEILAIYDQHP
+1192 NKDEILAIYDKHP

-1215 DSLSDSLMKVMND
+1215 DSLSGSLIKVMND

-1244 KDEDVVPSGSNRI
+1244 KDEETIPSGSNRI

-1293 RKDLEDILSKN
+1293 RKDLEEILSKN
-1304 PNLHPQD
+1304 PEIHPEG

-1316 VLSHGMKKDA
+1316 ILAHGIKKDA
-1326 FINGLAEKIRQYWGV
+1326 FINSLAEKIRQYWGV
-1341 IYKTDEPEGLNDAIT
+1341 KYKSGEPEGLNDAIT

-1365 SMQEISSTGSVAG
+1365 SLQQIPSTNTITG
-1378 VKSNLVDTV
+1378 VQSKLVDSV
-1387 NFTLEINPETGKVSK
+1387 KFELKVDELGQTQQA
-1402 SVNYYVTSPYFGNL
+1402 VNYYITNPYFGNL
-1416 ADPKQSNKVNEM
+1416 TDPKQSNKVSEM

-1437 LVLVEPE
+1437 LVLIESE
-1444 RTSYWNNEKIPVA
+1444 KTSYWNNEKIPVA
-1457 QRILHSPIKL
+1457 QRILHSSIKL
-1467 SRLQGKSIENRQK
+1467 STLQGKSIENRQK
-1480 VEYKF
+1480 VAYKF

-1491 TFQAMGLNNIVSF
+1491 TFQAMGLNNIISF
-1504 FGSNISNQNA
+1504 FGSDISNQNA
-1514 FNIND
+1514 FNVND

-1533 YTNLVNDLTYAE
+1533 FTGLTNDLTYAE

-1550 IEEVTK
+1550 VEEVTK
-1556 YYAYGVTSVGRFQQ
+1556 HYAYGITSVGRFQQ

-1583 EVIISTEA
+1583 EVIIPTEA
-1591 TVDLTDDHTRDNYYR
+1591 TVDLTDEHTRDNYYR
-1606 AIAQGFGLKVHND
+1606 AIAQGFGLKVHKENIE
-1619 DIEEI
+1619 DIRKYI
-1624 RAFLEG
+1624 NN
-1630 DDKTIGILQ
+1630 ILD
-1639 KPEWKRVEHFF
+1639 KPEWKRIEHFF
-1650 ALAQEEGRQFNE
+1650 TLAQEEGRQFNA
-1662 KSINELKTLFN
+1662 KSINELKELFN
-1673 QLGIATSFVAFHN
+1673 KLKIDTSFVAFHN

-1724 LSTVGKFTDLWVN
+1724 LSTIGKFTDLWVN

-1752 LADLRKNFAGAK
+1752 LADLRKTFDGAR

-1772 DAVVKYLTNEFKAV
+1772 DAVVKHLTNEFKAV

-1801 SNFNKDVAFNPNVD
+1801 SNFNKDVTFNPNVD

-1820 DENNNLLSIGRNF
+1820 DENNNLLSIGRNH

-1848 VASLAGKITRS
+1848 VNSLAGKITRS

-1903 NFNQLLNNTIETE
+1903 NFNQLLNNTVESG
-1916 RNNQGNPTKFIQN
+1916 RDNQGNPTKFIQN
-1929 RGNGSSLI
+1929 RGNGSSLV
-1937 LRTKEDLKNFKF
+1937 LRTKDDLRNFKF
-1949 SAIQQDHLINNVRNL
+1949 SVIQQDHLTNNVRNL

-1978 SALNNMMQ
+1978 SVLNNMMQ
-1986 INTMNNTLALIH
+1986 TNTMNNTLALLH

-2027 YEETLKFSQRIET
+2027 YEATLKFSQRIET

-2047 DATEFTSYIEDFF
+2047 DATEFLSYIKDFY
-2060 GSYKPGDK
+2060 GSYKPGDE
-2068 LPVVSGDAVIEMP
+2068 LPIISGDAVIEVP

-2104 LSKHMKTLDVFDG
+2104 LSKYMKTLDVFDG
-2117 FNVSI
+2117 FNISI

-2147 MYKTAQ
+2147 MYKTAKKV
-2153 RAINSTGSVKELIDE
+2153 IDSTGSISQLLEPI
-2168 VFNADITDQNDF
+2168 FNDPIRNNNDLADRTDF
-2180 IKTVYGLAPFV
+2180 IRVIFDLRPHNTPIYFDKDKKYFWWKSINNKVK
-2191 RIERTKDG
+2191 RISLLDAV
-2199 KIFYKQGRNQINISK
+2199 SK
-2214 ETLRVKLEEQL
+2214 LQSNLDD
-2225 ENLKNNAIEVDAR
+2225 LKNNAIEVDAR

-2250 QMASSENVYLTNDDV
+2250 QMASSENVYLTNDDI
-2265 FEDIVKVLNDRLEE
+2265 FEDTIKVLNDRLEE

-2303 PKKKIVKRAPAKKKE
+2303 PKKETVKRAPTKKKE
-2318 SNPSRVRKLSKTAVI
+2318 SNPSKVRKLSKTAVV
-2333 KLMREKLSSEQ
+2333 KLMREKLSPEQ

-2356 FKDFTIISGNLDDL
+2356 FKDFTILSGNLDDL
-2370 YAYAKQQGE
+2370 YEYAKQQGE

-2384 DGNTKAWISPKT
+2384 NGNTKAWISPKT

-2443 RLHGLMQTFINANL
+2443 RLNGLMQTFINANL
-2457 SETEEMISSISDL
+2457 SDTEEMISSISDL
-2470 QSKLVSFID
+2470 QNKLVSFID
-2479 GSDVGNVKAMNEF
+2479 GSDVGNIKAMNEF

-2507 GKSSPTNYHKFVTD
+2507 DKASPKDFYKFTSDLANLTD
-2521 IAVLTNNYGVLV
+2521 NVKVSFY
-2533 FKTVFKKAFAYL
+2533 KTIFKKAFAFL

-2554 APQISDNVLSQIQ
+2554 APQISDKMLSQIQ

-2576 APSVMDRLQDIV
+2576 APSVMDKLQDIV

-2612 KLNLDHK
+2612 KLNLEHK

-2652 VFNNIVQAFM
+2652 VFNNIVQAFI

-2671 ASNMNRIYDYVL
+2671 ATNMNRIYDYVL

-2718 DEQHRRMIVPIFFAL
+2718 DEQHRKMIVPIFFAL

-2773 DKLSDYAGGSSKA
+2773 GKLSDYAGGSSKA

-2812 IPNKKFNEFQA
+2812 IPNKKFNEIQA
-2823 RITNGL
+2823 RIVDGL
-2829 HSKSDKANAYL
+2829 HSKSDKANEYL
-2840 TQIQNDN
+2840 TRIQNDD

-2869 QKFQNTLNV
+2869 QSFQNTLNV

-2930 VPQVLKDLFKKTKPT
+2930 VPQVLKDLFKKIKPT
-2945 KEQYT
+2945 EEQYT

-2983 TRIKELEDELQ
+2983 TRIKELEDDLQ
-2994 TKVNFT
+2994 TKVNPT
-3000 VYERYKYKMEELAD
+3000 IYERYKYKMEELAD
-3014 YMVNGKPRTNNL
+3014 YMVNGKPKTNNL
-3026 LRNAHA
+3026 LRNAYA
-3032 IERLLGEKI
+3032 IERLLGEKT
-3041 RPSQEANEDIVKL
+3041 RPSQEVNEDVVKI

-3064 RDTKASIKKGIMT
+3064 RSTKASIKKGIMS
-3077 LAQQDKNAV
+3077 LAQQDKDAV

-3102 KTVGKAKYNAY
+3102 KTEGKAKYNAY

-3207 SVRTI
+3207 SVRAI
-3212 SQQAYQFGT
+3212 AKQADQFGT

-3251 LDPAMLSK
+3251 LDPAMISK
-3259 LQRDTDITDMLGVW
+3259 LQKDTDITNMLGVW

-3279 ERMAKETNQK
+3279 ERMARETNQK
-3289 LIDTLFKQWNRD
+3289 LIDALFKQWNRD
-3301 KDYLTKRKGYVDVFE
+3301 KGYLTKRKGYVDVFE
-3316 EARKNP
+3316 EAKTNP

-3347 MVRRDQLDDVIG
+3347 MVRRDQLNDVIG

-3377 KTLEQMKRFA
+3377 ETLKQMKRFA
-3387 TLIFKTED
+3387 TLIFRTED

-3405 RTLQYATA
+3405 RALQYATA

-3498 QEALTDIY
+3498 QKALTDIY

-3523 TDELDLASGRITEY
+3523 TDELDLTSGRITEY
-3537 LDKAV
+3537 FDKAV

-3554 YLFITEDTPIYRA
+3554 YLLITEDTPIYRA

-3582 LYKHLIKND
+3582 LYKHLVKND

-3602 REAFVDYDKYTGRTR
+3602 KEAFVDYDKYTGRTR
-3617 QALENYGL
+3617 QFLENNGL
-3625 LWFYNYKLRSVKA
+3625 AWFYNYKLRSVKA

-3692 PNMHPMVN
+3692 PEIHPIVN

>member
-1 MNPIIFYTPMAQYDD
+1 MPTLSPSQLLSDFLAQANTEVPAPKEIPIIDG
-16 SQFKPANYTLDDF
+16 
-29 ISENLTS
+29 
-36 TLPEPVQQVE
+36 
-46 SFDPYSFVAGGD
+46 YSYSVGSD
-58 NPQQQEKLILTELEK
+58 NSARDEALMMSELEK
-73 DILDNRPRHYLVAK
+73 DLADGRSYDYLVTK
-87 YGEDLVNSAT
+87 YGADTVDQITRQVAEGT
-97 KAIGLASAQYFD
+97 AQYLQD
-109 DTHRERSV
+109 VGRARTT
-117 GQILNDSIN
+117 GQIINDSVAQTAN
-126 LAASSAQEG
+126 AAQEG
-135 IGNMVA
+135 VGNLVA
-141 WGAGLIDPA
+141 WGAGLIDDNW
-150 LGESVNKAVQEYMDS
+150 GNQVNAAVQDYMDS
-165 PFGRGLPGE
+165 SWGRGEPGE
-174 NISEASF
+174 IISEAALGSD
-181 NANRARNARLERMER
+181 RAREARLARGEKADQIYQQNLINQGVDED
-196 ASTAQ
+196 TA
-201 MQEDIANGM
+201 
-210 SVEDAQQKKILRDSV
+210 KKARVARGISR
-225 SAITDFGNDA
+225 AITDFGNDSR
-235 TAFGNVVAEGTGSLA
+235 AFGNVVAQGVGSLG
-250 TAIVGGGGISLT
+250 TAIVTGGGTAAATNLLV
-262 TKTLAAIGKKA
+262 KPLAAIGKSVS
-273 RRSAVADAFYIPDLL
+273 RSAILDAFYLAKPTGQLL
-288 NKTASIGNKSSW
+288 KGTAQAINTVGNKGSW
-300 FLSNALMEGSG
+300 FIANALMEGSS

-318 QVLNMSIQNLIEN
+318 QIMNITAQELYES
-331 SPEFVKRFEEL
+331 SPRFAQRVVDLADDE
-342 VNKGID
+342 GIPFKQALEIARQEVIANAD
-348 PEEAANQARIEIA
+348 EAAW
-361 DMAADYAFNRVAPL
+361 DAFKAVAPL
-375 AGATAGLTRGLETA
+375 AGLTAGLSRGLETA
-389 GIGQSLASKFL
+389 GIGR
-400 SMAGESAEEGLQGI
+400 SMAGKLLSTVGESAEEGLQGI
-414 GQIYQNEAIQKYA
+414 GQIYQNEAIRKYA
-427 DQSQDILE
+427 VETQDPLE

-465 QGTARVTNKAI
+465 QGTARITNKVI

-490 TVLSKN
+490 TILSKD
-496 NLVQQAEQLKESTP
+496 NLVQQTEQTKAETP
-510 QFVEQVNQTLQNE
+510 QFTDKVTQTLQNE
-523 VVPEETKQN
+523 STSEETKEN
-532 IQEASK
+532 VQEASK
-538 YNNIW
+538 YTNIW
-543 DLSEEDRERYKAY
+543 DLPEEQQKKYR
-556 GNPTNRGRA
+556 TNNRAQA
-565 VFNIADDLLDHPEHL
+565 VFVRAGVLDASENIS
-580 TDKTAQDFL
+580 DKDAQDFL
-589 DLIDPII
+589 DLIDPVV
-596 DYVKSTTDADT
+596 DYVKSTTDIDT

-619 EEEIAQ
+619 EEEISKE
-625 LFAKRNDAIKGIYN
+625 FAKRDMIIKQVFN
-639 NEDIQKL
+639 NESVQRVYKKV
-646 LTQVVNHLENSQQ
+646 QSKLENSQQ
-659 ELEQLKGKVITE
+659 ELEQLKGKTITE

-679 VTTVNPDAITSDV
+679 VATVNPNAITPDV

-729 LKNTVGLSESEK
+729 LKNTKGLSESEK

-755 KSGKLSATQHL
+755 KSGKLSSIQHL
-766 ADTYYALKNG
+766 ADIYYALKNG
-776 NVSLAKAKMQDFGTF
+776 NVSLAKVKMQDFGTF
-791 VDSMNNK
+791 VDAMNNK

-817 VDPNTRSWGQSKAE
+817 VDPNTRSWEQSKAE

-862 AENFPELGLQSKSIE
+862 AENFPELGLKPKSIE

-905 TQEPVKV
+905 AQEPTKV

-918 STVQETAQPTQAK
+918 STVQETTQPTQTE
-931 TNVVE
+931 TNIVE

-942 QNQPVSTETTQQT
+942 QNQPVSAETTQQT
-955 KESSS
+955 EENTS
-960 KQQEPEKQEPS
+960 KQQEPVKQESPEKQSQEKEQKS
-971 EPVETYSTGSDGF
+971 IEQKPVEST
-984 NVSTK
+984 
-989 GNTLGKQFSAFNAK
+989 
-1003 LDDGRSIEEHYQVDV
+1003 QV
-1018 KGYSSIREGKGKP
+1018 
-1031 SKNVPNDQL
+1031 
-1040 WDAYLNLWRNW
+1040 
-1051 ASKHP
+1051 
-1056 ELMAQLRK
+1056 
-1064 EVAKHNNHL
+1064 
-1073 YDPFARTENN
+1073 
-1083 QARALATLLNEGFGL
+1083 
-1098 EEKFVETQQTQ
+1098 
-1109 QQKETVKQE
+1109 QQKEP
-1118 ESKKENKAA
+1118 KKENKTV
-1127 ERLKKIKDAVHTSV
+1127 ERLKKIKDAVHTSM

-1175 RILKDRSLL
+1175 KILKDRSLL
-1184 EHMLEDSP
+1184 ERMLEDSP
-1192 NKDEILAIYDQHP
+1192 NKDEILAIYDKHP

-1215 DSLSDSLMKVMND
+1215 DSLSGSLIKVMND

-1236 VEAYLKVD
+1236 VEAYLKAD

-1311 AHQEY
+1311 AYEEY
-1316 VLSHGMKKDA
+1316 VLSHGMRKDA
-1326 FINGLAEKIRQYWGV
+1326 LINGLAEKIRQYWGV
-1341 IYKTDEPEGLNDAIT
+1341 VYKTDEPEGLNDAIT

-1365 SMQEISSTGSVAG
+1365 SMQEISSTGSVVG
-1378 VKSNLVDTV
+1378 VQSNLIDTV
-1387 NFTLEINPETGKVSK
+1387 NFTLEVDPKTGKVSK
-1402 SVNYYVTSPYFGNL
+1402 SVNYYITNPWFGNL
-1416 ADPKQSNKVNEM
+1416 TDPKQSNKVSEM

-1437 LVLVEPE
+1437 LILVESE
-1444 RTSYWNNEKIPVA
+1444 KTSYWNNEKIPVA
-1457 QRILHSPIKL
+1457 QRILHSSIKL
-1467 SRLQGKSIENRQK
+1467 ASLQKKSIENRQK
-1480 VEYKF
+1480 VAYKF

-1504 FGSNISNQNA
+1504 FGSDISNQNA
-1514 FNIND
+1514 FNVND

-1533 YTNLVNDLTYAE
+1533 YTNLINDLTYAE

-1550 IEEVTK
+1550 VEEVTK
-1556 YYAYGVTSVGRFQQ
+1556 HYAYGITSVGRFQQ

-1583 EVIISTEA
+1583 EVIIPTEA
-1591 TVDLTDDHTRDNYYR
+1591 TIDLTDEYTRDNYYR
-1606 AIAQGFGLKVHND
+1606 AIAQGFGLKVHKDN
-1619 DIEEI
+1619 IEEI
-1624 RAFLEG
+1624 R
-1630 DDKTIGILQ
+1630 KYINNILN
-1639 KPEWKRVEHFF
+1639 KPEWKRIEHFF
-1650 ALAQEEGRQFNE
+1650 ILAQEEGRQFNA
-1662 KSINELKTLFN
+1662 KSIKELKDLFN
-1673 QLGIATSFVAFHN
+1673 QLGIDSSFVAFHN

-1724 LSTVGKFTDLWVN
+1724 LSTIGKFTDLWVN

-1752 LADLRKNFAGAK
+1752 LADLRKNFAGAR

-1772 DAVVKYLTNEFKAV
+1772 DAVVKHLTNEFKAV

-1801 SNFNKDVAFNPNVD
+1801 SNFNKDVTFNPNVD

-1820 DENNNLLSIGRNF
+1820 DENNNLLSIGRNH

-1848 VASLAGKITRS
+1848 VNSLAGKITRS

-1903 NFNQLLNNTIETE
+1903 NFNQLLNNTVESG
-1916 RNNQGNPTKFIQN
+1916 RDNQGNPTKFIQN

-1937 LRTKEDLKNFKF
+1937 LKTKKDLRNFKF
-1949 SAIQQDHLINNVRNL
+1949 SAIQQDHLINNVKNL

-1971 ITSTAFG
+1971 ITSSAFG
-1978 SALNNMMQ
+1978 SALESAKSF
-1986 INTMNNTLALIH
+1986 NTMNNVLAMTH
-1998 RIYFKKF
+1998 RIYFKKI
-2005 LADNFDKINK
+2005 LKEKLKEINK
-2015 KEGLSEDFKKKF
+2015 KEGLSIEDKRKL
-2027 YEETLKFSQRIET
+2027 YDELLKFSQRIET

-2047 DATEFTSYIEDFF
+2047 DATEFISYIEDFF

-2068 LPVVSGDAVIEMP
+2068 LPTIFGDAVIEQP
-2081 MIAGVKSI
+2081 MIAGVKAI

-2104 LSKHMKTLDVFDG
+2104 LSKYMKTLDVFDG
-2117 FNVSI
+2117 FNISV

-2153 RAINSTGSVKELIDE
+2153 RVIDSTGSIKELIDE
-2168 VFNADITDQNDF
+2168 VFNADIADQNDF
-2180 IKTVYGLAPFV
+2180 IRTVYELAPSV
-2191 RIERTKDG
+2191 QIERTRDE
-2199 KIFYKQGRNQINISK
+2199 KIFYKQGKNQINVSK
-2214 ETLRVKLEEQL
+2214 ETLKVKLEEKL

-2250 QMASSENVYLTNDDV
+2250 QMASSENVYLTNDDI
-2265 FEDIVKVLNDRLEE
+2265 FEDTVKVLNDRLEE
-2279 NLKIARDNFEKD
+2279 NLKIAKDNFEKD

-2303 PKKKIVKRAPAKKKE
+2303 PKKETVKRAPAKKKE
-2318 SNPSRVRKLSKTAVI
+2318 SNPSKVRKLSKTAVV
-2333 KLMREKLSSEQ
+2333 KLMREKLSPEQ

-2356 FKDFTIISGNLDDL
+2356 FKDFTILSGSLDDL
-2370 YAYAKQQGE
+2370 YEYAKQQGE

-2384 DGNTKAWISPKT
+2384 NGNTKAWISPKT

-2443 RLHGLMQTFINANL
+2443 RLNGLMQTFINANL
-2457 SETEEMISSISDL
+2457 SDTEEMISSISDL
-2470 QSKLVSFID
+2470 QNKLVSFID
-2479 GSDVGNVKAMNEF
+2479 GSDIGNIKAMNEF

-2500 QYIEFLE
+2500 EYIEFLE
-2507 GKSSPTNYHKFVTD
+2507 GKSSPKDFYKFTNDLANLTD
-2521 IAVLTNNYGVLV
+2521 NARVSIY
-2533 FKTVFKKAFAYL
+2533 KTIFKKAFAFL

-2554 APQISDNVLSQIQ
+2554 APQISDKMLSQIQ

-2576 APSVMDRLQDIV
+2576 APSVMDKLQDIV

-2612 KLNLDHK
+2612 KLNLEHK

-2652 VFNNIVQAFM
+2652 VFNNIVQAFI

-2671 ASNMNRIYDYVL
+2671 TSNMNRIYDYVL

-2718 DEQHRRMIVPIFFAL
+2718 DEQHRKMIVPIFFAL

-2773 DKLSDYAGGSSKA
+2773 GKLSDYAGGSSKA

-2797 NQIIKNAQERDSLIS
+2797 NQIIKNAQERNSLIS
-2812 IPNKKFNEFQA
+2812 IPNKKFNEIQA
-2823 RITNGL
+2823 RIVDGL
-2829 HSKSDKANAYL
+2829 HSKSDKANEYL
-2840 TQIQNDN
+2840 TRIQNDD

-2869 QKFQNTLNV
+2869 KNFQNTLNV

-2899 VGRTE
+2899 VGRIE

-2945 KEQYT
+2945 EEQYT

-2983 TRIKELEDELQ
+2983 TRIKELEDSLQ
-2994 TKVNFT
+2994 TKVNFN
-3000 VYERYKYKMEELAD
+3000 VYSRYKYKMEELAD

-3041 RPSQEANEDIVKL
+3041 RPSQEANEDIVKI

-3064 RDTKASIKKGIMT
+3064 RDTKASIKKDIMF
-3077 LAQQDKNAV
+3077 LAQQDKAAV

-3102 KTVGKAKYNAY
+3102 KTEGKAKYNAY

-3189 LNSGFSTEML
+3189 LNSGFSTEMM

-3207 SVRTI
+3207 SVRAI
-3212 SQQAYQFGT
+3212 AKQADQFGT

-3241 NGNVFAYERM
+3241 NGNVFAYEQL
-3251 LDPAMLSK
+3251 LDPAMISK
-3259 LQRDTDITDMLGVW
+3259 LQKDTDITNMLGVW

-3279 ERMAKETNQK
+3279 ERMARETNQK
-3289 LIDTLFKQWNRD
+3289 LIDALFKQWNRD
-3301 KDYLTKRKGYVDVFE
+3301 KGYLTKRKGYVDVFE
-3316 EARKNP
+3316 EAKTNP
-3322 VLADAVRLINPDLRN
+3322 VLADAIRLINPDLRN

-3377 KTLEQMKRFA
+3377 ETLKQMKRFA
-3387 TLIFKTED
+3387 TLIFRTED

-3405 RTLQYATA
+3405 RALQYATA

-3449 EIPSIISQIETYLK
+3449 EIPSIISQTETYLK

-3469 DLETQLKSAVNDPY
+3469 DLETQLNSAVNDPH

-3498 QEALTDIY
+3498 QKALTDIY

-3554 YLFITEDTPIYRA
+3554 YLLITEDTPIYRA

-3582 LYKHLIKND
+3582 LYKHLVKND
-3591 GLSEKEALGNV
+3591 GLSEKEVLGNV

-3617 QALENYGL
+3617 QLLENYGL
-3625 LWFYNYKLRSVKA
+3625 SWFYNYKLRSVKS

-3692 PNMHPMVN
+3692 PEMHPIVN

>member
-1 MNPIIFYTPMAQYDD
+1 MPTLSPSQLLSDFLAQVNTEVPAPKEIPIIDG
-16 SQFKPANYTLDDF
+16 
-29 ISENLTS
+29 
-36 TLPEPVQQVE
+36 
-46 SFDPYSFVAGGD
+46 YSYSAGSD
-58 NPQQQEKLILTELEK
+58 NSARDEALMMSELEK
-73 DILDNRPRHYLVAK
+73 DLADGRSYDYLVTK
-87 YGEDLVNSAT
+87 YGADTVDQITRQVAEGT
-97 KAIGLASAQYFD
+97 AQYLQD
-109 DTHRERSV
+109 IGRARTT
-117 GQILNDSIN
+117 GQIINDSVAQTAN
-126 LAASSAQEG
+126 AAQEG
-135 IGNMVA
+135 IGNLVA
-141 WGAGLIDPA
+141 WGAGLLNDEW
-150 LGESVNKAVQEYMDS
+150 GNQVNAAVQDYMDS
-165 PFGRGLPGE
+165 SWGRGEPGE
-174 NISEASF
+174 IISEAALGSD
-181 NANRARNARLERMER
+181 RAREARLARGEKADQIYQQNLINQGIDED
-196 ASTAQ
+196 TA
-201 MQEDIANGM
+201 
-210 SVEDAQQKKILRDSV
+210 KKARVARGISR
-225 SAITDFGNDA
+225 AITDFGNDSR
-235 TAFGNVVAEGTGSLA
+235 AFGNVVAQGVGSLG
-250 TAIVGGGGISLT
+250 TAIVTGGGTAAATNLLV
-262 TKTLAAIGKKA
+262 KPLAAIGKSVS
-273 RRSAVADAFYIPDLL
+273 RSAILDAFYLAKPTGQLL
-288 NKTASIGNKSSW
+288 KGTAQAINTVGNKGSW
-300 FLSNALMEGSG
+300 FIANALMEGSS

-318 QVLNMSIQNLIEN
+318 QIMNMTAQELYES
-331 SPEFVKRFEEL
+331 SPRFAQRVVDLADDE
-342 VNKGID
+342 GI
-348 PEEAANQARIEIA
+348 PFKQALEIA
-361 DMAADYAFNRVAPL
+361 RQEVIANADKAAWDAFKAVAPL
-375 AGATAGLTRGLETA
+375 AGLTAGLSRGLETA
-389 GIGQSLASKFL
+389 GIGR
-400 SMAGESAEEGLQGI
+400 SMAGKLLSTVGESAEEGLQGI
-414 GQIYQNEAIQKYA
+414 GQIYQNEAIRKYA
-427 DQSQDILE
+427 VETQDPLE

-446 TGAPVAGITQAPS
+446 TGAPIAGVTQAPS

-465 QGTARVTNKAI
+465 QGTAKVTNKVI

-490 TVLSKN
+490 TVLSKD
-496 NLVQQAEQLKESTP
+496 NLVQQTEQTKAETP
-510 QFVEQVNQTLQNE
+510 QFTDKVTQTLQNE
-523 VVPEETKQN
+523 STSEETKEN

-538 YNNIW
+538 YTNIW
-543 DLSEEDRERYKAY
+543 DLPEEQQKKYR
-556 GNPTNRGRA
+556 TNNRAQA
-565 VFNIADDLLDHPEHL
+565 VFVRAGVLDASENIS
-580 TDKTAQDFL
+580 DKDAQDFL
-589 DLIDPII
+589 DLIDPVV
-596 DYVKSTTDADT
+596 DYVKSTTDTDT

-619 EEEIAQ
+619 EEEISKE
-625 LFAKRNDAIKGIYN
+625 FAKRDMIIKQVFN
-639 NEDIQKL
+639 NESVQRVYKKV
-646 LTQVVNHLENSQQ
+646 QSKLENSQQ
-659 ELEQLKGKVITE
+659 ELEQLKGKTITE

-679 VTTVNPDAITSDV
+679 VATVNPNAITSEV

-729 LKNTVGLSESEK
+729 LKNTKGLSESEK

-755 KSGKLSATQHL
+755 KSGKLSSIQHL
-766 ADTYYALKNG
+766 ADIYYALKNG

-791 VDSMNNK
+791 VDAMNNK

-862 AENFPELGLQSKSIE
+862 AENFPELGLKSKSIE

-905 TQEPVKV
+905 TQESTKV

-918 STVQETAQPTQAK
+918 SIVQETTQPTQTE

-942 QNQPVSTETTQQT
+942 QNQPVSAETTQQT
-955 KESSS
+955 EENTS
-960 KQQEPEKQEPS
+960 KQQELVKQESPEKQSQEKEQKS
-971 EPVETYSTGSDGF
+971 IEQKPVEST
-984 NVSTK
+984 
-989 GNTLGKQFSAFNAK
+989 
-1003 LDDGRSIEEHYQVDV
+1003 QV
-1018 KGYSSIREGKGKP
+1018 
-1031 SKNVPNDQL
+1031 
-1040 WDAYLNLWRNW
+1040 
-1051 ASKHP
+1051 
-1056 ELMAQLRK
+1056 
-1064 EVAKHNNHL
+1064 
-1073 YDPFARTENN
+1073 
-1083 QARALATLLNEGFGL
+1083 
-1098 EEKFVETQQTQ
+1098 
-1109 QQKETVKQE
+1109 QQKEP
-1118 ESKKENKAA
+1118 KKENKTV
-1127 ERLKKIKDAVHTSV
+1127 ERLKKIKDAVHTSM

-1175 RILKDRSLL
+1175 KILKDRSLL
-1184 EHMLEDSP
+1184 ERMLEDSP
-1192 NKDEILAIYDQHP
+1192 NKDEILAIYDKHP

-1215 DSLSDSLMKVMND
+1215 DSLSGSLIKVMND
-1228 RIHNHGTN
+1228 RIHNHETN

-1244 KDEDVVPSGSNRI
+1244 KDEETIPSGSNRI

-1311 AHQEY
+1311 AYEEY
-1316 VLSHGMKKDA
+1316 VLSHGMRKDA
-1326 FINGLAEKIRQYWGV
+1326 LINGLAEKIRQYWGV
-1341 IYKTDEPEGLNDAIT
+1341 VYKTDKPEGLNDAIT

-1378 VKSNLVDTV
+1378 IQSTLIDTV
-1387 NFTLEINPETGKVSK
+1387 NFTLEVDPKTGKVSK
-1402 SVNYYVTSPYFGNL
+1402 SVNYYITNPYFGNL
-1416 ADPKQSNKVNEM
+1416 SDPKQSNKVSEM
-1428 LRFQNLLDA
+1428 FRFQNLLDA
-1437 LVLVEPE
+1437 LVLVESE
-1444 RTSYWNNEKIPVA
+1444 KTSYWNDEKIPVV
-1457 QRILHSPIKL
+1457 QRILHSSIKL
-1467 SRLQGKSIENRQK
+1467 ASLQKKSIENRQK
-1480 VEYKF
+1480 VAYKF

-1504 FGSNISNQNA
+1504 FGSDISNQNA
-1514 FNIND
+1514 FNVND

-1550 IEEVTK
+1550 VEEVTK
-1556 YYAYGVTSVGRFQQ
+1556 HYAYGITSVGRFQQ

-1583 EVIISTEA
+1583 EVIIPTEA
-1591 TVDLTDDHTRDNYYR
+1591 TIDLTDEHTRNNYYR
-1606 AIAQGFGLKVHND
+1606 AIAQGFGLKVHKENIE
-1619 DIEEI
+1619 DIRKHI
-1624 RAFLEG
+1624 NN
-1630 DDKTIGILQ
+1630 ILD
-1639 KPEWKRVEHFF
+1639 KPEWKRIEHFF
-1650 ALAQEEGRQFNE
+1650 ILAQEEGRQFNA
-1662 KSINELKTLFN
+1662 KSINELKDLFK
-1673 QLGIATSFVAFHN
+1673 QLKIDTSFVAFHN

-1724 LSTVGKFTDLWVN
+1724 LSTIGKFTDLWIN

-1752 LADLRKNFAGAK
+1752 LADLRKNFAGAR

-1772 DAVVKYLTNEFKAV
+1772 DAVVKHLTNEFKTV

-1801 SNFNKDVAFNPNVD
+1801 SNFNKDVTFNPNVD

-1820 DENNNLLSIGRNF
+1820 DENNNLLSIGRNH

-1848 VASLAGKITRS
+1848 VNSLAGKITRS

-1891 QNAQEQFDAMIN
+1891 QNAQEQFDAMLN
-1903 NFNQLLNNTIETE
+1903 NFNQLLNNTIESG
-1916 RNNQGNPTKFIQN
+1916 RDNQGNPTKFIQN
-1929 RGNGSSLI
+1929 RGSGSSLV
-1937 LRTKEDLKNFKF
+1937 LKTKEDLRNFKF
-1949 SAIQQDHLINNVRNL
+1949 SAIQQDHLINNVKNL

-1971 ITSTAFG
+1971 ITSSAFG
-1978 SALNNMMQ
+1978 SALESAKSF
-1986 INTMNNTLALIH
+1986 NTMNNVLAMTH
-1998 RIYFKKF
+1998 RIYFKKI
-2005 LADNFDKINK
+2005 LKEKLKEINK
-2015 KEGLSEDFKKKF
+2015 KEGLSVEDKRKL
-2027 YEETLKFSQRIET
+2027 YDELLKFSQRIET

-2047 DATEFTSYIEDFF
+2047 DVTEFISYIEDFF

-2068 LPVVSGDAVIEMP
+2068 LPTIFGDAVIEQP
-2081 MIAGVKSI
+2081 MIAGVKAI

-2104 LSKHMKTLDVFDG
+2104 LSKYMKTLDVFDG
-2117 FNVSI
+2117 FNISI

-2153 RAINSTGSVKELIDE
+2153 RVIDSTGSIKELIDE
-2168 VFNADITDQNDF
+2168 VFNADTADQNEF
-2180 IKTVYGLAPFV
+2180 IRTVYELAPSV
-2191 RIERTKDG
+2191 QIERTRDG
-2199 KIFYKQGRNQINISK
+2199 KIFYKQGKNQINVSK
-2214 ETLRVKLEEQL
+2214 ETLKVKLEEKL

-2250 QMASSENVYLTNDDV
+2250 QMASSENVYLTNDDI
-2265 FEDIVKVLNDRLEE
+2265 FEDTVKVLNDRLEE

-2303 PKKKIVKRAPAKKKE
+2303 PKKETVKRAPAKKKE
-2318 SNPSRVRKLSKTAVI
+2318 SNPSKVRKLSKIAVI
-2333 KLMREKLSSEQ
+2333 KLMREKLSPEQ

-2356 FKDFTIISGNLDDL
+2356 FKDFTILSGNLDDL
-2370 YAYAKQQGE
+2370 YEYAKQQGE

-2443 RLHGLMQTFINANL
+2443 RLNGLMQTFINANL
-2457 SETEEMISSISDL
+2457 SDTEEMISSISDL
-2470 QSKLVSFID
+2470 QNKLVSFID
-2479 GSDVGNVKAMNEF
+2479 GSDVGNIKAMNEF

-2500 QYIEFLE
+2500 EYIEFLE
-2507 GKSSPTNYHKFVTD
+2507 GKSSPKDFYKFTNDLANLTD
-2521 IAVLTNNYGVLV
+2521 NARVSIY
-2533 FKTVFKKAFAYL
+2533 KTIFKKALAFL

-2554 APQISDNVLSQIQ
+2554 APQISDKMLSQIQ
-2567 FNAAVLMHK
+2567 FNAAVLIHK
-2576 APSVMDRLQDIV
+2576 TPSVIDKLQDIV

-2598 LGMLQEKFNMLVAT
+2598 LGMLQEKFNMLVVT
-2612 KLNLDHK
+2612 KLNLEHK

-2632 DSITQQVTEIFP
+2632 DSITQQVTEIFS

-2652 VFNNIVQAFM
+2652 VFNNIVQAFI

-2718 DEQHRRMIVPIFFAL
+2718 DEQHRKMIVPIFFAL

-2773 DKLSDYAGGSSKA
+2773 GKLSDYAGGSSKA

-2797 NQIIKNAQERDSLIS
+2797 NQIIKNAQERNSLIS
-2812 IPNKKFNEFQA
+2812 IPNKKFNEIQA
-2823 RITNGL
+2823 RIVDGL
-2829 HSKSDKANAYL
+2829 HSKSDKANEYL
-2840 TQIQNDN
+2840 TRIQNDD

-2869 QKFQNTLNV
+2869 KEFQNTLNV

-2945 KEQYT
+2945 EEQYT

-2983 TRIKELEDELQ
+2983 TRIKELEDNLQ
-2994 TKVNFT
+2994 TKVNFN
-3000 VYERYKYKMEELAD
+3000 VYSRYKYKMEELAD

-3041 RPSQEANEDIVKL
+3041 RPSQEANEDIVKI

-3064 RDTKASIKKGIMT
+3064 RDTKASIKKDIMS
-3077 LAQQDKNAV
+3077 LAQQDKAAV

-3102 KTVGKAKYNAY
+3102 KTEGKAKYNAY

-3189 LNSGFSTEML
+3189 LNSGFSTEMM

-3207 SVRTI
+3207 SVRAI
-3212 SQQAYQFGT
+3212 AKQADQFGT

-3241 NGNVFAYERM
+3241 NGNVFAYERL
-3251 LDPAMLSK
+3251 LDPAMISK
-3259 LQRDTDITDMLGVW
+3259 LQKDTDITNMLGVW

-3279 ERMAKETNQK
+3279 ERMARETNQK
-3289 LIDTLFKQWNRD
+3289 LIDALFKQWNRD
-3301 KDYLTKRKGYVDVFE
+3301 KGYLTKRKGYVDVFE
-3316 EARKNP
+3316 EAKTNP
-3322 VLADAVRLINPDLRN
+3322 VLADAIRLINPDLRN

-3377 KTLEQMKRFA
+3377 ETLKQMKRFA
-3387 TLIFKTED
+3387 TLIFRTED

-3405 RTLQYATA
+3405 RALQYATA

-3469 DLETQLKSAVNDPY
+3469 DLETQLNSAVNDPH

-3498 QEALTDIY
+3498 QKALTDIY

-3554 YLFITEDTPIYRA
+3554 YLLITEDTPIYRA

-3582 LYKHLIKND
+3582 LYKHLVKND

-3617 QALENYGL
+3617 QLLENYGL
-3625 LWFYNYKLRSVKA
+3625 SWFYNYKLRSVKS

-3692 PNMHPMVN
+3692 PEMHPIVN

>member
-1 MNPIIFYTPMAQYDD
+1 MPTLSPSQLLSDFLAQANTEVPAPKEIPIIDG
-16 SQFKPANYTLDDF
+16 
-29 ISENLTS
+29 
-36 TLPEPVQQVE
+36 
-46 SFDPYSFVAGGD
+46 YSYSAGSD
-58 NPQQQEKLILTELEK
+58 NSAEDEALMMSELEK
-73 DILDNRPRHYLVAK
+73 DLAEGRSYDYLVTK
-87 YGEDLVNSAT
+87 YGADTVDQITHQVAKGT
-97 KAIGLASAQYFD
+97 AQYLQD
-109 DTHRERSV
+109 V
-117 GQILNDSIN
+117 GRARTTSQIINDSVAQTAN
-126 LAASSAQEG
+126 AAQEG
-135 IGNMVA
+135 VGNLVA
-141 WGAGLIDPA
+141 WGAGLLNDEW
-150 LGESVNKAVQEYMDS
+150 GNQVNAAVQDYMNS
-165 PFGRGLPGE
+165 SWGRGEPGE
-174 NISEASF
+174 IISEAALGSD
-181 NANRARNARLERMER
+181 RAREARLARGEKADQIYQQNLIDQGIDEETAKR
-196 ASTAQ
+196 ARITR
-201 MQEDIANGM
+201 G
-210 SVEDAQQKKILRDSV
+210 V
-225 SAITDFGNDA
+225 SRAITDFGNDSR
-235 TAFGNVVAEGTGSLA
+235 AFGNVVAQGVGSLG
-250 TAIVGGGGISLT
+250 TAIVTGGGTAAATNLLV
-262 TKTLAAIGKKA
+262 KPLAAIGKSVS
-273 RRSAVADAFYIPDLL
+273 RSAILDAFYLAKPTGQLL
-288 NKTASIGNKSSW
+288 EKTAQAVNTVGNKGSW
-300 FLSNALMEGSG
+300 FIANALMEGSS
-311 ASEQVRN
+311 ASEQVRS
-318 QVLNMSIQNLIEN
+318 QIMNMTAQELYESSPQFAQRVTNLADDEGI
-331 SPEFVKRFEEL
+331 PFEQALEIARQE
-342 VNKGID
+342 VVANAD
-348 PEEAANQARIEIA
+348 EAAW
-361 DMAADYAFNRVAPL
+361 DAFKNVAPL
-375 AGATAGLTRGLETA
+375 AGLTAGLTRGLETA
-389 GIGQSLASKFL
+389 GIGR
-400 SMAGESAEEGLQGI
+400 SMAGKLLSTVGESAEEGLQGI
-414 GQIYQNEAIQKYA
+414 GQIYQNEAIRKYA
-427 DQSQDILE
+427 VETQDPLE

-465 QGTARVTNKAI
+465 QGTARVTNKVI
-476 DNRNKAKEAEKEAQ
+476 DNRNKAKEAEKEVQ

-496 NLVQQAEQLKESTP
+496 NLIQQAEQIKENTP

-523 VVPEETKQN
+523 AVPEETKQN

-543 DLSEEDRERYKAY
+543 DLSEEDQERYKAY

-565 VFNIADDLLDHPEHL
+565 VFELADDLLDHPEHL

-589 DLIDPII
+589 DLMNPII

-625 LFAKRNDAIKGIYN
+625 LFAKRDDAIKSIYN

-646 LTQVVNHLENSQQ
+646 LTQVVSRLENSQK

-679 VTTVNPDAITSDV
+679 VATVNPDAITPDV

-707 EKQRIFQSLGNI
+707 EKQRIFRSLGNI

-798 VHALNVSY
+798 VHALSVSY

-862 AENFPELGLQSKSIE
+862 AENFPELGLQPKSIE
-877 ALEGFPELGLQP
+877 ALEGFPELGLMP

-905 TQEPVKV
+905 TQEPIKV

-918 STVQETAQPTQAK
+918 STVQETAQPAQVE

-942 QNQPVSTETTQQT
+942 QNQPVSMEITQQT
-955 KESSS
+955 EESSS
-960 KQQEPEKQEPS
+960 KQQEPEKQES
-971 EPVETYSTGSDGF
+971 SKEQSQEKKSTEPVET
-984 NVSTK
+984 
-989 GNTLGKQFSAFNAK
+989 
-1003 LDDGRSIEEHYQVDV
+1003 
-1018 KGYSSIREGKGKP
+1018 
-1031 SKNVPNDQL
+1031 
-1040 WDAYLNLWRNW
+1040 
-1051 ASKHP
+1051 
-1056 ELMAQLRK
+1056 
-1064 EVAKHNNHL
+1064 
-1073 YDPFARTENN
+1073 
-1083 QARALATLLNEGFGL
+1083 
-1098 EEKFVETQQTQ
+1098 Q
-1109 QQKETVKQE
+1109 QQEETIKQE
-1118 ESKKENKAA
+1118 ESKKENKAT
-1127 ERLKKIKDAVHTSV
+1127 ERLKKIKDAVHTSM
-1141 RNLYFRAFSRGMLHP
+1141 RNLYFRAFLRGMLHP

-1184 EHMLEDSP
+1184 ERMLEDSP
-1192 NKDEILAIYDQHP
+1192 NKDEILTIYDQHP
-1205 ETFNEWAKYI
+1205 ETFNEWTKYI
-1215 DSLSDSLMKVMND
+1215 NSLSGSLIKVMND

-1244 KDEDVVPSGSNRI
+1244 KDEETIPSGSNRI
-1257 TMLMQKNTDGTV
+1257 TMLMQKNTDGTI

-1281 AAIQWL
+1281 ASIQWL

-1311 AHQEY
+1311 AYQEY
-1316 VLSHGMKKDA
+1316 VLSHGMRKDA
-1326 FINGLAEKIRQYWGV
+1326 FINSLAEKIRQYWGV
-1341 IYKTDEPEGLNDAIT
+1341 AYKTDEPEGLNDAIT

-1378 VKSNLVDTV
+1378 VQSNLIDTV
-1387 NFTLEINPETGKVSK
+1387 NFTLEINPKTGKVSK

-1416 ADPKQSNKVNEM
+1416 TDPKQSNKVNEM

-1437 LVLVEPE
+1437 LVLIEPE
-1444 RTSYWNNEKIPVA
+1444 RTTYWNDEKIPVA

-1480 VEYKF
+1480 VAYKF

-1491 TFQAMGLNNIVSF
+1491 TFQAMGLNNIISF

-1514 FNIND
+1514 FNVND

-1545 SFGKP
+1545 SFSKP
-1550 IEEVTK
+1550 IDEVTRH
-1556 YYAYGVTSVGRFQQ
+1556 YAYGITSVGRFQQ
-1570 KGSVTPQGNKFTR
+1570 RGSVTPQGNKFTR

-1591 TVDLTDDHTRDNYYR
+1591 TVDLTDDHTQDNYYR
-1606 AIAQGFGLKVHND
+1606 AIAQGFGLKVHKNN
-1619 DIEEI
+1619 IEEI
-1624 RAFLEG
+1624 RTFLEG
-1630 DDKTIGILQ
+1630 DEKTIGILQ
-1639 KPEWKRVEHFF
+1639 KPEWKRIEHFF
-1650 ALAQEEGRQFNE
+1650 TLAQEEGRQFNE

-1673 QLGIATSFVAFHN
+1673 QLGIDTSFVSFHC

-1724 LSTVGKFTDLWVN
+1724 LSTIGKFTDLWVN

-1752 LADLRKNFAGAK
+1752 LADLRKNFAGAR

-1772 DAVVKYLTNEFKAV
+1772 DAVVKHLTNEFKAV
-1786 NSKTKPQLTALLTTF
+1786 NSKTKPQLTALLITF
-1801 SNFNKDVAFNPNVD
+1801 SNFNKDVTFNPNVD

-1820 DENNNLLSIGRNF
+1820 DENNNLLSIGRNH

-1848 VASLAGKITRS
+1848 VTSLAGKVTRS

-1884 EAFYPNS
+1884 EAFYLDS
-1891 QNAQEQFDAMIN
+1891 QNAQEQFDVMVA
-1903 NFNQLLNNTIETE
+1903 NFNQLLNNTIES
-1916 RNNQGNPTKFIQN
+1916 RRDSQGNPTKFIQN
-1929 RGNGSSLI
+1929 RGDGSSLV

-1949 SAIQQDHLINNVRNL
+1949 SAIQQDHLINNVKNL

-1986 INTMNNTLALIH
+1986 TNTMNNTLALLH

-2015 KEGLSEDFKKKF
+2015 KEGLSEDFKRRF

-2047 DATEFTSYIEDFF
+2047 DATEFLSYIEDFY
-2060 GSYKPGDK
+2060 GSYNPGDK
-2068 LPVVSGDAVIEMP
+2068 LPTISGNAVIEMP

-2104 LSKHMKTLDVFDG
+2104 LSKYMKTLDVFDG
-2117 FNVSI
+2117 FNISI

-2130 DANRV
+2130 KANRV

-2147 MYKTAQ
+2147 MYKTA
-2153 RAINSTGSVKELIDE
+2153 RNVINSSGSIAQLLKPIFNDPIRNNNDLTDRIDLIRVIYDLRPHDTPIHFDKDKK
-2168 VFNADITDQNDF
+2168 VFWWKSINNK
-2180 IKTVYGLAPFV
+2180 IK
-2191 RIERTKDG
+2191 
-2199 KIFYKQGRNQINISK
+2199 
-2214 ETLRVKLEEQL
+2214 RVSLLDAVSKLESNL
-2225 ENLKNNAIEVDAR
+2225 NDLKNNAIEVDAR

-2265 FEDIVKVLNDRLEE
+2265 FEDTVKVLNDRLEE

-2303 PKKKIVKRAPAKKKE
+2303 PKKETVKRAPAKKKE
-2318 SNPSRVRKLSKTAVI
+2318 SNPSKVRKLSKTAVV
-2333 KLMREKLSSEQ
+2333 KLMREKLSPEQ

-2356 FKDFTIISGNLDDL
+2356 FKDFTILSGNLDDL
-2370 YAYAKQQGE
+2370 YEYAKQQGE

-2457 SETEEMISSISDL
+2457 SDTEEMISSISDL
-2470 QSKLVSFID
+2470 QNKLVSFID
-2479 GSDVGNVKAMNEF
+2479 GSDVGNIKAMNEF

-2507 GKSSPTNYHKFVTD
+2507 GKSSPRDFYKFTRDLADLTD
-2521 IAVLTNNYGVLV
+2521 NVKVSVY
-2533 FKTVFKKAFAYL
+2533 KTIFKKAFAFL

-2554 APQISDNVLSQIQ
+2554 APQISDKMLSQIQ

-2691 ISNPNEDENVRTK
+2691 ISNPNEDENVKTK

-2733 GLTSDVVRNAL
+2733 GLTSDIVRNAL

-2773 DKLSDYAGGSSKA
+2773 GKLSDYAGGSSKA

-2797 NQIIKNAQERDSLIS
+2797 NQIIKNAQERNSLIS

-2823 RITNGL
+2823 RIVDGL
-2829 HSKSDKANAYL
+2829 HSKSDKANEYL
-2840 TQIQNDN
+2840 TRIQNDN
-2847 ESFIKRFGVA
+2847 ESFIKRFGIA
-2857 LGQFGTALTGSE
+2857 LGQLGTALTGSE
-2869 QKFQNTLNV
+2869 REFQNTLNV
-2878 FAEWNA
+2878 FTEWNA

-2945 KEQYT
+2945 EEQYT

-3026 LRNAHA
+3026 LRNAYA

-3041 RPSQEANEDIVKL
+3041 RPSQEVNEDVVKL
-3054 IDQLTSLYAI
+3054 IDQLTSLYSI
-3064 RDTKASIKKGIMT
+3064 RDTKASTKKSIMS

-3207 SVRTI
+3207 SVRAI
-3212 SQQAYQFGT
+3212 SQQAHQFGT

-3241 NGNVFAYERM
+3241 NGRVFAYERM

-3259 LQRDTDITDMLGVW
+3259 LQKDTDITDMLGVW

-3289 LIDTLFKQWNRD
+3289 LIDALFKQWNRD
-3301 KDYLTKRKGYVDVFE
+3301 KGYLTKRKGYVDVFE
-3316 EARKNP
+3316 EAKKNP

-3523 TDELDLASGRITEY
+3523 TDELDLTSGRITEY

-3554 YLFITEDTPIYRA
+3554 YLLITEDTPIYRA

-3582 LYKHLIKND
+3582 LYKHLVKND

-3617 QALENYGL
+3617 QTLENYGL

-3638 AVYMLRHKPLASL
+3638 ATYMLRHKPLASL

-3692 PNMHPMVN
+3692 PSMHPMIN

>member
-1 MNPIIFYTPMAQYDD
+1 MPTLSPSQLLSDFLAQADTEVPTPKETPIIDGYSYSAGSD
-16 SQFKPANYTLDDF
+16 N
-29 ISENLTS
+29 SEQDEALMMS
-36 TLPEPVQQVE
+36 
-46 SFDPYSFVAGGD
+46 
-58 NPQQQEKLILTELEK
+58 ELEK
-73 DILDNRPRHYLVAK
+73 DLADGRSYNYLVTK
-87 YGEDLVNSAT
+87 YGVDTVDQITRQVAEDT
-97 KAIGLASAQYFD
+97 AQYLQD
-109 DTHRERSV
+109 IGRARTTS
-117 GQILNDSIN
+117 QIINDSVAQTAN
-126 LAASSAQEG
+126 ATQEG
-135 IGNMVA
+135 IGNLLS
-141 WGAGLIDPA
+141 WGAGLLNDEW
-150 LGESVNKAVQEYMDS
+150 GNQVNAAVQDYMES
-165 PFGRGLPGE
+165 SWGRGEPGE
-174 NISEASF
+174 IISEAAFGSD
-181 NANRARNARLERMER
+181 RAREARLARGEKADQIYQQNLINQGIDED
-196 ASTAQ
+196 TAKQ
-201 MQEDIANGM
+201 ARVTRG
-210 SVEDAQQKKILRDSV
+210 VTR
-225 SAITDFGNDA
+225 AITDFGNDSR
-235 TAFGNVVAEGTGSLA
+235 AFGNIVAQGVGSLG
-250 TAIVGGGGISLT
+250 TAIVTGRGIAAT
-262 TKTLAAIGKKA
+262 TNLLVKPLAAIGKSVS
-273 RRSAVADAFYIPDLL
+273 RSAILDNLYLAKPTGQLL
-288 NKTASIGNKSSW
+288 EGTAQAVNTIGNKGSW
-300 FLSNALMEGSG
+300 FISNALMEGSS

-318 QVLNMSIQNLIEN
+318 QIMNMTAQELYES
-331 SPEFVKRFEEL
+331 SPRFAQKVVDL
-342 VNKGID
+342 ADSKGI
-348 PEEAANQARIEIA
+348 PFEQALEIA
-361 DMAADYAFNRVAPL
+361 RQEVVANAGKAAWDTFKNVAPL
-375 AGATAGLTRGLETA
+375 AGITAGLTRGLENA
-389 GIGQSLASKFL
+389 GIGRSMASKIL
-400 SMAGESAEEGLQGI
+400 STVGESAEEGIQGI
-414 GQIYQNEAIQKYA
+414 GQIYQNEAIRKYA
-427 DQSQDILE
+427 IETQDPLE
-435 GVGRSIGEGIA
+435 GVGRSIGEGFA

-465 QGTARVTNKAI
+465 QDTARVTNKVI

-490 TVLSKN
+490 TVLSKD
-496 NLVQQAEQLKESTP
+496 NLVQQTEQAKAETP
-510 QFVEQVNQTLQNE
+510 QFTDKVTQTLQNE
-523 VVPEETKQN
+523 STSEETKEN

-538 YNNIW
+538 YTNIW
-543 DLSEEDRERYKAY
+543 DLPEEQQKKYR
-556 GNPTNRGRA
+556 TNNRAQA
-565 VFNIADDLLDHPEHL
+565 VFVRAGLLDASENIS
-580 TDKTAQDFL
+580 DKDAQDFL
-589 DLIDPII
+589 DLIDPVV

-619 EEEIAQ
+619 EEEISKE
-625 LFAKRNDAIKGIYN
+625 FAKRDMIIKQVFN
-639 NEDIQKL
+639 NESVQRVYKKV
-646 LTQVVNHLENSQQ
+646 QNKLENSQQ
-659 ELEQLKGKVITE
+659 EFEQLKGKTITE

-679 VTTVNPDAITSDV
+679 VATVNPNVITSEV
-692 ADMILKSEAINSFPP
+692 ADTILKSEAINSFPP
-707 EKQRIFQSLGNI
+707 EKQRIFRSLGNI

-729 LKNTVGLSESEK
+729 LKNTKGLSESEK

-755 KSGKLSATQHL
+755 KSGKLSSIQHL
-766 ADTYYALKNG
+766 ADIYYALKNG

-791 VDSMNNK
+791 VDAMNNK

-831 VYYNNKSQNSIDLAR
+831 VYYNNKSQNSINLSR
-846 NIAINARY
+846 NIAVNARY

-862 AENFPELGLQSKSIE
+862 AENFPELGLQPKAIE
-877 ALEGFPELGLQP
+877 TLEGFPELGLQP

-899 ASEMEN
+899 TSEKEN
-905 TQEPVKV
+905 TQEPAKV

-918 STVQETAQPTQAK
+918 STVQETTQPAQIE

-936 QPATTV
+936 QPTTTV
-942 QNQPVSTETTQQT
+942 QNQPISAETTQQT
-955 KESSS
+955 KENIS
-960 KQQEPEKQEPS
+960 KQQEP
-971 EPVETYSTGSDGF
+971 
-984 NVSTK
+984 
-989 GNTLGKQFSAFNAK
+989 
-1003 LDDGRSIEEHYQVDV
+1003 
-1018 KGYSSIREGKGKP
+1018 
-1031 SKNVPNDQL
+1031 
-1040 WDAYLNLWRNW
+1040 
-1051 ASKHP
+1051 
-1056 ELMAQLRK
+1056 
-1064 EVAKHNNHL
+1064 
-1073 YDPFARTENN
+1073 
-1083 QARALATLLNEGFGL
+1083 
-1098 EEKFVETQQTQ
+1098 
-1109 QQKETVKQE
+1109 VKQE
-1118 ESKKENKAA
+1118 SPEKQSQEKKQESIKQKPVESTQVQQEEPKKENRAV
-1127 ERLKKIKDAVHTSV
+1127 ERLKKTKDAVHTSV

-1184 EHMLEDSP
+1184 ERMLEDSP
-1192 NKDEILAIYDQHP
+1192 NKDEILAIYDKHP

-1215 DSLSDSLMKVMND
+1215 DSLSGSLMKVMND

-1244 KDEDVVPSGSNRI
+1244 KDEETIPSGSNRI
-1257 TMLMQKNTDGTV
+1257 TLLMQKNTDGTV

-1293 RKDLEDILSKN
+1293 SKDLGEILSKN
-1304 PNLHPQD
+1304 PEIHPED
-1311 AHQEY
+1311 GHQEY
-1316 VLSHGMKKDA
+1316 ILSHGVRKDA
-1326 FINGLAEKIRQYWGV
+1326 FINSLTEKIRQYWGV
-1341 IYKTDEPEGLNDAIT
+1341 KYKSDEPEGLNDAIT

-1365 SMQEISSTGSVAG
+1365 SLQQIPSTNTITG
-1378 VKSNLVDTV
+1378 VQSKLVDSV
-1387 NFTLEINPETGKVSK
+1387 KFELKVDELGQTK
-1402 SVNYYVTSPYFGNL
+1402 QTVNYYITNPWFGNL
-1416 ADPKQSNKVNEM
+1416 SDPKQSKNVSEM

-1437 LVLVEPE
+1437 LVLVESE
-1444 RTSYWNNEKIPVA
+1444 KTSYWNNEKIPVA
-1457 QRILHSPIKL
+1457 QRILHSSIKL
-1467 SRLQGKSIENRQK
+1467 ASLQKKSIENRQK
-1480 VEYKF
+1480 VAYKF

-1504 FGSNISNQNA
+1504 FGSDISNQNA

-1550 IEEVTK
+1550 VKEVTK
-1556 YYAYGVTSVGRFQQ
+1556 HYAYGITSVGRFQQ

-1583 EVIISTEA
+1583 EVIIPTEA
-1591 TVDLTDDHTRDNYYR
+1591 TIDLTDKHTRDNYYR
-1606 AIAQGFGLKVHND
+1606 AIAQGFGLKVHKNN
-1619 DIEEI
+1619 IEEI
-1624 RAFLEG
+1624 RNY
-1630 DDKTIGILQ
+1630 INNILQ
-1639 KPEWKRVEHFF
+1639 KSEWKHIENFF
-1650 ALAQEEGRQFNE
+1650 TLAQEEGRQFNE

-1673 QLGIATSFVAFHN
+1673 QLGIDTSFISFHC
-1686 AMDLAKFNTESEAQ
+1686 AMDLSKFNTESEAQ

-1724 LSTVGKFTDLWVN
+1724 LSTIGKFTDLWIN

-1752 LADLRKNFAGAK
+1752 LADLRKNFAGAR

-1772 DAVVKYLTNEFKAV
+1772 DAVVKHLTNEFKAV

-1801 SNFNKDVAFNPNVD
+1801 SNFNKDVTFNPNVD
-1815 IETVT
+1815 IETFT
-1820 DENNNLLSIGRNF
+1820 DENNNLLSIGRNH

-1848 VASLAGKITRS
+1848 INSLAGKITRS

-1884 EAFYPNS
+1884 EVFYPNS
-1891 QNAQEQFDAMIN
+1891 QNVQEQFDAMVN
-1903 NFNQLLNNTIETE
+1903 NFNQLLNNTVEYG
-1916 RNNQGNPTKFIQN
+1916 RDNQGNPAKFIQN
-1929 RGNGSSLI
+1929 QGNGSSLI
-1937 LRTKEDLKNFKF
+1937 LRTKDDLRNFKF
-1949 SAIQQDHLINNVRNL
+1949 SAIQQDHLINNVKNL

-1971 ITSTAFG
+1971 ITSSAFG
-1978 SALNNMMQ
+1978 SALESAKSF
-1986 INTMNNTLALIH
+1986 NTMNNILAMTH
-1998 RIYFKKF
+1998 RIYFKK
-2005 LADNFDKINK
+2005 LLKEKLKEINK
-2015 KEGLSEDFKKKF
+2015 KEGLSVEDKRKL
-2027 YEETLKFSQRIET
+2027 YDELLKFSQRIET

-2047 DATEFTSYIEDFF
+2047 DATEFISYIKDFF

-2068 LPVVSGDAVIEMP
+2068 LPTIFGDAVIEQP
-2081 MIAGVKSI
+2081 MIAGVKAI

-2104 LSKHMKTLDVFDG
+2104 LSKYMKTLDVFDG
-2117 FNVSI
+2117 FNISI

-2153 RAINSTGSVKELIDE
+2153 RVIDSTGSIKELINE
-2168 VFNADITDQNDF
+2168 VFNADIVDQNNF
-2180 IKTVYGLAPFV
+2180 IRTIYELAPSV
-2191 RIERTKDG
+2191 QIERTKDG
-2199 KIFYKQGRNQINISK
+2199 KIFYKQGKNQINVSK
-2214 ETLRVKLEEQL
+2214 ETLRVKLEEHL

-2265 FEDIVKVLNDRLEE
+2265 FEDTVKVLNDRLEE

-2303 PKKKIVKRAPAKKKE
+2303 PKKETVKRAPAKKKE
-2318 SNPSRVRKLSKTAVI
+2318 SNPSKVRKLSKTAVI
-2333 KLMREKLSSEQ
+2333 KLMREKLSPEQ

-2356 FKDFTIISGNLDDL
+2356 FKDFTILSGNLDDL
-2370 YAYAKQQGE
+2370 YEYAKQQGE
-2379 NVGEI
+2379 NVGEVN
-2384 DGNTKAWISPKT
+2384 GNTKAWISPKT

-2429 QGNNLDPQAKAAME
+2429 QGNNLDSQAKAAME
-2443 RLHGLMQTFINANL
+2443 RLNDLMQTFINANL
-2457 SETEEMISSISDL
+2457 SDTEEMISSISDL
-2470 QSKLVSFID
+2470 QNKLVSFID
-2479 GSDVGNVKAMNEF
+2479 GSDVGNIKAMNEF

-2507 GKSSPTNYHKFVTD
+2507 NKASPKDFYKFTSDLANLTD
-2521 IAVLTNNYGVLV
+2521 NVKVSFY
-2533 FKTVFKKAFAYL
+2533 KTIFKKAFAFL

-2554 APQISDNVLSQIQ
+2554 APQISDKMLSQIQ

-2576 APSVMDRLQDIV
+2576 APSVMDKLQDIV

-2612 KLNLDHK
+2612 KLNLEHK

-2662 TTSRIHPGS
+2662 TTFRIHPGS
-2671 ASNMNRIYDYVL
+2671 TSNMNRIYDYVL

-2718 DEQHRRMIVPIFFAL
+2718 NEQHRKMIVPIFFAL

-2744 SKYTM
+2744 SKYAM
-2749 PKVKGSKA
+2749 PKVKESKA

-2773 DKLSDYAGGSSKA
+2773 GKLSDYAGGSSKA

-2797 NQIIKNAQERDSLIS
+2797 NQIIKNAQERNSLIS
-2812 IPNKKFNEFQA
+2812 IPNKKFNEIQA
-2823 RITNGL
+2823 RIVDGL
-2829 HSKSDKANAYL
+2829 HSKSDKANEYL
-2840 TQIQNDN
+2840 TRIQNDD

-2857 LGQFGTALTGSE
+2857 LGQLGTALTGSE
-2869 QKFQNTLNV
+2869 QSFQNTLNV

-2930 VPQVLKDLFKKTKPT
+2930 VPQILKDLFKKTKPT

-2983 TRIKELEDELQ
+2983 TRIKELEDNLQ
-2994 TKVNFT
+2994 TKVNPT
-3000 VYERYKYKMEELAD
+3000 IYKRYKYKMEELAD
-3014 YMVNGKPRTNNL
+3014 YMVNGKSKTNNL
-3026 LRNAHA
+3026 LRNAYA

-3041 RPSQEANEDIVKL
+3041 RPSQEANEDVVKL

-3064 RDTKASIKKGIMT
+3064 RNTKASIKKGIMS

-3102 KTVGKAKYNAY
+3102 KTEGKAKYNAY

-3207 SVRTI
+3207 TVRAITK
-3212 SQQAYQFGT
+3212 QADQFGT

-3251 LDPAMLSK
+3251 LDPAMISK
-3259 LQRDTDITDMLGVW
+3259 LQKDTDITNMLGVW

-3289 LIDTLFKQWNRD
+3289 LIDALFKQWNRD

-3316 EARKNP
+3316 ETKTNP

-3377 KTLEQMKRFA
+3377 ETLKQMKRFA
-3387 TLIFKTED
+3387 TLIFRTED

-3405 RTLQYATA
+3405 RILQYATA

-3442 LGIDDFK
+3442 LGIDAFK

-3498 QEALTDIY
+3498 QKALTDIY

-3554 YLFITEDTPIYRA
+3554 YLLITEDTPIYRA

-3591 GLSEKEALGNV
+3591 KLSEKEALGNV

-3617 QALENYGL
+3617 QFLENYGL
-3625 LWFYNYKLRSVKA
+3625 AWFYNYKLRSVKA

-3692 PNMHPMVN
+3692 PEMHPIVN

>member
-1 MNPIIFYTPMAQYDD
+1 MAQYDD

-29 ISENLTS
+29 ISENLIS

-58 NPQQQEKLILTELEK
+58 NPQQQERLILTELEK

-109 DTHRERSV
+109 DIHRERSV
-117 GQILNDSIN
+117 SQILNDSVN

-135 IGNMVA
+135 VGNMVA

-210 SVEDAQQKKILRDSV
+210 SVEDAQQKKILRDSI

-250 TAIVGGGGISLT
+250 TAIIGGGGISLT
-262 TKTLAAIGKKA
+262 TKTLAALGKKA

-288 NKTASIGNKSSW
+288 NKVASTGNKTSW
-300 FLSNALMEGSG
+300 FLSNALMEGSS
-311 ASEQVRN
+311 ASEQVRS
-318 QVLNMSIQNLIEN
+318 QILNMSIQALTEN

-342 VNKGID
+342 LNKGID

-375 AGATAGLTRGLETA
+375 AGAVAGLSRGLETA

-400 SMAGESAEEGLQGI
+400 SMAGESVEEGLQGI

-465 QGTARVTNKAI
+465 QGTARVTNKVI

-490 TVLSKN
+490 TVLSKD
-496 NLVQQAEQLKESTP
+496 NLVQQTEQIKKSTP

-523 VVPEETKQN
+523 AVPEETKQN

-543 DLSEEDRERYKAY
+543 DLSEEDQERYKAY

-565 VFNIADDLLDHPEHL
+565 VFELADDLLDHPEHL

-589 DLIDPII
+589 DLMDPII

-625 LFAKRNDAIKGIYN
+625 LFAKRDDAIKSIYN

-646 LTQVVNHLENSQQ
+646 LTRVVNRLENSQK
-659 ELEQLKGKVITE
+659 ELEQLKGKAITE

-679 VTTVNPDAITSDV
+679 VATINPDAITPDV

-806 QNGGTRQHYTT
+806 QNGGTRQRYTT

-846 NIAINARY
+846 NIAINTRY

-862 AENFPELGLQSKSIE
+862 AENFPELGLQSKSVE

-889 NQAIV
+889 NQAIIA
-894 TTQRV
+894 TQRV

-905 TQEPVKV
+905 TQEPTKV

-918 STVQETAQPTQAK
+918 STVQKTAQSAQVE

-936 QPATTV
+936 QSATTV
-942 QNQPVSTETTQQT
+942 QNKPVSTEITQQT
-955 KESSS
+955 EESFS
-960 KQQEPEKQEPS
+960 KQQESEKQESS
-971 EPVETYSTGSDGF
+971 EQQP
-984 NVSTK
+984 
-989 GNTLGKQFSAFNAK
+989 Q
-1003 LDDGRSIEEHYQVDV
+1003 
-1018 KGYSSIREGKGKP
+1018 
-1031 SKNVPNDQL
+1031 
-1040 WDAYLNLWRNW
+1040 
-1051 ASKHP
+1051 
-1056 ELMAQLRK
+1056 
-1064 EVAKHNNHL
+1064 
-1073 YDPFARTENN
+1073 
-1083 QARALATLLNEGFGL
+1083 
-1098 EEKFVETQQTQ
+1098 EEKSIKSQQVQ
-1109 QQKETVKQE
+1109 QQEETVKQKE
-1118 ESKKENKAA
+1118 PKKESKAA

-1165 IKNPIANMTQ
+1165 IKNPITNMTQ

-1184 EHMLEDSP
+1184 ERMLEDSP
-1192 NKDEILAIYDQHP
+1192 NKNEILAIYDQHP

-1215 DSLSDSLMKVMND
+1215 DSLSGSLMKVMND

-1257 TMLMQKNTDGTV
+1257 TMLMQKYSDGSV
-1269 EYNPELLQGAVL
+1269 QYNPELLQGAVL

-1287 VSNPNT
+1287 ISNPNT

-1311 AHQEY
+1311 AYQEY
-1316 VLSHGMKKDA
+1316 VLSHGMRKDA
-1326 FINGLAEKIRQYWGV
+1326 FINSLAEKIRQYWGV
-1341 IYKTDEPEGLNDAIT
+1341 TYKTDESEGLNDAIT

-1365 SMQEISSTGSVAG
+1365 SMQEISSTGSIAG

-1402 SVNYYVTSPYFGNL
+1402 SVNYYITNPWFGNL
-1416 ADPKQSNKVNEM
+1416 TDPKQSNKVNEM
-1428 LRFQNLLDA
+1428 LRFQNLLDT

-1444 RTSYWNNEKIPVA
+1444 RTTYWNDEKIPVA

-1480 VEYKF
+1480 VAYKF

-1514 FNIND
+1514 FNVND

-1533 YTNLVNDLTYAE
+1533 YTNLVNDLTYAK

-1550 IEEVTK
+1550 IDKVTRH
-1556 YYAYGVTSVGRFQQ
+1556 YAYGITSVGRFQQ
-1570 KGSVTPQGNKFTR
+1570 RGSVTPQGNKFTR

-1591 TVDLTDDHTRDNYYR
+1591 TVDLTDEHTRDNYYR
-1606 AIAQGFGLKVHND
+1606 AIAQGFGLKVHKNN
-1619 DIEEI
+1619 IEEI
-1624 RAFLEG
+1624 RTFLEG
-1630 DDKTIGILQ
+1630 DEKTIGILQ
-1639 KPEWKRVEHFF
+1639 KSEWKRIEHFF
-1650 ALAQEEGRQFNE
+1650 TLAQEKGRQFNE
-1662 KSINELKTLFN
+1662 KSINELKILFN
-1673 QLGIATSFVAFHN
+1673 QLGIDTSFVSFHC
-1686 AMDLAKFNTESEAQ
+1686 AMDLAKFNTESETQ

-1724 LSTVGKFTDLWVN
+1724 LSTIGKFTDLWIN

-1752 LADLRKNFAGAK
+1752 LADLRKNFAGAR

-1772 DAVVKYLTNEFKAV
+1772 DAVVKHLTNEFKAV

-1801 SNFNKDVAFNPNVD
+1801 SNFNKDVTFNPNVD

-1820 DENNNLLSIGRNF
+1820 DENNNLLSIGRNH

-1848 VASLAGKITRS
+1848 VTSLAGKITRS

-1870 ALARMESNPNLTIA
+1870 ALAKMESNSNLTIA

-1916 RNNQGNPTKFIQN
+1916 RNNQGNPTKFIKN
-1929 RGNGSSLI
+1929 RGSGSSLV

-1949 SAIQQDHLINNVRNL
+1949 SAIQQDHLINNVKNL

-1971 ITSTAFG
+1971 ITSSAFG
-1978 SALNNMMQ
+1978 SALESAKLF
-1986 INTMNNTLALIH
+1986 NTMNNVLALTH
-1998 RIYFKKF
+1998 RVYFKK
-2005 LADNFDKINK
+2005 LLNEKLKEIDK
-2015 KEGLSEDFKKKF
+2015 KEGLSIEDKRKL
-2027 YEETLKFSQRIET
+2027 YDEVLKFSQRIET

-2047 DATEFTSYIEDFF
+2047 DATEFVSYIEDFF
-2060 GSYKPGDK
+2060 SSYKPGDK

-2104 LSKHMKTLDVFDG
+2104 LSKYMKTLDVFDG
-2117 FNVSI
+2117 FNISI

-2153 RAINSTGSVKELIDE
+2153 RVINSTGSIKDLINE
-2168 VFNADITDQNDF
+2168 VFNGDVADQNDF

-2199 KIFYKQGRNQINISK
+2199 KIFYKQGKNQINISK
-2214 ETLRVKLEEQL
+2214 ETLRIKLEEQL

-2250 QMASSENVYLTNDDV
+2250 QMASSENVYLTNNDV
-2265 FEDIVKVLNDRLEE
+2265 FEDTIRVLNDRLEE
-2279 NLKIARDNFEKD
+2279 NLKIAKNNFEKD
-2291 LLPIDT
+2291 LLPINT

-2303 PKKKIVKRAPAKKKE
+2303 PKKETVKRAPAKKKE
-2318 SNPSRVRKLSKTAVI
+2318 SNPSKVRKLSKTAVV
-2333 KLMREKLSSEQ
+2333 KLMREKLSPEQ

-2419 MNSVTDYYMN
+2419 MNFVTDYYMN
-2429 QGNNLDPQAKAAME
+2429 QGNNLDSQAKTAME

-2470 QSKLVSFID
+2470 QSKLISFID

-2507 GKSSPTNYHKFVTD
+2507 GKSSPKDFYKFTSDLADLTD
-2521 IAVLTNNYGVLV
+2521 NVKVSVY
-2533 FKTVFKKAFAYL
+2533 KTTFKKAFAFL

-2554 APQISDNVLSQIQ
+2554 APQISDKMLSQIQ

-2671 ASNMNRIYDYVL
+2671 ASNMNRVYDYVL

-2773 DKLSDYAGGSSKA
+2773 GKLSNYAGGSSKA

-2823 RITNGL
+2823 RITEGL
-2829 HSKSDKANAYL
+2829 HSKSDKANEYL
-2840 TQIQNDN
+2840 TRIQNDN

-2869 QKFQNTLNV
+2869 REFQNTLNV

-2945 KEQYT
+2945 EEQYT

-3026 LRNAHA
+3026 LRNAYA

-3064 RDTKASIKKGIMT
+3064 RNTKASIKKGIMT

-3149 QKSTLD
+3149 QKSSLD

-3212 SQQAYQFGT
+3212 SQQAHQFGT

-3259 LQRDTDITDMLGVW
+3259 LQRDTDITNMLGVW

-3279 ERMAKETNQK
+3279 ERMAKETNRK
-3289 LIDTLFKQWNRD
+3289 LIDALFKQWNRD
-3301 KDYLTKRKGYVDVFE
+3301 KGYLTKRKGYVDVFE
-3316 EARKNP
+3316 EAKKNP

-3337 MIESKFGEHF
+3337 MIEFKFGEHF

-3424 VVPMINI
+3424 VIPMINI
-3431 ASNLLQLKTYG
+3431 VSNLLQLKTYG

-3523 TDELDLASGRITEY
+3523 TDELDLTSGRITEY

-3542 NKLPGAVKQVGR
+3542 NKLHGAVKQVGR
-3554 YLFITEDTPIYRA
+3554 YLLITEDTPIYRA

-3602 REAFVDYDKYTGRTR
+3602 KEAFVDYDKYTGRTR

-3638 AVYMLRHKPLASL
+3638 ATYMLRHKPLASL

-3692 PNMHPMVN
+3692 PEMHPIVN

>member
-1 MNPIIFYTPMAQYDD
+1 MPTLSPSQLLSDFLAQADTKVPTPKETPIIDG
-16 SQFKPANYTLDDF
+16 
-29 ISENLTS
+29 
-36 TLPEPVQQVE
+36 
-46 SFDPYSFVAGGD
+46 YSYSAGSD
-58 NPQQQEKLILTELEK
+58 NSARDEALMMSELEK
-73 DILDNRPRHYLVAK
+73 DLADGRSYDYLVTK
-87 YGEDLVNSAT
+87 YGADTVDQITRQVAEGT
-97 KAIGLASAQYFD
+97 AQYLQD
-109 DTHRERSV
+109 VGRARTA
-117 GQILNDSIN
+117 GQIINDSVAQTAN
-126 LAASSAQEG
+126 AAQEG
-135 IGNMVA
+135 VGNLAA
-141 WGAGLIDPA
+141 WGAGLLNDEW
-150 LGESVNKAVQEYMDS
+150 GNQVNAAVQDYMNS
-165 PFGRGLPGE
+165 SWGRGEPGE
-174 NISEASF
+174 IISEAALGSD
-181 NANRARNARLERMER
+181 RAREARLARGEKADQIYQQNLIDQGIDEETAKR
-196 ASTAQ
+196 AR
-201 MQEDIANGM
+201 IARGA
-210 SVEDAQQKKILRDSV
+210 SR
-225 SAITDFGNDA
+225 AITDFGNDSR
-235 TAFGNVVAEGTGSLA
+235 AFGNVVAQGVGSLG
-250 TAIVGGGGISLT
+250 TAIVTGGGTAAATNLLV
-262 TKTLAAIGKKA
+262 KPLAAIGKSIS
-273 RRSAVADAFYIPDLL
+273 RSAILDAFYLAKPTGQLL
-288 NKTASIGNKSSW
+288 EKTAQAVNTVGNKGSW
-300 FLSNALMEGSG
+300 FIANALMEGSS
-311 ASEQVRN
+311 ASEQVRS
-318 QVLNMSIQNLIEN
+318 QIMNMTAQELYES
-331 SPEFVKRFEEL
+331 SPRFAQRVTDLADDE
-342 VNKGID
+342 GI
-348 PEEAANQARIEIA
+348 PFEQALEIARQEVVANAGEAAW
-361 DMAADYAFNRVAPL
+361 DAFKNVAPL
-375 AGATAGLTRGLETA
+375 AGLAAGLTRGLETA
-389 GIGQSLASKFL
+389 GIGR
-400 SMAGESAEEGLQGI
+400 SMAGKLLSTVGESAEEGLQGI
-414 GQIYQNEAIQKYA
+414 GQIYQNEAIRKYA
-427 DQSQDILE
+427 VETQDPLE
-435 GVGRSIGEGIA
+435 GVGRSIGEGFA

-465 QGTARVTNKAI
+465 RGTARVTNKVI
-476 DNRNKAKEAEKEAQ
+476 DNRNKAKEAEKESQA
-490 TVLSKN
+490 VLSKN
-496 NLVQQAEQLKESTP
+496 NLVQQTEQIKENTP

-523 VVPEETKQN
+523 AVSEETKQN

-543 DLSEEDRERYKAY
+543 DLSEEDQERYKAY
-556 GNPTNRGRA
+556 GNPINRGRA
-565 VFNIADDLLDHPEHL
+565 VFELADDLLDHPEHL

-625 LFAKRNDAIKGIYN
+625 LFAKRNDVIKSIYN

-646 LTQVVNHLENSQQ
+646 LTRVVNRLENSQQ
-659 ELEQLKGKVITE
+659 ELEQLKGKTITE

-679 VTTVNPDAITSDV
+679 VATVNPDAITPDV
-692 ADMILKSEAINSFPP
+692 ADMILKSEAINSFPQ

-889 NQAIV
+889 NQVIV

-905 TQEPVKV
+905 TQEPTKV

-918 STVQETAQPTQAK
+918 STVQEPAQSTQVE

-936 QPATTV
+936 QSATTV
-942 QNQPVSTETTQQT
+942 QNQPVFTETTQQT
-955 KESSS
+955 EENAS
-960 KQQEPEKQEPS
+960 KQQEPEKQESS

-1018 KGYSSIREGKGKP
+1018 KGYSSVKEGKGKP
-1031 SKNVPNDQL
+1031 SKNVPNNQL

-1056 ELMAQLRK
+1056 KLMAQLRK

-1098 EEKFVETQQTQ
+1098 EEESVETQQAQ
-1109 QQKETVKQE
+1109 QQKETVKQQE
-1118 ESKKENKAA
+1118 PKKESKTT

-1184 EHMLEDSP
+1184 ERMLEESP
-1192 NKDEILAIYDQHP
+1192 NKNEILTIYDQHP

-1215 DSLSDSLMKVMND
+1215 DSLSGSLMKIMND

-1244 KDEDVVPSGSNRI
+1244 KDEETVPSGSNRI

-1311 AHQEY
+1311 AYQEY
-1316 VLSHGMKKDA
+1316 VLSHGMRKDA
-1326 FINGLAEKIRQYWGV
+1326 FINSLAEKIRQYWGV
-1341 IYKTDEPEGLNDAIT
+1341 TYKTDEPEGLNDAIT

-1365 SMQEISSTGSVAG
+1365 SMQEISSTGSIAG
-1378 VKSNLVDTV
+1378 VKSNLIDTV

-1416 ADPKQSNKVNEM
+1416 TDPKQSNKVNEM

-1437 LVLVEPE
+1437 LVLIEPE
-1444 RTSYWNNEKIPVA
+1444 RTIYWNDEKIPVA
-1457 QRILHSPIKL
+1457 QRILHSLIKL

-1480 VEYKF
+1480 VAYKF

-1491 TFQAMGLNNIVSF
+1491 TFQAMGLKNIVSF
-1504 FGSNISNQNA
+1504 FGSDISNQNA
-1514 FNIND
+1514 FNVND

-1533 YTNLVNDLTYAE
+1533 FTGLTNDLTYAE

-1556 YYAYGVTSVGRFQQ
+1556 HYAYGITSVGRFQQ
-1570 KGSVTPQGNKFTR
+1570 KSSVTPQGNKFTR
-1583 EVIISTEA
+1583 EVIIPTEA

-1630 DDKTIGILQ
+1630 DEKTIGILQ

-1673 QLGIATSFVAFHN
+1673 QLGIDISFVAFHN

-1752 LADLRKNFAGAK
+1752 LADLRKNFAGAR

-1772 DAVVKYLTNEFKAV
+1772 DAVVKHLTNELRAV

-1801 SNFNKDVAFNPNVD
+1801 SNFNKDVSFNPNVD

-1820 DENNNLLSIGRNF
+1820 DENNNLLSIGRNH

-1848 VASLAGKITRS
+1848 VTSLAGKITRS

-1884 EAFYPNS
+1884 EAFYPDS

-1916 RNNQGNPTKFIQN
+1916 RNNQGNPTKFIKN
-1929 RGNGSSLI
+1929 RGDSSSLV
-1937 LRTKEDLKNFKF
+1937 LRTKKDLKNFKF
-1949 SAIQQDHLINNVRNL
+1949 SAIQQDHLINNVKNL

-1971 ITSTAFG
+1971 ITSSAFG
-1978 SALNNMMQ
+1978 SALESAKLF
-1986 INTMNNTLALIH
+1986 NTMNNVLALTH
-1998 RIYFKKF
+1998 RVYFKK
-2005 LADNFDKINK
+2005 LLNEKLKEIDK
-2015 KEGLSEDFKKKF
+2015 KEGLSVEDKRKL
-2027 YEETLKFSQRIET
+2027 YDEVLKFSQRIET

-2047 DATEFTSYIEDFF
+2047 DATEFVSYIEEFF

-2081 MIAGVKSI
+2081 MIAGIKSI

-2104 LSKHMKTLDVFDG
+2104 LSKYMKTLDVFDG
-2117 FNVSI
+2117 FNISI

-2153 RAINSTGSVKELIDE
+2153 RAISSAGSVKDLINE
-2168 VFNADITDQNDF
+2168 VFNGDIADQNDF
-2180 IKTVYGLAPFV
+2180 IRTVYGLAPFV

-2265 FEDIVKVLNDRLEE
+2265 FEDTVKVLNDRLEE

-2303 PKKKIVKRAPAKKKE
+2303 PKKETVKRAPAKKKE
-2318 SNPSRVRKLSKTAVI
+2318 SNPSKVRKLSKTAVI
-2333 KLMREKLSSEQ
+2333 KLMREKLSPEQ

-2479 GSDVGNVKAMNEF
+2479 SSDIGNIKAMNEF

-2507 GKSSPTNYHKFVTD
+2507 GKSSPRDFYKFTRDLADLTD
-2521 IAVLTNNYGVLV
+2521 NVKVSVY
-2533 FKTVFKKAFAYL
+2533 KTIFKKAFAFL

-2554 APQISDNVLSQIQ
+2554 APQISDKMLSQIQ

-2576 APSVMDRLQDIV
+2576 APSVMDKLQDIV

-2773 DKLSDYAGGSSKA
+2773 GKLSDYAGGSSKA

-2823 RITNGL
+2823 RITEGL
-2829 HSKSDKANAYL
+2829 QSKSDKANEYL
-2840 TQIQNDN
+2840 TRIQNDN
-2847 ESFIKRFGVA
+2847 ESFIKHFGIA
-2857 LGQFGTALTGSE
+2857 LGQLGTALTGSE

-2930 VPQVLKDLFKKTKPT
+2930 VPQALKDLFKKTKPT
-2945 KEQYT
+2945 EEQYT

-2983 TRIKELEDELQ
+2983 TRIKELEDELK
-2994 TKVNFT
+2994 TKVNST

-3077 LAQQDKNAV
+3077 LAQQDKDAV

-3189 LNSGFSTEML
+3189 LNNGFSTEML

-3207 SVRTI
+3207 SVRAI
-3212 SQQAYQFGT
+3212 AKQADQFGT

-3241 NGNVFAYERM
+3241 NGRVFAYERM

-3259 LQRDTDITDMLGVW
+3259 LQRDTDITNMLGVW

-3289 LIDTLFKQWNRD
+3289 LIDALFKQWNKD
-3301 KDYLTKRKGYVDVFE
+3301 KGYLTKRKGYVDVFE
-3316 EARKNP
+3316 EAKKNP

-3377 KTLEQMKRFA
+3377 KMLEQMKRFA

-3431 ASNLLQLKTYG
+3431 VSNLLQLKTYG

-3523 TDELDLASGRITEY
+3523 TDELDLTSGRITEY

-3554 YLFITEDTPIYRA
+3554 YLLITEDTPIYRA

-3602 REAFVDYDKYTGRTR
+3602 KEAFVDYDKYTGRTR

-3638 AVYMLRHKPLASL
+3638 ATYMLRHKPLASL

-3692 PNMHPMVN
+3692 PEMHPIVN

>member
-1 MNPIIFYTPMAQYDD
+1 MPTLSPSQLLSDFLAQANIEV
-16 SQFKPANYTLDDF
+16 PAPK
-29 ISENLTS
+29 EA
-36 TLPEPVQQVE
+36 PVI
-46 SFDPYSFVAGGD
+46 DGYSYSAGSD
-58 NPQQQEKLILTELEK
+58 NSARDEALMMSELEK
-73 DILDNRPRHYLVAK
+73 DLANGRSYDYLVTK
-87 YGEDLVNSAT
+87 YGADTVDQITRQVAEGT
-97 KAIGLASAQYFD
+97 AQYLQD
-109 DTHRERSV
+109 V
-117 GQILNDSIN
+117 GRARTTSQIINDSVAQIAN
-126 LAASSAQEG
+126 AAQEG
-135 IGNMVA
+135 VGNLAA
-141 WGAGLIDPA
+141 WGAGLINDEW
-150 LGESVNKAVQEYMDS
+150 GNQVNAAVQDYINS
-165 PFGRGLPGE
+165 SWGRGEPGE
-174 NISEASF
+174 IISEAALGSD
-181 NANRARNARLERMER
+181 RAREARLARGER
-196 ASTAQ
+196 ADQ
-201 MQEDIANGM
+201 IYQQNLIDQGVDEDIAKNVRLARGT
-210 SVEDAQQKKILRDSV
+210 SR
-225 SAITDFGNDA
+225 AIADFGNDSR
-235 TAFGNVVAEGTGSLA
+235 AFGNVVAQGVGSLG
-250 TAIVGGGGISLT
+250 TAIVTGGGTAVATNLLV
-262 TKTLAAIGKKA
+262 KPLAAIGKSVS
-273 RRSAVADAFYIPDLL
+273 RSAILDAFYLAKPTSQLL
-288 NKTASIGNKSSW
+288 EGTAQAINAVGNKGSW
-300 FLSNALMEGSG
+300 FIANALMEGSS
-311 ASEQVRN
+311 ASEQVRS
-318 QVLNMSIQNLIEN
+318 QIMNMTAQELYES
-331 SPEFVKRFEEL
+331 SPRFAQRVADLADNE
-342 VNKGID
+342 GIPFEQALEIVRQEVVANAD
-348 PEEAANQARIEIA
+348 EAAW
-361 DMAADYAFNRVAPL
+361 DAFKNVAPL
-375 AGATAGLTRGLETA
+375 AGLTAGLTRGLETA
-389 GIGQSLASKFL
+389 GIGRSMASKLL
-400 SMAGESAEEGLQGI
+400 STAGESVGEGIQGL
-414 GQIYQNEAIQKYA
+414 GQIYQNEAIRKYA
-427 DQSQDILE
+427 VETQDPLE
-435 GVGRSIGEGIA
+435 GVGRSIGEGLA

-490 TVLSKN
+490 TVLSKD
-496 NLVQQAEQLKESTP
+496 NLVQQAEQIRENTP

-523 VVPEETKQN
+523 AISEETKEN

-543 DLSEEDRERYKAY
+543 DLSEQEQEKYKVY
-556 GNPTNRGRA
+556 GNPTNRWVA
-565 VFNIADDLLDHPEHL
+565 AFELADDLLDHPEHL

-596 DYVKSTTDADT
+596 DYVKSTTDVDT

-619 EEEIAQ
+619 EEEVAR
-625 LFAKRNDAIKGIYN
+625 LFAERDNAIKQLYN

-646 LTQVVNHLENSQQ
+646 LTQVVNRLENSQQ

-679 VTTVNPDAITSDV
+679 VATVNPDAITPDV

-729 LKNTVGLSESEK
+729 LKNTVGLAESEK

-766 ADTYYALKNG
+766 ADTYYALKNS

-862 AENFPELGLQSKSIE
+862 AENFPELGLQPKSVE

-899 ASEMEN
+899 VSEMEN
-905 TQEPVKV
+905 TQEPTKV

-918 STVQETAQPTQAK
+918 STVQETAQSTQVES
-931 TNVVE
+931 NVVE

-942 QNQPVSTETTQQT
+942 QNQPVSTEITQQT
-955 KESSS
+955 EESSS
-960 KQQEPEKQEPS
+960 KQQEPEKQES
-971 EPVETYSTGSDGF
+971 SKEQLQEE
-984 NVSTK
+984 K
-989 GNTLGKQFSAFNAK
+989 
-1003 LDDGRSIEEHYQVDV
+1003 SIE
-1018 KGYSSIREGKGKP
+1018 S
-1031 SKNVPNDQL
+1031 
-1040 WDAYLNLWRNW
+1040 A
-1051 ASKHP
+1051 
-1056 ELMAQLRK
+1056 
-1064 EVAKHNNHL
+1064 
-1073 YDPFARTENN
+1073 
-1083 QARALATLLNEGFGL
+1083 
-1098 EEKFVETQQTQ
+1098 ETQQQ
-1109 QQKETVKQE
+1109 EETVKQKE
-1118 ESKKENKAA
+1118 PKKESKTT

-1184 EHMLEDSP
+1184 ERMLEDSP

-1215 DSLSDSLMKVMND
+1215 DSLSGSLMKVMNN

-1244 KDEDVVPSGSNRI
+1244 KDEETIPSGSNRI

-1311 AHQEY
+1311 AYQEY
-1316 VLSHGMKKDA
+1316 VLSHGMRKDA
-1326 FINGLAEKIRQYWGV
+1326 FINSLAEKIRQYWGV

-1356 KAMASEIIA
+1356 KTMASEIIA

-1378 VKSNLVDTV
+1378 VKSNLIDTV

-1402 SVNYYVTSPYFGNL
+1402 SVNYYITSPYFGNL
-1416 ADPKQSNKVNEM
+1416 TDPKNSKNVSEM

-1437 LVLVEPE
+1437 LVLIEPE
-1444 RTSYWNNEKIPVA
+1444 RTSYWNNEKVPVA

-1480 VEYKF
+1480 VAYKF

-1533 YTNLVNDLTYAE
+1533 YTNLINDLTYAE

-1550 IEEVTK
+1550 IDEVTRH
-1556 YYAYGVTSVGRFQQ
+1556 YAYGITSVGRFQQ

-1591 TVDLTDDHTRDNYYR
+1591 TVDLTDNHTRDNYYR
-1606 AIAQGFGLKVHND
+1606 AIAQGFGLKVHKDNM
-1619 DIEEI
+1619 EEI
-1624 RAFLEG
+1624 RNYVNN
-1630 DDKTIGILQ
+1630 ILD
-1639 KPEWKRVEHFF
+1639 KPEWKRVEYFF
-1650 ALAQEEGRQFNE
+1650 TLAQEEGRQFNE

-1673 QLGIATSFVAFHN
+1673 QLGIDTSFVAFHN

-1724 LSTVGKFTDLWVN
+1724 LSTIGKFTDLWVN
-1737 MVSKGGVSFGQGKRS
+1737 MVSKGGVSFGQGKCS
-1752 LADLRKNFAGAK
+1752 LADLRKNFAGAR

-1772 DAVVKYLTNEFKAV
+1772 DAVVKHLTNEFKAV

-1801 SNFNKDVAFNPNVD
+1801 SNFNKDVAFNPNID

-1820 DENNNLLSIGRNF
+1820 DENNNLLSIGRNH

-1848 VASLAGKITRS
+1848 IASLAGKITRS

-1884 EAFYPNS
+1884 EAFYPDS
-1891 QNAQEQFDAMIN
+1891 QNAQEQFDAMVA

-1916 RNNQGNPTKFIQN
+1916 RDNQGNPTKFIKN
-1929 RGNGSSLI
+1929 RGDGSSLV

-1949 SAIQQDHLINNVRNL
+1949 NAIQQDHLINNVKNL

-1971 ITSTAFG
+1971 ITSSAFG
-1978 SALNNMMQ
+1978 SALESAKLF
-1986 INTMNNTLALIH
+1986 NTMNNVLALTH
-1998 RIYFKKF
+1998 RVYFKK
-2005 LADNFDKINK
+2005 LLNEKLKEIDK
-2015 KEGLSEDFKKKF
+2015 KEGLSVEDKRKL
-2027 YEETLKFSQRIET
+2027 YDEVLKFSQRIET

-2047 DATEFTSYIEDFF
+2047 DATEFVSYIEDFF

-2104 LSKHMKTLDVFDG
+2104 LSKYMKTLDVFDG
-2117 FNVSI
+2117 FNISI

-2153 RAINSTGSVKELIDE
+2153 RVINSAGSIKDLINE
-2168 VFNADITDQNDF
+2168 IFNGDIADQNDF

-2265 FEDIVKVLNDRLEE
+2265 FEDTVKVLNDRLEE
-2279 NLKIARDNFEKD
+2279 NLKIAKDNFEKD

-2297 DITSVE
+2297 NITSVE
-2303 PKKKIVKRAPAKKKE
+2303 PKKETIKRAPAKKKE
-2318 SNPSRVRKLSKTAVI
+2318 SNPSKVRKLSKTAVI
-2333 KLMREKLSSEQ
+2333 KLMREKLSPEQ

-2356 FKDFTIISGNLDDL
+2356 FKDFIIISGNLDDL

-2457 SETEEMISSISDL
+2457 SDTEEMISSISDL
-2470 QSKLVSFID
+2470 QNKLVSFID

-2507 GKSSPTNYHKFVTD
+2507 DKSSPRDFYKFTSDLADLTD
-2521 IAVLTNNYGVLV
+2521 NVKVSVY
-2533 FKTVFKKAFAYL
+2533 KTIFKKALAFL

-2554 APQISDNVLSQIQ
+2554 VPQISDKMLSQIQ

-2576 APSVMDRLQDIV
+2576 APLVMDRLQDIV

-2619 NKAETQEAWERMS
+2619 NKAETQEVWERMS

-2691 ISNPNEDENVRTK
+2691 ISNPNEDENIRTK

-2744 SKYTM
+2744 RKYTM

-2773 DKLSDYAGGSSKA
+2773 GKLSDYAGGSSKA

-2823 RITNGL
+2823 RITEGL
-2829 HSKSDKANAYL
+2829 HSKSDKANEYL
-2840 TQIQNDN
+2840 TRIQNDN

-2857 LGQFGTALTGSE
+2857 LGQLGTALTGSE
-2869 QKFQNTLNV
+2869 QSYQNTLNV

-2945 KEQYT
+2945 EEQYT

-2983 TRIKELEDELQ
+2983 TRIKELEDELK
-2994 TKVNFT
+2994 TKVNPT

-3014 YMVNGKPRTNNL
+3014 YMVSGKPKTNNL
-3026 LRNAHA
+3026 LRNAYA

-3041 RPSQEANEDIVKL
+3041 RPSQEVNEDVVKL

-3077 LAQQDKNAV
+3077 LAQQDKDAV

-3113 KGYIPSTAKSGY
+3113 KGYIPSTAKSDY

-3207 SVRTI
+3207 SVRAI
-3212 SQQAYQFGT
+3212 SQKAYQFGT

-3259 LQRDTDITDMLGVW
+3259 LQRDTDITNMLGVW

-3279 ERMAKETNQK
+3279 ERMVKETNQK
-3289 LIDTLFKQWNRD
+3289 LIDALFKQWNRD
-3301 KDYLTKRKGYVDVFE
+3301 KGYLTKRKGYVDVFE
-3316 EARKNP
+3316 EAKKNP

-3337 MIESKFGEHF
+3337 IIESKFGEHF
-3347 MVRRDQLDDVIG
+3347 MVRRDQLNDVIG

-3431 ASNLLQLKTYG
+3431 VSNLLQLKTYG

-3523 TDELDLASGRITEY
+3523 TDELDLTSGRITEY

-3542 NKLPGAVKQVGR
+3542 NKLPGVVKQVGR
-3554 YLFITEDTPIYRA
+3554 YLLITEDTPIYRA

-3591 GLSEKEALGNV
+3591 GLSEKEALGNIK
-3602 REAFVDYDKYTGRTR
+3602 EAFVDYDKYTGRTR

-3638 AVYMLRHKPLASL
+3638 ATYMLRHKPLASL
-3651 LSLAVPTDLFFG
+3651 ISLAVPTDLFFG

-3692 PNMHPMVN
+3692 PNMHPMIN

>member
-1 MNPIIFYTPMAQYDD
+1 MPTLSPSQLLSDYLAQASAEVPVPKELPIIDG
-16 SQFKPANYTLDDF
+16 
-29 ISENLTS
+29 
-36 TLPEPVQQVE
+36 
-46 SFDPYSFVAGGD
+46 YSYSAGSD
-58 NPQQQEKLILTELEK
+58 NSARDEALMMSELEK
-73 DILDNRPRHYLVAK
+73 DLADGRSYNYLVTK
-87 YGEDLVNSAT
+87 YGADTVDEVTHQVAEGT
-97 KAIGLASAQYFD
+97 AQYLQD
-109 DTHRERSV
+109 IGRARTT
-117 GQILNDSIN
+117 GQIINDSVAQTAN
-126 LAASSAQEG
+126 AAQEG
-135 IGNMVA
+135 IGNLVA
-141 WGAGLIDPA
+141 WGAGLLNDEW
-150 LGESVNKAVQEYMDS
+150 GNQVNAAVQDYMDS
-165 PFGRGLPGE
+165 SWGRGEPGE
-174 NISEASF
+174 IISEAALGSD
-181 NANRARNARLERMER
+181 RAREARLARGEKADQIYQQNLINQGVDED
-196 ASTAQ
+196 TA
-201 MQEDIANGM
+201 
-210 SVEDAQQKKILRDSV
+210 KKARVARGISR
-225 SAITDFGNDA
+225 AITDFGNDSR
-235 TAFGNVVAEGTGSLA
+235 AFGNFVAQGVGSLG
-250 TAIVGGGGISLT
+250 TAIVTGGGTAAATNLLV
-262 TKTLAAIGKKA
+262 KPLAAIGKSVS
-273 RRSAVADAFYIPDLL
+273 RSAILDAFYLAKPTGQLL
-288 NKTASIGNKSSW
+288 EKTAQAINTVGNKGSW
-300 FLSNALMEGSG
+300 FIANALMEGSS

-318 QVLNMSIQNLIEN
+318 QIMNMTAQELYES
-331 SPEFVKRFEEL
+331 SPRFAQRVTDLTVDE
-342 VNKGID
+342 GIPFKQALEIARQEVVANAD
-348 PEEAANQARIEIA
+348 EAAW
-361 DMAADYAFNRVAPL
+361 DAFKNVAPL
-375 AGATAGLTRGLETA
+375 AGLTAGLSRGLETA
-389 GIGQSLASKFL
+389 GIGRSMASKLL
-400 SMAGESAEEGLQGI
+400 STVGESAEEGLQGI
-414 GQIYQNEAIQKYA
+414 GQIYQNEAIRKYA
-427 DQSQDILE
+427 VETQDPLE
-435 GVGRSIGEGIA
+435 GVGRSIGEGFA
-446 TGAPVAGITQAPS
+446 TGAPVAGVTQAPS

-465 QGTARVTNKAI
+465 QGTARITNKVI

-490 TVLSKN
+490 AVLSKN
-496 NLVQQAEQLKESTP
+496 NLIQQAEQLKENTP

-523 VVPEETKQN
+523 AVPEETKEN

-538 YNNIW
+538 YSNIW
-543 DLSEEDRERYKAY
+543 DLSEQEQERYKSY
-556 GNPTNRGRA
+556 KNPTNRWVA
-565 VFNIADDLLDHPEHL
+565 VFEFADDLLDHPEHL

-589 DLIDPII
+589 DLIDPVV
-596 DYVKSTTDADT
+596 DYVKSTTDTDT

-619 EEEIAQ
+619 EEEISKE
-625 LFAKRNDAIKGIYN
+625 FAKRDMIIKQVFN
-639 NEDIQKL
+639 NESVQRVYKKV
-646 LTQVVNHLENSQQ
+646 QSKLENSQQ
-659 ELEQLKGKVITE
+659 ELEQLKGKTITE

-679 VTTVNPDAITSDV
+679 VATVNPNAITSEV

-707 EKQRIFQSLGNI
+707 EKQRIFRSLGNI

-729 LKNTVGLSESEK
+729 LKNTKGLSESEK

-755 KSGKLSATQHL
+755 KSGKLSSIQHL
-766 ADTYYALKNG
+766 ADIYYALKNG

-791 VDSMNNK
+791 VDAMNNK

-862 AENFPELGLQSKSIE
+862 TENFPELGLKSKSIE

-905 TQEPVKV
+905 TQEPAKV

-918 STVQETAQPTQAK
+918 STVQETTQPTQIE

-942 QNQPVSTETTQQT
+942 QNQPISTETTQQI
-955 KESSS
+955 KENVS
-960 KQQEPEKQEPS
+960 KQQEP
-971 EPVETYSTGSDGF
+971 
-984 NVSTK
+984 
-989 GNTLGKQFSAFNAK
+989 
-1003 LDDGRSIEEHYQVDV
+1003 
-1018 KGYSSIREGKGKP
+1018 
-1031 SKNVPNDQL
+1031 
-1040 WDAYLNLWRNW
+1040 
-1051 ASKHP
+1051 
-1056 ELMAQLRK
+1056 
-1064 EVAKHNNHL
+1064 
-1073 YDPFARTENN
+1073 
-1083 QARALATLLNEGFGL
+1083 
-1098 EEKFVETQQTQ
+1098 
-1109 QQKETVKQE
+1109 VKQE
-1118 ESKKENKAA
+1118 SPEKQSQEKKQESIEQKPVESSQVQQEEPKKESKAT
-1127 ERLKKIKDAVHTSV
+1127 ERLKKIKDAVHTSM

-1184 EHMLEDSP
+1184 ERMLEDSP
-1192 NKDEILAIYDQHP
+1192 NKDEILTIYDKHP

-1215 DSLSDSLMKVMND
+1215 DSLSGSLIKVMND

-1244 KDEDVVPSGSNRI
+1244 KNEETIPSGSNRI

-1293 RKDLEDILSKN
+1293 RKDLEEIFSKN
-1304 PNLHPQD
+1304 PEIHPED

-1316 VLSHGMKKDA
+1316 ILAHGVKKDV

-1341 IYKTDEPEGLNDAIT
+1341 VYKTDEPEGLNDAIT

-1365 SMQEISSTGSVAG
+1365 SLQQIPSTNTIAG
-1378 VKSNLVDTV
+1378 VQSKLVDSV
-1387 NFTLEINPETGKVSK
+1387 KFELKVDELGQTQQA
-1402 SVNYYVTSPYFGNL
+1402 VNYYITNPWFGNL
-1416 ADPKQSNKVNEM
+1416 TDPKQSNKVSEM

-1437 LVLVEPE
+1437 LVLVESE

-1457 QRILHSPIKL
+1457 QRILHSSIKL
-1467 SRLQGKSIENRQK
+1467 SSLQGKSIENRQK
-1480 VEYKF
+1480 VAYKF

-1504 FGSNISNQNA
+1504 FGSDISNQNT
-1514 FNIND
+1514 FNVND

-1550 IEEVTK
+1550 IDEVTRH
-1556 YYAYGVTSVGRFQQ
+1556 YAYGITSVGRFQQ
-1570 KGSVTPQGNKFTR
+1570 KGSITPQGNKFTR
-1583 EVIISTEA
+1583 EVIIPTEA
-1591 TVDLTDDHTRDNYYR
+1591 TVDLTDEHTRDNYYR
-1606 AIAQGFGLKVHND
+1606 AIAQGFGLKVHKDNM
-1619 DIEEI
+1619 EEI
-1624 RAFLEG
+1624 RNY
-1630 DDKTIGILQ
+1630 INNILD
-1639 KPEWKRVEHFF
+1639 KPEWKRIEHFF
-1650 ALAQEEGRQFNE
+1650 TLAQEEGRQFNE
-1662 KSINELKTLFN
+1662 KSIKELKTLFN
-1673 QLGIATSFVAFHN
+1673 QLGIDSSFVAFHN

-1724 LSTVGKFTDLWVN
+1724 LSTIGKFTDLWIN

-1752 LADLRKNFAGAK
+1752 LADLRKNFAGAR

-1772 DAVVKYLTNEFKAV
+1772 DAVVKHLTNEFKAV
-1786 NSKTKPQLTALLTTF
+1786 NSKTKSQLTALLTTF
-1801 SNFNKDVAFNPNVD
+1801 SNFNKDVTFNPNVD

-1848 VASLAGKITRS
+1848 VNSLAGKITRS

-1870 ALARMESNPNLTIA
+1870 ALARMESDPNLTIA

-1891 QNAQEQFDAMIN
+1891 QNAQEQFDVMIN
-1903 NFNQLLNNTIETE
+1903 NFNQLLNNTVESG
-1916 RNNQGNPTKFIQN
+1916 RDNQGNSTKFIQN
-1929 RGNGSSLI
+1929 RGDGSSLV
-1937 LRTKEDLKNFKF
+1937 LKTKEDLRNFKF
-1949 SAIQQDHLINNVRNL
+1949 SVIQQDHLTNNVKNL

-1971 ITSTAFG
+1971 ITSSAFG
-1978 SALNNMMQ
+1978 SALESAKSF
-1986 INTMNNTLALIH
+1986 NTMNNVLAMTH
-1998 RIYFKKF
+1998 RIYFKKI
-2005 LADNFDKINK
+2005 LKEKLKEINK
-2015 KEGLSEDFKKKF
+2015 TEGLSVEDKRKL
-2027 YEETLKFSQRIET
+2027 YDELLKFSQRIET

-2047 DATEFTSYIEDFF
+2047 DDTEFTSYIKDFF

-2068 LPVVSGDAVIEMP
+2068 LPIISGDAVIEIP

-2089 PNLNIGFGDALMMLL
+2089 PNLNIGFGDGLMMLL
-2104 LSKHMKTLDVFDG
+2104 LSKYMKTLDVFDG
-2117 FNVSI
+2117 FNISI

-2130 DANRV
+2130 NANRV

-2153 RAINSTGSVKELIDE
+2153 RVINSTGSIKELVDE
-2168 VFNADITDQNDF
+2168 VFNADIADQNNF
-2180 IKTVYGLAPFV
+2180 IRTVYGLAPFV

-2199 KIFYKQGRNQINISK
+2199 KIFYKQGKNQINVSK
-2214 ETLRVKLEEQL
+2214 ETLRIKFEEQL

-2250 QMASSENVYLTNDDV
+2250 QMASSENVYITNDDI
-2265 FEDIVKVLNDRLEE
+2265 FEDTVKVLNDRLEE
-2279 NLKIARDNFEKD
+2279 NLKIAKDNFEKD

-2303 PKKKIVKRAPAKKKE
+2303 PKKETIKRAPAKKKE
-2318 SNPSRVRKLSKTAVI
+2318 SNPSKVRKLSKTAVI
-2333 KLMREKLSSEQ
+2333 KLMREKLSPEQ

-2356 FKDFTIISGNLDDL
+2356 FKDFTILSGSLDDL
-2370 YAYAKQQGE
+2370 YEYAKQQGE

-2384 DGNTKAWISPKT
+2384 NGNTKAWISPKT

-2443 RLHGLMQTFINANL
+2443 RLNGLMQTFINANL
-2457 SETEEMISSISDL
+2457 SDTEEMISSISDL
-2470 QSKLVSFID
+2470 QNKLVSFID
-2479 GSDVGNVKAMNEF
+2479 GSDVGNIKAMNEF

-2507 GKSSPTNYHKFVTD
+2507 GKSSPRDFYKFASDLADLTD
-2521 IAVLTNNYGVLV
+2521 NVKVSFY
-2533 FKTVFKKAFAYL
+2533 KTIFKKAFVFL

-2554 APQISDNVLSQIQ
+2554 APQISFKMLSQIQ

-2576 APSVMDRLQDIV
+2576 APSVMDKLQDIV

-2612 KLNLDHK
+2612 KLNLEHK

-2733 GLTSDVVRNAL
+2733 GLTSNVVRNAL

-2773 DKLSDYAGGSSKA
+2773 GKLSDYAGGSSKA
-2786 ANIRNALDLMA
+2786 TNIRNALDLMA
-2797 NQIIKNAQERDSLIS
+2797 NQIIKNAQERNSLIS
-2812 IPNKKFNEFQA
+2812 IPNKKFNEIQA
-2823 RITNGL
+2823 RIVDGL
-2829 HSKSDKANAYL
+2829 HSKSDKANEYL
-2840 TQIQNDN
+2840 TRIQNDD
-2847 ESFIKRFGVA
+2847 ESFIKRFGIA

-2869 QKFQNTLNV
+2869 KNFQNTLNV

-2983 TRIKELEDELQ
+2983 TRIKELEDDLQ
-2994 TKVNFT
+2994 TKVNPT
-3000 VYERYKYKMEELAD
+3000 IYERYKYKMEELAD

-3026 LRNAHA
+3026 LRNTYA

-3041 RPSQEANEDIVKL
+3041 RPSQEANEDIVKI

-3064 RDTKASIKKGIMT
+3064 RNTKASIKKDIMS
-3077 LAQQDKNAV
+3077 LAQQDKAAV

-3102 KTVGKAKYNAY
+3102 KTEGKAKYNAY

-3207 SVRTI
+3207 IVRAI
-3212 SQQAYQFGT
+3212 AKQADQFGT

-3251 LDPAMLSK
+3251 LDPAMISK
-3259 LQRDTDITDMLGVW
+3259 LQKDTDITNMLGVW
-3273 NGRQLE
+3273 NGHQLE
-3279 ERMAKETNQK
+3279 ERMARETNQK
-3289 LIDTLFKQWNRD
+3289 LIDALFKQWSRD
-3301 KDYLTKRKGYVDVFE
+3301 KGYLTKRKGYVDVFE
-3316 EARKNP
+3316 EAKTNP

-3377 KTLEQMKRFA
+3377 ETLKQMKRFA
-3387 TLIFKTED
+3387 TLVFRTED

-3405 RTLQYATA
+3405 RALQYATA

-3469 DLETQLKSAVNDPY
+3469 DLETQLNSAVNDPH

-3498 QEALTDIY
+3498 QKALTDIY

-3554 YLFITEDTPIYRA
+3554 YLLITEDTPIYRA

-3582 LYKHLIKND
+3582 LYKHLVKND
-3591 GLSEKEALGNV
+3591 GLSEKEALGNI

-3617 QALENYGL
+3617 QFLENYGL
-3625 LWFYNYKLRSVKA
+3625 AWFYNYKLRSVKS

-3678 DLSQSIGPNMGFRA
+3678 DLSQSNGPNMGFRA
-3692 PNMHPMVN
+3692 PEMHPIVN

>member
-1 MNPIIFYTPMAQYDD
+1 MPTLSPSQLLSDYLAQVSTEVPVPKEIPIIDG
-16 SQFKPANYTLDDF
+16 
-29 ISENLTS
+29 
-36 TLPEPVQQVE
+36 
-46 SFDPYSFVAGGD
+46 YSYSSGSD
-58 NPQQQEKLILTELEK
+58 NSARDEALMMSELEK
-73 DILDNRPRHYLVAK
+73 DLADGRSYNYLVTK
-87 YGEDLVNSAT
+87 YGANTVDQVTRQVAEGT
-97 KAIGLASAQYFD
+97 AQYLQD
-109 DTHRERSV
+109 IGRARTT
-117 GQILNDSIN
+117 GQIINDSVAQTAN
-126 LAASSAQEG
+126 AAQEG
-135 IGNMVA
+135 IGNLIA
-141 WGAGLIDPA
+141 WGAGLVDDEW
-150 LGESVNKAVQEYMDS
+150 GNQVNAAVQDYMNS
-165 PFGRGLPGE
+165 SWGRGEPGE
-174 NISEASF
+174 VISEAALGSD
-181 NANRARNARLERMER
+181 RAREARLARGEKADQIYQQNLINQGIDEETAKR
-196 ASTAQ
+196 AR
-201 MQEDIANGM
+201 IARG
-210 SVEDAQQKKILRDSV
+210 V
-225 SAITDFGNDA
+225 SRAITDFGNDSR
-235 TAFGNVVAEGTGSLA
+235 AFGNVVAQGVGSLG
-250 TAIVGGGGISLT
+250 TAIVTGGGTAAATNLLV
-262 TKTLAAIGKKA
+262 KPLAAIGKSVS
-273 RRSAVADAFYIPDLL
+273 RSAILDAFYLAKPTGQLL
-288 NKTASIGNKSSW
+288 EKTAQAINTVGNKGSW
-300 FLSNALMEGSG
+300 FIANALMEGSS
-311 ASEQVRN
+311 ASEQVRS
-318 QVLNMSIQNLIEN
+318 QIMNMTAQELLES
-331 SPEFVKRFEEL
+331 SPRFAQRAVDLAEERNIPFKEAL
-342 VNKGID
+342 EIARQEVIANAD
-348 PEEAANQARIEIA
+348 EAAW
-361 DMAADYAFNRVAPL
+361 DAFKNVAPL
-375 AGATAGLTRGLETA
+375 AGLAAGLTRGLETA
-389 GIGQSLASKFL
+389 GIGR
-400 SMAGESAEEGLQGI
+400 SMAGKLLSTVGESAEEGLQGI
-414 GQIYQNEAIQKYA
+414 GQIYQNEAIRKYA
-427 DQSQDILE
+427 VETQDPLE
-435 GVGRSIGEGIA
+435 GVGRNIGEGFA

-465 QGTARVTNKAI
+465 RGTARITNKAI
-476 DNRNKAKEAEKEAQ
+476 DNRNKSKEAEKEAQ
-490 TVLSKN
+490 TVLSKD
-496 NLVQQAEQLKESTP
+496 NLVQQTEQLKESTP

-523 VVPEETKQN
+523 AVPEETKQN

-543 DLSEEDRERYKAY
+543 DLSEEDQERYKAY

-565 VFNIADDLLDHPEHL
+565 VFELADDLLDHPEHL

-619 EEEIAQ
+619 EEEIAR
-625 LFAKRNDAIKGIYN
+625 LFAERDSAIKQLYN

-646 LTQVVNHLENSQQ
+646 LTQVVNRLENSQQ

-679 VTTVNPDAITSDV
+679 VATVNPDAITPDV
-692 ADMILKSEAINSFPP
+692 ADMILKSEAINSFSP
-707 EKQRIFQSLGNI
+707 EKQRIFRCLGNI
-719 ARARQQQIND
+719 AKARQQQIND

-862 AENFPELGLQSKSIE
+862 AENFPELGLQPKSVE
-877 ALEGFPELGLQP
+877 ALEGFPELGLIP

-918 STVQETAQPTQAK
+918 STVQETTQPTQVE

-942 QNQPVSTETTQQT
+942 QNQPVSTEITQQT
-955 KESSS
+955 EESSS
-960 KQQEPEKQEPS
+960 KQQEPEKQES
-971 EPVETYSTGSDGF
+971 SKEQSQKEKSTEPVET
-984 NVSTK
+984 
-989 GNTLGKQFSAFNAK
+989 
-1003 LDDGRSIEEHYQVDV
+1003 
-1018 KGYSSIREGKGKP
+1018 
-1031 SKNVPNDQL
+1031 
-1040 WDAYLNLWRNW
+1040 
-1051 ASKHP
+1051 
-1056 ELMAQLRK
+1056 
-1064 EVAKHNNHL
+1064 
-1073 YDPFARTENN
+1073 
-1083 QARALATLLNEGFGL
+1083 
-1098 EEKFVETQQTQ
+1098 Q
-1109 QQKETVKQE
+1109 QQEKPIKQE
-1118 ESKKENKAA
+1118 EPKKENKAT
-1127 ERLKKIKDAVHTSV
+1127 ERLKKIKDAVHTSM

-1184 EHMLEDSP
+1184 ERMLEDSP

-1205 ETFNEWAKYI
+1205 ETFNEWSKYI
-1215 DSLSDSLMKVMND
+1215 NSLSGSLIKVMND

-1244 KDEDVVPSGSNRI
+1244 KNEETVPSGSNRI
-1257 TMLMQKNTDGTV
+1257 TLLMQKYSDGSV
-1269 EYNPELLQGAVL
+1269 QYNPELLQGAVL

-1311 AHQEY
+1311 AYEEY
-1316 VLSHGMKKDA
+1316 VLSHGMRKDA
-1326 FINGLAEKIRQYWGV
+1326 LINGLAEKIRQYWGV

-1365 SMQEISSTGSVAG
+1365 SLQQISSTGSIAG
-1378 VKSNLVDTV
+1378 VQSNLIDTV
-1387 NFTLEINPETGKVSK
+1387 NFTLEINPETKKVSK
-1402 SVNYYVTSPYFGNL
+1402 SVNYYITNPYFGNL
-1416 ADPKQSNKVNEM
+1416 TDPKQSNKVNEM

-1437 LVLVEPE
+1437 LVLVESE
-1444 RTSYWNNEKIPVA
+1444 RTIYWNDEKIPVA
-1457 QRILHSPIKL
+1457 QRILHSLIKL

-1480 VEYKF
+1480 VAYKF

-1491 TFQAMGLNNIVSF
+1491 TFQAMGLKNIVSF
-1504 FGSNISNQNA
+1504 FGSDISNQNA

-1533 YTNLVNDLTYAE
+1533 FTGLTNDLTYAE

-1556 YYAYGVTSVGRFQQ
+1556 HYAYGITSVGRFQQ
-1570 KGSVTPQGNKFTR
+1570 KSSVTPQGNKFTR
-1583 EVIISTEA
+1583 EVIIPTEA

-1630 DDKTIGILQ
+1630 DEKTIGILQ

-1673 QLGIATSFVAFHN
+1673 QLGIDISFVAFHN

-1724 LSTVGKFTDLWVN
+1724 LSTIGKFTDLWVN

-1752 LADLRKNFAGAK
+1752 LADLRKNFAGAR

-1772 DAVVKYLTNEFKAV
+1772 DAVVKHLTNEFKAV

-1801 SNFNKDVAFNPNVD
+1801 SNFNKDVSFNPNVD

-1820 DENNNLLSIGRNF
+1820 DENNNLLSIGRNH

-1903 NFNQLLNNTIETE
+1903 NFNQLLNNTIEIE
-1916 RNNQGNPTKFIQN
+1916 RNNQGNPTKFIKN
-1929 RGNGSSLI
+1929 RGSDSSLV
-1937 LRTKEDLKNFKF
+1937 LRTKEDLRNFKF

-1971 ITSTAFG
+1971 ITSSAFG
-1978 SALNNMMQ
+1978 SALESTKSF
-1986 INTMNNTLALIH
+1986 NTMNNVLALTH
-1998 RIYFKKF
+1998 RIYFKK
-2005 LADNFDKINK
+2005 LLNEKLKEIDKK
-2015 KEGLSEDFKKKF
+2015 AGLSVEDKRKL
-2027 YEETLKFSQRIET
+2027 YDELLKFSQRIET

-2047 DATEFTSYIEDFF
+2047 DATEFVSYIEDFF

-2068 LPVVSGDAVIEMP
+2068 LPVISGDAVIEMP

-2104 LSKHMKTLDVFDG
+2104 LSKYMKTLDVFDG
-2117 FNVSI
+2117 FNISI

-2153 RAINSTGSVKELIDE
+2153 RAINSTGSIKDLINE
-2168 VFNADITDQNDF
+2168 VFNADIADQNDF
-2180 IKTVYGLAPFV
+2180 IKTVYGLASFV

-2265 FEDIVKVLNDRLEE
+2265 FEDTVKVLNDRLEE

-2303 PKKKIVKRAPAKKKE
+2303 PKKETVKRAPAKKKE
-2318 SNPSRVRKLSKTAVI
+2318 SNPSKVRKLSKTAVI
-2333 KLMREKLSSEQ
+2333 KLMREKLSPEQ

-2356 FKDFTIISGNLDDL
+2356 FKDFTILSGNLDDL

-2396 KTIYITDASDATTLL
+2396 KTIYVTDASDATTLL

-2443 RLHGLMQTFINANL
+2443 RLHGLMQTFINAEF

-2470 QSKLVSFID
+2470 QNKLVSFID
-2479 GSDVGNVKAMNEF
+2479 GSDVGNIKAMNEF

-2507 GKSSPTNYHKFVTD
+2507 GKSSPKNYYKFVTD
-2521 IAVLTNNYGVLV
+2521 VAALTNNYAVLV

-2598 LGMLQEKFNMLVAT
+2598 LGMLQEKFNMLIAT

-2619 NKAETQEAWERMS
+2619 NKVETQEAWERMS

-2671 ASNMNRIYDYVL
+2671 ASNMNRVYDYVL

-2718 DEQHRRMIVPIFFAL
+2718 DEQHRKMIVPIFFAL

-2773 DKLSDYAGGSSKA
+2773 GKLSDYAGGSSKA

-2823 RITNGL
+2823 RIAEGL
-2829 HSKSDKANAYL
+2829 HSKSDKANEYL

-2847 ESFIKRFGVA
+2847 ESFIKHFGVA

-2869 QKFQNTLNV
+2869 QNFQNTLNV

-2945 KEQYT
+2945 EEQYT

-3041 RPSQEANEDIVKL
+3041 RPSQEANEDIAKL

-3077 LAQQDKNAV
+3077 LAQQDKDAV

-3149 QKSTLD
+3149 HKSTLD

-3207 SVRTI
+3207 SVRAI

-3241 NGNVFAYERM
+3241 NGRVFAYERM
-3251 LDPAMLSK
+3251 LNPAMLSK
-3259 LQRDTDITDMLGVW
+3259 LQRDTDLTNMLGVW

-3289 LIDTLFKQWNRD
+3289 LIDALFKQWNRD
-3301 KDYLTKRKGYVDVFE
+3301 KSYLTKRKGYVDVFE
-3316 EARKNP
+3316 EAKKNP

-3431 ASNLLQLKTYG
+3431 VSNLLQLKTYG

-3483 RRNMLQAQLDAKQNA
+3483 RRNMLQARLDAKQNA
-3498 QEALTDIY
+3498 QKALTDIY

-3554 YLFITEDTPIYRA
+3554 YLLITEDTPIYRA

-3638 AVYMLRHKPLASL
+3638 ATYMLRHKPLASL

>member
-46 SFDPYSFVAGGD
+46 PLDPYSFVAGED
-58 NPQQQEKLILTELEK
+58 NSQRQEELILTELEK
-73 DILDNRPRHYLVAK
+73 DILDNRPRYYLVAK

-97 KAIGLASAQYFD
+97 EAIGLASSQYFD
-109 DTHRERSV
+109 DIHRERSV

-150 LGESVNKAVQEYMDS
+150 LGESVNKTVQEYMDS

-181 NANRARNARLERMER
+181 NANRARNARLERAER

-201 MQEDIANGM
+201 MQIDIANGM
-210 SVEDAQQKKILRDSV
+210 SIEDAQQKKVQRDAIT
-225 SAITDFGNDA
+225 AITDLGNDA
-235 TAFGNVVAEGTGSLA
+235 TAFGNIVAEGTGSLA
-250 TAIVGGGGISLT
+250 TAIVGGGGISAT
-262 TKTLAAIGKKA
+262 TKTLAALGKKA

-288 NKTASIGNKSSW
+288 NKAASTGNKTSW

-318 QVLNMSIQNLIEN
+318 QVLNMSIQDLTEN

-342 VNKGID
+342 INKGID
-348 PEEAANQARIEIA
+348 PEEAANQARIEMA

-435 GVGRSIGEGIA
+435 GVGRSIGEGVA

-465 QGTARVTNKAI
+465 QGTARVTNKVI

-490 TVLSKN
+490 AVLSKN
-496 NLVQQAEQLKESTP
+496 NLIQQAEQLKENTP

-523 VVPEETKQN
+523 AVPEETKEN

-538 YNNIW
+538 YTNIW
-543 DLSEEDRERYKAY
+543 DLSEQEQEKYKSY
-556 GNPTNRGRA
+556 KKPTNRWVA
-565 VFNIADDLLDHPEHL
+565 VFEFADDLLDHPEHL

-589 DLIDPII
+589 DLIDPVI
-596 DYVKSTTDADT
+596 DYVKSTTDTNT

-619 EEEIAQ
+619 EEKIAQ
-625 LFAKRNDAIKGIYN
+625 LFAVRDNAIKELYN
-639 NEDIQKL
+639 NEDIQKVYK
-646 LTQVVNHLENSQQ
+646 QVQSKLENSQQ
-659 ELEQLKGKVITE
+659 ELEQLKGKTITE

-679 VTTVNPDAITSDV
+679 VATVNPNAITSEV

-707 EKQRIFQSLGNI
+707 EKQRIFRSLGNI

-729 LKNTVGLSESEK
+729 LKNTKGLSESEK

-755 KSGKLSATQHL
+755 KSGKLSSIQHL
-766 ADTYYALKNG
+766 ADIYYALKNG

-791 VDSMNNK
+791 VDAMNNK

-831 VYYNNKSQNSIDLAR
+831 VFYNNKSQNSIDLAR

-862 AENFPELGLQSKSIE
+862 AENFPELGLKPKSIE

-905 TQEPVKV
+905 TQKPTKV

-918 STVQETAQPTQAK
+918 SAVQETTQPTQIE

-936 QPATTV
+936 QPTTTI
-942 QNQPVSTETTQQT
+942 QNQSVSAETTQQT
-955 KESSS
+955 KENTV
-960 KQQEPEKQEPS
+960 KQQESEKQKSS
-971 EPVETYSTGSDGF
+971 ESVETYFTGSDGF

-989 GNTLGKQFSAFNAK
+989 GNALGKQFSAFNAK

-1018 KGYSSIREGKGKP
+1018 KGYSSIKEGKGKP
-1031 SKNVPNDQL
+1031 SKNIPNNQL

-1098 EEKFVETQQTQ
+1098 EEKSVETQQAQ
-1109 QQKETVKQE
+1109 QQEKPVKQE
-1118 ESKKENKAA
+1118 EPKKENKTV
-1127 ERLKKIKDAVHTSV
+1127 ERLKKIKDAVHTSM
-1141 RNLYFRAFSRGMLHP
+1141 RNLYFRAFSKGMLHP

-1175 RILKDRSLL
+1175 KILKDRSLL
-1184 EHMLEDSP
+1184 ERMLEDSP
-1192 NKDEILAIYDQHP
+1192 NKDEILAIYDKHP
-1205 ETFNEWAKYI
+1205 ETFNEWSKYI
-1215 DSLSDSLMKVMND
+1215 DSLSGSLIKVMND

-1236 VEAYLKVD
+1236 VEAYLKID
-1244 KDEDVVPSGSNRI
+1244 KDEETIPSGSNRI

-1311 AHQEY
+1311 AYEEY
-1316 VLSHGMKKDA
+1316 VLSHGMRKDA
-1326 FINGLAEKIRQYWGV
+1326 LINGLAEKIRQYWGV
-1341 IYKTDEPEGLNDAIT
+1341 IYKTDKPEGLNDAIT

-1378 VKSNLVDTV
+1378 VQPTLIDTV
-1387 NFTLEINPETGKVSK
+1387 NFTLEIDPKTGKVSK
-1402 SVNYYVTSPYFGNL
+1402 SVNYYITNPWFGNL
-1416 ADPKQSNKVNEM
+1416 TDPKQSNKVSEM

-1437 LVLVEPE
+1437 LVLVESE
-1444 RTSYWNNEKIPVA
+1444 KTSYWNNEKIPVA
-1457 QRILHSPIKL
+1457 QRILHSSIKL
-1467 SRLQGKSIENRQK
+1467 SSLQGKSIENRQK
-1480 VEYKF
+1480 VAYKF

-1504 FGSNISNQNA
+1504 FGSNINNQNA
-1514 FNIND
+1514 FNVND

-1550 IEEVTK
+1550 VEEVTK
-1556 YYAYGVTSVGRFQQ
+1556 HYAYGITSVGRFQQ

-1583 EVIISTEA
+1583 EVIISTES
-1591 TVDLTDDHTRDNYYR
+1591 TVDLTDEHTRDNYYR
-1606 AIAQGFGLKVHND
+1606 AIAQGFGLKVHKDN
-1619 DIEEI
+1619 IEEI
-1624 RAFLEG
+1624 R
-1630 DDKTIGILQ
+1630 DYINNILD
-1639 KPEWKRVEHFF
+1639 KPEWKRIEHFF
-1650 ALAQEEGRQFNE
+1650 TLAQEEGRQFNA
-1662 KSINELKTLFN
+1662 KSINELKELFN
-1673 QLGIATSFVAFHN
+1673 KLDIAPSFVAFHN

-1724 LSTVGKFTDLWVN
+1724 LSTIGKFTDLWVN

-1752 LADLRKNFAGAK
+1752 LADLRKNFAGAR

-1772 DAVVKYLTNEFKAV
+1772 DAVVKHLTNEFKAV

-1801 SNFNKDVAFNPNVD
+1801 SNFNKDVTFNPNVN

-1820 DENNNLLSIGRNF
+1820 DENNNLLSIGRNH

-1848 VASLAGKITRS
+1848 VSSLAGKITRS

-1870 ALARMESNPNLTIA
+1870 ALARMESDPNLTIA

-1891 QNAQEQFDAMIN
+1891 QNAQEQFDVMIN
-1903 NFNQLLNNTIETE
+1903 NFNQLLNNTVESG
-1916 RNNQGNPTKFIQN
+1916 RDNQGNPTKFIQN
-1929 RGNGSSLI
+1929 RGNNSSLV
-1937 LRTKEDLKNFKF
+1937 LKTKEDLRNFKF
-1949 SAIQQDHLINNVRNL
+1949 NAIQQDHLINNVKNL

-1986 INTMNNTLALIH
+1986 TNTMNNTLALLH

-2027 YEETLKFSQRIET
+2027 YEATLKFSQRIET

-2047 DATEFTSYIEDFF
+2047 DATEFLSYIEDFY
-2060 GSYKPGDK
+2060 GSYNPGDK
-2068 LPVVSGDAVIEMP
+2068 LPIISGNAVIEMP

-2104 LSKHMKTLDVFDG
+2104 LSKYMKTLDVFDG
-2117 FNVSI
+2117 FNISI

-2130 DANRV
+2130 DTNRV

-2153 RAINSTGSVKELIDE
+2153 KAISSTGSIKDLINE
-2168 VFNADITDQNDF
+2168 VFNGDVADQNNF
-2180 IKTVYGLAPFV
+2180 IRTVYELAPSV
-2191 RIERTKDG
+2191 QIERTKDG
-2199 KIFYKQGRNQINISK
+2199 KIFYKQGKNQINISK

-2265 FEDIVKVLNDRLEE
+2265 FEDTVKVLNDRLEE

-2303 PKKKIVKRAPAKKKE
+2303 PKKETVKRAPAKKKE
-2318 SNPSRVRKLSKTAVI
+2318 SNPSKVRKLSKTAVV
-2333 KLMREKLSSEQ
+2333 KLMREKLSPEQ

-2356 FKDFTIISGNLDDL
+2356 FKDFTILSGNLDDL
-2370 YAYAKQQGE
+2370 YEYAKQQGE

-2396 KTIYITDASDATTLL
+2396 KTIYITDVSDATTLL

-2443 RLHGLMQTFINANL
+2443 RLNGLMQTFINANL
-2457 SETEEMISSISDL
+2457 SDTEEMISSISDL
-2470 QSKLVSFID
+2470 QNKLVSFID
-2479 GSDVGNVKAMNEF
+2479 GSDVGNIKAMNEF
-2492 LAYTLTTP
+2492 LAYTVTTP

-2507 GKSSPTNYHKFVTD
+2507 GKSSPKDFYKFTNDLANLTD
-2521 IAVLTNNYGVLV
+2521 NAKVSVY
-2533 FKTVFKKAFAYL
+2533 KTIFKKAFAFL

-2554 APQISDNVLSQIQ
+2554 APQISDKMLSQIQ

-2576 APSVMDRLQDIV
+2576 APSVMDKLQDIV

-2612 KLNLDHK
+2612 KLNLEHK

-2718 DEQHRRMIVPIFFAL
+2718 DEQHRKMIVPIFFAL

-2773 DKLSDYAGGSSKA
+2773 GKLSDYAGGSSKA

-2797 NQIIKNAQERDSLIS
+2797 NQIIKNAQERNSLIS
-2812 IPNKKFNEFQA
+2812 IPNKKFNEIQA
-2823 RITNGL
+2823 RIVDGL
-2829 HSKSDKANAYL
+2829 HSKSDKANEYL
-2840 TQIQNDN
+2840 TRIQNDD

-2869 QKFQNTLNV
+2869 KNFQNTLNV

-2930 VPQVLKDLFKKTKPT
+2930 VPQVLKNLFKKTKPT
-2945 KEQYT
+2945 EEQYT

-2983 TRIKELEDELQ
+2983 TRIKELEDLLK
-2994 TKVNFT
+2994 TKVNPT
-3000 VYERYKYKMEELAD
+3000 IYERYKYKMEELAD
-3014 YMVNGKPRTNNL
+3014 YMVDGKPKTNNL
-3026 LRNAHA
+3026 LRNAYA

-3041 RPSQEANEDIVKL
+3041 RPSQEANEDIVKI

-3064 RDTKASIKKGIMT
+3064 RDTKASIKKGIMS
-3077 LAQQDKNAV
+3077 LAQQDKDAV

-3102 KTVGKAKYNAY
+3102 KTEGKAKYNAY

-3207 SVRTI
+3207 SVRAI
-3212 SQQAYQFGT
+3212 AKQADQFGT

-3251 LDPAMLSK
+3251 LDPAMISK
-3259 LQRDTDITDMLGVW
+3259 LQKDTDITNMLGVW

-3279 ERMAKETNQK
+3279 ERMARETNQK
-3289 LIDTLFKQWNRD
+3289 LIDALFKQWNRD
-3301 KDYLTKRKGYVDVFE
+3301 KGYLTKRKGYVDVFE
-3316 EARKNP
+3316 EAKTNP

-3377 KTLEQMKRFA
+3377 ETLKQMKRFA
-3387 TLIFKTED
+3387 TLIFRTED

-3405 RTLQYATA
+3405 RALQYATA

-3483 RRNMLQAQLDAKQNA
+3483 KRNMLQAQLDAKQNA
-3498 QEALTDIY
+3498 QKALTDIY

-3554 YLFITEDTPIYRA
+3554 YLLITEDTPIYRA

-3582 LYKHLIKND
+3582 LYKHLVKND
-3591 GLSEKEALGNV
+3591 NLSEKEALGNV
-3602 REAFVDYDKYTGRTR
+3602 KEAFVDYDKYTGRTR
-3617 QALENYGL
+3617 QLLENYGL
-3625 LWFYNYKLRSVKA
+3625 SWFYNYKLRSVKA
-3638 AVYMLRHKPLASL
+3638 ATYMLRHKPLASL

-3692 PNMHPMVN
+3692 PEMHPIVN

>member
-1 MNPIIFYTPMAQYDD
+1 MPTLSPSQLLSDFLAQADTEVPTPKKAPIIDG
-16 SQFKPANYTLDDF
+16 
-29 ISENLTS
+29 
-36 TLPEPVQQVE
+36 
-46 SFDPYSFVAGGD
+46 YSYSAGSNNSVRD
-58 NPQQQEKLILTELEK
+58 EALMMSELEK
-73 DILDNRPRHYLVAK
+73 DLADGRSYNYLVTK
-87 YGEDLVNSAT
+87 YG
-97 KAIGLASAQYFD
+97 ASTIDQVTRQVAEGTAQYLQD
-109 DTHRERSV
+109 VGRARTT
-117 GQILNDSIN
+117 GQIINDSVAQTAN
-126 LAASSAQEG
+126 AAQEG
-135 IGNMVA
+135 IGNLIA
-141 WGAGLIDPA
+141 WGAGLLNDEW
-150 LGESVNKAVQEYMDS
+150 GNQVNAAVQDYMES
-165 PFGRGLPGE
+165 SWGRGEPGE
-174 NISEASF
+174 IISEAALGSD
-181 NANRARNARLERMER
+181 RAREARLARGEKADQIYQQNLINQGVDED
-196 ASTAQ
+196 TA
-201 MQEDIANGM
+201 
-210 SVEDAQQKKILRDSV
+210 KKARVARGV
-225 SAITDFGNDA
+225 SRAITDFGNDNR
-235 TAFGNVVAEGTGSLA
+235 AFGNVVAQGVGSLG
-250 TAIVGGGGISLT
+250 TAIVTGGGTAAATNLLV
-262 TKTLAAIGKKA
+262 KPLAAIGKSVS
-273 RRSAVADAFYIPDLL
+273 RSAILDAFYLAKPTGQLL
-288 NKTASIGNKSSW
+288 KGTAQAINTVGNKGSW
-300 FLSNALMEGSG
+300 FIANALMEGSS

-318 QVLNMSIQNLIEN
+318 QIMNMTAQELYES
-331 SPEFVKRFEEL
+331 SPRFAQRVTDL
-342 VNKGID
+342 VDDKGI
-348 PEEAANQARIEIA
+348 PFEQALEIA
-361 DMAADYAFNRVAPL
+361 RQEVVANADKAAWDAFKAVAPL
-375 AGATAGLTRGLETA
+375 AGLTAGLTRGLETA
-389 GIGQSLASKFL
+389 GIGR
-400 SMAGESAEEGLQGI
+400 SMAGKLLSTVGESAEEGLQGI
-414 GQIYQNEAIQKYA
+414 GQIYQNEAIRKYA
-427 DQSQDILE
+427 VETQDPLE

-465 QGTARVTNKAI
+465 QGTAKITNKVI

-496 NLVQQAEQLKESTP
+496 NLIQQAEQIKENTP

-523 VVPEETKQN
+523 AVPEETKES

-543 DLSEEDRERYKAY
+543 DLSEQEQEKYKAY
-556 GNPTNRGRA
+556 GNPTNRWVA
-565 VFNIADDLLDHPEHL
+565 AFELADDLLDHPEHF

-619 EEEIAQ
+619 EEEIAR
-625 LFAKRNDAIKGIYN
+625 LFAERDSAIKQLYN

-646 LTQVVNHLENSQQ
+646 LTQVVNRLENSQQ
-659 ELEQLKGKVITE
+659 ELEQLKGKTITE

-679 VTTVNPDAITSDV
+679 VATVNPDVITPDI

-806 QNGGTRQHYTT
+806 QNGGTRQRYTT

-862 AENFPELGLQSKSIE
+862 AENFPELGLKPKSIE

-899 ASEMEN
+899 VSEMEN
-905 TQEPVKV
+905 TQESTKV

-918 STVQETAQPTQAK
+918 STVQETAQSIQTE

-942 QNQPVSTETTQQT
+942 QKQSVSTETTQQI
-955 KESSS
+955 KENAS
-960 KQQEPEKQEPS
+960 KQQES
-971 EPVETYSTGSDGF
+971 
-984 NVSTK
+984 
-989 GNTLGKQFSAFNAK
+989 
-1003 LDDGRSIEEHYQVDV
+1003 
-1018 KGYSSIREGKGKP
+1018 
-1031 SKNVPNDQL
+1031 
-1040 WDAYLNLWRNW
+1040 
-1051 ASKHP
+1051 
-1056 ELMAQLRK
+1056 
-1064 EVAKHNNHL
+1064 
-1073 YDPFARTENN
+1073 
-1083 QARALATLLNEGFGL
+1083 
-1098 EEKFVETQQTQ
+1098 
-1109 QQKETVKQE
+1109 VKQE
-1118 ESKKENKAA
+1118 EPKKENKVA
-1127 ERLKKIKDAVHTSV
+1127 ERLKKIKDAVNTSI

-1175 RILKDRSLL
+1175 RILKDHSLL
-1184 EHMLEDSP
+1184 ERMLEDSP
-1192 NKDEILAIYDQHP
+1192 NKDEILAIYDKHP

-1215 DSLSDSLMKVMND
+1215 DSLSGSLIKVMND

-1244 KDEDVVPSGSNRI
+1244 KDEETIPSGSNRI

-1311 AHQEY
+1311 AYEEY
-1316 VLSHGMKKDA
+1316 VLSHGMRKDA
-1326 FINGLAEKIRQYWGV
+1326 LINGLAEKIRQYWGV
-1341 IYKTDEPEGLNDAIT
+1341 VYKTDEPEGLNDAIT

-1365 SMQEISSTGSVAG
+1365 SMQEISSIGSVAG
-1378 VKSNLVDTV
+1378 IQSNLIDTV
-1387 NFTLEINPETGKVSK
+1387 NFTLEIDPKTGKVSK
-1402 SVNYYVTSPYFGNL
+1402 SVNYYITNPYFGNL
-1416 ADPKQSNKVNEM
+1416 SDPKQSKNISEM

-1437 LVLVEPE
+1437 LVLVESE
-1444 RTSYWNNEKIPVA
+1444 KTSYWNNEKIPVA
-1457 QRILHSPIKL
+1457 QRILHSSIKL
-1467 SRLQGKSIENRQK
+1467 SALQGKSIENRQK
-1480 VEYKF
+1480 VAYKF

-1504 FGSNISNQNA
+1504 FGSDISNQNT
-1514 FNIND
+1514 FNVND

-1533 YTNLVNDLTYAE
+1533 FTGLTNDLTYAE

-1556 YYAYGVTSVGRFQQ
+1556 HYVYGITSVGRFQQ

-1591 TVDLTDDHTRDNYYR
+1591 TVDLTDDHIRDNYYR
-1606 AIAQGFGLKVHND
+1606 AITQGFGLKVHKANIE
-1619 DIEEI
+1619 DIRKYI
-1624 RAFLEG
+1624 NN
-1630 DDKTIGILQ
+1630 ILD
-1639 KPEWKRVEHFF
+1639 KPEWKRIEHFF
-1650 ALAQEEGRQFNE
+1650 TLAQKEGRQFNE
-1662 KSINELKTLFN
+1662 KSIKELKDLFK
-1673 QLGIATSFVAFHN
+1673 QLNIETSFVAFHS

-1724 LSTVGKFTDLWVN
+1724 LSTIGKFTDLWIN

-1752 LADLRKNFAGAK
+1752 LADLRKNFAGAR

-1772 DAVVKYLTNEFKAV
+1772 DAVVKHLTNEFKAI
-1786 NSKTKPQLTALLTTF
+1786 NSKTKPQLTALLITF
-1801 SNFNKDVAFNPNVD
+1801 SNFNKDVTFNPNVD

-1820 DENNNLLSIGRNF
+1820 DENNNLLSIGRNH

-1848 VASLAGKITRS
+1848 VTSLAGKITRS

-1884 EAFYPNS
+1884 EAFYPDS
-1891 QNAQEQFDAMIN
+1891 QNAQEQFDAMVN
-1903 NFNQLLNNTIETE
+1903 NFNQLLNNTVESG
-1916 RNNQGNPTKFIQN
+1916 RDNQGNPTKFIQN
-1929 RGNGSSLI
+1929 RGSGSSLV
-1937 LRTKEDLKNFKF
+1937 LRTKEDLRNFKF
-1949 SAIQQDHLINNVRNL
+1949 NTIQQDHLTNNIRNL

-1986 INTMNNTLALIH
+1986 TNTMNNTLALLH

-2027 YEETLKFSQRIET
+2027 YEATLKFSQKIET

-2047 DATEFTSYIEDFF
+2047 DATEFLSYIEDFY
-2060 GSYKPGDK
+2060 GSYNPGDK
-2068 LPVVSGDAVIEMP
+2068 LPVISGNAVIEMP

-2104 LSKHMKTLDVFDG
+2104 LSKYMKTLDVFDG
-2117 FNVSI
+2117 FNISI

-2130 DANRV
+2130 EANRV

-2147 MYKTAQ
+2147 MYKTAKNV
-2153 RAINSTGSVKELIDE
+2153 INSSGSISQLLEPIFNDPIRNNNDLTDRTDLIRVIYDLRPH
-2168 VFNADITDQNDF
+2168 DIPIYFDKNKKYF
-2180 IKTVYGLAPFV
+2180 WWKSINNKIKRVSLLDAV
-2191 RIERTKDG
+2191 
-2199 KIFYKQGRNQINISK
+2199 SK
-2214 ETLRVKLEEQL
+2214 LQSNLDD
-2225 ENLKNNAIEVDAR
+2225 LKNNAIEVDAR

-2250 QMASSENVYLTNDDV
+2250 QMASSENVYLTNDDI
-2265 FEDIVKVLNDRLEE
+2265 FEDTVKVLNDRLEE
-2279 NLKIARDNFEKD
+2279 NLKIARNNFEKD

-2297 DITSVE
+2297 DITSIE
-2303 PKKKIVKRAPAKKKE
+2303 PKKETVKRAPTKKKE
-2318 SNPSRVRKLSKTAVI
+2318 SNPSKVRKLSRTTVI
-2333 KLMREKLSSEQ
+2333 KLMREKLSPEQ

-2356 FKDFTIISGNLDDL
+2356 FKDFTFLSGNLDDL
-2370 YAYAKQQGE
+2370 YEYAKQQGE

-2384 DGNTKAWISPKT
+2384 NGNTKAWISPKT

-2419 MNSVTDYYMN
+2419 INSVTDYYMN

-2443 RLHGLMQTFINANL
+2443 RLNGLMQTFINANL
-2457 SETEEMISSISDL
+2457 SDTEEMISSISDL
-2470 QSKLVSFID
+2470 QNKLVSFID
-2479 GSDVGNVKAMNEF
+2479 ESDVGNIKAMNEF

-2500 QYIEFLE
+2500 EYIEFLE
-2507 GKSSPTNYHKFVTD
+2507 GKTSSKDFYKFTNDLANLTD
-2521 IAVLTNNYGVLV
+2521 NAKVSIY
-2533 FKTVFKKAFAYL
+2533 KTIFKKALAFL

-2554 APQISDNVLSQIQ
+2554 APQISDKMLSQIQ

-2576 APSVMDRLQDIV
+2576 APSVMDKLQDIV
-2588 YKAEELGQSR
+2588 YKAEDLGQSR

-2612 KLNLDHK
+2612 KLNLEHK
-2619 NKAETQEAWERMS
+2619 NKAETQEAWEKMS
-2632 DSITQQVTEIFP
+2632 DFITQQVTEIFP

-2652 VFNNIVQAFM
+2652 VFNNIVQVFM

-2691 ISNPNEDENVRTK
+2691 INNPNEDENVRTK

-2718 DEQHRRMIVPIFFAL
+2718 DEQHRKMIVPIFFAL

-2757 EVWLD
+2757 EIWLD

-2773 DKLSDYAGGSSKA
+2773 GKLSDYAGGSSKA

-2797 NQIIKNAQERDSLIS
+2797 SQIIKNVQEKDSLIS
-2812 IPNKKFNEFQA
+2812 IPNKKFNEIQA
-2823 RITNGL
+2823 RITEGL
-2829 HSKSDKANAYL
+2829 YSKSDKANEYL
-2840 TQIQNDN
+2840 IRIQNDN

-2869 QKFQNTLNV
+2869 QNFQNTLNV

-2930 VPQVLKDLFKKTKPT
+2930 VPQVLKDLFKRIKPT
-2945 KEQYT
+2945 EEQYT

-2983 TRIKELEDELQ
+2983 TRIKELEDSLK
-2994 TKVNFT
+2994 TKVNPT
-3000 VYERYKYKMEELAD
+3000 IYERYKYKMEELAD
-3014 YMVNGKPRTNNL
+3014 YMVNSKPRTNNL
-3026 LRNAHA
+3026 LRNAYA

-3041 RPSQEANEDIVKL
+3041 RPSQEVNEDIVKT

-3064 RDTKASIKKGIMT
+3064 KGTKASIKKGIMS
-3077 LAQQDKNAV
+3077 LAQQDKTAV

-3102 KTVGKAKYNAY
+3102 KTEGKAKYNAY

-3149 QKSTLD
+3149 HKSTLD

-3207 SVRTI
+3207 SVRAI
-3212 SQQAYQFGT
+3212 AKQADQFGT

-3241 NGNVFAYERM
+3241 NGNIFAYERL
-3251 LDPAMLSK
+3251 LDPAMISK
-3259 LQRDTDITDMLGVW
+3259 LQKDTDITNMLGVW

-3289 LIDTLFKQWNRD
+3289 LIDALFKQWNRD
-3301 KDYLTKRKGYVDVFE
+3301 KGYLTKRKGYVDVFE
-3316 EARKNP
+3316 EARTNP

-3370 GVSYWSP
+3370 GVSYWNP
-3377 KTLEQMKRFA
+3377 ETLKQMKRFA

-3405 RTLQYATA
+3405 RALQYATA
-3413 SARKLIVVKST
+3413 SARKMIVVKST

-3483 RRNMLQAQLDAKQNA
+3483 KRNMLQAQLDAKQNA
-3498 QEALTDIY
+3498 QKALTDIY

-3554 YLFITEDTPIYRA
+3554 YLLITEDTPIYRA

-3582 LYKHLIKND
+3582 LYKHLVKND

-3602 REAFVDYDKYTGRTR
+3602 KEAFVDYDKYTGRTR
-3617 QALENYGL
+3617 QLLENYGL
-3625 LWFYNYKLRSVKA
+3625 SWFYNYKLRSVKA

-3692 PNMHPMVN
+3692 PGMHPIVN

>member
-1 MNPIIFYTPMAQYDD
+1 M
-16 SQFKPANYTLDDF
+16 
-29 ISENLTS
+29 
-36 TLPEPVQQVE
+36 
-46 SFDPYSFVAGGD
+46 
-58 NPQQQEKLILTELEK
+58 
-73 DILDNRPRHYLVAK
+73 
-87 YGEDLVNSAT
+87 
-97 KAIGLASAQYFD
+97 
-109 DTHRERSV
+109 
-117 GQILNDSIN
+117 
-126 LAASSAQEG
+126 
-135 IGNMVA
+135 
-141 WGAGLIDPA
+141 
-150 LGESVNKAVQEYMDS
+150 
-165 PFGRGLPGE
+165 
-174 NISEASF
+174 
-181 NANRARNARLERMER
+181 
-196 ASTAQ
+196 
-201 MQEDIANGM
+201 
-210 SVEDAQQKKILRDSV
+210 
-225 SAITDFGNDA
+225 
-235 TAFGNVVAEGTGSLA
+235 
-250 TAIVGGGGISLT
+250 
-262 TKTLAAIGKKA
+262 
-273 RRSAVADAFYIPDLL
+273 
-288 NKTASIGNKSSW
+288 
-300 FLSNALMEGSG
+300 
-311 ASEQVRN
+311 
-318 QVLNMSIQNLIEN
+318 
-331 SPEFVKRFEEL
+331 
-342 VNKGID
+342 
-348 PEEAANQARIEIA
+348 
-361 DMAADYAFNRVAPL
+361 
-375 AGATAGLTRGLETA
+375 
-389 GIGQSLASKFL
+389 
-400 SMAGESAEEGLQGI
+400 
-414 GQIYQNEAIQKYA
+414 
-427 DQSQDILE
+427 
-435 GVGRSIGEGIA
+435 
-446 TGAPVAGITQAPS
+446 
-459 LLVDAV
+459 
-465 QGTARVTNKAI
+465 
-476 DNRNKAKEAEKEAQ
+476 
-490 TVLSKN
+490 
-496 NLVQQAEQLKESTP
+496 
-510 QFVEQVNQTLQNE
+510 
-523 VVPEETKQN
+523 
-532 IQEASK
+532 
-538 YNNIW
+538 
-543 DLSEEDRERYKAY
+543 
-556 GNPTNRGRA
+556 
-565 VFNIADDLLDHPEHL
+565 
-580 TDKTAQDFL
+580 
-589 DLIDPII
+589 
-596 DYVKSTTDADT
+596 
-607 PTSRLVNSSIGS
+607 
-619 EEEIAQ
+619 
-625 LFAKRNDAIKGIYN
+625 
-639 NEDIQKL
+639 
-646 LTQVVNHLENSQQ
+646 
-659 ELEQLKGKVITE
+659 
-671 EDINKAIN
+671 
-679 VTTVNPDAITSDV
+679 
-692 ADMILKSEAINSFPP
+692 
-707 EKQRIFQSLGNI
+707 
-719 ARARQQQIND
+719 
-729 LKNTVGLSESEK
+729 
-741 VTENIESGLDPAFR
+741 
-755 KSGKLSATQHL
+755 
-766 ADTYYALKNG
+766 
-776 NVSLAKAKMQDFGTF
+776 
-791 VDSMNNK
+791 
-798 VHALNVSY
+798 
-806 QNGGTRQHYTT
+806 
-817 VDPNTRSWGQSKAE
+817 
-831 VYYNNKSQNSIDLAR
+831 
-846 NIAINARY
+846 
-854 IAQQYNTI
+854 
-862 AENFPELGLQSKSIE
+862 
-877 ALEGFPELGLQP
+877 
-889 NQAIV
+889 
-894 TTQRV
+894 
-899 ASEMEN
+899 
-905 TQEPVKV
+905 
-912 TSEFPE
+912 
-918 STVQETAQPTQAK
+918 
-931 TNVVE
+931 
-936 QPATTV
+936 
-942 QNQPVSTETTQQT
+942 
-955 KESSS
+955 
-960 KQQEPEKQEPS
+960 
-971 EPVETYSTGSDGF
+971 
-984 NVSTK
+984 
-989 GNTLGKQFSAFNAK
+989 
-1003 LDDGRSIEEHYQVDV
+1003 
-1018 KGYSSIREGKGKP
+1018 
-1031 SKNVPNDQL
+1031 
-1040 WDAYLNLWRNW
+1040 
-1051 ASKHP
+1051 
-1056 ELMAQLRK
+1056 
-1064 EVAKHNNHL
+1064 
-1073 YDPFARTENN
+1073 
-1083 QARALATLLNEGFGL
+1083 
-1098 EEKFVETQQTQ
+1098 
-1109 QQKETVKQE
+1109 
-1118 ESKKENKAA
+1118 
-1127 ERLKKIKDAVHTSV
+1127 
-1141 RNLYFRAFSRGMLHP
+1141 
-1156 EKPISRLLG
+1156 
-1165 IKNPIANMTQ
+1165 
-1175 RILKDRSLL
+1175 
-1184 EHMLEDSP
+1184 
-1192 NKDEILAIYDQHP
+1192 
-1205 ETFNEWAKYI
+1205 
-1215 DSLSDSLMKVMND
+1215 
-1228 RIHNHGTN
+1228 
-1236 VEAYLKVD
+1236 
-1244 KDEDVVPSGSNRI
+1244 
-1257 TMLMQKNTDGTV
+1257 
-1269 EYNPELLQGAVL
+1269 
-1281 AAIQWL
+1281 

-1293 RKDLEDILSKN
+1293 RKDLEEILSKN
-1304 PNLHPQD
+1304 PEIHPED
-1311 AHQEY
+1311 GHQEY
-1316 VLSHGMKKDA
+1316 ILAHGIKKDA

-1341 IYKTDEPEGLNDAIT
+1341 VYKSDEPEGLNDAIT

-1365 SMQEISSTGSVAG
+1365 SLQQIPSTNTIAG
-1378 VKSNLVDTV
+1378 VQSKLVDSV
-1387 NFTLEINPETGKVSK
+1387 KFELKVDELGQTQQA
-1402 SVNYYVTSPYFGNL
+1402 VNYYITSPWFGNL
-1416 ADPKQSNKVNEM
+1416 ADPKQSNKVSEM

-1437 LVLVEPE
+1437 LVLVESE
-1444 RTSYWNNEKIPVA
+1444 KTSYWNDEKIPVA
-1457 QRILHSPIKL
+1457 QRILHSSIKL
-1467 SRLQGKSIENRQK
+1467 ASLQKKSIENRQK
-1480 VEYKF
+1480 VAYKF

-1491 TFQAMGLNNIVSF
+1491 TFQAMGLNNIVNF
-1504 FGSNISNQNA
+1504 FGSDISNQNA
-1514 FNIND
+1514 FNVND

-1533 YTNLVNDLTYAE
+1533 YTNLINDLTYAE

-1550 IEEVTK
+1550 VEEVTK
-1556 YYAYGVTSVGRFQQ
+1556 HYAYGITSVGRFQQ

-1583 EVIISTEA
+1583 EVIIPTEA
-1591 TVDLTDDHTRDNYYR
+1591 TVDLTDEHTRDNYYR
-1606 AIAQGFGLKVHND
+1606 AIAQGFGLKVHKDN
-1619 DIEEI
+1619 IEEI
-1624 RAFLEG
+1624 R
-1630 DDKTIGILQ
+1630 KYINNILN
-1639 KPEWKRVEHFF
+1639 KPEWKRIEHFF
-1650 ALAQEEGRQFNE
+1650 TLAQEEGRQFNE

-1673 QLGIATSFVAFHN
+1673 QLGIDISFVAFHN
-1686 AMDLAKFNTESEAQ
+1686 AMDLARFNTESEAQ

-1724 LSTVGKFTDLWVN
+1724 LSTIGKFTDLWVN

-1752 LADLRKNFAGAK
+1752 LADLRKNFAGAR

-1772 DAVVKYLTNEFKAV
+1772 DAVVKHLTNEFKAV
-1786 NSKTKPQLTALLTTF
+1786 NSKTKPQLTALLTTL
-1801 SNFNKDVAFNPNVD
+1801 SNFNKDVTFNPNVD

-1820 DENNNLLSIGRNF
+1820 DENNNLLSIGRNH

-1848 VASLAGKITRS
+1848 VSSLAGKITRS

-1891 QNAQEQFDAMIN
+1891 QNAQEQFDAMVN
-1903 NFNQLLNNTIETE
+1903 NFNQLLNNTVESG
-1916 RNNQGNPTKFIQN
+1916 RDNQGNPTKFIQN
-1929 RGNGSSLI
+1929 RGNGSSLV
-1937 LRTKEDLKNFKF
+1937 LKTKEDLRNFKF

-1971 ITSTAFG
+1971 ITSSAFG
-1978 SALNNMMQ
+1978 SALENAKSF
-1986 INTMNNTLALIH
+1986 NTMNNVLAMTH
-1998 RIYFKKF
+1998 RIYFKK
-2005 LADNFDKINK
+2005 LLKEKLKEINK
-2015 KEGLSEDFKKKF
+2015 TEGLSVEDKRKL
-2027 YEETLKFSQRIET
+2027 YDELLKFSQRIET

-2047 DATEFTSYIEDFF
+2047 DDTEFTSYIKDFF

-2068 LPVVSGDAVIEMP
+2068 LPIVSGDAVIEMP

-2089 PNLNIGFGDALMMLL
+2089 PNLNIGFGDGLMMLL
-2104 LSKHMKTLDVFDG
+2104 LSKYMKTLDVFDG

-2153 RAINSTGSVKELIDE
+2153 RVINSTGSIKELVDE
-2168 VFNADITDQNDF
+2168 VFNADIVDQNNF
-2180 IKTVYGLAPFV
+2180 IRTVYGLAPFV

-2199 KIFYKQGRNQINISK
+2199 KIFYKQGKNQINISK
-2214 ETLRVKLEEQL
+2214 ETLKVKLEEQL

-2250 QMASSENVYLTNDDV
+2250 QMASSENVYLTNDDI
-2265 FEDIVKVLNDRLEE
+2265 FEDTVKVLNDRLEE

-2303 PKKKIVKRAPAKKKE
+2303 PKKETVKRVPAKKKE
-2318 SNPSRVRKLSKTAVI
+2318 SNPSKVRKLSKTAIV
-2333 KLMREKLSSEQ
+2333 KLMREKLSPEQ
-2344 KKIYSQINTSGS
+2344 KKIYSQINTSSS
-2356 FKDFTIISGNLDDL
+2356 FKDFTILSGNLDDL
-2370 YAYAKQQGE
+2370 YEYAKQQGE
-2379 NVGEI
+2379 NIGEI

-2443 RLHGLMQTFINANL
+2443 RLNGLMQTFINANL
-2457 SETEEMISSISDL
+2457 SDTEEMISSISDL
-2470 QSKLVSFID
+2470 QNKLVSFID
-2479 GSDVGNVKAMNEF
+2479 GSDVGNIKAMNEF

-2500 QYIEFLE
+2500 EYIEFLE
-2507 GKSSPTNYHKFVTD
+2507 GKSSPKDFYKFTNDLANLTD
-2521 IAVLTNNYGVLV
+2521 NAKVSIY
-2533 FKTVFKKAFAYL
+2533 KTIFKKAFAYL

-2554 APQISDNVLSQIQ
+2554 APQISDKMLSQIQ

-2576 APSVMDRLQDIV
+2576 APSVMDKLQDIV

-2612 KLNLDHK
+2612 KLNLEYK

-2718 DEQHRRMIVPIFFAL
+2718 DEQHRKMIVPIFFAL

-2773 DKLSDYAGGSSKA
+2773 GKLSDYAGGSSKA

-2797 NQIIKNAQERDSLIS
+2797 NQIIKNAQERNSLIS
-2812 IPNKKFNEFQA
+2812 IPNKKFNEIQA
-2823 RITNGL
+2823 RIVDGL
-2829 HSKSDKANAYL
+2829 HSKSDKANEYL
-2840 TQIQNDN
+2840 TRIQNDD

-2869 QKFQNTLNV
+2869 KNFQNTLNV

-2945 KEQYT
+2945 EEQYT

-2963 FEYADF
+2963 FEYTDF

-2983 TRIKELEDELQ
+2983 TRIKELEDDLQ
-2994 TKVNFT
+2994 TKVNPT
-3000 VYERYKYKMEELAD
+3000 IYERYKYKMEELAD

-3041 RPSQEANEDIVKL
+3041 RPSQEVNEDVVKI

-3064 RDTKASIKKGIMT
+3064 RDTKASIKKDIMS
-3077 LAQQDKNAV
+3077 LAQQDKAAV

-3102 KTVGKAKYNAY
+3102 KTEGKAKYNAY

-3207 SVRTI
+3207 TVRAI
-3212 SQQAYQFGT
+3212 AKQADQFGT

-3241 NGNVFAYERM
+3241 NGNVFAYERL
-3251 LDPAMLSK
+3251 LDPAMISK
-3259 LQRDTDITDMLGVW
+3259 LQKDTDITNMLGVW

-3289 LIDTLFKQWNRD
+3289 LIDALFKQWNRD
-3301 KDYLTKRKGYVDVFE
+3301 KGYLTKRKGYVDVFE
-3316 EARKNP
+3316 EAKTNP

-3377 KTLEQMKRFA
+3377 ETLKQMKRFA
-3387 TLIFKTED
+3387 TLIFRTED

-3405 RTLQYATA
+3405 RALQYATA

-3498 QEALTDIY
+3498 QKALTDIY

-3554 YLFITEDTPIYRA
+3554 YLLITEDTPIYRA

-3582 LYKHLIKND
+3582 LYKHLVKND

-3602 REAFVDYDKYTGRTR
+3602 KEAFVDYDKYTGRTR
-3617 QALENYGL
+3617 QFLENYGL
-3625 LWFYNYKLRSVKA
+3625 SWFYNYKLRSVKS

-3692 PNMHPMVN
+3692 PEMHPIVN

>member
-1 MNPIIFYTPMAQYDD
+1 MAQYDD

-46 SFDPYSFVAGGD
+46 PLDPYSFVAGGD
-58 NPQQQEKLILTELEK
+58 NPQRQEELILTELEK
-73 DILDNRPRHYLVAK
+73 DILDNRPRYYLVAK

-97 KAIGLASAQYFD
+97 KAIGLASSQYFD
-109 DTHRERSV
+109 DIHRERSV

-150 LGESVNKAVQEYMDS
+150 LGESINKAVQEYMDS
-165 PFGRGLPGE
+165 PFGRGRPGE

-181 NANRARNARLERMER
+181 NVNRARNARLERAER

-201 MQEDIANGM
+201 MQIDIVNGM
-210 SVEDAQQKKILRDSV
+210 SVEDAQQKKIQRDAIT
-225 SAITDFGNDA
+225 AITDFGNDA

-250 TAIVGGGGISLT
+250 TAIVGGGGISAT
-262 TKTLAAIGKKA
+262 TKTLAALGKKA

-288 NKTASIGNKSSW
+288 NKIASTGNKTSW

-318 QVLNMSIQNLIEN
+318 QILNMNIQDLTEN

-342 VNKGID
+342 INKGID
-348 PEEAANQARIEIA
+348 PEEAANQARTEIA

-375 AGATAGLTRGLETA
+375 AGVTAGLTRGLETA
-389 GIGQSLASKFL
+389 GIGRSMASKLL
-400 SMAGESAEEGLQGI
+400 STVGESAEEGLQGI

-446 TGAPVAGITQAPS
+446 TGAPVAGVTQAPS

-465 QGTARVTNKAI
+465 QGTARVTNKVI

-490 TVLSKN
+490 AVLSKN
-496 NLVQQAEQLKESTP
+496 NLIQQAEQLKENTP

-523 VVPEETKQN
+523 AVPEETKEN

-538 YNNIW
+538 YTNIW
-543 DLSEEDRERYKAY
+543 DLSEQEQERYKSY
-556 GNPTNRGRA
+556 KNPTNRWVA
-565 VFNIADDLLDHPEHL
+565 VFEFADDLLDHPEHL

-596 DYVKSTTDADT
+596 DYVKSTTDTDT

-619 EEEIAQ
+619 EEKIAQ
-625 LFAKRNDAIKGIYN
+625 LFAVRDNAIKELYN
-639 NEDIQKL
+639 NEDIQKVYK
-646 LTQVVNHLENSQQ
+646 QVQSKLENSQQ
-659 ELEQLKGKVITE
+659 ELEQLKGKTITE

-679 VTTVNPDAITSDV
+679 VATVNPNAITSEV

-707 EKQRIFQSLGNI
+707 EKQRIFRSLGNI

-729 LKNTVGLSESEK
+729 LKNTKGLSESEK

-755 KSGKLSATQHL
+755 KSGKLSSIQHL
-766 ADTYYALKNG
+766 ADIYYALKNG

-791 VDSMNNK
+791 VDAMNNK

-862 AENFPELGLQSKSIE
+862 AENFPELGLKPKSIE
-877 ALEGFPELGLQP
+877 ALEGFPELGLQS

-905 TQEPVKV
+905 TQEPAKV

-918 STVQETAQPTQAK
+918 STIQETAQPTQTE

-942 QNQPVSTETTQQT
+942 QNQSISTEITQQT
-955 KESSS
+955 EEIVS
-960 KQQEPEKQEPS
+960 KQQEPEKQES
-971 EPVETYSTGSDGF
+971 SKEQSQKEKSTESVE
-984 NVSTK
+984 
-989 GNTLGKQFSAFNAK
+989 
-1003 LDDGRSIEEHYQVDV
+1003 
-1018 KGYSSIREGKGKP
+1018 
-1031 SKNVPNDQL
+1031 
-1040 WDAYLNLWRNW
+1040 
-1051 ASKHP
+1051 
-1056 ELMAQLRK
+1056 
-1064 EVAKHNNHL
+1064 
-1073 YDPFARTENN
+1073 
-1083 QARALATLLNEGFGL
+1083 
-1098 EEKFVETQQTQ
+1098 TQ
-1109 QQKETVKQE
+1109 QQKEIIKQE
-1118 ESKKENKAA
+1118 EPKKENKAV
-1127 ERLKKIKDAVHTSV
+1127 ERLKKIKDAVHTSM

-1184 EHMLEDSP
+1184 ERMLEDSP
-1192 NKDEILAIYDQHP
+1192 NKDEILAIYDKHP

-1215 DSLSDSLMKVMND
+1215 DSLSGSLIKVMND

-1244 KDEDVVPSGSNRI
+1244 KDEETIPSGSNRI

-1293 RKDLEDILSKN
+1293 RKDLEEILSKN
-1304 PNLHPQD
+1304 PEIRPED
-1311 AHQEY
+1311 GHQEY
-1316 VLSHGMKKDA
+1316 ILSHGIKKDA

-1341 IYKTDEPEGLNDAIT
+1341 KYKSDEPEGLNDAIT

-1365 SMQEISSTGSVAG
+1365 SLQQIPSTNTIAG
-1378 VKSNLVDTV
+1378 VQSKLVDSV
-1387 NFTLEINPETGKVSK
+1387 KFELKVDELGQTQQA
-1402 SVNYYVTSPYFGNL
+1402 VNYYITNPWFGNL
-1416 ADPKQSNKVNEM
+1416 ADPKQSNKVSEI

-1437 LVLVEPE
+1437 LVLIESE
-1444 RTSYWNNEKIPVA
+1444 KTSYWNNEKIPVA
-1457 QRILHSPIKL
+1457 QRILHSSIKL
-1467 SRLQGKSIENRQK
+1467 ASLQKKSIENRQK
-1480 VEYKF
+1480 VAYKF

-1491 TFQAMGLNNIVSF
+1491 TFQSMGLKNIVNF
-1504 FGSNISNQNA
+1504 FGSDISNQNA
-1514 FNIND
+1514 FNVND

-1556 YYAYGVTSVGRFQQ
+1556 HYAYGITSVGRFQQ

-1583 EVIISTEA
+1583 EVIIPTEA
-1591 TVDLTDDHTRDNYYR
+1591 TVDLTDEHTQDNYYR
-1606 AIAQGFGLKVHND
+1606 AIAQGFGLKVHKDN
-1619 DIEEI
+1619 IEEI
-1624 RAFLEG
+1624 R
-1630 DDKTIGILQ
+1630 DYINNILD
-1639 KPEWKRVEHFF
+1639 KPEWKRIEHFF
-1650 ALAQEEGRQFNE
+1650 TLAQEEGRQFNA
-1662 KSINELKTLFN
+1662 KSINELKDLFK
-1673 QLGIATSFVAFHN
+1673 QLKIDTSFVAFHN

-1700 RKKHHTFVYLE
+1700 KKKHHTFVYLE

-1724 LSTVGKFTDLWVN
+1724 LSTIGKFTDLWVN

-1752 LADLRKNFAGAK
+1752 LADLRKNFAGAR

-1772 DAVVKYLTNEFKAV
+1772 DAVVKHLTNEFKAV
-1786 NSKTKPQLTALLTTF
+1786 NSKTKPQLTALLTTL
-1801 SNFNKDVAFNPNVD
+1801 SNFNKDVTFNPNVD

-1820 DENNNLLSIGRNF
+1820 DENNNLLSIGRNH

-1848 VASLAGKITRS
+1848 VNSLAGKITRS

-1891 QNAQEQFDAMIN
+1891 QNAQEQFDAMVN
-1903 NFNQLLNNTIETE
+1903 NFNQLLNNTIESG
-1916 RNNQGNPTKFIQN
+1916 RDNQGNPTKFIQN
-1929 RGNGSSLI
+1929 RGNGSSLVLKTKKD
-1937 LRTKEDLKNFKF
+1937 LRNFKF
-1949 SAIQQDHLINNVRNL
+1949 NVIQQDHLINNVRNL

-1978 SALNNMMQ
+1978 SALENAKSF
-1986 INTMNNTLALIH
+1986 NTMNNVLAMTH
-1998 RIYFKKF
+1998 RIYFKKI
-2005 LADNFDKINK
+2005 LKEKLKEINK
-2015 KEGLSEDFKKKF
+2015 TEGLSVEDKRKL
-2027 YEETLKFSQRIET
+2027 YDELLKFSQRIET

-2047 DATEFTSYIEDFF
+2047 DDTEFTSYIKDFF

-2068 LPVVSGDAVIEMP
+2068 LPIISGDAVIEIP

-2089 PNLNIGFGDALMMLL
+2089 PNLNIGFGDGLMMLL
-2104 LSKHMKTLDVFDG
+2104 LSKYMKTLDVFDG
-2117 FNVSI
+2117 FNISI

-2153 RAINSTGSVKELIDE
+2153 RVINSTGSIKELVDE
-2168 VFNADITDQNDF
+2168 VFNADIADQNNF
-2180 IKTVYGLAPFV
+2180 IRTVYGLAPFV

-2199 KIFYKQGRNQINISK
+2199 KIFYKQGKNQINVSK
-2214 ETLRVKLEEQL
+2214 ETLRIKFEEQL

-2250 QMASSENVYLTNDDV
+2250 QMASSENVYITNDDI
-2265 FEDIVKVLNDRLEE
+2265 FEDTVKVLNDRLEE
-2279 NLKIARDNFEKD
+2279 NLKIAKDNFEKD

-2303 PKKKIVKRAPAKKKE
+2303 PKKETIKRAPAKKKE
-2318 SNPSRVRKLSKTAVI
+2318 SNPSKVRKLSKTAVV

-2356 FKDFTIISGNLDDL
+2356 FKDFTILSGSLDDL
-2370 YAYAKQQGE
+2370 YEYAKQQGE

-2384 DGNTKAWISPKT
+2384 NGNTKAWISPKT

-2443 RLHGLMQTFINANL
+2443 RLNGLMQTFINANL
-2457 SETEEMISSISDL
+2457 SDTEEMISSISDL
-2470 QSKLVSFID
+2470 QNKLVSFID
-2479 GSDVGNVKAMNEF
+2479 GSDVGNIKAMNEF

-2507 GKSSPTNYHKFVTD
+2507 GKSSPRDFYKFASDLADLTD
-2521 IAVLTNNYGVLV
+2521 NVKVSFY
-2533 FKTVFKKAFAYL
+2533 KTIFKKAFVFL

-2554 APQISDNVLSQIQ
+2554 APQISFKMLSQIQ

-2576 APSVMDRLQDIV
+2576 APSVMDKLQDIV

-2612 KLNLDHK
+2612 KLNLEHK

-2632 DSITQQVTEIFP
+2632 DSITQQVIEIFP
-2644 EMTEEQRA
+2644 EMTEEQRT

-2718 DEQHRRMIVPIFFAL
+2718 DEQHRKMIVPIFFAL

-2773 DKLSDYAGGSSKA
+2773 GKLSDYAGGSSKA

-2797 NQIIKNAQERDSLIS
+2797 NQIIKNAQERNSLIS
-2812 IPNKKFNEFQA
+2812 IPNKKFNEIQA
-2823 RITNGL
+2823 RIVDGL
-2829 HSKSDKANAYL
+2829 HSKSDKANEYL
-2840 TQIQNDN
+2840 TQIQNDD

-2869 QKFQNTLNV
+2869 KNFQNTLNV

-2983 TRIKELEDELQ
+2983 TRIKELEDDLQ
-2994 TKVNFT
+2994 TKVNPT
-3000 VYERYKYKMEELAD
+3000 IYERYKYKMEELAD

-3032 IERLLGEKI
+3032 IERLLGEKT
-3041 RPSQEANEDIVKL
+3041 RPSQEVNEDVVKL

-3064 RDTKASIKKGIMT
+3064 RDTKASIKKDIMS
-3077 LAQQDKNAV
+3077 LAQQDKAAV

-3102 KTVGKAKYNAY
+3102 KTEGKAKYNAY

-3189 LNSGFSTEML
+3189 LNSGFSTEMM

-3207 SVRTI
+3207 SVRAI
-3212 SQQAYQFGT
+3212 AKQADQFGT

-3241 NGNVFAYERM
+3241 NGNVFAYERL
-3251 LDPAMLSK
+3251 LDPAMISK
-3259 LQRDTDITDMLGVW
+3259 LQKDTDITNMLGVW

-3279 ERMAKETNQK
+3279 ERMARETNQK
-3289 LIDTLFKQWNRD
+3289 LIDALFKQWNRD
-3301 KDYLTKRKGYVDVFE
+3301 KGYLTKRKGYVDVFE
-3316 EARKNP
+3316 EAKTNP
-3322 VLADAVRLINPDLRN
+3322 VLADAIRLINPDLRN

-3377 KTLEQMKRFA
+3377 ETLKQMKRFA
-3387 TLIFKTED
+3387 TLIFRTED

-3405 RTLQYATA
+3405 RALQYATA

-3469 DLETQLKSAVNDPY
+3469 DLETQLNSAVNDPH

-3498 QEALTDIY
+3498 QKALTDIY

-3554 YLFITEDTPIYRA
+3554 YLLITEDTPIYRA

-3582 LYKHLIKND
+3582 LYKHLVKND
-3591 GLSEKEALGNV
+3591 NLSEKEALGNV
-3602 REAFVDYDKYTGRTR
+3602 KEAFVDYDKYTGRTR
-3617 QALENYGL
+3617 QFLENYGL
-3625 LWFYNYKLRSVKA
+3625 SWFYNYKLRSVKSA
-3638 AVYMLRHKPLASL
+3638 TYMLRHKPLASL

-3692 PNMHPMVN
+3692 PEMHPIVN

>member
-1 MNPIIFYTPMAQYDD
+1 MNPIIFYTLMAQYDD

-46 SFDPYSFVAGGD
+46 PLDPYSFVAGGD
-58 NPQQQEKLILTELEK
+58 NPQRQEELILTEFEK
-73 DILDNRPRHYLVAK
+73 DILDNRPYYFLVAK
-87 YGEDLVNSAT
+87 YGEDFVNNAT
-97 KAIGLASAQYFD
+97 KAIGQASAQYYTD
-109 DTHRERSV
+109 INRPRSA
-117 GQILNDSIN
+117 GQILNDTVNQIAN
-126 LAASSAQEG
+126 AAQEG
-135 IGNMVA
+135 VGNMVA

-150 LGESVNKAVQEYMDS
+150 LGESVNKAVQEYMES
-165 PFGRGLPGE
+165 PYGRGKEGE
-174 NISEASF
+174 IISEAAWGSD
-181 NANRARNARLERMER
+181 RARNARLERIER
-196 ASTAQ
+196 ASTTQ
-201 MQEDIANGM
+201 MQIDIANGM
-210 SVEDAQQKKILRDSV
+210 SIEDAQQKKVLRDGV
-225 SAITDFGNDA
+225 TAITDFGNDA

-250 TAIVGGGGISLT
+250 TAIVGGGGISAT
-262 TKTLAAIGKKA
+262 TKTLAALGKKA

-288 NKTASIGNKSSW
+288 NKVASVGNKTSW

-318 QVLNMSIQNLIEN
+318 QVLNMDIQNLIEN
-331 SPEFVKRFEEL
+331 SPEFIKRFEEL
-342 VNKGID
+342 INKGIN
-348 PEEAANQARIEIA
+348 PEEAANQARTEIA

-375 AGATAGLTRGLETA
+375 AGAVAGLSRGLETA

-446 TGAPVAGITQAPS
+446 AGAPVAGVTQAPS

-465 QGTARVTNKAI
+465 QGTARVTNKVI
-476 DNRNKAKEAEKEAQ
+476 DNQNKAKEAEKEAQ
-490 TVLSKN
+490 TVLSKD
-496 NLVQQAEQLKESTP
+496 NLVQQTEQAKAETP
-510 QFVEQVNQTLQNE
+510 QFTDKVTQTLQNE
-523 VVPEETKQN
+523 STSEGTKEN

-538 YNNIW
+538 YTNIW
-543 DLSEEDRERYKAY
+543 DLPEKQQKKYR
-556 GNPTNRGRA
+556 TNNRAQA
-565 VFNIADDLLDHPEHL
+565 VFVRAGLLDASENIS
-580 TDKTAQDFL
+580 DKDAQDFL
-589 DLIDPII
+589 DLIDPVV

-619 EEEIAQ
+619 EEEISKE
-625 LFAKRNDAIKGIYN
+625 FAKRDMIIKQVFN
-639 NEDIQKL
+639 NESVQRVYKKV
-646 LTQVVNHLENSQQ
+646 QSKLENSQQ
-659 ELEQLKGKVITE
+659 ELEQLKGKTITE

-679 VTTVNPDAITSDV
+679 VATVNPNAITSEV
-692 ADMILKSEAINSFPP
+692 ADTILKSEAINSFPP
-707 EKQRIFQSLGNI
+707 EKQRIFRSLGNI

-729 LKNTVGLSESEK
+729 LKNTKGLSESEK

-755 KSGKLSATQHL
+755 KSGKLSSIQHL
-766 ADTYYALKNG
+766 ADIYYALKNG

-791 VDSMNNK
+791 VDAMNNK

-846 NIAINARY
+846 NIAVNARY

-899 ASEMEN
+899 VSEMEN
-905 TQEPVKV
+905 TQKPAKV

-918 STVQETAQPTQAK
+918 FTVQEITQSAQIE

-942 QNQPVSTETTQQT
+942 QNQPISTETTQQT
-955 KESSS
+955 EENVA
-960 KQQEPEKQEPS
+960 KQQEPEKQES
-971 EPVETYSTGSDGF
+971 IEQKPVE
-984 NVSTK
+984 
-989 GNTLGKQFSAFNAK
+989 SA
-1003 LDDGRSIEEHYQVDV
+1003 QV
-1018 KGYSSIREGKGKP
+1018 
-1031 SKNVPNDQL
+1031 
-1040 WDAYLNLWRNW
+1040 
-1051 ASKHP
+1051 
-1056 ELMAQLRK
+1056 
-1064 EVAKHNNHL
+1064 
-1073 YDPFARTENN
+1073 
-1083 QARALATLLNEGFGL
+1083 
-1098 EEKFVETQQTQ
+1098 
-1109 QQKETVKQE
+1109 QQKEP
-1118 ESKKENKAA
+1118 KKENKAV

-1165 IKNPIANMTQ
+1165 IKNPIANMIQ

-1184 EHMLEDSP
+1184 ERMLEDSP
-1192 NKDEILAIYDQHP
+1192 NKDEILAIYDKHP
-1205 ETFNEWAKYI
+1205 ETFNEWSKYI
-1215 DSLSDSLMKVMND
+1215 DSLSGSLIKVMND

-1244 KDEDVVPSGSNRI
+1244 KDEDVIPSGSNRI
-1257 TMLMQKNTDGTV
+1257 TLLMQKYSDGSV
-1269 EYNPELLQGAVL
+1269 QYNPELLQGAVL

-1311 AHQEY
+1311 AYEEY
-1316 VLSHGMKKDA
+1316 VLSHGMRKDA
-1326 FINGLAEKIRQYWGV
+1326 LINGLAEKIRQYWGV
-1341 IYKTDEPEGLNDAIT
+1341 VYKTDEPEGLNDAIT

-1378 VKSNLVDTV
+1378 VQSNLIDTV
-1387 NFTLEINPETGKVSK
+1387 NFTLEVDPKTGKVSK
-1402 SVNYYVTSPYFGNL
+1402 SVNYYITNPWFGNL
-1416 ADPKQSNKVNEM
+1416 TDPKQSNKVSEM

-1437 LVLVEPE
+1437 LVLVESE
-1444 RTSYWNNEKIPVA
+1444 KTSYWNNEKIPVA
-1457 QRILHSPIKL
+1457 QRILHSSIKL
-1467 SRLQGKSIENRQK
+1467 ASLQKKSIENRQK
-1480 VEYKF
+1480 VAYKF

-1504 FGSNISNQNA
+1504 FGSSINNQNA
-1514 FNIND
+1514 FNVND

-1533 YTNLVNDLTYAE
+1533 YTNLINDLTYAE

-1550 IEEVTK
+1550 VEEVTK
-1556 YYAYGVTSVGRFQQ
+1556 HYAYGITSVGRFQQ

-1591 TVDLTDDHTRDNYYR
+1591 TVDLTDEHTRDNYYR
-1606 AIAQGFGLKVHND
+1606 AIAQGFGLKVHKEN
-1619 DIEEI
+1619 IEEI
-1624 RAFLEG
+1624 R
-1630 DDKTIGILQ
+1630 DYINNILN
-1639 KPEWKRVEHFF
+1639 KPEWKRIEHFF
-1650 ALAQEEGRQFNE
+1650 ILAQEEGRQFNA

-1673 QLGIATSFVAFHN
+1673 QLGIDSSFVAFHN
-1686 AMDLAKFNTESEAQ
+1686 AMDLARFNTESEAQ

-1724 LSTVGKFTDLWVN
+1724 LSTIGKFTDLWVN

-1752 LADLRKNFAGAK
+1752 LADLRKNFAGAR

-1772 DAVVKYLTNEFKAV
+1772 DAVVKHLTNEFKAV
-1786 NSKTKPQLTALLTTF
+1786 NSKTKPQLTALLTTL
-1801 SNFNKDVAFNPNVD
+1801 SNFNKDVTFNPNVD

-1820 DENNNLLSIGRNF
+1820 YENNNLLSIGRNH

-1848 VASLAGKITRS
+1848 VTSLAGKITRS

-1903 NFNQLLNNTIETE
+1903 NFNRLLNNTIESG
-1916 RNNQGNPTKFIQN
+1916 RDNQGNPTKFIQN
-1929 RGNGSSLI
+1929 QGNGSSLV
-1937 LRTKEDLKNFKF
+1937 LRTKEDLRNFKF
-1949 SAIQQDHLINNVRNL
+1949 SAIQQDHLINNVKNL

-1971 ITSTAFG
+1971 ITSSAFG
-1978 SALNNMMQ
+1978 SALESVKSF
-1986 INTMNNTLALIH
+1986 NTMNNVLAMTH
-1998 RIYFKKF
+1998 RIYFKKI
-2005 LADNFDKINK
+2005 LKEKLKEINK
-2015 KEGLSEDFKKKF
+2015 KEGLSVEDKRKL
-2027 YEETLKFSQRIET
+2027 YDELLKFSQRIET

-2047 DATEFTSYIEDFF
+2047 DATEFISYIEDFF

-2068 LPVVSGDAVIEMP
+2068 LPTIFGDAVIEQP
-2081 MIAGVKSI
+2081 MIAGVKAI

-2104 LSKHMKTLDVFDG
+2104 LSKFMKTLDVFDG
-2117 FNVSI
+2117 FNISI

-2130 DANRV
+2130 EANRI

-2153 RAINSTGSVKELIDE
+2153 RVINSTSSIKELVDE
-2168 VFNADITDQNDF
+2168 VFNADIADQNDF
-2180 IKTVYGLAPFV
+2180 IRTVYELAPSV
-2191 RIERTKDG
+2191 QIERTNNG
-2199 KIFYKQGRNQINISK
+2199 KIFYKQGKNQINVSK

-2250 QMASSENVYLTNDDV
+2250 QMASSENVYLTNDDI
-2265 FEDIVKVLNDRLEE
+2265 FEDTVKVLNDRLEE

-2303 PKKKIVKRAPAKKKE
+2303 PKKETVKRAPAKKKE
-2318 SNPSRVRKLSKTAVI
+2318 SNSSKVRKLSKTAVV
-2333 KLMREKLSSEQ
+2333 KLMREKLSPEQ

-2356 FKDFTIISGNLDDL
+2356 FKDFTILSGNLDDL
-2370 YAYAKQQGE
+2370 YEYAKQQGE
-2379 NVGEI
+2379 NVEEI

-2411 HEMVHAVT
+2411 HEMVHSVT

-2443 RLHGLMQTFINANL
+2443 RLNGLMQTFINANL
-2457 SETEEMISSISDL
+2457 SDTEEMISSISDL
-2470 QSKLVSFID
+2470 QNKLVSFID
-2479 GSDVGNVKAMNEF
+2479 DSDVGNIKAMNEF

-2500 QYIEFLE
+2500 EYIEFLE
-2507 GKSSPTNYHKFVTD
+2507 GKSSPKDFYKFTNDLANLTD
-2521 IAVLTNNYGVLV
+2521 NAKVSIY
-2533 FKTVFKKAFAYL
+2533 KTIFKKAFAFL

-2554 APQISDNVLSQIQ
+2554 APQISDKMLSQIQ

-2576 APSVMDRLQDIV
+2576 APSVMDKLQDIV

-2612 KLNLDHK
+2612 KLNLEYK

-2652 VFNNIVQAFM
+2652 VFNNIVQAFI

-2718 DEQHRRMIVPIFFAL
+2718 DEQHRKMIVPIFFAL

-2762 RVLEDFGDYLM
+2762 QVLEDFGDYLM
-2773 DKLSDYAGGSSKA
+2773 GKLSDYAGGSSKA

-2812 IPNKKFNEFQA
+2812 IPNKKFNEIQA
-2823 RITNGL
+2823 RIVDGL
-2829 HSKSDKANAYL
+2829 HSKSDKANEYL
-2840 TQIQNDN
+2840 TRIQNDD

-2857 LGQFGTALTGSE
+2857 LGQLGTALTGSE
-2869 QKFQNTLNV
+2869 QNFQNTLNV

-2930 VPQVLKDLFKKTKPT
+2930 VPQVLKDLFKKTKPIE
-2945 KEQYT
+2945 EQYT

-2983 TRIKELEDELQ
+2983 TRIKELEDDLQ
-2994 TKVNFT
+2994 TKVNPT
-3000 VYERYKYKMEELAD
+3000 IYERYKYKMEELAD

-3026 LRNAHA
+3026 LRNAYA

-3041 RPSQEANEDIVKL
+3041 RPSQEVNEDIVKL

-3064 RDTKASIKKGIMT
+3064 RDTKASIKKDIMS
-3077 LAQQDKNAV
+3077 LAQQDKAAV

-3102 KTVGKAKYNAY
+3102 KTEGKAKYNAY

-3207 SVRTI
+3207 SVRAI
-3212 SQQAYQFGT
+3212 AKQADQFGT

-3251 LDPAMLSK
+3251 LDPAMISK
-3259 LQRDTDITDMLGVW
+3259 LQKDTDITNMLGVW

-3279 ERMAKETNQK
+3279 ERMARETNQK
-3289 LIDTLFKQWNRD
+3289 LIDALFKQWNRD
-3301 KDYLTKRKGYVDVFE
+3301 KGYLTKRKGYVDVFE
-3316 EARKNP
+3316 EAKTNP

-3377 KTLEQMKRFA
+3377 ETLKQMKRFA
-3387 TLIFKTED
+3387 TLIFRTED

-3405 RTLQYATA
+3405 RALQYATA

-3431 ASNLLQLKTYG
+3431 VSNLLQLKTYG

-3469 DLETQLKSAVNDPY
+3469 DLETQLNSAVNDPY

-3498 QEALTDIY
+3498 QKALTDIY

-3518 DVGLT
+3518 DIGLT

-3542 NKLPGAVKQVGR
+3542 NKLPGAIKQVGR
-3554 YLFITEDTPIYRA
+3554 YLLITEDTPIYRA

-3591 GLSEKEALGNV
+3591 NLSEKEALGNV
-3602 REAFVDYDKYTGRTR
+3602 KEAFVDYDKYTGRTR
-3617 QALENYGL
+3617 QFLENNGL
-3625 LWFYNYKLRSVKA
+3625 LWFYNYKLRSVKSA
-3638 AVYMLRHKPLASL
+3638 TYMLRHKPLASL

-3678 DLSQSIGPNMGFRA
+3678 DLSQSIGSNMGFRA
-3692 PNMHPMVN
+3692 PEMHPIVN

>member
-1 MNPIIFYTPMAQYDD
+1 MPTLSPSQLLSDFLAQANTEVPAPKEIPIIDG
-16 SQFKPANYTLDDF
+16 
-29 ISENLTS
+29 
-36 TLPEPVQQVE
+36 
-46 SFDPYSFVAGGD
+46 YSYSAGSD
-58 NPQQQEKLILTELEK
+58 NSARDEALMMSELEK
-73 DILDNRPRHYLVAK
+73 DLADGRSYDYLVTK
-87 YGEDLVNSAT
+87 YGADTVDQITRQVAEGT
-97 KAIGLASAQYFD
+97 AQYLQD
-109 DTHRERSV
+109 VGRARTT
-117 GQILNDSIN
+117 GQIINDSVAQTAN
-126 LAASSAQEG
+126 AAQEG
-135 IGNMVA
+135 VGNLVA
-141 WGAGLIDPA
+141 WGAGLLNDDW
-150 LGESVNKAVQEYMDS
+150 GNQVNAAVQDYMDS
-165 PFGRGLPGE
+165 SWGRGEPGE
-174 NISEASF
+174 IISEAALGSD
-181 NANRARNARLERMER
+181 RAREARLARGEKADQIYQQNLINQGVDEETAKR
-196 ASTAQ
+196 AR
-201 MQEDIANGM
+201 IYRG
-210 SVEDAQQKKILRDSV
+210 V
-225 SAITDFGNDA
+225 SRAITDFGNDSR
-235 TAFGNVVAEGTGSLA
+235 AFGNVVAQGVGSLG
-250 TAIVGGGGISLT
+250 TAIVTGGGTAAATNLLV
-262 TKTLAAIGKKA
+262 KPLAAIGKSVS
-273 RRSAVADAFYIPDLL
+273 RSAILDAFYLAKPTGQLL
-288 NKTASIGNKSSW
+288 KGTAQAINTVGNKGSW
-300 FLSNALMEGSG
+300 FIANALMEGSS

-318 QVLNMSIQNLIEN
+318 QIMNMTAQELYES
-331 SPEFVKRFEEL
+331 SPRFAQRVVDLADDE
-342 VNKGID
+342 GIPFKQALEIARQEVIANAD
-348 PEEAANQARIEIA
+348 EAAW
-361 DMAADYAFNRVAPL
+361 DAFKNVAPL
-375 AGATAGLTRGLETA
+375 AGLTAGLTRGLETA
-389 GIGQSLASKFL
+389 GIGRSMASKLL
-400 SMAGESAEEGLQGI
+400 STVGESAEEGAQGI
-414 GQIYQNEAIQKYA
+414 GQIYQNEAIRKYA
-427 DQSQDILE
+427 VETQDPLE
-435 GVGRSIGEGIA
+435 GVGRSIGEGVV

-465 QGTARVTNKAI
+465 QGTARVTNKVI
-476 DNRNKAKEAEKEAQ
+476 DSRNKAKEAEKEAQ
-490 TVLSKN
+490 TVLSKD
-496 NLVQQAEQLKESTP
+496 NLIQQAEQLKENTP
-510 QFVEQVNQTLQNE
+510 QFVKQVNQTLQNE
-523 VVPEETKQN
+523 AIPEETKEN

-538 YNNIW
+538 YTNIW
-543 DLSEEDRERYKAY
+543 DLSEQEQEKYKSY
-556 GNPTNRGRA
+556 GKPTNRWVA
-565 VFNIADDLLDHPEHL
+565 AFYFADDLLDHPEHL

-589 DLIDPII
+589 DLIDPVI
-596 DYVKSTTDADT
+596 DYVKSTTDTDT

-619 EEEIAQ
+619 EEKIAQ
-625 LFAKRNDAIKGIYN
+625 LFAERDSAIKQLYN
-639 NEDIQKL
+639 NEDVQKV
-646 LTQVVNHLENSQQ
+646 LTQVINRLENSQQ
-659 ELEQLKGKVITE
+659 ELEQLKGKTITE

-679 VTTVNPDAITSDV
+679 VATVNPNAITSEV
-692 ADMILKSEAINSFPP
+692 ADIILKSEAINSFPP

-729 LKNTVGLSESEK
+729 LKNTKGLSESEK
-741 VTENIESGLDPAFR
+741 VTENIESGLDPVFR
-755 KSGKLSATQHL
+755 KSGKLSSIQHL
-766 ADTYYALKNG
+766 ADIYYALKND

-791 VDSMNNK
+791 VDAMNNK

-862 AENFPELGLQSKSIE
+862 AENFPELGLKSKSIE

-905 TQEPVKV
+905 TQESIKV

-918 STVQETAQPTQAK
+918 STVQETTQPTQIE

-936 QPATTV
+936 QPTTTV
-942 QNQPVSTETTQQT
+942 QNQPVSAETTQQT
-955 KESSS
+955 EENVS
-960 KQQEPEKQEPS
+960 KQQEPEKQESPEKQS
-971 EPVETYSTGSDGF
+971 QEKKQESIEQKPVEST
-984 NVSTK
+984 
-989 GNTLGKQFSAFNAK
+989 
-1003 LDDGRSIEEHYQVDV
+1003 QV
-1018 KGYSSIREGKGKP
+1018 
-1031 SKNVPNDQL
+1031 
-1040 WDAYLNLWRNW
+1040 
-1051 ASKHP
+1051 
-1056 ELMAQLRK
+1056 
-1064 EVAKHNNHL
+1064 
-1073 YDPFARTENN
+1073 
-1083 QARALATLLNEGFGL
+1083 
-1098 EEKFVETQQTQ
+1098 
-1109 QQKETVKQE
+1109 QQKEPKR
-1118 ESKKENKAA
+1118 ENKTV
-1127 ERLKKIKDAVHTSV
+1127 ERLKKIKDAVHTSM

-1165 IKNPIANMTQ
+1165 IKNPIASMTQ

-1184 EHMLEDSP
+1184 ERMLEDSP
-1192 NKDEILAIYDQHP
+1192 NKDEILAIYDKHP

-1215 DSLSDSLMKVMND
+1215 DSLSGSLIKVMND
-1228 RIHNHGTN
+1228 RIHNHRTN

-1244 KDEDVVPSGSNRI
+1244 KDEETIPSGSNRI

-1293 RKDLEDILSKN
+1293 RKDLEEILSKN
-1304 PNLHPQD
+1304 PEIHPED
-1311 AHQEY
+1311 GHQEY
-1316 VLSHGMKKDA
+1316 ILAHGVKKDA

-1341 IYKTDEPEGLNDAIT
+1341 VYKTNEPEGLNDAIT

-1365 SMQEISSTGSVAG
+1365 SLQQIPSTNTIAG
-1378 VKSNLVDTV
+1378 VQSKLIDSVKFELKVDELGQTQQA
-1387 NFTLEINPETGKVSK
+1387 
-1402 SVNYYVTSPYFGNL
+1402 VNYYITNPWFGNL
-1416 ADPKQSNKVNEM
+1416 TDPKQSKNVSEM
-1428 LRFQNLLDA
+1428 LRFQNLLDI
-1437 LVLVEPE
+1437 LILVESE
-1444 RTSYWNNEKIPVA
+1444 KTSYWNDEKIPVA
-1457 QRILHSPIKL
+1457 QRILHSSIKL
-1467 SRLQGKSIENRQK
+1467 ASLQKKSIENRQK
-1480 VEYKF
+1480 VAYKF

-1504 FGSNISNQNA
+1504 FGSDISNQNV
-1514 FNIND
+1514 FNVND

-1550 IEEVTK
+1550 VEEVTK
-1556 YYAYGVTSVGRFQQ
+1556 HYAYGITSVGRFQQ

-1583 EVIISTEA
+1583 EVIIPTEA
-1591 TVDLTDDHTRDNYYR
+1591 TIDLTDEHTRDNYYR
-1606 AIAQGFGLKVHND
+1606 AIAQGFGLKVHKDN
-1619 DIEEI
+1619 IEEI
-1624 RAFLEG
+1624 RSY
-1630 DDKTIGILQ
+1630 INNILD
-1639 KPEWKRVEHFF
+1639 KPEWKRIEYFF
-1650 ALAQEEGRQFNE
+1650 TLAQEEGRQFNA
-1662 KSINELKTLFN
+1662 KSINELKELFN
-1673 QLGIATSFVAFHN
+1673 QLGIDSSFVAFHN

-1724 LSTVGKFTDLWVN
+1724 LSTIGKFTDLWVN

-1752 LADLRKNFAGAK
+1752 LADLRKNFAGAR

-1772 DAVVKYLTNEFKAV
+1772 DAVVKHLTNEFKAV

-1801 SNFNKDVAFNPNVD
+1801 SNFNKDVVFNPNVD

-1820 DENNNLLSIGRNF
+1820 DENNNLLSIGRNH

-1848 VASLAGKITRS
+1848 VNSLAGKITRS

-1903 NFNQLLNNTIETE
+1903 NFNQLLNNTIESG
-1916 RNNQGNPTKFIQN
+1916 RDNQGNPTKFIQN
-1929 RGNGSSLI
+1929 RGSSSSLV
-1937 LRTKEDLKNFKF
+1937 LKTKENLRNFKF
-1949 SAIQQDHLINNVRNL
+1949 SAVQQDHLINNVRNL

-1971 ITSTAFG
+1971 ITSSAFG
-1978 SALNNMMQ
+1978 SALESAKSF
-1986 INTMNNTLALIH
+1986 NTMNNVLAMTH
-1998 RIYFKKF
+1998 RIYFKK
-2005 LADNFDKINK
+2005 LLKEKLKEIDK
-2015 KEGLSEDFKKKF
+2015 KEGLSIEDKRKF
-2027 YEETLKFSQRIET
+2027 YDELLKFSQRIET

-2047 DATEFTSYIEDFF
+2047 DATEFISYIEDFF

-2068 LPVVSGDAVIEMP
+2068 LPIIFGDAVIEQP
-2081 MIAGVKSI
+2081 MIAGVKAI

-2104 LSKHMKTLDVFDG
+2104 LSKYMKTLDVFDG
-2117 FNVSI
+2117 FNISI

-2153 RAINSTGSVKELIDE
+2153 RAINSTGSIKELVDE
-2168 VFNADITDQNDF
+2168 VFNADIADQNNF
-2180 IKTVYGLAPFV
+2180 IRTVYGLVPSV
-2191 RIERTKDG
+2191 QIERTKDG
-2199 KIFYKQGRNQINISK
+2199 KIFYKQGKNQINVSK
-2214 ETLRVKLEEQL
+2214 ETLKVKLEEQL

-2265 FEDIVKVLNDRLEE
+2265 FEDTVKVLNDRLEE

-2297 DITSVE
+2297 DIISVE
-2303 PKKKIVKRAPAKKKE
+2303 PKKETVKRAPAKKKE
-2318 SNPSRVRKLSKTAVI
+2318 SNPSKVRKLSKTAVI
-2333 KLMREKLSSEQ
+2333 KLMREKLSPEQ

-2356 FKDFTIISGNLDDL
+2356 FKDFTILSGSLDDL
-2370 YAYAKQQGE
+2370 YEYAKQQGE

-2384 DGNTKAWISPKT
+2384 NGNTKAWISPKT

-2429 QGNNLDPQAKAAME
+2429 QGNNLDSQAKAAME
-2443 RLHGLMQTFINANL
+2443 RLNGLMQTFINANL
-2457 SETEEMISSISDL
+2457 SDTEEMISSISDL
-2470 QSKLVSFID
+2470 QNKLVSFID
-2479 GSDVGNVKAMNEF
+2479 GSDVGNIKAMNEF

-2500 QYIEFLE
+2500 EYIEFLE
-2507 GKSSPTNYHKFVTD
+2507 GKSSPKDFYKFTNDLANLTD
-2521 IAVLTNNYGVLV
+2521 NAKVSVY
-2533 FKTVFKKAFAYL
+2533 KTIFKKAFAFL

-2554 APQISDNVLSQIQ
+2554 APQISDKMLSQIQ

-2576 APSVMDRLQDIV
+2576 APSVMDKLQDIV

-2598 LGMLQEKFNMLVAT
+2598 LGMLQEKFNMLVAI
-2612 KLNLDHK
+2612 KLNLGHK

-2718 DEQHRRMIVPIFFAL
+2718 DEQHRKMIVPIFFAL

-2744 SKYTM
+2744 GKYTM

-2773 DKLSDYAGGSSKA
+2773 GKLSDYAGGSSKA

-2797 NQIIKNAQERDSLIS
+2797 NQIIKNAQERNSLIS
-2812 IPNKKFNEFQA
+2812 IPNKKFNEIQA
-2823 RITNGL
+2823 RIVDGL
-2829 HSKSDKANAYL
+2829 HSKSDKANEYL
-2840 TQIQNDN
+2840 TRIQNDD

-2869 QKFQNTLNV
+2869 KNFQNTLNV

-2983 TRIKELEDELQ
+2983 TRIKELEDDLQ
-2994 TKVNFT
+2994 TKVNPT
-3000 VYERYKYKMEELAD
+3000 IYERYKYKMEELAD

-3041 RPSQEANEDIVKL
+3041 RPSQEANESIVKI

-3064 RDTKASIKKGIMT
+3064 RDTKASIKKDIMS
-3077 LAQQDKNAV
+3077 LAQQDKAAV

-3102 KTVGKAKYNAY
+3102 KTEGKAKYNAY
-3113 KGYIPSTAKSGY
+3113 KGYIPSTVKSGY

-3189 LNSGFSTEML
+3189 LNSGFSTEMM

-3207 SVRTI
+3207 SVRAI
-3212 SQQAYQFGT
+3212 AKQADQFGT

-3241 NGNVFAYERM
+3241 NGNVFAYERL
-3251 LDPAMLSK
+3251 LDLAMISK
-3259 LQRDTDITDMLGVW
+3259 LQKDTDITNMLGVW

-3279 ERMAKETNQK
+3279 ERMARETNQK
-3289 LIDTLFKQWNRD
+3289 LIDALFKQWNRD
-3301 KDYLTKRKGYVDVFE
+3301 KGYLTKRKGYVDVFE
-3316 EARKNP
+3316 EAKTNP

-3377 KTLEQMKRFA
+3377 ETLKQMKRFA
-3387 TLIFKTED
+3387 TLIFRTED

-3405 RTLQYATA
+3405 RALQYATA

-3469 DLETQLKSAVNDPY
+3469 DLETQLNSAVNDPH
-3483 RRNMLQAQLDAKQNA
+3483 RRNMLQAQLDVKQNA
-3498 QEALTDIY
+3498 QKALTDIY

-3554 YLFITEDTPIYRA
+3554 YLLITEDTPIYRA

-3582 LYKHLIKND
+3582 LYKHLVKND

-3617 QALENYGL
+3617 QLLENYGL
-3625 LWFYNYKLRSVKA
+3625 SWFYNYKLRSVKA

-3692 PNMHPMVN
+3692 PEMHPIVN

>member
-1 MNPIIFYTPMAQYDD
+1 MPTLSPSQLLSDYLAQAATEVPTPKETPIIDG
-16 SQFKPANYTLDDF
+16 
-29 ISENLTS
+29 
-36 TLPEPVQQVE
+36 
-46 SFDPYSFVAGGD
+46 YSYSAGSD
-58 NPQQQEKLILTELEK
+58 NSARDEALMMSELEK
-73 DILDNRPRHYLVAK
+73 DLADGRSYNYLVTK
-87 YGEDLVNSAT
+87 YGADTVDEVTHQVAVGT
-97 KAIGLASAQYFD
+97 AQYLQD
-109 DTHRERSV
+109 IGRARTT
-117 GQILNDSIN
+117 GQIINDSVAQTAN
-126 LAASSAQEG
+126 AAQEG
-135 IGNMVA
+135 VGNLIA
-141 WGAGLIDPA
+141 WGAGLLNDEW
-150 LGESVNKAVQEYMDS
+150 GNQVNAAVQDYMDS
-165 PFGRGLPGE
+165 SWGRGEPGE
-174 NISEASF
+174 IISEAALGSD
-181 NANRARNARLERMER
+181 RAREARLARGEKADQIYQQNLINQGVDED
-196 ASTAQ
+196 TA
-201 MQEDIANGM
+201 
-210 SVEDAQQKKILRDSV
+210 KKARVARGISR
-225 SAITDFGNDA
+225 AITDFGNDSR
-235 TAFGNVVAEGTGSLA
+235 AFGNVVAQGVGSLG
-250 TAIVGGGGISLT
+250 TAIVTGGGTAAATNLLV
-262 TKTLAAIGKKA
+262 KPLAAIGKSVS
-273 RRSAVADAFYIPDLL
+273 RSAILDAFYLAKPTGQLL
-288 NKTASIGNKSSW
+288 EKTAQAINTVGNKGSW
-300 FLSNALMEGSG
+300 FIANALMEGSS

-318 QVLNMSIQNLIEN
+318 QIMNMTAQELYES
-331 SPEFVKRFEEL
+331 SPRFAQRVTDLTVDE
-342 VNKGID
+342 GIPFKQALEIARQEVVANAD
-348 PEEAANQARIEIA
+348 EAAW
-361 DMAADYAFNRVAPL
+361 DAFKNVAPL
-375 AGATAGLTRGLETA
+375 AGLTAGLSRGLETA
-389 GIGQSLASKFL
+389 GIGRSMASKLL
-400 SMAGESAEEGLQGI
+400 STVGESAEEGLQGI
-414 GQIYQNEAIQKYA
+414 GQIYQNEAIRKYA
-427 DQSQDILE
+427 VETQDPLE
-435 GVGRSIGEGIA
+435 GVGRSIGEGLA

-465 QGTARVTNKAI
+465 QGTARVTNKII

-490 TVLSKN
+490 AVLSKN
-496 NLVQQAEQLKESTP
+496 NLIQQAEQLKENTP

-523 VVPEETKQN
+523 AIPEETKEN

-538 YNNIW
+538 YTNIW
-543 DLSEEDRERYKAY
+543 DLSEQEQEKYKSY
-556 GNPTNRGRA
+556 GKPTNRWVA
-565 VFNIADDLLDHPEHL
+565 AFYFADDLLDHPEHL

-596 DYVKSTTDADT
+596 DYVKSTTDTDT

-619 EEEIAQ
+619 EEKIAQ
-625 LFAKRNDAIKGIYN
+625 LFAERDSAIKQLYN
-639 NEDIQKL
+639 NEDIQKVYK
-646 LTQVVNHLENSQQ
+646 QVQNKLENSQQ
-659 ELEQLKGKVITE
+659 ELEQLKGKTITE

-679 VTTVNPDAITSDV
+679 VATVNPNAITSEV

-707 EKQRIFQSLGNI
+707 EKQRIFRSLGNI

-729 LKNTVGLSESEK
+729 LKNTKGLSESEK

-755 KSGKLSATQHL
+755 KSGKLSSIQHL
-766 ADTYYALKNG
+766 ADIYYALKNG

-791 VDSMNNK
+791 VDAMNNK

-831 VYYNNKSQNSIDLAR
+831 VFYNNKSQNSIDLAR
-846 NIAINARY
+846 NIAVNARY

-862 AENFPELGLQSKSIE
+862 AENFPELGLKPKSIE

-894 TTQRV
+894 TTQSV
-899 ASEMEN
+899 TSEMEN
-905 TQEPVKV
+905 TQEPTKV

-918 STVQETAQPTQAK
+918 STVQETIQPTQIE

-942 QNQPVSTETTQQT
+942 QNQPISSETTQQT
-955 KESSS
+955 EESSS
-960 KQQEPEKQEPS
+960 KQQEPEKQES
-971 EPVETYSTGSDGF
+971 SKEQSQEEK
-984 NVSTK
+984 STK
-989 GNTLGKQFSAFNAK
+989 
-1003 LDDGRSIEEHYQVDV
+1003 SIET
-1018 KGYSSIREGKGKP
+1018 K
-1031 SKNVPNDQL
+1031 
-1040 WDAYLNLWRNW
+1040 
-1051 ASKHP
+1051 
-1056 ELMAQLRK
+1056 
-1064 EVAKHNNHL
+1064 
-1073 YDPFARTENN
+1073 
-1083 QARALATLLNEGFGL
+1083 
-1098 EEKFVETQQTQ
+1098 
-1109 QQKETVKQE
+1109 QQKETIKQE
-1118 ESKKENKAA
+1118 EPKKESKAV
-1127 ERLKKIKDAVHTSV
+1127 ERLKKIKDAVHTSM

-1175 RILKDRSLL
+1175 KILKDRSLL
-1184 EHMLEDSP
+1184 ERMLEDSP
-1192 NKDEILAIYDQHP
+1192 NKDEILAIYDKHP

-1215 DSLSDSLMKVMND
+1215 DSLSGSLIKVMND

-1244 KDEDVVPSGSNRI
+1244 KDEETIPSGSNRI

-1293 RKDLEDILSKN
+1293 RKDLEEILSKN
-1304 PNLHPQD
+1304 PEIHPED
-1311 AHQEY
+1311 GHQEY
-1316 VLSHGMKKDA
+1316 ILAHGIKKDA

-1341 IYKTDEPEGLNDAIT
+1341 KYKSDKPEGLNDAIT

-1365 SMQEISSTGSVAG
+1365 SLQQIPSTNTIAG
-1378 VKSNLVDTV
+1378 VQSKLVDSV
-1387 NFTLEINPETGKVSK
+1387 KFELKVDELGQTQQA
-1402 SVNYYVTSPYFGNL
+1402 VNYYITNPWFGNL
-1416 ADPKQSNKVNEM
+1416 SDPKQSNKVSEM

-1437 LVLVEPE
+1437 LVLVESE
-1444 RTSYWNNEKIPVA
+1444 KTSYWNNEKIPVA

-1467 SRLQGKSIENRQK
+1467 ASLQKKSIENRQK
-1480 VEYKF
+1480 VAYKF

-1504 FGSNISNQNA
+1504 FGSDISNQNA
-1514 FNIND
+1514 FNVND

-1550 IEEVTK
+1550 VEEVTK
-1556 YYAYGVTSVGRFQQ
+1556 HYAYGITSVGRFQQ

-1591 TVDLTDDHTRDNYYR
+1591 TVDLTDEHTQDNYYR
-1606 AIAQGFGLKVHND
+1606 AIAQGFGLKVHKNNM
-1619 DIEEI
+1619 EEI
-1624 RAFLEG
+1624 RNY
-1630 DDKTIGILQ
+1630 INNILD
-1639 KPEWKRVEHFF
+1639 KPEWKRIENFF
-1650 ALAQEEGRQFNE
+1650 ILAQEEGRQFNE
-1662 KSINELKTLFN
+1662 KSIKELKDLFN
-1673 QLGIATSFVAFHN
+1673 QLGIDSSFVAFHN

-1724 LSTVGKFTDLWVN
+1724 LSTIGKFTDLWIN

-1752 LADLRKNFAGAK
+1752 LADLRKNFAGAR

-1772 DAVVKYLTNEFKAV
+1772 DAVVKHLTNEFKAI
-1786 NSKTKPQLTALLTTF
+1786 NSKTKPQLTALLTTL
-1801 SNFNKDVAFNPNVD
+1801 SNFNKDVTFNPNVD

-1820 DENNNLLSIGRNF
+1820 DENNNLLSIGRNH

-1848 VASLAGKITRS
+1848 VTSLAGKITRS

-1870 ALARMESNPNLTIA
+1870 ALARMESDPNLTIA

-1891 QNAQEQFDAMIN
+1891 QNAQEQFDAMVN
-1903 NFNQLLNNTIETE
+1903 NFNQLLNNTVESG
-1916 RNNQGNPTKFIQN
+1916 RDNQGNPTKFIQN
-1929 RGNGSSLI
+1929 RGNGSSLVLKTKKD
-1937 LRTKEDLKNFKF
+1937 LRNFKF
-1949 SAIQQDHLINNVRNL
+1949 SAIQQDHLINNVKNL

-1971 ITSTAFG
+1971 ITSSAFG
-1978 SALNNMMQ
+1978 SALESAKSF
-1986 INTMNNTLALIH
+1986 NTMNNVLAMTH
-1998 RIYFKKF
+1998 RIYFKKI
-2005 LADNFDKINK
+2005 LKEKLKEINK
-2015 KEGLSEDFKKKF
+2015 TEGLSVEDKRKL
-2027 YEETLKFSQRIET
+2027 YDELLKFSQRIET

-2047 DATEFTSYIEDFF
+2047 DDTEFTSYIKDFF

-2068 LPVVSGDAVIEMP
+2068 LPIISGDAVIEIP

-2089 PNLNIGFGDALMMLL
+2089 PNLNIGFGDGLMMLL
-2104 LSKHMKTLDVFDG
+2104 LSKYMKTLDVFDG
-2117 FNVSI
+2117 FNISI

-2153 RAINSTGSVKELIDE
+2153 RVINSTGSIKELVDE
-2168 VFNADITDQNDF
+2168 VFNADITDQNNF
-2180 IKTVYGLAPFV
+2180 IRTVYGLAPFV

-2199 KIFYKQGRNQINISK
+2199 KIFYKQGKNQINVSK
-2214 ETLRVKLEEQL
+2214 ETLRVKLEEKL

-2250 QMASSENVYLTNDDV
+2250 QMASSENVYLTNNDV
-2265 FEDIVKVLNDRLEE
+2265 FEDTVKVLNDRLEE

-2303 PKKKIVKRAPAKKKE
+2303 PKKETVKRAPVKKKE
-2318 SNPSRVRKLSKTAVI
+2318 SNPSKVRKLSKTAVV
-2333 KLMREKLSSEQ
+2333 KLMREKLSPEQ

-2356 FKDFTIISGNLDDL
+2356 FKDFTILSGSLDDL
-2370 YAYAKQQGE
+2370 YEYAKQQGE

-2396 KTIYITDASDATTLL
+2396 KTIYITDSSNATTLL

-2443 RLHGLMQTFINANL
+2443 RLNGLMQTFINANL
-2457 SETEEMISSISDL
+2457 SDTEEMISSISDL
-2470 QSKLVSFID
+2470 QNKLVSFID
-2479 GSDVGNVKAMNEF
+2479 GSDVGNIKAMNEF

-2507 GKSSPTNYHKFVTD
+2507 GKSSPRDFYKFTNDLANLTD
-2521 IAVLTNNYGVLV
+2521 NAKVSVY
-2533 FKTVFKKAFAYL
+2533 KTIFKKAFAFL

-2554 APQISDNVLSQIQ
+2554 APQISDKMLSQIQ

-2576 APSVMDRLQDIV
+2576 APSVMDKLQDIV

-2612 KLNLDHK
+2612 KLNLEHK
-2619 NKAETQEAWERMS
+2619 NKVETQEAWEKMS

-2671 ASNMNRIYDYVL
+2671 ASNMNRVYDYVL

-2718 DEQHRRMIVPIFFAL
+2718 DEQHRKMIVPIFFAL

-2744 SKYTM
+2744 GKYTM

-2773 DKLSDYAGGSSKA
+2773 GKLSDYAGGSSKA

-2812 IPNKKFNEFQA
+2812 IPNKKFNEIQA
-2823 RITNGL
+2823 RIVDGL
-2829 HSKSDKANAYL
+2829 HSKSDKANEYL
-2840 TQIQNDN
+2840 TRIQNDD

-2869 QKFQNTLNV
+2869 KNFQNTLNV

-2945 KEQYT
+2945 EEQYT

-2983 TRIKELEDELQ
+2983 TRIKELEDSLK
-2994 TKVNFT
+2994 TKVNPT
-3000 VYERYKYKMEELAD
+3000 IYERYKYRMEELAD

-3026 LRNAHA
+3026 LRNAYA

-3041 RPSQEANEDIVKL
+3041 RPSQEVNEDIVKI

-3064 RDTKASIKKGIMT
+3064 RDTKASIKKGIMS
-3077 LAQQDKNAV
+3077 LAQQDKAAV

-3102 KTVGKAKYNAY
+3102 KTEGKAKYNAY

-3207 SVRTI
+3207 TVRAI
-3212 SQQAYQFGT
+3212 AKQADQFGT

-3251 LDPAMLSK
+3251 LDPVMVSK
-3259 LQRDTDITDMLGVW
+3259 LQKDTDITNMLGVW

-3279 ERMAKETNQK
+3279 ERMARETNQK
-3289 LIDTLFKQWNRD
+3289 LIDALFKQWNRD
-3301 KDYLTKRKGYVDVFE
+3301 KGYLTKRKGYVDVFE
-3316 EARKNP
+3316 EAKTNP
-3322 VLADAVRLINPDLRN
+3322 VLADAIRLINPDLRN

-3377 KTLEQMKRFA
+3377 ETLKQMKRFA

-3405 RTLQYATA
+3405 RALQYATA

-3469 DLETQLKSAVNDPY
+3469 DLETQLNSAVNDPH

-3498 QEALTDIY
+3498 QKALTDIY

-3554 YLFITEDTPIYRA
+3554 YLLITEDTPIYRA

-3582 LYKHLIKND
+3582 LYKHLVKND
-3591 GLSEKEALGNV
+3591 NLSEKEALSNV
-3602 REAFVDYDKYTGRTR
+3602 KEAFVDYDKYTGRTR
-3617 QALENYGL
+3617 QFLENYGL
-3625 LWFYNYKLRSVKA
+3625 SWFYNYKLRSVKS

-3692 PNMHPMVN
+3692 PEMHPIVN

>member
-1 MNPIIFYTPMAQYDD
+1 MPTLSPSQLLSDFLAQANTEVPAPKEIPIIDG
-16 SQFKPANYTLDDF
+16 
-29 ISENLTS
+29 
-36 TLPEPVQQVE
+36 
-46 SFDPYSFVAGGD
+46 YSYSAGSD
-58 NPQQQEKLILTELEK
+58 NSARDEALMMSELEK
-73 DILDNRPRHYLVAK
+73 DLADGRSYDYLVTK
-87 YGEDLVNSAT
+87 YGADTVDQITRQVAEST
-97 KAIGLASAQYFD
+97 AQYLQD
-109 DTHRERSV
+109 V
-117 GQILNDSIN
+117 GRARTTSQIINDSVAQTAN
-126 LAASSAQEG
+126 AAQEG
-135 IGNMVA
+135 IGNLAA
-141 WGAGLIDPA
+141 WGAGLLNDDW
-150 LGESVNKAVQEYMDS
+150 GNQVNAAVQDYMNS
-165 PFGRGLPGE
+165 SWGRGEPGE
-174 NISEASF
+174 IISEAALGSD
-181 NANRARNARLERMER
+181 RAREARLARGEKADQIYQQNLINQGIDED
-196 ASTAQ
+196 TA
-201 MQEDIANGM
+201 
-210 SVEDAQQKKILRDSV
+210 KKARVARGISR
-225 SAITDFGNDA
+225 AITDFGNDSR
-235 TAFGNVVAEGTGSLA
+235 AFGNVVAQGVGSLG
-250 TAIVGGGGISLT
+250 TAIVTGGGT
-262 TKTLAAIGKKA
+262 TAATNLLVKPLAAIGKSVS
-273 RRSAVADAFYIPDLL
+273 RSAILDAFYLAKPTGQILQ
-288 NKTASIGNKSSW
+288 NTAKLVDTVGNKGSW
-300 FLSNALMEGSG
+300 FIANALMEGSS
-311 ASEQVRN
+311 ASEQVRS
-318 QVLNMSIQNLIEN
+318 QIMNMTAQELYES
-331 SPEFVKRFEEL
+331 SPRFAQRVTDLTVDE
-342 VNKGID
+342 GIPFEQALEIARQEVVANAD
-348 PEEAANQARIEIA
+348 EAAW
-361 DMAADYAFNRVAPL
+361 DAFKAVAPL
-375 AGATAGLTRGLETA
+375 AGLTAGLTRGLETA
-389 GIGQSLASKFL
+389 GIGRSMASKLL
-400 SMAGESAEEGLQGI
+400 STAGESVEEGAQGI
-414 GQIYQNEAIQKYA
+414 GQIYQNEAIRKYA
-427 DQSQDILE
+427 VETQDPLE

-465 QGTARVTNKAI
+465 QGTARVTNKVI

-490 TVLSKN
+490 TVLSKD
-496 NLVQQAEQLKESTP
+496 NLVQETEQIRESTP

-523 VVPEETKQN
+523 AVPEETKQN

-543 DLSEEDRERYKAY
+543 DLSEEDQKRYKTY

-565 VFNIADDLLDHPEHL
+565 IFNLADDLLDHPEHL

-625 LFAKRNDAIKGIYN
+625 LFAKRNDAIKSIYN

-646 LTQVVNHLENSQQ
+646 LTQVVNRLESSQK
-659 ELEQLKGKVITE
+659 ELEQLKGKTITE

-679 VTTVNPDAITSDV
+679 VAIVNPDAITPDV

-719 ARARQQQIND
+719 AKARQQQIND

-862 AENFPELGLQSKSIE
+862 AENFPELGLQPKSVE

-899 ASEMEN
+899 ASKMEN
-905 TQEPVKV
+905 TQEPTKV

-918 STVQETAQPTQAK
+918 STVQETAQPTQVE

-936 QPATTV
+936 QPTTTV
-942 QNQPVSTETTQQT
+942 QNQLVSAKTTQRT
-955 KESSS
+955 EESFS
-960 KQQEPEKQEPS
+960 KQQELEKQES
-971 EPVETYSTGSDGF
+971 SKEQSQEKKSTES
-984 NVSTK
+984 
-989 GNTLGKQFSAFNAK
+989 
-1003 LDDGRSIEEHYQVDV
+1003 
-1018 KGYSSIREGKGKP
+1018 
-1031 SKNVPNDQL
+1031 
-1040 WDAYLNLWRNW
+1040 
-1051 ASKHP
+1051 
-1056 ELMAQLRK
+1056 
-1064 EVAKHNNHL
+1064 
-1073 YDPFARTENN
+1073 
-1083 QARALATLLNEGFGL
+1083 
-1098 EEKFVETQQTQ
+1098 VETQQQ
-1109 QQKETVKQE
+1109 EKPVKQE
-1118 ESKKENKAA
+1118 EPKKENKAT
-1127 ERLKKIKDAVHTSV
+1127 ERLKKIKDAVHTSI

-1184 EHMLEDSP
+1184 ERMLEDSP

-1205 ETFNEWAKYI
+1205 ETFNEWSKYI
-1215 DSLSDSLMKVMND
+1215 DSLSGSLMKVMND

-1244 KDEDVVPSGSNRI
+1244 KDEETIPSGSNRI
-1257 TMLMQKNTDGTV
+1257 TMLMQKNTDGSV

-1311 AHQEY
+1311 AYQEY
-1316 VLSHGMKKDA
+1316 VLSRGMRKDA
-1326 FINGLAEKIRQYWGV
+1326 FINSLAEKIRQYWGV

-1378 VKSNLVDTV
+1378 VQSNLIDTV

-1416 ADPKQSNKVNEM
+1416 IDPKQSNKVNEM

-1444 RTSYWNNEKIPVA
+1444 RTTYWNDEKIPVA
-1457 QRILHSPIKL
+1457 QRILHSLIKL
-1467 SRLQGKSIENRQK
+1467 SHLQGKSIENRQK
-1480 VEYKF
+1480 VAYKF

-1491 TFQAMGLNNIVSF
+1491 TFQAMGLKNIVSF
-1504 FGSNISNQNA
+1504 FGSDISNQNA

-1533 YTNLVNDLTYAE
+1533 FTGLTNDLTYAE

-1556 YYAYGVTSVGRFQQ
+1556 HYAYGITSVGRFQQ
-1570 KGSVTPQGNKFTR
+1570 KSSVTPQGNKFTR
-1583 EVIISTEA
+1583 EVIIPTEA

-1630 DDKTIGILQ
+1630 DEKTIGILQ

-1673 QLGIATSFVAFHN
+1673 QLGIGISFVAFHN

-1724 LSTVGKFTDLWVN
+1724 LSTIGKFTDLWIN

-1752 LADLRKNFAGAK
+1752 LADLRKNFAGAR

-1772 DAVVKYLTNEFKAV
+1772 DAVVKHLTNEFRAV

-1801 SNFNKDVAFNPNVD
+1801 SNFNKDVSFNPNVD

-1820 DENNNLLSIGRNF
+1820 DENNNLLSIGRNH

-1859 LMKSFYAKCSE
+1859 IMKSFYAKCSE

-1891 QNAQEQFDAMIN
+1891 QNAQEQFDAMVT
-1903 NFNQLLNNTIETE
+1903 NFNQLLNNTIEIE

-1929 RGNGSSLI
+1929 RGDGSSLI

-1949 SAIQQDHLINNVRNL
+1949 SSIQQEHLINNVRNL

-1971 ITSTAFG
+1971 ITSSAFG
-1978 SALNNMMQ
+1978 SALESAKLF
-1986 INTMNNTLALIH
+1986 NTMNNVLALTH
-1998 RIYFKKF
+1998 RIYFKK
-2005 LADNFDKINK
+2005 LLNEKLKEINK
-2015 KEGLSEDFKKKF
+2015 KEGLSVEDKRKL
-2027 YEETLKFSQRIET
+2027 YDEVLKFSQRIET

-2047 DATEFTSYIEDFF
+2047 DATEFASYIKDFF
-2060 GSYKPGDK
+2060 GSYKPGDE

-2104 LSKHMKTLDVFDG
+2104 LSKYMKTLDVFDG
-2117 FNVSI
+2117 FNISI

-2153 RAINSTGSVKELIDE
+2153 RAISSAGSIKDLINE
-2168 VFNADITDQNDF
+2168 VFNGDIADQNDF

-2265 FEDIVKVLNDRLEE
+2265 FEDTVKVLNDRLEE
-2279 NLKIARDNFEKD
+2279 NLKIAKDNFEKD

-2303 PKKKIVKRAPAKKKE
+2303 PKKETIKRAPAKKKE
-2318 SNPSRVRKLSKTAVI
+2318 SNPSKVRKLSKTAVV
-2333 KLMREKLSSEQ
+2333 KLMREKLSPEQ

-2356 FKDFTIISGNLDDL
+2356 FKDFTIISGNLNDL

-2457 SETEEMISSISDL
+2457 SDTEEMISSISDL

-2507 GKSSPTNYHKFVTD
+2507 GKSSPRDFYKFTSDLADLTD
-2521 IAVLTNNYGVLV
+2521 NVKVSVY
-2533 FKTVFKKAFAYL
+2533 KTIFKKAFAFL

-2554 APQISDNVLSQIQ
+2554 APQISDKMLSQIQ

-2718 DEQHRRMIVPIFFAL
+2718 DEQHRKMIVPIFFAL

-2744 SKYTM
+2744 NKYTM

-2773 DKLSDYAGGSSKA
+2773 GKLSDYAGGSSKA

-2823 RITNGL
+2823 RITEGL

-2840 TQIQNDN
+2840 TRIQNDN

-2869 QKFQNTLNV
+2869 REFQNTLNV

-2945 KEQYT
+2945 EKQYT

-3041 RPSQEANEDIVKL
+3041 KPSQEANEDIVKL

-3149 QKSTLD
+3149 HKSTLD

-3241 NGNVFAYERM
+3241 NGRVFAYERM

-3259 LQRDTDITDMLGVW
+3259 LQKDTDLTNMLGVW

-3289 LIDTLFKQWNRD
+3289 LIDALFKQWNRD
-3301 KDYLTKRKGYVDVFE
+3301 KGYLTKRKGYVDVFE
-3316 EARKNP
+3316 EAKKNP
-3322 VLADAVRLINPDLRN
+3322 VLADVVRLINPDLRN

-3431 ASNLLQLKTYG
+3431 VSNLLQLKTYG

-3554 YLFITEDTPIYRA
+3554 YLLITEDTPIYRA

-3602 REAFVDYDKYTGRTR
+3602 KEAFVDYDKYTGRTR

-3638 AVYMLRHKPLASL
+3638 ATYMLRHKPLASL

-3678 DLSQSIGPNMGFRA
+3678 DLSQSIGSNMGFRA
-3692 PNMHPMVN
+3692 PEMHPIVN

>member
-1 MNPIIFYTPMAQYDD
+1 MPTLSPSQLLNDFLAQANTEVSTPKEIPIIDG
-16 SQFKPANYTLDDF
+16 
-29 ISENLTS
+29 
-36 TLPEPVQQVE
+36 
-46 SFDPYSFVAGGD
+46 YSYSAGSD
-58 NPQQQEKLILTELEK
+58 NSARDEALMMSELEK
-73 DILDNRPRHYLVAK
+73 DLADGRSYDYLVTK
-87 YGEDLVNSAT
+87 YGADTVDQITRQVAEGT
-97 KAIGLASAQYFD
+97 AQYLQD
-109 DTHRERSV
+109 IGRARTTS
-117 GQILNDSIN
+117 QIINDSVAQTAN
-126 LAASSAQEG
+126 AAQEG
-135 IGNMVA
+135 VGNLVA
-141 WGAGLIDPA
+141 WGAGLLNDEW
-150 LGESVNKAVQEYMDS
+150 GNQVNAAVQDYMNS
-165 PFGRGLPGE
+165 SWGRGEPGE
-174 NISEASF
+174 IISEAALGSD
-181 NANRARNARLERMER
+181 RAREARLARGERADQIYQQNLINQGVDEDIAKNARLARG
-196 ASTAQ
+196 
-201 MQEDIANGM
+201 IAR
-210 SVEDAQQKKILRDSV
+210 S
-225 SAITDFGNDA
+225 ITDFGNDSR
-235 TAFGNVVAEGTGSLA
+235 AFGNVVAQGVGSLG
-250 TAIVGGGGISLT
+250 TAIVTGGGTAAATNLLV
-262 TKTLAAIGKKA
+262 KPLAAIGKSVS
-273 RRSAVADAFYIPDLL
+273 RSAILDAFYLAKPTSQLL
-288 NKTASIGNKSSW
+288 GGTAQAINAVGNKGSW
-300 FLSNALMEGSG
+300 FIANALMEGSS

-318 QVLNMSIQNLIEN
+318 QILNMSIQDLTEN

-342 VNKGID
+342 VNKGVD
-348 PEEAANQARIEIA
+348 PEEAANQAKTEIA
-361 DMAADYAFNRVAPL
+361 NIAADYAFNRVAPL
-375 AGATAGLTRGLETA
+375 AGVTAGLTRGLETA
-389 GIGQSLASKFL
+389 GIRRSMASKLL
-400 SMAGESAEEGLQGI
+400 SAAGESVEEGIQGL
-414 GQIYQNEAIQKYA
+414 GQIYQNKAIQKYA

-465 QGTARVTNKAI
+465 QSTAKITNKVI

-490 TVLSKN
+490 TVLSKD
-496 NLVQQAEQLKESTP
+496 NLIQQAEQLKENTP

-523 VVPEETKQN
+523 AVPEETKEN

-538 YNNIW
+538 YTNIW
-543 DLSEEDRERYKAY
+543 DLSEQEQEKYKAY
-556 GNPTNRGRA
+556 GNPTNRWVA
-565 VFNIADDLLDHPEHL
+565 AFELADDLLDHPEHL

-596 DYVKSTTDADT
+596 DYVKSTTDTDT

-619 EEEIAQ
+619 EEEIAR
-625 LFAKRNDAIKGIYN
+625 LFAQRDSAIKQLYN

-646 LTQVVNHLENSQQ
+646 LTQVVNRLENSQQ
-659 ELEQLKGKVITE
+659 EFEQLKGKTITE

-679 VTTVNPDAITSDV
+679 VATVNPDAITPDV
-692 ADMILKSEAINSFPP
+692 ADMILKSEAINSFSP

-719 ARARQQQIND
+719 AKARQQQIND

-889 NQAIV
+889 NQAII

-905 TQEPVKV
+905 TQEPAKV

-918 STVQETAQPTQAK
+918 STVQETTQPAQVE

-936 QPATTV
+936 QSTTTV
-942 QNQPVSTETTQQT
+942 QNQPISTETTQQT
-955 KESSS
+955 EENSS
-960 KQQEPEKQEPS
+960 KQQELIKQKSPKS
-971 EPVETYSTGSDGF
+971 VETYSTGSDGF

-1003 LDDGRSIEEHYQVDV
+1003 LDDGRSIEEHYQVDI
-1018 KGYSSIREGKGKP
+1018 KGYSSIKEGKGKP
-1031 SKNVPNDQL
+1031 SKNVPNNQL

-1073 YDPFARTENN
+1073 YDPFAKTENN

-1098 EEKFVETQQTQ
+1098 EEKSVETQQAQ
-1109 QQKETVKQE
+1109 QQKEP
-1118 ESKKENKAA
+1118 KKENKTT
-1127 ERLKKIKDAVHTSV
+1127 ERLKKIKDAVHISV

-1184 EHMLEDSP
+1184 ERMLEESP

-1215 DSLSDSLMKVMND
+1215 DSLSGSLMKVMND

-1244 KDEDVVPSGSNRI
+1244 KDEETVPSGSNRI
-1257 TMLMQKNTDGTV
+1257 TMLMQKYSDGSV
-1269 EYNPELLQGAVL
+1269 QYNPELLQGAIL

-1311 AHQEY
+1311 AYQEY

-1326 FINGLAEKIRQYWGV
+1326 FINSLAEKIRQYWGV
-1341 IYKTDEPEGLNDAIT
+1341 TYKTDEPEGLNDAIT

-1365 SMQEISSTGSVAG
+1365 SMQEISSTGSIAG
-1378 VKSNLVDTV
+1378 VQSNLIDTV

-1402 SVNYYVTSPYFGNL
+1402 SVNYYITNPYFGNL
-1416 ADPKQSNKVNEM
+1416 TDPKQSNKVNEM

-1437 LVLVEPE
+1437 LVLVEQE
-1444 RTSYWNNEKIPVA
+1444 KTNYWNNEKIPIA

-1467 SRLQGKSIENRQK
+1467 SRLQRKSIKNRQR
-1480 VEYKF
+1480 VAYKF

-1514 FNIND
+1514 FNVND

-1550 IEEVTK
+1550 IDEVTRH
-1556 YYAYGVTSVGRFQQ
+1556 YAYGITSVGRFQQ

-1583 EVIISTEA
+1583 EVIIPTEA

-1606 AIAQGFGLKVHND
+1606 AIAQGFGLKVHKNNM
-1619 DIEEI
+1619 EEI
-1624 RAFLEG
+1624 RAFIEG
-1630 DDKTIGILQ
+1630 DKNTVGILQ
-1639 KPEWKRVEHFF
+1639 KPEWKRIEHFF
-1650 ALAQEEGRQFNE
+1650 TLAQEEDRQFNE
-1662 KSINELKTLFN
+1662 KSINELKELFK
-1673 QLGIATSFVAFHN
+1673 QLKIDTSFVAFHN

-1724 LSTVGKFTDLWVN
+1724 LSTVGKFTDLWIN

-1752 LADLRKNFAGAK
+1752 LADLRKNFAGAR

-1772 DAVVKYLTNEFKAV
+1772 DAVVKHLTNEFKAV
-1786 NSKTKPQLTALLTTF
+1786 NSKTKPQLTALLITF

-1848 VASLAGKITRS
+1848 TTSLAVKITRS

-1891 QNAQEQFDAMIN
+1891 QNAQEQFDLMLANM
-1903 NFNQLLNNTIETE
+1903 NQLMNNIIITRKGEDTILNL
-1916 RNNQGNPTKFIQN
+1916 
-1929 RGNGSSLI
+1929 GNGASLV
-1937 LRTKEDLKNFKF
+1937 LKTKEDLKNFKF
-1949 SAIQQDHLINNVRNL
+1949 NTTQQEHLTNNIKNL
-1964 YAEPLHH
+1964 YAFPLHY

-1986 INTMNNTLALIH
+1986 TNTMNNTLALLH

-2027 YEETLKFSQRIET
+2027 YEATLKFSQRIET

-2047 DATEFTSYIEDFF
+2047 DATEFLSYIEDFY
-2060 GSYKPGDK
+2060 GSYNPGDK
-2068 LPVVSGDAVIEMP
+2068 LPIISGNAVIEMP

-2089 PNLNIGFGDALMMLL
+2089 PNLNIGFGDGLMMLL
-2104 LSKHMKTLDVFDG
+2104 LSKYMKTLDVFDG

-2122 DQIDNIGL
+2122 DQINNIGL
-2130 DANRV
+2130 EANRV

-2147 MYKTAQ
+2147 MYKTA
-2153 RAINSTGSVKELIDE
+2153 RNVINNSGSTIQLLEPIFNDPVRNKDDLTDRINLIRVIYDLRPHDIPIHFNKDKKQFWWKSINNRVTKVSLID
-2168 VFNADITDQNDF
+2168 VVNKLDSNLND
-2180 IKTVYGLAPFV
+2180 
-2191 RIERTKDG
+2191 
-2199 KIFYKQGRNQINISK
+2199 
-2214 ETLRVKLEEQL
+2214 
-2225 ENLKNNAIEVDAR
+2225 LKKNAIEVDAR

-2250 QMASSENVYLTNDDV
+2250 QMASSENVYLTNDDI
-2265 FEDIVKVLNDRLEE
+2265 FEDTVKVLNDRLED

-2297 DITSVE
+2297 DIISVE
-2303 PKKKIVKRAPAKKKE
+2303 PKKETIKRAPAKKKE
-2318 SNPSRVRKLSKTAVI
+2318 SNPSKVRKLSKTAVI
-2333 KLMREKLSSEQ
+2333 KLMREKLSPEQ

-2356 FKDFTIISGNLDDL
+2356 FKDFTILSGSLDDL
-2370 YAYAKQQGE
+2370 YEYAKQQGE

-2384 DGNTKAWISPKT
+2384 NGNTKAWISPKT

-2429 QGNNLDPQAKAAME
+2429 QGDNLDPQAKAAME
-2443 RLHGLMQTFINANL
+2443 RLHGLMQTFINAEF

-2470 QSKLVSFID
+2470 QSKLISFID

-2507 GKSSPTNYHKFVTD
+2507 GKSSPKDFFKFTNDLADLTD
-2521 IAVLTNNYGVLV
+2521 NAKVSVY
-2533 FKTVFKKAFAYL
+2533 KTIFKKAFAFL

-2554 APQISDNVLSQIQ
+2554 APQISDKMLSQIQ

-2576 APSVMDRLQDIV
+2576 APSVMDKLQDIV

-2598 LGMLQEKFNMLVAT
+2598 LGMLQEKFNMLIAT

-2619 NKAETQEAWERMS
+2619 NKAETQEAWEKMS

-2652 VFNNIVQAFM
+2652 VFNNIVQAFI

-2671 ASNMNRIYDYVL
+2671 ASNMNRIYNYVL

-2718 DEQHRRMIVPIFFAL
+2718 DEQHRKMIVPIFFAL

-2773 DKLSDYAGGSSKA
+2773 GKLSDYAGGSSKA

-2797 NQIIKNAQERDSLIS
+2797 NQIIKNAQERNSLIS
-2812 IPNKKFNEFQA
+2812 IPNKKFNEIQS
-2823 RITNGL
+2823 RIVDGL
-2829 HSKSDKANAYL
+2829 HSKSDKANEYL
-2840 TQIQNDN
+2840 TKIQNDN

-2869 QKFQNTLNV
+2869 QSFQNTLNV

-2945 KEQYT
+2945 EEQYT

-3026 LRNAHA
+3026 LRNAYA

-3041 RPSQEANEDIVKL
+3041 RPSQEVNEDIVKL
-3054 IDQLTSLYAI
+3054 IDQLTSLYSI
-3064 RDTKASIKKGIMT
+3064 RNTKASTKKSIMS

-3091 NIVYLRKEEAK
+3091 NIVYLRKKEAK

-3189 LNSGFSTEML
+3189 LNNGFSTEMM

-3207 SVRTI
+3207 SVRAI
-3212 SQQAYQFGT
+3212 AKQADQFGT

-3259 LQRDTDITDMLGVW
+3259 LQKDTDITNMLGVW

-3289 LIDTLFKQWNRD
+3289 LIDALFKQWNRD
-3301 KDYLTKRKGYVDVFE
+3301 KGYLTKRKGYVDVFE
-3316 EARKNP
+3316 EAKTNP

-3370 GVSYWSP
+3370 GVSYWSSE
-3377 KTLEQMKRFA
+3377 TLKQMKRFA

-3405 RTLQYATA
+3405 RALQYATA
-3413 SARKLIVVKST
+3413 SARKMIVVKST

-3469 DLETQLKSAVNDPY
+3469 ELETQLKSAVNDPY

-3554 YLFITEDTPIYRA
+3554 YLLITEDTPIYRA

-3582 LYKHLIKND
+3582 LYKHLVKND

-3617 QALENYGL
+3617 QFLENYGL
-3625 LWFYNYKLRSVKA
+3625 AWFYNYKLRSVKA
-3638 AVYMLRHKPLASL
+3638 ATYMLRHKPLASL

-3692 PNMHPMVN
+3692 PNMHPIVN

>member
-1 MNPIIFYTPMAQYDD
+1 MPTLSPSQLLSDFLAQANTEVPAPKEIPIIDG
-16 SQFKPANYTLDDF
+16 
-29 ISENLTS
+29 
-36 TLPEPVQQVE
+36 
-46 SFDPYSFVAGGD
+46 YSYSAGSD
-58 NPQQQEKLILTELEK
+58 NSAEDEALMMSELEK
-73 DILDNRPRHYLVAK
+73 DLADGRSYDYLVTK
-87 YGEDLVNSAT
+87 YGADTVDQITRQVAEGT
-97 KAIGLASAQYFD
+97 AQYLQD
-109 DTHRERSV
+109 V
-117 GQILNDSIN
+117 GRTRTTSQIINDSVAQ
-126 LAASSAQEG
+126 AANAAQEG
-135 IGNMVA
+135 VGNLVA
-141 WGAGLIDPA
+141 WGAGLVDDEW
-150 LGESVNKAVQEYMDS
+150 GNQVNAAVQDYMNS
-165 PFGRGLPGE
+165 SWGRGEPGE
-174 NISEASF
+174 IISEAALGS
-181 NANRARNARLERMER
+181 NRAREARLARGEKADQVYQQNLIDQGIDEETAKR
-196 ASTAQ
+196 ARIYRGIS
-201 MQEDIANGM
+201 
-210 SVEDAQQKKILRDSV
+210 R
-225 SAITDFGNDA
+225 AITDFGNDSR
-235 TAFGNVVAEGTGSLA
+235 AFGNVVAQGVGSLG
-250 TAIVGGGGISLT
+250 TAIVTGGGTAAATNLLV
-262 TKTLAAIGKKA
+262 KPLAAIGKSVS
-273 RRSAVADAFYIPDLL
+273 RSAILDAFYLAKPTGQLL
-288 NKTASIGNKSSW
+288 EKTAQAVNTVGNKGSW
-300 FLSNALMEGSG
+300 FIANALMEGSS
-311 ASEQVRN
+311 ASEQVRS
-318 QVLNMSIQNLIEN
+318 QIINMTAQELYES
-331 SPEFVKRFEEL
+331 SPRFAQRAVDLAEERNIPFKEAL
-342 VNKGID
+342 EIARQEVIANAD
-348 PEEAANQARIEIA
+348 EAAW
-361 DMAADYAFNRVAPL
+361 DAFKNVAPL
-375 AGATAGLTRGLETA
+375 AGLTAGLSRGLETA
-389 GIGQSLASKFL
+389 GIGRSMASKLL
-400 SMAGESAEEGLQGI
+400 STVGESAEEGLQGI
-414 GQIYQNEAIQKYA
+414 GQIYQNEAIRKYA
-427 DQSQDILE
+427 VETQDPLE
-435 GVGRSIGEGIA
+435 GVGRSIGEGFA

-465 QGTARVTNKAI
+465 QGTARVTNKVI

-490 TVLSKN
+490 TVLSKD
-496 NLVQQAEQLKESTP
+496 NLVQQTEQTKTEIP
-510 QFVEQVNQTLQNE
+510 QFTDKVTQTLQNE
-523 VVPEETKQN
+523 SIPEETKEN

-538 YNNIW
+538 YTNIW
-543 DLSEEDRERYKAY
+543 DLPEEQQKKYR
-556 GNPTNRGRA
+556 TNNRAQA
-565 VFNIADDLLDHPEHL
+565 VFVRAGILDASENIS
-580 TDKTAQDFL
+580 DKDAQDFL
-589 DLIDPII
+589 DLIDPVA

-619 EEEIAQ
+619 EEEISKE
-625 LFAKRNDAIKGIYN
+625 FAKRDMIIKQVFN
-639 NEDIQKL
+639 NESVQRVYKKV
-646 LTQVVNHLENSQQ
+646 QSKLENSQQ
-659 ELEQLKGKVITE
+659 ELEQLKRKTITE

-679 VTTVNPDAITSDV
+679 VATVNPDAITSDV
-692 ADMILKSEAINSFPP
+692 ADMILKSEAINSFSP
-707 EKQRIFQSLGNI
+707 EKQRIFRSLGNI

-729 LKNTVGLSESEK
+729 LKNTIGLSESEK

-862 AENFPELGLQSKSIE
+862 AENFPELGLQPKSIE

-889 NQAIV
+889 NQAII

-905 TQEPVKV
+905 TQEPAKV

-918 STVQETAQPTQAK
+918 STVQETAQPTQIE
-931 TNVVE
+931 TNVVK

-955 KESSS
+955 EESSS
-960 KQQEPEKQEPS
+960 KQQEPEKQESS
-971 EPVETYSTGSDGF
+971 EQQS
-984 NVSTK
+984 
-989 GNTLGKQFSAFNAK
+989 Q
-1003 LDDGRSIEEHYQVDV
+1003 
-1018 KGYSSIREGKGKP
+1018 
-1031 SKNVPNDQL
+1031 
-1040 WDAYLNLWRNW
+1040 
-1051 ASKHP
+1051 
-1056 ELMAQLRK
+1056 
-1064 EVAKHNNHL
+1064 
-1073 YDPFARTENN
+1073 
-1083 QARALATLLNEGFGL
+1083 
-1098 EEKFVETQQTQ
+1098 EEKSIETQQTQ

-1118 ESKKENKAA
+1118 EPKKENKAT

-1165 IKNPIANMTQ
+1165 IKNPIVNMTQ

-1184 EHMLEDSP
+1184 ERMLEDSP
-1192 NKDEILAIYDQHP
+1192 NKNEILAIYDQHP

-1215 DSLSDSLMKVMND
+1215 DSLSGSLMKVMND

-1244 KDEDVVPSGSNRI
+1244 KDEETIPSGSNRI
-1257 TMLMQKNTDGTV
+1257 TMLMQKNTDGSV

-1281 AAIQWL
+1281 ASIQWL

-1304 PNLHPQD
+1304 PKLYPQN
-1311 AHQEY
+1311 AYQEY

-1365 SMQEISSTGSVAG
+1365 SMQEISSTGSIAG
-1378 VKSNLVDTV
+1378 VKSNLIDTV
-1387 NFTLEINPETGKVSK
+1387 NFTLEINPETKKVSK
-1402 SVNYYVTSPYFGNL
+1402 SINYYITSPYFGNL
-1416 ADPKQSNKVNEM
+1416 TDPKQSNKVNEM

-1444 RTSYWNNEKIPVA
+1444 KTSYWNDEKIPVA
-1457 QRILHSPIKL
+1457 QRILHSLIKL
-1467 SRLQGKSIENRQK
+1467 SRLQEKSIENRQK
-1480 VEYKF
+1480 VAYKF

-1491 TFQAMGLNNIVSF
+1491 TFQAMGLKNIVSF
-1504 FGSNISNQNA
+1504 FGSDISNQNA
-1514 FNIND
+1514 FNVND

-1533 YTNLVNDLTYAE
+1533 FTGLTNDLTYAE

-1556 YYAYGVTSVGRFQQ
+1556 HYAYGITSVGRFQQ
-1570 KGSVTPQGNKFTR
+1570 KSSVTPQGNKFTR
-1583 EVIISTEA
+1583 EVIIPTEA

-1630 DDKTIGILQ
+1630 DEKTIGILQ
-1639 KPEWKRVEHFF
+1639 KPEWKRIEHFF
-1650 ALAQEEGRQFNE
+1650 TLAQEEGRQFNE

-1673 QLGIATSFVAFHN
+1673 QLGIDTSFVAFHN

-1724 LSTVGKFTDLWVN
+1724 LSTIGKFTDLWVN

-1752 LADLRKNFAGAK
+1752 LADLRKNFAGAR

-1772 DAVVKYLTNEFKAV
+1772 DAVVKHLTNELKAV

-1833 DLIKNPVTTINYGSG
+1833 DLIKNPVTTINYGTG
-1848 VASLAGKITRS
+1848 VTSLAGKITRS

-1884 EAFYPNS
+1884 EAFYPDS

-1916 RNNQGNPTKFIQN
+1916 RNNQGNPTKFIKN
-1929 RGNGSSLI
+1929 RGDGSSLV

-1949 SAIQQDHLINNVRNL
+1949 SAIQQDHLINNVKNL

-1971 ITSTAFG
+1971 ITSSAFG
-1978 SALNNMMQ
+1978 SALESAKLF
-1986 INTMNNTLALIH
+1986 NTMNNVLALTH
-1998 RIYFKKF
+1998 RIYFKK
-2005 LADNFDKINK
+2005 LLNEKLKEIDK
-2015 KEGLSEDFKKKF
+2015 KEGLSIEDKRKL
-2027 YEETLKFSQRIET
+2027 YDEVLKFSQRIET

-2047 DATEFTSYIEDFF
+2047 DATEFVSYIEEFF

-2104 LSKHMKTLDVFDG
+2104 LSKYMKTLDVFDG
-2117 FNVSI
+2117 FNISI

-2153 RAINSTGSVKELIDE
+2153 RAISSAGSVKDLINE
-2168 VFNADITDQNDF
+2168 VFNGDIADQNDF
-2180 IKTVYGLAPFV
+2180 IRTVYGLAPFV

-2199 KIFYKQGRNQINISK
+2199 KIFYKQGRNQINVSK

-2265 FEDIVKVLNDRLEE
+2265 FEDTVKVLNDRLEE
-2279 NLKIARDNFEKD
+2279 NLKIAKDNFEKD

-2303 PKKKIVKRAPAKKKE
+2303 PKKETVKRAPVKKKE
-2318 SNPSRVRKLSKTAVI
+2318 SNPSKVRKLSKTAVV
-2333 KLMREKLSSEQ
+2333 KLMREKLSPEQ

-2429 QGNNLDPQAKAAME
+2429 QGNNLDPQAKAAMK

-2470 QSKLVSFID
+2470 QNKLVSFID

-2507 GKSSPTNYHKFVTD
+2507 GKSSPRDFYKFASDLADLTD
-2521 IAVLTNNYGVLV
+2521 NVKVSFY
-2533 FKTVFKKAFAYL
+2533 KTIFKKAFAFL

-2554 APQISDNVLSQIQ
+2554 APQISFKMLSQIQ

-2619 NKAETQEAWERMS
+2619 NKAETQEAWEKMS

-2773 DKLSDYAGGSSKA
+2773 GKLSDYAGGSSKA

-2823 RITNGL
+2823 RITEGL
-2829 HSKSDKANAYL
+2829 HSKSDKANEYL
-2840 TQIQNDN
+2840 TRIQNDN

-2857 LGQFGTALTGSE
+2857 LGQLGTSLTGSE
-2869 QKFQNTLNV
+2869 QNFQNTLNV

-2945 KEQYT
+2945 EEQYT

-2963 FEYADF
+2963 FEYTDF

-3077 LAQQDKNAV
+3077 LAQQDKDAV

-3241 NGNVFAYERM
+3241 NGRVFAYERM

-3259 LQRDTDITDMLGVW
+3259 LQRDTDITNMLGVW

-3289 LIDTLFKQWNRD
+3289 LIDALFKQWNRD
-3301 KDYLTKRKGYVDVFE
+3301 KGYLTKRKGYVDVFE
-3316 EARKNP
+3316 EAKKNP

-3431 ASNLLQLKTYG
+3431 VSNLLQLKTYG

-3469 DLETQLKSAVNDPY
+3469 DLETQLKSAVNDPH
-3483 RRNMLQAQLDAKQNA
+3483 RRNMLQARLDAKQNA

-3523 TDELDLASGRITEY
+3523 TDELDLTSGRITEY

-3554 YLFITEDTPIYRA
+3554 YLLITEDTPIYRA

-3602 REAFVDYDKYTGRTR
+3602 KEAFVDYDKYTGRTR

-3638 AVYMLRHKPLASL
+3638 ATYMLRHKPLASL

-3678 DLSQSIGPNMGFRA
+3678 DLSQSIGSNMGFRA
-3692 PNMHPMVN
+3692 PEMHPIVN